1 MKPIKTTQRLL
12 AYTLIHLIAFQPLLP
27 AMAAGVQVATGN
39 TALDQAGNG
48 VPVINIA
55 TPNSAGISHNQYH
68 DFNVDKPGLILNNG
82 TEQLNPTQLGGLI
95 QNNPNLKG
103 KAADAIINE
112 VVSSNR
118 STLAGYLEVGGKQ
131 ASVIVANPNGI
142 TCDGCGFINTPQVT
156 LTTGK
161 PQLDAQGNLQH
172 IDVKRGDITLTGQGL
187 DASKSDYL
195 SLIARTAQIDAGLN
209 ANDARIVLGANQV
222 DATGKVTAQAT
233 DSGVKVALDTG
244 ALGGM
249 YTNRIKL
256 VSSDKGVGVN
266 VGNLS
271 ARSGD
276 ITLSANGKLSLGD
289 AVAKGSIQADADAL
303 ALRGKQQAGDALT
316 LNAKQDITLQDATL
330 RAGKDIALRSDGTL
344 NAQNSLISAG
354 VDAQGTVKSA
364 NHLSLKGDAVTLNA
378 TQLAAGKVTVGAG
391 QSLQQDA
398 QSGIK
403 AESVLDV
410 HGDAV
415 SLAGSAGAEDV
426 RLEAKTLNGAG
437 SAQLQAKNNATV
449 RVTQQGDWQGN
460 VTAGNTLSV
469 EGGQLLQRGTL
480 AGKTLTLTLE
490 ALDNQGDIAALQAL
504 TFSGG
509 NITNRGTLAAAE
521 RLTVNAQRLDNSGLL
536 SARHEVKLELQAVLN
551 NQGNILTDNQLFLLA
566 GNITNGGT
574 LQAATLTAQADSFT
588 SQGEVTANA
597 LDLTSQTT
605 ENHGTINAR
614 QMLAL
619 HGGSLVNRGM
629 LSAGEKLALTLG
641 DTLDNRSLMQA
652 GNTLQITADRLS
664 NDGTLTAPDLQLHTG
679 SFANQ
684 GSLQAD
690 NALQLDATRSL
701 TQSAHGTL
709 LAGTGLTI
717 NAGQAETDGAVQAQQ
732 FLLNAERWLNTGK
745 TSMTGD
751 GLITAGQL
759 DNRGSLLTAGNWTIH
774 SDAASNA
781 GVLQGNTLTIQ
792 ANTLTSSG
800 QAQAKGTVN
809 LTVADTFTNSGD
821 WLSGETLRLQAA
833 QTENRGS
840 LQALTLTTDGTSF
853 DNRGTVSGIN
863 NLSLFLTG
871 HLDNAGTLQ
880 GNELR
885 ADAAQL
891 DNQGTLR
898 GTDALTLA
906 ITGNLSN
913 QGELLSDGDSTT
925 TTQRFINQ
933 GTLQAKNVVLQ
944 VDELDNAGKIL
955 GVSSL
960 ALTAANGLT
969 NRQTGKLLSQGAA
982 MLTAAEG
989 VNTGEWQAKA
999 LTLTANNLTNDG
1011 QIQGDEALS
1020 LTLPA
1025 TDGKG
1030 TLINRG
1036 TLTTGGDATLFARLM
1051 ENQGT
1056 LSSLGRTELTAVSL
1070 MNDGRVVA
1078 ATGLSLRG
1086 DYQGRGL
1093 LNTAGTLTLHGDTL
1107 VNGGHWESRAL
1118 SLQGKHLTNQGTVL
1132 GNTVALSLDQLTNHG
1147 DITGVDALTLSLG
1160 DSLNNIGT
1168 LRSDS
1173 LSVAAADVNNRGD
1186 MQGINTLQLNTTGLL
1201 DNTGV
1206 ISGSQS
1212 VAVTAGDVKQRGTLE
1227 GKTVTLDAASLTN
1240 QGKMLG
1246 VDALTLAIVGTVTNS
1261 GNVLTQGTGS
1271 VTAQQVDNSGLMQAG
1286 SLTLQ
1291 ADDIVNAGQLL
1302 GIDALSITA
1311 QHGLTNQQNGTLLTQ
1326 GAAVLQAAQ
1335 VANHGEWRA
1344 DSLSLRAARFTNA
1357 GRVQTEG
1364 NMDIVV
1370 EPAGAPHQRSFL
1382 PMALSLAT
1390 DIQQLNAPSSRQSG
1404 GATDGVLDNRGTL
1417 VSGGDIQLRATQLAN
1432 QGSLASNGTA
1442 TLIGETVANDGDI
1455 VAVTGLSLAGHYQG
1469 RGSLQTDGLLDWSGA
1484 TLTNR
1489 GRWQA
1494 NAIQLQGLTLD
1505 NQGTLLG
1512 QRTDITVDSLFNSGE
1527 IAGVDALQLTVADS
1541 LTNQGQIYGA
1551 MLGLSATDLLNQ
1563 GELSGDRL
1571 HLTLQETVRNRGLMS
1586 GSQRV
1591 QLEANQVD
1599 QSGSLESRLLQVQA
1613 NALDNQGTM
1622 LGVDA
1627 LTLSI
1632 RDTAR
1637 NQGKLLSQGTST
1649 LTANRLENRGQW
1661 QAKTLTLTADDVG
1674 NAGQL
1679 LGLSALSLTAKN
1691 RLDNAKTGTL
1701 FTQGLAVLNAAE
1713 ASNDGEWQADSLTLD
1728 AQQLTNTGHIQGDQ
1742 SLTLT
1747 LANGDVDNKGTL
1759 WSKYATIAARTLT
1772 NAGEVTGVDGLQLTL
1787 DDALT
1792 NQGALSSYH
1801 LTAQAGRLDNRGK
1814 INGLDR
1820 LELTAGNSLDN
1831 TGSLY
1836 GAALALNASD
1846 LTNSGTLTGVDSL
1859 SLNLNGTLN
1868 NTRDISS
1875 TALTL
1880 KANDVVNHG
1889 TMTGVN
1895 GLTLALG
1902 NHLDNQG
1909 ALNSQAL
1916 AITANDLTNDGQ
1928 INGTRSLQLT
1938 LGDGLTNTGAL
1949 TSQRIDITAQDVL
1962 NHGQM
1967 LGSDDLQFDLRN
1979 KLDNRGLISG
1989 STTLGIV
1996 ANDIDQQGTLEA
2008 RALTVDAQTLDNH
2021 GKMLGVDALTL
2032 AIADTARNQGKWL
2045 SQGSSTLTADRV
2057 DNHGQWQAGDITL
2070 QANDLVNSGQIFGL
2084 NTLLL
2089 TTTNDLGNQQGGTL
2103 LSQGIAVLRAANV
2116 INDGD
2121 VQADRLTFDAQQL
2134 TNRGRIQGDH
2144 GLAVTLD
2151 RANPASLLTNQGTL
2165 LSGGD
2170 GWLSAS
2176 LLDNQGT
2183 VSGVGT
2189 LMLDGGAINNAGS
2202 VIADGALSLNG
2213 DYQGAGLLH
2222 TADTLTLRGNQLNN
2236 SGRWE
2241 SRALALN
2248 GGTFDNDGTVI
2259 GERGITLELRDG
2271 LTVGSTGQLLTNG
2284 ALQAQADTVMNDG
2297 RWQGNTLTLT
2307 ADDVENA
2314 GQLLGLS
2321 ALTLTAKNRL
2331 DNTQNG
2337 KLLTQGQAVLNAA
2350 EASNEGEWQADGL
2363 TLDAQQLTNTGH
2375 IQGEQSLTL
2384 ANGDVDNK
2392 GTLWSKYADIAART
2406 LTNAGNITGVDGL
2419 QLMLDDALTNQG
2431 ALSSYHLTAQADRL
2445 NNSGKINGLD
2455 RLELTVGNSL
2465 DNQGSLYGTALVLNA
2480 NDLTNSGTLT
2490 GVDSLTLDLTGTLNN
2505 TRDISSTALTL
2516 RANDVFNHGT
2526 LTGVN
2531 GLTLE
2536 LGNQLD
2542 NQGALNSQAL
2552 IIAARDVT
2560 NGGLLNGTRDLQL
2573 TLDGTLTN
2581 TGDLTSQRID
2591 ITAKDVLNHG
2601 QVLGSDDLQFDLR
2614 NTLDNRG
2621 LISGSTTLGIVAND
2635 IDQQGTLEARA
2646 LTVDAQTLDN
2656 HGKMLGV
2663 DALTLAITGT
2673 ARNQGNWLSQGTS
2686 TLTADRVDNNGGRW
2700 QAGDIT
2706 LQASELTNR
2715 GQIFGLNTLSL
2726 TTTNDLGN
2734 QQGGTLL
2741 SQGIAVLR
2749 AANVIN
2755 DGDVQADRLTFDA
2768 QQLTNRGRM
2777 QGDHGLAVTLDRANP
2792 ASRLTNQGTLLSGGD
2807 GWLSASLLDN
2817 QGTVSGVGT
2826 LTLDGGAI
2834 NNAGNVIADGAL
2846 TLNGDYQGAGL
2857 LHTADTLT
2865 LRGNQLNN
2873 SGRWESRALAL
2884 NGGAFSNT
2892 GTVIG
2897 ERGIT
2902 LALRDDLTVGSTGQ
2916 LLTNGGLQAQAG
2928 TVVNDGRWQG
2938 NTLTLTADEVGNA
2951 GQLLGLSA
2959 LSLSAKN
2966 RLDNAKTGQLLT
2978 QGLAVLNAAE
2988 ASNEGEWQADS
2999 LTLDAQQLTNT
3010 GHIQGDQSLKLT
3022 LANGD
3027 VANQGTLWST
3037 LATIA
3042 ARTLTNAGNITGV
3055 DGLQLTLDD
3064 ALTNQGALSSYHLT
3078 AQADRLDNRGK
3089 INGLDRL
3096 ELTVGNSLD
3105 NQGSLY
3111 GTALVL
3117 NANDL
3122 TNHGTLTGVDSLTLG
3137 LNGTLNNTRDISST
3151 ALTLRANDVVNRGTM
3166 TGVNGLTLELGNQ
3179 LDNQG
3184 ALNSQALAISAND
3197 LTNDGQINGTRDLQL
3212 TLDGTL
3218 TNTGDLSSQR
3228 IGITAKDVLNHG
3240 QVLGSDD
3247 LQFDLRNTLDNRGLI
3262 SGSTTLGIV
3271 ANDIDQQGT
3280 LEARALTV
3288 DAQTLDNHGKMLG
3301 VDALTL
3307 AITGTAR
3314 NQGKWLSQGTSTL
3327 TADRVD
3333 NHGQW
3338 QAGDITLQASELTNR
3353 GQIFGLNALSLT
3365 ATNGLTNQQNAKLL
3379 SQGIAVLR
3387 AASVTNDGDVQAD
3400 RLTFEAQQLTNRGRM
3415 QGDHGLA
3422 IALDR
3427 TNPVSRLTN
3436 QGTLLS
3442 GGDSWL
3448 SASQLDNQGTVSG
3461 VGTLTLDSGAINNA
3475 GSVIADGA
3483 LTLTGDYQGAGLLHT
3498 ADTLTLRGNQL
3509 RNNGRWE
3516 SRTLALNGGSFSNA
3530 GTVIG
3535 ERSITLE
3542 LRDGLTVGSTGQ
3554 LLTNGVLQAQA
3565 GTVMNDGFWQGKTL
3579 ELSANDLTNGGT
3591 LLGQDGLRLD
3601 LPGTYQGNAQ
3611 SRLLSDGEAVITAG
3625 RLNQSGEIAAG
3636 TLHLTTTTLDNSGRV
3651 LGSSGLTVTNRDELI
3666 NRAGAELL
3674 TNGAGRVDS
3683 GTLRNAG
3690 TLQANDLQLR
3700 AGEIDNQGRIQG
3712 TDALRLLDVLRYVGN
3727 KSSQLL
3733 SNGVATLN
3741 AKQADNGGLWQ
3752 AGTLT
3757 LDGDTFRN
3765 SGTVAGL
3772 NGLSLSGDALNN
3784 QGELFSQGAVTL
3796 TGKTLK
3802 NSGTLTGVG
3811 GFTLNLTDR
3820 VDNLTT
3826 GRLLSG
3832 GTGELTTGVLRNQGL
3847 WQSDALHLTARDLE
3861 QQGNLLGVQHGTLQ
3875 LTGSYQGG
3883 QGSQLVSGGD
3893 LSLTAHDILNRGQ
3906 VQGNTLTLGAEAL
3919 DNHGSL
3925 RGDRTLNATVTG
3937 QFTHAS
3943 QARLSS
3949 DGTLSVQA
3957 ATLANQGE
3965 IKAATTTLTGN
3976 TITNGGTVQGTA
3988 ALQLDATDRIVN
4000 QQGGQLLSD
4009 GTTTLNAAA
4018 VDNFGWLQ
4026 GRGLALN
4033 TTQLTQQGS
4042 LMAQDKL
4049 TLTLPR
4055 WVNNGLVQAGELEI
4069 IADELD
4075 NHGTLLG
4082 LTQLALQTQRL
4093 INRQG
4098 AKLYSAQDLR
4108 LKTQELQQDG
4118 QLVALGN
4125 LSADITGPLT
4135 FTQTMAAGKQLTL
4148 NVAGDLD
4155 QRGTLQ
4161 GQSVQLSSTGTLTHQ
4176 GNILA
4181 GGGESRLSAK
4191 DIVQAEAGSIQAGGN
4206 LTLVSDNTLNNKGLI
4221 GTTGDLLVQAG
4232 GVLHN
4237 SSMLYAGGNMR
4248 LLSDSLTNVFGT
4260 ILAGNNLWVQR
4271 DAQGNAST
4279 SLLNS
4284 SGTIETQSG
4293 DITINTGTLTN
4304 QREGL
4309 MVTESE
4315 STAESVPEW
4324 VGKTTVHIPIEW
4336 FKEGDYGILEDGIG
4350 LESGLPEY
4358 WWTYAAYE
4366 KSEFIKVA
4374 LETSSTKV
4382 IAGGKVGIINSGGS
4396 FYSYSDFLLNNAS
4409 QITAIK
4415 DIILKGR
4422 DFENRSY
4429 QEGYVKKYL
4438 TYKYLGGANFFANND
4453 KDAIYKFNDSRY
4465 GRRDER
4471 EKRFGND
4478 LQYSLYETSPTT
4490 EKTVG
4495 ESYNA
4500 LIQAGGTITADF
4512 KQDISN
4518 TTLQPGSGGFMPAS
4532 TKPVLDVITTL
4543 SPLQKQTTRQLVSQ
4557 DSSFNAGA
4565 VDVTKAGSGQAT
4577 LADNTA
4583 GVNATGKTVTL
4594 TQQASTALQ
4603 AGTQADKIT
4612 TAIAAPN
4619 TAGPLTLNTG
4629 DAVVLQP
4636 AASGHI
4642 SNPDAVTLT
4651 PQSGTALQ
4659 TGAQA
4664 ENITATITTPNA
4676 ARPLTLNTDGA
4687 VALQPS
4693 TSGHVNNPD
4702 AVALTPQSGTELQTG
4717 AQADNITATIT
4728 APNTTGPLT
4737 LNTGDAVALQPST
4750 SGHVSNPDAVVL
4762 SSTGQRPDA
4771 GKSLTPVNVDNTATG
4786 VTIAGTV
4793 GTPVVLATPGSVAV
4807 ETLKPTVNADSLP
4820 GGATP
4825 AVKPLLSAADLLSAI
4840 GNGLQNLSTNPLA
4853 EYPLP
4858 TGNNG
4863 LLVVD
4868 PDADSR
4874 YLIHTNPKLEQLG
4887 QVDNALFSDLQTLLG
4902 QQPSTV
4908 VPVETRSQWTQA
4920 DRVLGSSYLLDKLNL
4935 DADHDYRFLGDAE
4948 FDTRYISQA
4957 VLKQSGQRY
4966 LNGTGS
4972 DLQQMQ
4978 TLLDNAAAAQTGMN
4992 LQLGVSLTP
5001 DQVANLS
5008 QSLVWWE
5015 NIEVN
5020 GQTVLA
5026 PKLYLAQADKSN
5038 LQGSA
5043 IVANKVELNAGGS
5056 VTNSGTLRAV
5066 DVLAIASGDRIDNHE
5081 GGLIKSDGGLNL
5093 VALNNIT
5100 NSGSRIEGNTL
5111 QLASINGDIINRT
5124 ESRNFQTA
5132 QPTSSRSGTGSL
5144 VFTELGK
5151 TAEIVAGNS
5160 LTLSAGKDIRNVAA
5174 TLNAGQDMALNA
5186 KGNVAMEALTL
5197 TNNRVDIGWGSSN
5210 TALNTA
5216 VQGSTV
5222 TAGGTLKAVAGQD
5235 IQIDASALSG
5245 GTALTLAAGN
5255 DIRLTA
5261 QDTLKETLYQGGST
5275 AQRRTQDV
5283 ANSQLLT
5290 GGDLNLV
5297 AGRDVLSEAASLN
5310 AKGSATLAAGR
5321 DLNLLSQEEETY
5333 SGNWWNRH
5341 ADWQQNITQQSTELT
5356 AGKGLNLQAGRDIN
5370 LQAAQGV
5377 ASGAVTA
5384 QAGNNINLLSATETQ
5399 HTFFEETQVKKKR
5412 FSKTVTHTLQETL
5425 QTNEKGSLLSG
5436 DGVTMAANQ
5445 DINLQG
5451 SSVVGDKQVTL
5462 LANNDV
5468 NTAASVE
5475 NYQNYEEHSKKKSG
5489 LFSGGGIGFTIGS
5502 TSTSQKLRDQAA
5514 TQSQSISTLGSTTDS
5529 VTVKAGNDVTI
5540 SGTDM
5545 VAGKDIFLQGNNV
5558 TIDPGYDTRK
5568 QQQEFEQKT
5577 AGLTVALSGVV
5588 GSALN
5593 SAVQSIQAAKSESDG
5608 RLALLQGM
5616 KAGLAGYQAYQGSQ
5630 SELNNKGEA
5639 SFVGVSISLGA
5650 QNSRSSQTSEQ
5661 KQSFGSTLNAAGDIG
5676 IESRIGDITVAGS
5689 QLKAGG
5695 DVLMNAAQDI
5705 HLLSARNSED
5715 ISGKNSSSGGNIGIS
5730 LGLSN
5735 GSAGLSIFANVNAAK
5750 GRETGTGNS
5759 WSETTVDAGNHVTLK
5774 SERDTR
5780 LIGAQVNGERID
5792 VDAGRNLLLQ
5802 SQQDSERYDSKQTS
5816 VAAGGSFTWGS
5827 MSGSGYLSASKDK
5840 IHSNYD
5846 SVQQQTGFFAG
5857 KDGFGIKTGEHTQLD
5872 AAVIG
5877 STASAEKNR
5886 LETGTLGWSGLNN
5899 KAEFKVEHSGI
5910 GLSAS
5915 PSMSGSMLSTLAMT
5929 VPSALMSLGNS
5940 GSAASTTYAAV
5951 SDGTLLLRDT
5961 AKQVQDIA
5969 TLSRDVE
5976 HANNA
5981 LSPIFNKE
5989 KEQKRLKQAQ
5999 LIGEIGA
6006 QVMDIVRT
6014 EGELK
6019 AQKAAEAKGDSK
6031 VERPKDGDSAK
6042 EWEVY
6047 KKALTESP
6055 TYKAEMQKYGTG
6067 SDFQRAAQAAT
6078 AAIQAL
6084 AGGDIQK
6091 AIASGASPYL
6101 AQLVKDVTLPKDES
6115 KITASDIAA
6124 NAMAHAVVGAVVAQL
6139 SGQDAAAG
6147 AIGASSGELAARAI
6161 MADQY
6166 PGKTANDLTEEEKQ
6180 SVSALST
6187 LASGLVSGL
6196 ASNSTASA
6204 ASGAQSGRNAVENN
6218 LFGKVLVEG
6227 CAIAAPCRT
6236 KVAEQLLEI
6245 GVKAGITA
6253 VVAKEIAD
6261 KLSTE
6266 ELEHLITLKMMGN
6279 DEITVRYLSS
6289 LQDKYLPSH
6298 TGGDQIAES
6307 GPTNTGG
6314 NQLPEQGANHTGND
6328 NGQINTGPNH
6338 TGGDQIVGQ
6347 LPNNTGNT
6355 ESVPDLPSNMISDGL
6370 DNGAEK
6376 PSNIKV
6382 ADDKYL
6388 KKNGVDAHQ
6397 IKKDF
6402 LGSKAEI
6409 KLYDIYVDKDS
6420 GQLWIFRKGGK
6431 GEGVPTGEFIN
6442 N

>member
-1 MKPIKTTQRLL
+1 MKPVKTTQRLL

-55 TPNSAGISHNQYH
+55 TPNSAGISHNQYR

-103 KAADAIINE
+103 NAADAIINE
-112 VVSSNR
+112 VVSTNR

-161 PQLDAQGNLQH
+161 LQLDAQGNLQH

-209 ANDARIVLGANQV
+209 ANETRIVLGANQV
-222 DATGKVTAQAT
+222 DATGKVTAQAA
-233 DSGVKVALDTG
+233 DSGVAGSNVKVALDTG

-249 YTNRIKL
+249 YTNRITL
-256 VSSDKGVGVN
+256 VSSEKGVGVN

-289 AVAKGSIQADADAL
+289 AVAQGTIQADADTL
-303 ALRGKQQAGDALT
+303 ALRGKQQAGEALT
-316 LNAKQDITLQDATL
+316 LKARQDITLQDATL
-330 RAGKDIALRSDGTL
+330 RAGQNIELASGGGLK
-344 NAQNSLISAG
+344 AQNSVISAG
-354 VDAQGTVKSA
+354 VDAQGKVKSA
-364 NHLSLKGDAVTLNA
+364 NQLSIKSDGVTLAA
-378 TQLAAGKVTVGAG
+378 TQLAAGKMTIDAG

-398 QSGIK
+398 QSGLR
-403 AESVLDV
+403 AESVLEMR
-410 HGDAV
+410 GDTI

-449 RVTQQGDWQGN
+449 RVTQQGDWQGSL
-460 VTAGNTLSV
+460 TAGNALAV
-469 EGGQLLQRGTL
+469 DGGRLVQRGTM
-480 AGKTLTLTLE
+480 AGKSLTLTLDT
-490 ALDNQGDIAALQAL
+490 LDNRGDIAALQEL
-504 TFSGG
+504 TFSG
-509 NITNRGTLAAAE
+509 NALTNSGTLAAAE

-536 SARHEVKLELQAVLN
+536 SARNEVKLELQTVLN

-566 GNITNGGT
+566 DHLTNGGT
-574 LQAATLTAQADSFT
+574 LNAATLTAQATRFT
-588 SQGEVTANA
+588 NQGDVTASA

-605 ENHGTINAR
+605 ENHGSINAQ

-619 HGGSLVNRGM
+619 HGGSLVNRGT

-641 DTLDNRSLMQA
+641 DSLDNRGLMQSGHA
-652 GNTLQITADRLS
+652 LQVTADRLS
-664 NDGTLTAPDLQLHTG
+664 NDGTLTAPALQLHTG
-679 SFANQ
+679 TLANQ
-684 GSLQAD
+684 GTLQAN

-701 TQSAHGTL
+701 TQSARGML
-709 LAGTGLTI
+709 LAGTDLTI
-717 NAGQAETDGAVQAQQ
+717 NAGQVETDGAIQAQQ
-732 FLLNAERWLNTGK
+732 FLLNAERWLHAGK
-745 TSMTGD
+745 TSLTGD
-751 GLITAGQL
+751 GQITATQL
-759 DNRGSLLTAGNWTIH
+759 DNRGSLLATGNWTIH
-774 SDAASNA
+774 SEAASHA
-781 GVLQGNTLTIQ
+781 GTLQGNALAIQ
-792 ANTLTSSG
+792 ATTLSSSG
-800 QAQAKGTVN
+800 KVQALGAVN

-821 WLSGETLRLQAA
+821 WLSGEALRLQAA
-833 QTENRGS
+833 KAENRGS
-840 LQALTLTTDGTSF
+840 LQALTLTAGGGSLN
-853 DNRGTVSGIN
+853 NRGTMSGIN

-871 HLDNAGTLQ
+871 SLDNAGTLQ
-880 GNELR
+880 GNQLR
-885 ADAAQL
+885 AEAARL
-891 DNQGTLR
+891 TNQGTLH

-906 ITGNLSN
+906 ITSNLSN
-913 QGELLSDGDSTT
+913 QGELLSEGYSTT
-925 TTQRFINQ
+925 SAHWVDNQ
-933 GTLQAKNVVLQ
+933 GTLQAKNVALQ
-944 VDELDNAGKIL
+944 VNELDNAGKIF

-960 ALTAANGLT
+960 ALTATNGLT
-969 NRQTGKLLSQGAA
+969 NRQAGKLLSQGAA
-982 MLTAAEG
+982 TLTAKEV
-989 VNTGEWQAKA
+989 VNAGEWQAKT
-999 LTLTANNLTNDG
+999 LTLAAENLTNDG
-1011 QIQGDEALS
+1011 QIQGDESLS
-1020 LTLPA
+1020 LTLPT

-1030 TLINRG
+1030 TVVNRG
-1036 TLTTGGDATLFARLM
+1036 TVTTGGDATLFARLM
-1051 ENQGT
+1051 DNQGT
-1056 LSSLGRTELTAVSL
+1056 LSSLGRTELTGASL
-1070 MNDGRVVA
+1070 INDGRLVA

-1107 VNGGHWESRAL
+1107 VNHGHWESRAL
-1118 SLQGKHLTNQGTVL
+1118 SLQGLTLTNQGTVL
-1132 GNTVALSLDQLTNHG
+1132 GNTVAMSVEHLFNHG
-1147 DITGVDALTLSLG
+1147 DITGVDTLTLSLG
-1160 DSLNNIGT
+1160 DNLYNTGA
-1168 LRSDS
+1168 LRSRALGVTATD
-1173 LSVAAADVNNRGD
+1173 LDNRG
-1186 MQGINTLQLNTTGLL
+1186 GIVGTDALQLTLAGQLENAGGISASNTL
-1201 DNTGV
+1201 
-1206 ISGSQS
+1206 
-1212 VAVTAGDVKQRGTLE
+1212 AVTANDVKQHENGTLE
-1227 GKTVTLDAASLTN
+1227 GKNVTLDAASLVN

-1246 VDALTLAIVGTVTNS
+1246 VDALTLAIVGAVTNR
-1261 GNVLTQGTGS
+1261 GNVLTQGNGT
-1271 VTAQQVDNSGLMQAG
+1271 VTARQVDNSGLVQAG
-1286 SLTLQ
+1286 SLLVD
-1291 ADDIVNAGQLL
+1291 ADEITNAGQLL
-1302 GIDALSITA
+1302 GMAALSITA
-1311 QHGLTNQQNGTLLTQ
+1311 QNGLINQQNGTLFTQ

-1335 VANHGEWRA
+1335 AENHGEWRA
-1344 DSLSLRAARFTNA
+1344 DNLMLQAASFTNV
-1357 GRVQTEG
+1357 GRVQAEG
-1364 NMDIVV
+1364 DIDITV
-1370 EPAGAPHQRSFL
+1370 APMSATRQHALL
-1382 PMALSLAT
+1382 PMALSLAA
-1390 DIQQLNAPSSRQSG
+1390 DIQHINTSSSRQSG
-1404 GATDGVLDNRGTL
+1404 GETDGVLDNRGTL
-1417 VSGGDIQLRATQLAN
+1417 VSGGDTQLRATQITH
-1432 QGSLASNGTA
+1432 QGSLASNGAA
-1442 TLIGETVANDGDI
+1442 TLIGETMENAGTVL
-1455 VAVTGLSLAGHYQG
+1455 AVTSLSLAGNYQG
-1469 RGSLQTDGLLDWSGA
+1469 SGSLQTDGLLDWSGT

-1494 NAIQLQGLTLD
+1494 NAIQLQGDSLD

-1512 QRTDITVDSLFNSGE
+1512 QRTAITADTLFNGGE
-1527 IAGVDALQLTVADS
+1527 IAGIDALQLTVADR
-1541 LTNQGQIYGA
+1541 LTNQGQLYGA
-1551 MLGLSATDLLNQ
+1551 TLGLSATDLFNQ
-1563 GELSGDRL
+1563 GEVSGDVL
-1571 HLTLQETVRNRGLMS
+1571 HLTLRETVRNSGLMS

-1591 QLEANQVD
+1591 QLEASQVE
-1599 QSGSLESRLLQVQA
+1599 QLGSLESRQLHVQA

-1622 LGVDA
+1622 LGADA
-1627 LTLSI
+1627 LTLAI
-1632 RDTAR
+1632 HTTAR
-1637 NQGKLLSQGTST
+1637 NSGKWLSQGDST

-1661 QAKTLTLTADDVG
+1661 QAKTLTLTADDVE

-1691 RLDNAKTGTL
+1691 TLSNAQTGTL
-1701 FTQGLAVLNAAE
+1701 LTQGVAVLNASE
-1713 ASNDGEWQADSLTLD
+1713 ASNEGEWQADSLTLD
-1728 AQQLTNTGHIQGDQ
+1728 AQQLTNVGHIQGDK
-1742 SLTLT
+1742 SLKMT
-1747 LANGDVDNKGTL
+1747 LANGDVTNQGTL
-1759 WSKYATIAARTLT
+1759 WSKLATIAARTLT
-1772 NAGEVTGVDGLQLTL
+1772 NEGTLTGVDGLQLTL

-1792 NQGALSSYH
+1792 NQGTLNSYQ
-1801 LTAQAGRLDNRGK
+1801 LTAQADRLDNSGK

-1820 LELTAGNSLDN
+1820 LELTIGNSLTN
-1831 TGSLY
+1831 RGTLY
-1836 GAALALNASD
+1836 GAAVELNAND
-1846 LTNSGTLTGVDSL
+1846 LTNQGTLTGVDSL
-1859 SLNLNGTLN
+1859 FLNLNGALN
-1868 NTRDISS
+1868 NTRDIGSN
-1875 TALTL
+1875 ALTL
-1880 KANDVVNHG
+1880 KARDVVNHG
-1889 TMTGVN
+1889 TLTGVN
-1895 GLTLALG
+1895 GLTLDLG

-1909 ALNSQAL
+1909 ALNSQ
-1916 AITANDLTNDGQ
+1916 
-1928 INGTRSLQLT
+1928 
-1938 LGDGLTNTGAL
+1938 
-1949 TSQRIDITAQDVL
+1949 
-1962 NHGQM
+1962 
-1967 LGSDDLQFDLRN
+1967 
-1979 KLDNRGLISG
+1979 
-1989 STTLGIV
+1989 
-1996 ANDIDQQGTLEA
+1996 
-2008 RALTVDAQTLDNH
+2008 
-2021 GKMLGVDALTL
+2021 TL
-2032 AIADTARNQGKWL
+2032 A
-2045 SQGSSTLTADRV
+2045 
-2057 DNHGQWQAGDITL
+2057 
-2070 QANDLVNSGQIFGL
+2070 
-2084 NTLLL
+2084 
-2089 TTTNDLGNQQGGTL
+2089 
-2103 LSQGIAVLRAANV
+2103 
-2116 INDGD
+2116 
-2121 VQADRLTFDAQQL
+2121 
-2134 TNRGRIQGDH
+2134 
-2144 GLAVTLD
+2144 
-2151 RANPASLLTNQGTL
+2151 
-2165 LSGGD
+2165 
-2170 GWLSAS
+2170 
-2176 LLDNQGT
+2176 
-2183 VSGVGT
+2183 
-2189 LMLDGGAINNAGS
+2189 
-2202 VIADGALSLNG
+2202 
-2213 DYQGAGLLH
+2213 
-2222 TADTLTLRGNQLNN
+2222 
-2236 SGRWE
+2236 
-2241 SRALALN
+2241 
-2248 GGTFDNDGTVI
+2248 
-2259 GERGITLELRDG
+2259 
-2271 LTVGSTGQLLTNG
+2271 
-2284 ALQAQADTVMNDG
+2284 
-2297 RWQGNTLTLT
+2297 
-2307 ADDVENA
+2307 
-2314 GQLLGLS
+2314 
-2321 ALTLTAKNRL
+2321 
-2331 DNTQNG
+2331 
-2337 KLLTQGQAVLNAA
+2337 
-2350 EASNEGEWQADGL
+2350 
-2363 TLDAQQLTNTGH
+2363 
-2375 IQGEQSLTL
+2375 
-2384 ANGDVDNK
+2384 
-2392 GTLWSKYADIAART
+2392 
-2406 LTNAGNITGVDGL
+2406 
-2419 QLMLDDALTNQG
+2419 
-2431 ALSSYHLTAQADRL
+2431 
-2445 NNSGKINGLD
+2445 
-2455 RLELTVGNSL
+2455 
-2465 DNQGSLYGTALVLNA
+2465 
-2480 NDLTNSGTLT
+2480 
-2490 GVDSLTLDLTGTLNN
+2490 
-2505 TRDISSTALTL
+2505 
-2516 RANDVFNHGT
+2516 
-2526 LTGVN
+2526 
-2531 GLTLE
+2531 
-2536 LGNQLD
+2536 
-2542 NQGALNSQAL
+2542 
-2552 IIAARDVT
+2552 IAARDVT
-2560 NGGLLNGTRDLQL
+2560 NDGQLNGTRDLQL

-2581 TGDLTSQRID
+2581 TGDLTSQRTG
-2591 ITAKDVLNHG
+2591 ITAADVLNHG
-2601 QVLGSDDLQFDLR
+2601 QMLGSDDLQLNVR
-2614 NTLDNRG
+2614 NKLDNRG
-2621 LISGSTTLGIVAND
+2621 LISGSTTLDIVANH
-2635 IDQQGTLEARA
+2635 IDQQGTLEARK
-2646 LTVDAQTLDN
+2646 LKVDAQTLDN
-2656 HGKMLGV
+2656 QGKMLGV
-2663 DALTLAITGT
+2663 DALTLAIAGT
-2673 ARNQGNWLSQGTS
+2673 ARNQGQWLSQGTS
-2686 TLTADRVDNNGGRW
+2686 TLTADQVENHGQW

-2706 LQASELTNR
+2706 LQAADLTNR
-2715 GQIFGLNTLSL
+2715 GQIFGLNALSL
-2726 TTTNDLGN
+2726 TAANGLTN
-2734 QQGGTLL
+2734 QQNGTLL
-2741 SQGIAVLR
+2741 SQGMAVLR
-2749 AANVIN
+2749 AATVAN
-2755 DGDVQADRLTFDA
+2755 DGNAQADRLTFEA
-2768 QQLTNRGRM
+2768 QQLTNRGRI
-2777 QGDHGLAVTLDRANP
+2777 QGDNGLAIALDRANP
-2792 ASRLTNQGTLLSGGD
+2792 ASQLTNQGTLLSGGD
-2807 GWLSASLLDN
+2807 SWLSASLLDN
-2817 QGTVSGVGT
+2817 QGTISGVGK
-2826 LTLDGGAI
+2826 LTLDSGAI
-2834 NNAGNVIADGAL
+2834 NNAGSVIADGAL
-2846 TLNGDYQGAGL
+2846 TLDGDYQGTGL

-2865 LRGNQLNN
+2865 LRGNQLRN

-2884 NGGAFSNT
+2884 NGGAFDNT

-2902 LALRDDLTVGSTGQ
+2902 LALRDGLTVGSTGQ
-2916 LLTNGGLQAQAG
+2916 LLTNGELSARAG
-2928 TVVNDGRWQG
+2928 AVTNDGFWQG
-2938 NTLTLTADEVGNA
+2938 NTLALTADDVGNA
-2951 GQLLGLSA
+2951 GRLLGLSA
-2959 LSLSAKN
+2959 LSLTAKN
-2966 RLDNAKTGQLLT
+2966 TLSNAQTGTLLT
-2978 QGLAVLNAAE
+2978 QGMAVLNAAE

-2999 LTLDAQQLTNT
+2999 LTLDAQQLTNV
-3010 GHIQGDQSLKLT
+3010 GHIQGDKTLKAT
-3022 LANGD
+3022 LANGELH
-3027 VANQGTLWST
+3027 NKGTLWSKI
-3037 LATIA
+3037 ATVA
-3042 ARTLTNAGNITGV
+3042 AHTLTNEGTLTGV

-3064 ALTNQGALSSYHLT
+3064 ALTNQGTLNSHQLT
-3078 AQADRLDNRGK
+3078 AQADRLDNSGK

-3096 ELTVGNSLD
+3096 ELTTGNSLT
-3105 NQGSLY
+3105 NRGTLY
-3111 GTALVL
+3111 GAAVTL
-3117 NANDL
+3117 NASDL
-3122 TNHGTLTGVDSLTLG
+3122 TNHGTLTGVDSLFLN

-3151 ALTLRANDVVNRGTM
+3151 ALTLRARDVVNHGTL
-3166 TGVNGLTLELGNQ
+3166 TGVNGLTLDLGNH

-3184 ALNSQALAISAND
+3184 ALNSQALTIAARD
-3197 LTNDGQINGTRDLQL
+3197 VTNDGQLNGTRDLQL

-3218 TNTGDLSSQR
+3218 TNTGDLTSQR
-3228 IGITAKDVLNHG
+3228 TGITAADVLNLG
-3240 QVLGSDD
+3240 QILGSDD
-3247 LQFDLRNTLDNRGLI
+3247 LQLNVRNKLDNRGLI
-3262 SGSTTLGIV
+3262 SGSTTLGVV
-3271 ANDIDQQGT
+3271 ANHIDQQGT
-3280 LEARALTV
+3280 LEARALKV
-3288 DAQTLDNHGKMLG
+3288 DAQTLDNQGKMLG

-3307 AITGTAR
+3307 AIAGTAR

-3327 TADRVD
+3327 TADQVE

-3338 QAGDITLQASELTNR
+3338 QASDITLQAADLTNR
-3353 GQIFGLNALSLT
+3353 GQIFGINTLSLT
-3365 ATNGLTNQQNAKLL
+3365 AANGLTNQQNGTLL
-3379 SQGIAVLR
+3379 SQGLAVLR
-3387 AASVTNDGDVQAD
+3387 AASVTNDGDAQAD
-3400 RLTFEAQQLTNRGRM
+3400 RLTFDAQQLTNRGRI

-3427 TNPVSRLTN
+3427 TNPASQLTN

-3448 SASQLDNQGTVSG
+3448 SASLLDNQGTVSG
-3461 VGTLTLDSGAINNA
+3461 VGKLTLDSGAINNA
-3475 GSVIADGA
+3475 GNVIADGA
-3483 LTLTGDYQGAGLLHT
+3483 LTLDGDYQGTGLLHT

-3509 RNNGRWE
+3509 RNSGRWE
-3516 SRTLALNGGSFSNA
+3516 SRALALNGGAFDNT

-3554 LLTNGVLQAQA
+3554 LLTNGALQAQA
-3565 GTVMNDGFWQGKTL
+3565 GDVINDGFWQGNTL
-3579 ELSANDLTNGGT
+3579 TLTANNLTNGGS

-3601 LPGTYQGNAQ
+3601 LLDTYQGSAL
-3611 SRLLSDGEAVITAG
+3611 SRLLSDGDAVITAD
-3625 RLNQSGEIAAG
+3625 RLSQNGEIAAG
-3636 TLHLTTTTLDNSGRV
+3636 TLSLTTGTLDNGGRV
-3651 LGSSGLTVTNRDELI
+3651 LGSNGLTVTNRDELI

-3674 TNGAGRVDS
+3674 TNGAGRLDS
-3683 GTLRNAG
+3683 GTLNNAG

-3700 AGEIDNQGRIQG
+3700 AREMDNQGRIQG
-3712 TDALRLLDVLRYVGN
+3712 TDALRLLDVLRYVGD

-3733 SNGVATLN
+3733 SKGAATLQ
-3741 AKQADNGGLWQ
+3741 AKQANNAGLWQ

-3757 LDGDTFRN
+3757 LNGDTFSN

-3772 NGLSLSGDALNN
+3772 NSLSLNGDVLKN

-3796 TGKTLK
+3796 TGTTLE
-3802 NSGTLTGVG
+3802 NGGTLTGVG

-3820 VDNLTT
+3820 VDNLAT

-3832 GTGELTTGVLRNQGL
+3832 GVGELTTGALSNQGL
-3847 WQSDALHLTARDLE
+3847 WQSDELRLTARDLD
-3861 QQGNLLGVQHGTLQ
+3861 QQGHLLGVQRGTLQ
-3875 LTGSYQGG
+3875 LTGAYQGA
-3883 QGSQLVSGGD
+3883 QGSQLVSGGQ
-3893 LSLTAHDILNRGQ
+3893 LNLTAHDITNRGQ
-3906 VQGNTLTLGAEAL
+3906 MQGRTLTLGADEL
-3919 DNHGSL
+3919 TNHGTL
-3925 RGDRTLNATVTG
+3925 RGDSALNTTVAG
-3937 QFTHAS
+3937 QFSNAA

-3949 DGTLSVQA
+3949 DGSLSVQA
-3957 ATLANQGE
+3957 AALNNQGD
-3965 IKAATTTLTGN
+3965 INAATTTLTGSI
-3976 TITNGGTVQGTA
+3976 ITNGGTVQGTA
-3988 ALQLDATDRIVN
+3988 ALQLDGKEKIVN
-4000 QQGGQLLSD
+4000 QQAGQLLSD
-4009 GTTTLNAAA
+4009 GTTTLNAAT
-4018 VDNFGWLQ
+4018 VDNHGWLQ
-4026 GRGLALN
+4026 GRGLAVN
-4033 TTQLTQQGS
+4033 TAQLTQQGS

-4049 TLTLPR
+4049 TLNIPQ
-4055 WVNNGLVQAGELEI
+4055 WVNHGLVQAGELEI

-4093 INRQG
+4093 TNRQG

-4108 LKTQELQQDG
+4108 LKTNELQQDG

-4125 LSADITGPLT
+4125 LSAELTGPLT
-4135 FTQTMAAGKQLTL
+4135 FTQTMAAGQQLTL

-4161 GQSVQLSSTGTLTHQ
+4161 GQSVQLSSTGTLTNQ

-4181 GGGESRLSAK
+4181 GGGELRVSAK
-4191 DIVQAEAGSIQAGGN
+4191 DIVQLEAGSIQAGGN
-4206 LTLVSDNTLNNKGLI
+4206 LTLISDNTLNNKGLI

-4232 GVLHN
+4232 GLLHN

-4248 LLSDSLTNVFGT
+4248 LLSDALTNVFGT
-4260 ILAGNNLWVQR
+4260 ILAGNSLWVQR

-4293 DITINTGTLTN
+4293 DITINTGMLTN

-4309 MVTESE
+4309 VVTESE
-4315 STAESVPEW
+4315 SKPVDLPSGVGGTSILEYIDVYNIDETKFGYYYTHEYFPGDNDGSSWDEFTLHYAPYSTYSSKKFIVNQREVAFGGDVVNAQSIIYS
-4324 VGKTTVHIPIEW
+4324 GKTAYINSNYFNNISSSIISNDDLLLIGSALNNKSYQTGKVTEYLTYSYKGPAPVISI
-4336 FKEGDYGILEDGIG
+4336 KEGDEDR
-4350 LESGLPEY
+4350 E
-4358 WWTYAAYE
+4358 
-4366 KSEFIKVA
+4366 
-4374 LETSSTKV
+4374 
-4382 IAGGKVGIINSGGS
+4382 NSGNV
-4396 FYSYSDFLLNNAS
+4396 FYATNYHIAYTLDGTP
-4409 QITAIK
+4409 I
-4415 DIILKGR
+4415 
-4422 DFENRSY
+4422 
-4429 QEGYVKKYL
+4429 
-4438 TYKYLGGANFFANND
+4438 
-4453 KDAIYKFNDSRY
+4453 
-4465 GRRDER
+4465 
-4471 EKRFGND
+4471 
-4478 LQYSLYETSPTT
+4478 T

-4532 TKPVLDVITTL
+4532 TKPVLDAITTL
-4543 SPLQKQTTRQLVSQ
+4543 SPLQKQTTRQMVSQ
-4557 DSSFNAGA
+4557 DSSFNAGT
-4565 VDVTKAGSGQAT
+4565 VDVTKTNSGQAA
-4577 LADNTA
+4577 LAGNAA
-4583 GVNATGKTVTL
+4583 GVTATGKTVAL
-4594 TQQASTALQ
+4594 TQQAGTALQ
-4603 AGTQADKIT
+4603 AGAQADNIS
-4612 TAIAAPN
+4612 AVIAAPT

-4629 DAVVLQP
+4629 DAVVLSSST
-4636 AASGHI
+4636 SGHV

-4651 PQSGTALQ
+4651 PQVGTVLQ
-4659 TGAQA
+4659 AGAQA
-4664 ENITATITTPNA
+4664 ENIT
-4676 ARPLTLNTDGA
+4676 
-4687 VALQPS
+4687 
-4693 TSGHVNNPD
+4693 
-4702 AVALTPQSGTELQTG
+4702 
-4717 AQADNITATIT
+4717 TAIA
-4728 APNTTGPLT
+4728 APNVAEPLA
-4737 LNTGDAVALQPST
+4737 LNTGDAVVLAPST
-4750 SGHVSNPDAVVL
+4750 SGHVSNPDAIAL
-4762 SSTGQRPDA
+4762 TSTGQRPDA
-4771 GKSLTPVNVDNTATG
+4771 GNSLTPVNVDNAAAG

-4793 GTPVVLATPGSVAV
+4793 DAPAALATPGMAAIDAP
-4807 ETLKPTVNADSLP
+4807 KPTVSADTPP
-4820 GGATP
+4820 GGTAP
-4825 AVKPLLSAADLLSAI
+4825 AVKPPLSAADLLSAI

-4853 EYPLP
+4853 DYPLP

-4868 PDADSR
+4868 PNADSR

-4957 VLKQSGQRY
+4957 VLKQSGQRH

-4972 DLQQMQ
+4972 DLEQMQ
-4978 TLLDNAAAAQTGMN
+4978 KLLDNAAAAQKGMN

-5056 VTNSGTLRAV
+5056 VTNSGTLKAV
-5066 DVLAIASGDRIDNHE
+5066 ELLAIASGDKIDNHE

-5132 QPTSSRSGTGSL
+5132 DPTSSRSGTGSL

-5186 KGNVAMEALTL
+5186 KGNVAIEALTL

-5210 TALNTA
+5210 TALNTSVA
-5216 VQGSTV
+5216 GSTV
-5222 TAGGTLKAVAGQD
+5222 NAGGTLSAVAGQD
-5235 IQIDASALSG
+5235 IQIDASSLSG

-5283 ANSQLLT
+5283 ANSQLLS

-5310 AKGSATLAAGR
+5310 AKGNATLAAGR

-5384 QAGNNINLLSATETQ
+5384 QAGNDINLLSATETQ
-5399 HTFFEETQVKKKR
+5399 HTFFEETKVKKKA
-5412 FSKTVTHTLQETL
+5412 FSKTVTHTLRETL
-5425 QTNEKGSLLSG
+5425 QTDEKGSLLSG
-5436 DGVTMAANQ
+5436 DSVTMAANQ

-5558 TIDPGYDTRK
+5558 TLDPGYDTRK
-5568 QQQEFEQKT
+5568 QQQEFEQKS

-5616 KAGLAGYQAYQGSQ
+5616 KAGLSGYQAYQGSQ

-5676 IESRIGDITVAGS
+5676 IESRTGDITVAGS

-5695 DVLMNAAQDI
+5695 DVMMNAAQDI
-5705 HLLSARNSED
+5705 HLLSARNSEEL
-5715 ISGKNSSSGGNIGIS
+5715 SGKNSSSGGNIGIS

-5792 VDAGRNLLLQ
+5792 VDTGRNLLLQ
-5802 SQQDSERYDSKQTS
+5802 SQQDSDRYDSKQVS
-5816 VAAGGSFTWGS
+5816 GSAGGSFTWGGGG
-5827 MSGSGYLSASKDK
+5827 GSGYISLSKDK
-5840 IHSNYD
+5840 MHSNYD
-5846 SVQQQTGFFAG
+5846 SVQQQTGLFAG

-5940 GSAASTTYAAV
+5940 GNASSTTYAAV

-5961 AKQVQDIA
+5961 AKQVQDIT

-6031 VERPKDGDSAK
+6031 VKRPQDGDSVAM
-6042 EWEVY
+6042 WEDY

-6101 AQLVKDVTLPKDES
+6101 AQLVKDVTIPKDES

-6161 MADQY
+6161 MDKVY

-6218 LFGKVLVEG
+6218 LFGPNGMPKGMTDVGMSMTSLYTNTNLLDENGNVLNPITEEERQYAMHRLVTGVMPEG
-6227 CAIAAPCRT
+6227 QDISKAIVNGYTNGVLIAGAWYLGPAASIG
-6236 KVAEQLLEI
+6236 KVAV
-6245 GVKAGITA
+6245 GSV
-6253 VVAKEIAD
+6253 
-6261 KLSTE
+6261 LS
-6266 ELEHLITLKMMGN
+6266 G
-6279 DEITVRYLSS
+6279 
-6289 LQDKYLPSH
+6289 
-6298 TGGDQIAES
+6298 
-6307 GPTNTGG
+6307 
-6314 NQLPEQGANHTGND
+6314 GANAAY
-6328 NGQINTGPNH
+6328 QWY
-6338 TGGDQIVGQ
+6338 
-6347 LPNNTGNT
+6347 
-6355 ESVPDLPSNMISDGL
+6355 DLS
-6370 DNGAEK
+6370 K
-6376 PSNIKV
+6376 PSNENKSYDYWGTTAALVTGGLAPGRDILPNVGIAMGSAVFTDGPDKGAVIGAGVGAWGGGLVGKYAPGLLRPVFGPSAGFIGDATGSVSGEIIGNKLKDKV
-6382 ADDKYL
+6382 
-6388 KKNGVDAHQ
+6388 N
-6397 IKKDF
+6397 
-6402 LGSKAEI
+6402 E
-6409 KLYDIYVDKDS
+6409 
-6420 GQLWIFRKGGK
+6420 RK
-6431 GEGVPTGEFIN
+6431 
-6442 N
+6442 

>member
-55 TPNSAGISHNQYH
+55 TPNSAGISHNQYR

-112 VVSSNR
+112 VVSTNR

-161 PQLDAQGNLQH
+161 PQLDAQGNLLH

-209 ANDARIVLGANQV
+209 ANDTRVVLGANQV
-222 DATGKVTAQAT
+222 DATGKVTAQAA
-233 DSGVKVALDTG
+233 DSDVAGSNVKVALDTG

-316 LNAKQDITLQDATL
+316 LSAKQDITLQDATL

-364 NHLSLKGDAVTLNA
+364 NQLILKGDNVTLNA

-398 QSGIK
+398 KSGIK
-403 AESVLDV
+403 AESALEMR
-410 HGDAV
+410 GGTM
-415 SLAGSAGAEDV
+415 SLAGSAGAENV
-426 RLEAKTLNGAG
+426 RLEAKTFNGAG

-460 VTAGNTLSV
+460 LTVGNVLSV

-480 AGKTLTLTLE
+480 AGKTLALTLDT
-490 ALDNQGDIAALQAL
+490 LDNRGDIAALQAL

-509 NITNRGTLAAAE
+509 DITNRGTLAAAE

-536 SARHEVKLELQAVLN
+536 SARHEVKLELQTVLN
-551 NQGNILTDNQLFLLA
+551 NQGNILTDNSLFLLA
-566 GNITNGGT
+566 DNITNGGT

-619 HGGSLVNRGM
+619 HGGSLVNRGT

-641 DTLDNRSLMQA
+641 DSLDNRSLMQA
-652 GNTLQITADRLS
+652 GNTLQIAADRLS

-679 SFANQ
+679 TLANQ
-684 GSLQAD
+684 GTIQAD

-701 TQSAHGTL
+701 TQSARGTL
-709 LAGTGLTI
+709 LAGTDLTI
-717 NAGQAETDGAVQAQQ
+717 NTGQAETDGAIQAQQ
-732 FLLNAERWLNTGK
+732 FLLNAERWLNAGK
-745 TSMTGD
+745 TSLTGD
-751 GLITAGQL
+751 GQITAAQL

-774 SDAASNA
+774 SDVASND
-781 GVLQGNTLTIQ
+781 GTLQGNVLTIQ

-800 QAQAKGTVN
+800 QAQAKGAVN
-809 LTVADTFTNSGD
+809 LTVADTFTNRGD

-833 QTENRGS
+833 KTENRGS
-840 LQALTLTTDGTSF
+840 LQALTLTVDGDAL

-863 NLSLFLTG
+863 TLSLFLTG
-871 HLDNAGTLQ
+871 YLDNAGTLQ
-880 GNELR
+880 GNALHV
-885 ADAAQL
+885 DAAQL

-913 QGELLSDGDSTT
+913 QGELLSDGDSSTT
-925 TTQRFINQ
+925 AQRFINR
-933 GTLQAKNVVLQ
+933 GTLQAKNVTLQ
-944 VDELDNAGKIL
+944 VDELDNAGNIL

-969 NRQTGKLLSQGAA
+969 NRQTGKLLSQGTAT
-982 MLTAAEG
+982 LTAAEV
-989 VNTGEWQAKA
+989 VNAGDWQAKT

-1011 QIQGDEALS
+1011 QIQGDDALS

-1051 ENQGT
+1051 ENQGS
-1056 LSSLGRTELTAVSL
+1056 LSSLGHTELTAVSL

-1132 GNTVALSLDQLTNHG
+1132 GNTVVLSLDQLTNHG
-1147 DITGVDALTLSLG
+1147 DITGVDTLTLSLG
-1160 DSLNNIGT
+1160 GSLNNIGT

-1173 LSVAAADVNNRGD
+1173 LSVAAAGVNNRGD

-1201 DNTGV
+1201 DNAGV
-1206 ISGSQS
+1206 ISGNQS

-1240 QGKMLG
+1240 QGKILG
-1246 VDALTLAIVGTVTNS
+1246 VDALTLSIA
-1261 GNVLTQGTGS
+1261 GNLSNDGSLLTQKAGV
-1271 VTAQQVDNSGLMQAG
+1271 VTAQQMNNSGLMQAG

-1311 QHGLTNQQNGTLLTQ
+1311 QHGLTNQQTGTLLTQ

-1335 VANHGEWRA
+1335 AANHGEWRA
-1344 DSLSLRAARFTNA
+1344 DNLTLKTTHFSNT

-1364 NMDIVV
+1364 NLDIAV
-1370 EPAGAPHQRSFL
+1370 EPVGAPHQRSFL
-1382 PMALSLAT
+1382 PMALSLAA
-1390 DIQQLNAPSSRQSG
+1390 DIQQLNAQPSPQN
-1404 GATDGVLDNRGTL
+1404 AFPVDGKLDNRGTL
-1417 VSGGDIQLRATQLAN
+1417 VSGGDTQLRATQLAN

-1442 TLIGETVANDGDI
+1442 TLIGETVENDGDI

-1494 NAIQLQGLTLD
+1494 NAVQLRGLTLD

-1527 IAGVDALQLTVADS
+1527 IAGADALQLTVADS

-1571 HLTLQETVRNRGLMS
+1571 NLTLQETVRNRGLIS

-1591 QLEANQVD
+1591 QLEAGQVD
-1599 QSGSLESRLLQVQA
+1599 QLGSLESRDLQVQA

-1661 QAKTLTLTADDVG
+1661 QAKTLTLTADEVE

-1679 LGLSALSLTAKN
+1679 LGLSALTLTAKN

-1701 FTQGLAVLNAAE
+1701 LTQGLAMLNVAE
-1713 ASNDGEWQADSLTLD
+1713 ASNDGEWQADSMTLD

-1759 WSKYATIAARTLT
+1759 WSKYATIAAQTLTNAGEMTGVNGLQLTLDEALTNQGALGSYHLTAQAGRLNNSGKINGLDRLELTVGNSLDNQGSLYGTVLALNANNLTNSGAITGVDSLSLNLNGTLNNTRDISSNALTLRANDVFNRGTLTGVNGLTLELGNQLDNQGALNSQALAIAARDVTNGGLLNGTHSLQLTLGNGLTNTGDLTSQRIDIIAQDVLNHGQVLGSDDLQLNLRNKLDNRGLISGSSTLGIVANDIDQQGTLEARTLTVDAQTLDNHGKMLGVDALTLAITGTARNQGKWLSQGRSTLTADRVDNHGQWQAGDLTLQANELTNSGQIFGIDALSLSADNGLTNQQNAKLLSQGIAVLRAASVTNDGDAQADRLTFEAQQLTNRGRMQGDNGLAVTLDRANPASVLTNQGTLLSGGDGWLSASQLDNQGSISGVGTLTLDSGAISNAGTVIADRALSLNGDYQGAGLLHTADTLTLRSNQLNNSGRWESRALALNGGSFSNTGTVIGERGITLELRDGLTVGSTGQLLTNGVLQAQAGTVVNDGRWQGNTLTLTADDVGNAGQLLGLSALSLTAKNRLDNAKTGQLLSQGQAVLNAAEASNEGEWQADGLTLDAQQLTNTGHIQGDQSLKLTLANGDVTNQGTLWSKNADIAARTLT
-1772 NAGEVTGVDGLQLTL
+1772 NAGNITGVDGLQLTL

-1820 LELTAGNSLDN
+1820 LELTVGNSLDN
-1831 TGSLY
+1831 QGSLY
-1836 GAALALNASD
+1836 GAALALNATD
-1846 LTNSGTLTGVDSL
+1846 LTNRGTMTGVDSL

-1880 KANDVVNHG
+1880 RANDVFNHG
-1889 TMTGVN
+1889 TLAGVN
-1895 GLTLALG
+1895 GLTLELG
-1902 NHLDNQG
+1902 NQLDNQG

-1916 AITANDLTNDGQ
+1916 SITANDLTNDGQ

-1938 LGDGLTNTGAL
+1938 LDGTLTNTGDL

-1962 NHGQM
+1962 NHGQV
-1967 LGSDDLQFDLRN
+1967 LGSDDLQVDLRN
-1979 KLDNRGLISG
+1979 TLDNRGLISG
-1989 STTLGIV
+1989 SNTLGIV
-1996 ANDIDQQGTLEA
+1996 ANHIDQQGTLEA

-2032 AIADTARNQGKWL
+2032 AIAGTARNQGKWL
-2045 SQGSSTLTADRV
+2045 SQGRSTLTADRV
-2057 DNHGQWQAGDITL
+2057 DNHGQWQAGDL
-2070 QANDLVNSGQIFGL
+2070 
-2084 NTLLL
+2084 
-2089 TTTNDLGNQQGGTL
+2089 
-2103 LSQGIAVLRAANV
+2103 
-2116 INDGD
+2116 
-2121 VQADRLTFDAQQL
+2121 
-2134 TNRGRIQGDH
+2134 
-2144 GLAVTLD
+2144 
-2151 RANPASLLTNQGTL
+2151 
-2165 LSGGD
+2165 
-2170 GWLSAS
+2170 
-2176 LLDNQGT
+2176 
-2183 VSGVGT
+2183 
-2189 LMLDGGAINNAGS
+2189 
-2202 VIADGALSLNG
+2202 
-2213 DYQGAGLLH
+2213 
-2222 TADTLTLRGNQLNN
+2222 
-2236 SGRWE
+2236 
-2241 SRALALN
+2241 
-2248 GGTFDNDGTVI
+2248 
-2259 GERGITLELRDG
+2259 
-2271 LTVGSTGQLLTNG
+2271 
-2284 ALQAQADTVMNDG
+2284 
-2297 RWQGNTLTLT
+2297 
-2307 ADDVENA
+2307 
-2314 GQLLGLS
+2314 
-2321 ALTLTAKNRL
+2321 
-2331 DNTQNG
+2331 
-2337 KLLTQGQAVLNAA
+2337 
-2350 EASNEGEWQADGL
+2350 
-2363 TLDAQQLTNTGH
+2363 
-2375 IQGEQSLTL
+2375 
-2384 ANGDVDNK
+2384 
-2392 GTLWSKYADIAART
+2392 
-2406 LTNAGNITGVDGL
+2406 
-2419 QLMLDDALTNQG
+2419 
-2431 ALSSYHLTAQADRL
+2431 
-2445 NNSGKINGLD
+2445 
-2455 RLELTVGNSL
+2455 
-2465 DNQGSLYGTALVLNA
+2465 
-2480 NDLTNSGTLT
+2480 
-2490 GVDSLTLDLTGTLNN
+2490 
-2505 TRDISSTALTL
+2505 
-2516 RANDVFNHGT
+2516 
-2526 LTGVN
+2526 
-2531 GLTLE
+2531 
-2536 LGNQLD
+2536 
-2542 NQGALNSQAL
+2542 
-2552 IIAARDVT
+2552 
-2560 NGGLLNGTRDLQL
+2560 
-2573 TLDGTLTN
+2573 
-2581 TGDLTSQRID
+2581 
-2591 ITAKDVLNHG
+2591 
-2601 QVLGSDDLQFDLR
+2601 
-2614 NTLDNRG
+2614 
-2621 LISGSTTLGIVAND
+2621 
-2635 IDQQGTLEARA
+2635 
-2646 LTVDAQTLDN
+2646 
-2656 HGKMLGV
+2656 
-2663 DALTLAITGT
+2663 
-2673 ARNQGNWLSQGTS
+2673 
-2686 TLTADRVDNNGGRW
+2686 
-2700 QAGDIT
+2700 T
-2706 LQASELTNR
+2706 LQASELTNS
-2715 GQIFGLNTLSL
+2715 GQIFG
-2726 TTTNDLGN
+2726 
-2734 QQGGTLL
+2734 
-2741 SQGIAVLR
+2741 I
-2749 AANVIN
+2749 
-2755 DGDVQADRLTFDA
+2755 DG
-2768 QQLTNRGRM
+2768 
-2777 QGDHGLAVTLDRANP
+2777 
-2792 ASRLTNQGTLLSGGD
+2792 
-2807 GWLSASLLDN
+2807 
-2817 QGTVSGVGT
+2817 
-2826 LTLDGGAI
+2826 
-2834 NNAGNVIADGAL
+2834 
-2846 TLNGDYQGAGL
+2846 
-2857 LHTADTLT
+2857 
-2865 LRGNQLNN
+2865 
-2873 SGRWESRALAL
+2873 
-2884 NGGAFSNT
+2884 
-2892 GTVIG
+2892 
-2897 ERGIT
+2897 
-2902 LALRDDLTVGSTGQ
+2902 
-2916 LLTNGGLQAQAG
+2916 
-2928 TVVNDGRWQG
+2928 
-2938 NTLTLTADEVGNA
+2938 
-2951 GQLLGLSA
+2951 
-2959 LSLSAKN
+2959 LSLSA
-2966 RLDNAKTGQLLT
+2966 A
-2978 QGLAVLNAAE
+2978 
-2988 ASNEGEWQADS
+2988 
-2999 LTLDAQQLTNT
+2999 
-3010 GHIQGDQSLKLT
+3010 
-3022 LANGD
+3022 
-3027 VANQGTLWST
+3027 
-3037 LATIA
+3037 
-3042 ARTLTNAGNITGV
+3042 
-3055 DGLQLTLDD
+3055 
-3064 ALTNQGALSSYHLT
+3064 
-3078 AQADRLDNRGK
+3078 
-3089 INGLDRL
+3089 
-3096 ELTVGNSLD
+3096 
-3105 NQGSLY
+3105 
-3111 GTALVL
+3111 
-3117 NANDL
+3117 
-3122 TNHGTLTGVDSLTLG
+3122 
-3137 LNGTLNNTRDISST
+3137 
-3151 ALTLRANDVVNRGTM
+3151 
-3166 TGVNGLTLELGNQ
+3166 
-3179 LDNQG
+3179 
-3184 ALNSQALAISAND
+3184 
-3197 LTNDGQINGTRDLQL
+3197 
-3212 TLDGTL
+3212 
-3218 TNTGDLSSQR
+3218 
-3228 IGITAKDVLNHG
+3228 
-3240 QVLGSDD
+3240 
-3247 LQFDLRNTLDNRGLI
+3247 
-3262 SGSTTLGIV
+3262 
-3271 ANDIDQQGT
+3271 
-3280 LEARALTV
+3280 
-3288 DAQTLDNHGKMLG
+3288 
-3301 VDALTL
+3301 
-3307 AITGTAR
+3307 
-3314 NQGKWLSQGTSTL
+3314 
-3327 TADRVD
+3327 
-3333 NHGQW
+3333 
-3338 QAGDITLQASELTNR
+3338 
-3353 GQIFGLNALSLT
+3353 
-3365 ATNGLTNQQNAKLL
+3365 NGLTNQQNAKLL

-3387 AASVTNDGDVQAD
+3387 AATVENDGDVQAD
-3400 RLTFEAQQLTNRGRM
+3400 RLTFEAQQLTNRGRI
-3415 QGDHGLA
+3415 QGDNGLA
-3422 IALDR
+3422 VTLDR
-3427 TNPVSRLTN
+3427 TNPASRLTN

-3475 GSVIADGA
+3475 GTVIADGA
-3483 LTLTGDYQGAGLLHT
+3483 LTLDGDYQGAGLLHT

-3509 RNNGRWE
+3509 NNSGRWE
-3516 SRTLALNGGSFSNA
+3516 SRALTLNGGTFSNT

-3535 ERSITLE
+3535 ERGITLE
-3542 LRDGLTVGSTGQ
+3542 LRDGLTVNGAGQ
-3554 LLTNGVLQAQA
+3554 LLTNGALLAQA
-3565 GTVMNDGFWQGKTL
+3565 GAVINDGFWQGKTL

-3625 RLNQSGEIAAG
+3625 RLTQSGEIAAG

-3674 TNGAGRVDS
+3674 TNGAGRLDS
-3683 GTLRNAG
+3683 GTLSNAG

-3700 AGEIDNQGRIQG
+3700 ANGIDNQGRIQG

-3733 SNGVATLN
+3733 SKGAATLQ
-3741 AKQADNGGLWQ
+3741 AKQADNAGLWQ

-3757 LDGDTFRN
+3757 LNGDTFRN

-3772 NGLSLSGDALNN
+3772 NRLSLNGDALNN

-3796 TGKTLK
+3796 TGTTLE
-3802 NSGTLTGVG
+3802 NGGTLTGVG
-3811 GFTLNLTDR
+3811 GFTLQLTDR
-3820 VDNLTT
+3820 VDNLAT

-3861 QQGNLLGVQHGTLQ
+3861 QQGNLLGVQRGTLQ
-3875 LTGSYQGG
+3875 LSGSYQGA

-3893 LSLTAHDILNRGQ
+3893 LSLTAHDITNRGQ
-3906 VQGNTLTLGAEAL
+3906 IQGNTLTLGAEAL

-3925 RGDRTLNATVTG
+3925 RVDRALNATVTG
-3937 QFTHAS
+3937 QFANAPQS
-3943 QARLSS
+3943 RLSS
-3949 DGTLSVQA
+3949 DGTLNVQA
-3957 ATLANQGE
+3957 AVLNNQGD

-4018 VDNFGWLQ
+4018 VDNLGWLQ

-4033 TTQLTQQGS
+4033 TAQLTQQGS
-4042 LMAQDKL
+4042 LMVQDKL
-4049 TLTLPR
+4049 TLKIPR

-4125 LSADITGPLT
+4125 LSAEITGSLT
-4135 FTQTMAAGKQLTL
+4135 FTQSMAAGKQLTL

-4161 GQSVQLSSTGTLTHQ
+4161 GQSVQMSSTGTLTHQ
-4176 GNILA
+4176 GRILA

-4191 DIVQAEAGSIQAGGN
+4191 DIVQLEAGSVQAGGN
-4206 LTLVSDNTLNNKGLI
+4206 LTLISDNTLNNKGLI

-4232 GVLHN
+4232 GLLHN

-4309 MVTESE
+4309 VVTESE
-4315 STAESVPEW
+4315 SKSVDLPNGIGGYSISEYIDIYNIDETKIGYHVVSEYFPGDNDGSSW
-4324 VGKTTVHIPIEW
+4324 YEYDYFYAPYSKYSLKKFAVNQKEVTFSGSVLNAQSVISSGKTIYINSDYFNNVSSSITSNDNILLKGNLLNNKSYQSGKVTEYLTYSYKGSAPDVSI
-4336 FKEGDYGILEDGIG
+4336 KEGDEYSEQYGNVRRIANHYITYTLDG
-4350 LESGLPEY
+4350 SP
-4358 WWTYAAYE
+4358 TYE
-4366 KSEFIKVA
+4366 K
-4374 LETSSTKV
+4374 
-4382 IAGGKVGIINSGGS
+4382 
-4396 FYSYSDFLLNNAS
+4396 
-4409 QITAIK
+4409 
-4415 DIILKGR
+4415 
-4422 DFENRSY
+4422 
-4429 QEGYVKKYL
+4429 
-4438 TYKYLGGANFFANND
+4438 
-4453 KDAIYKFNDSRY
+4453 
-4465 GRRDER
+4465 
-4471 EKRFGND
+4471 
-4478 LQYSLYETSPTT
+4478 T
-4490 EKTVG
+4490 EG

-4500 LIQAGGTITADF
+4500 LIQAGGTITADV

-4565 VDVTKAGSGQAT
+4565 VDVTQAGSGQAE
-4577 LADNTA
+4577 LSGNAA

-4603 AGTQADKIT
+4603 AGTQADNIT
-4612 TAIAAPN
+4612 AAIAAPN

-4651 PQSGTALQ
+4651 PQSGTVLQ

-4664 ENITATITTPNA
+4664 DNITATITVPNTTG
-4676 ARPLTLNTDGA
+4676 PLTLNTDGA

-4693 TSGHVNNPD
+4693 TSGHVSNPD
-4702 AVALTPQSGTELQTG
+4702 AVA
-4717 AQADNITATIT
+4717 
-4728 APNTTGPLT
+4728 
-4737 LNTGDAVALQPST
+4737 
-4750 SGHVSNPDAVVL
+4750 L

-4771 GKSLTPVNVDNTATG
+4771 GKSLTPVSVDNTAAG

-4793 GTPVVLATPGSVAV
+4793 GTPATLTAPGMAAIDAP
-4807 ETLKPTVNADSLP
+4807 KPTVSADTLP

-4825 AVKPLLSAADLLSAI
+4825 SAPPLLSAADLLSAI

-4868 PDADSR
+4868 PNADSR

-4920 DRVLGSSYLLDKLNL
+4920 DKVLGSSYLLDKLNL

-4978 TLLDNAAAAQTGMN
+4978 TLLDNAAAAQKGMN

-5100 NSGSRIEGNTL
+5100 NSGSRIEGSTL

-5132 QPTSSRSGTGSL
+5132 QPTASHSGTGSL
-5144 VFTELGK
+5144 TFTELGK

-5197 TNNRVDIGWGSSN
+5197 TNNRIDIGWGSSN

-5222 TAGGTLKAVAGQD
+5222 TAGGALKAVAGQD

-5275 AQRRTQDV
+5275 AQRRTQEV

-5310 AKGSATLAAGR
+5310 AKGTATLAAGR

-5356 AGKGLNLQAGRDIN
+5356 TGKGLNLQAGRDIN

-5436 DGVTMAANQ
+5436 DSVTMAANQ

-5462 LANNDV
+5462 LANHDV
-5468 NTAASVE
+5468 NTAASIE

-5568 QQQEFEQKT
+5568 QQQEFQQKT

-5593 SAVQSIQAAKSESDG
+5593 SAVQSLQAAKSESDG

-5616 KAGLAGYQAYQGSQ
+5616 KAGLSGYQAYQGSQ

-5676 IESRIGDITVAGS
+5676 IESRTGDITVAGS

-5705 HLLSARNSED
+5705 RLLSARNSED

-5780 LIGAQVNGERID
+5780 LTGAQVNGERID
-5792 VDAGRNLLLQ
+5792 VDAGRHLLLQ

-5929 VPSALMSLGNS
+5929 VPSALMSLGNN

-6019 AQKAAEAKGDSK
+6019 AQKAAEAKGDAK

-6101 AQLVKDVTLPKDES
+6101 AQLVKDVTIPKDES

-6161 MADQY
+6161 MAAQY

-6218 LFGKVLVEG
+6218 YLNKGRPVEFAEKLKACNGDPSCEQGMRKDMAKESAENIQKLKSCWDAGDSACVTAMRSQIETDGKAYAQLGVQDALAGRSYENSANWYADIIDQCGGKCGWLESALAKTAADGLTNAVYGALGTGSVPKPGKTGINNVEISDVGKGNSPTNNTNSSPKLGETKIVNEVSVTRVGRWMSPDELAKMESQGKVVQG
-6227 CAIAAPCRT
+6227 SGGQTFISTNGVNDFKGAAP
-6236 KVAEQLLEI
+6236 K
-6245 GVKAGITA
+6245 G
-6253 VVAKEIAD
+6253 
-6261 KLSTE
+6261 
-6266 ELEHLITLKMMGN
+6266 
-6279 DEITVRYLSS
+6279 
-6289 LQDKYLPSH
+6289 
-6298 TGGDQIAES
+6298 
-6307 GPTNTGG
+6307 
-6314 NQLPEQGANHTGND
+6314 
-6328 NGQINTGPNH
+6328 
-6338 TGGDQIVGQ
+6338 
-6347 LPNNTGNT
+6347 
-6355 ESVPDLPSNMISDGL
+6355 SVYVEFDVPSNSLIQGGKDGWYKMLGSD
-6370 DNGAEK
+6370 AK
-6376 PSNIKV
+6376 PSQKYQLNKQGGVLTPSVSNINV
-6382 ADDKYL
+6382 
-6388 KKNGVDAHQ
+6388 VD
-6397 IKKDF
+6397 
-6402 LGSKAEI
+6402 
-6409 KLYDIYVDKDS
+6409 
-6420 GQLWIFRKGGK
+6420 GK
-6431 GEGVPTGEFIN
+6431 
-6442 N
+6442 

>member
-1 MKPIKTTQRLL
+1 MKPVKTTQRLL

-55 TPNSAGISHNQYH
+55 TPNSAGISHNQYQ
-68 DFNVDKPGLILNNG
+68 DFNVDKSGLILNNG
-82 TEQLNPTQLGGLI
+82 TAQLNPTQLGGLI

-112 VVSSNR
+112 VVSTNR

-195 SLIARTAQIDAGLN
+195 SLIARTAQINAGLN
-209 ANDARIVLGANQV
+209 ANDTQIVLGANQV
-222 DATGKVTAQAT
+222 DATGKVTAQAA

-289 AVAKGSIQADADAL
+289 TVAQGNIQADADTL

-330 RAGKDIALRSDGTL
+330 RAGQDIALSSGGGL
-344 NAQNSLISAG
+344 KAQNSVISAG

-364 NHLSLKGDAVTLNA
+364 NQLSLIGDAVTLNA
-378 TQLAAGKVTVGAG
+378 AQLAAGKVTVNAG

-398 QSGIK
+398 TSGIK
-403 AESVLDV
+403 AESVLDIR
-410 HGDAV
+410 GDAV
-415 SLAGSAGAEDV
+415 SLSGSAGAEDV
-426 RLEAKTLNGAG
+426 RLAAKTLNGAG

-460 VTAGNTLSV
+460 LTAGNVLTV
-469 EGGQLLQRGTL
+469 DGGRLVQRGTL
-480 AGKTLTLTLE
+480 AGKTLTLTLD
-490 ALDNQGDIAALQAL
+490 ALDNQGDIAALQGL

-509 NITNRGTLAAAE
+509 DMTNRSTLAAAE
-521 RLTVNAQRLDNSGLL
+521 RLTVNAQRLDNRGLL
-536 SARHEVKLELQAVLN
+536 SARHDVTLELQTVLN
-551 NQGNILTDNQLFLLA
+551 NQGNILTDNSLFLLA
-566 GNITNGGT
+566 DTITNGGT
-574 LQAATLTAQADSFT
+574 LQAATLTAQANQFT

-597 LDLTSQTT
+597 LDLTSQTA

-619 HGGSLVNRGM
+619 HGGSLVNRGT

-641 DTLDNRSLMQA
+641 DTLDNRGLMQA
-652 GNTLQITADRLS
+652 GNTLQVTADRLS

-679 SFANQ
+679 TLANQ
-684 GSLQAD
+684 GTLQAD
-690 NALQLDATRSL
+690 NALQLEATRAL
-701 TQSAHGTL
+701 TQSATGSL
-709 LAGTGLTI
+709 LAGTDLTV
-717 NAGQAETDGAVQAQQ
+717 NAGQAETDGAIQAQQ

-745 TSMTGD
+745 ASLTGD
-751 GLITAGQL
+751 GQITAAHL

-774 SDAASNA
+774 SDVVSQA
-781 GVLQGNTLTIQ
+781 GALQGHALTLQ

-800 QAQAKGTVN
+800 QAQAQGTVN
-809 LTVADTFTNSGD
+809 LTVADAFTNSGD

-833 QTENRGS
+833 KTENRGT
-840 LQALTLTTDGTSF
+840 LQALTLTAEGASL
-853 DNRGTVSGIN
+853 DNRGTVSGIT
-863 NLSLFLTG
+863 NLSLFLNGNLT
-871 HLDNAGTLQ
+871 NTGTLQ
-880 GNELR
+880 GNQLHAEAAQLTNQGTLHGTDALTLSITDGLDNTGTLQGNQLR
-885 ADAAQL
+885 VDAAQL

-906 ITGNLSN
+906 ITGNLSS
-913 QGELLSDGDSTT
+913 QGTLLSDGDSTT
-925 TTQRFINQ
+925 TAKRFDNQ
-933 GTLQAKNVVLQ
+933 GTLQAKNVALQ
-944 VDELDNAGKIL
+944 VDELDNAGNIF

-960 ALTAANGLT
+960 ALTAASGLT
-969 NRQTGKLLSQGAA
+969 NRQAGKLLSQGAA
-982 MLTAAEG
+982 VLTAAEV
-989 VNTGEWQAKA
+989 VNAGDWQAKT

-1011 QIQGDEALS
+1011 QIQGDDALS
-1020 LTLPA
+1020 LTLPM
-1025 TDGKG
+1025 TGGTG

-1051 ENQGT
+1051 ENPGT
-1056 LSSLGRTELTAVSL
+1056 LSSRGHATLTGLSL
-1070 MNDGRVVA
+1070 MNDGRLVA
-1078 ATGLSLRG
+1078 ATGLSLYG

-1093 LNTAGTLTLHGDTL
+1093 LNTAGTLTLEGDTL

-1118 SLQGKHLTNQGTVL
+1118 SLQGKHFTNQGTVL
-1132 GNTVALSLDQLTNHG
+1132 GNAVALSAERLVNHG
-1147 DITGVDALTLSLG
+1147 DITGVDTLTLSLG
-1160 DSLNNIGT
+1160 DSLNNLGT
-1168 LRSDS
+1168 LRSDN
-1173 LSVAAADVNNRGD
+1173 LSVAAVEVNNRGD

-1206 ISGSQS
+1206 ISGNQS
-1212 VAVTAGDVKQRGTLE
+1212 VVVKADAVKQSGTLE
-1227 GKTVTLDAASLTN
+1227 GKSVTLDAASLTN

-1246 VDALTLAIVGTVTNS
+1246 VDALTLSIA
-1261 GNVLTQGTGS
+1261 GNFSNDGNLLTQKAGV
-1271 VTAQQVDNSGLMQAG
+1271 VTAQQMNNSGLMQAEN
-1286 SLTLQ
+1286 LTLE
-1291 ADDIVNAGQLL
+1291 ADEVTNAGQLL
-1302 GIDALSITA
+1302 GIQALSVTA
-1311 QHGLTNQQNGTLLTQ
+1311 QGGLTNQQRGKLFTQ
-1326 GAAVLQAAQ
+1326 GAAVLQATRAE
-1335 VANHGEWRA
+1335 NHGEWLA
-1344 DSLSLRAARFTNA
+1344 DNLTLQVARFANT
-1357 GRVQTEG
+1357 GRIQADRDL
-1364 NMDIVV
+1364 DITVT
-1370 EPAGAPHQRSFL
+1370 PAGAARQRSFL
-1382 PMALSLAT
+1382 PMALSLAA
-1390 DIQQLNAPSSRQSG
+1390 DIQQLNASSSPQGR
-1404 GATDGVLDNRGTL
+1404 GAGDGVLDNRGTL
-1417 VSGGDIQLRATQLAN
+1417 VSGGDLQLQATQITN
-1432 QGSLASNGTA
+1432 QGSLSGNGTA
-1442 TLIGETVANDGDI
+1442 TLTGNTIQNDGAV
-1455 VAVTGLSLAGHYQG
+1455 VALTSLSLTGNYQG
-1469 RGSLQTDGLLDWSGA
+1469 SGALQTDGRLDWSGT

-1494 NAIQLQGLTLD
+1494 NAIQLQGLTLE
-1505 NQGTLLG
+1505 NQGSLLG
-1512 QRTDITVDSLFNSGE
+1512 QRTDITADTLFNGGE
-1527 IAGVDALQLTVADS
+1527 IAGVNALQLTLAER
-1541 LTNQGQIYGA
+1541 LTNQGELYGA
-1551 MLGLSATDLLNQ
+1551 TLGLSATGLFNQ
-1563 GELSGDRL
+1563 GELSGDDL
-1571 HLTLQETVRNRGLMS
+1571 HLTLQETVHNSGLIS
-1586 GSQRV
+1586 GSQQV
-1591 QLEANQVD
+1591 QLEADQVE
-1599 QSGSLESRLLQVQA
+1599 QSGSLESRRLQVQA
-1613 NALDNQGTM
+1613 NTLDNQGTM

-1627 LTLSI
+1627 LTLAI
-1632 RDTAR
+1632 NTTAR
-1637 NQGKLLSQGTST
+1637 NSGKWLSQGDST
-1649 LTANRLENRGQW
+1649 LTARQLENTGQW

-1679 LGLSALSLTAKN
+1679 LGLSSLSLTAKN

-1701 FTQGLAVLNAAE
+1701 LTQGLAVLNAAE
-1713 ASNDGEWQADSLTLD
+1713 ASNEGEWQADSLTLE
-1728 AQQLTNTGHIQGDQ
+1728 AQQLTNAGHIQGDT
-1742 SLTLT
+1742 SLKAT
-1747 LANGDVDNKGTL
+1747 LANGDVANQGTL
-1759 WSKYATIAARTLT
+1759 WSTRADIAARTLT
-1772 NAGEVTGVDGLQLTL
+1772 NAGEMTGVDGLQLTL
-1787 DDALT
+1787 EDALV
-1792 NQGALSSYH
+1792 NQGMLSSYQ
-1801 LTAQAGRLDNRGK
+1801 LTAQAGSLDNSGK
-1814 INGLDR
+1814 INGLEQ
-1820 LELTAGNSLDN
+1820 LGITVNQNLNN
-1831 TGSLY
+1831 TGTLY
-1836 GAALALNASD
+1836 GAAVTLNARD
-1846 LTNSGTLTGVDSL
+1846 LTNDGTLTGVDSL
-1859 SLNLNGTLN
+1859 SLGLNGTLN

-1875 TALTL
+1875 NALTL

-1895 GLTLALG
+1895 GLTFLLG

-1909 ALNSQAL
+1909 TLNSQAF
-1916 AITANDLTNDGQ
+1916 AITARDVTNGGRL
-1928 INGTRSLQLT
+1928 NGTRSLQLT
-1938 LGDGLTNTGAL
+1938 LDGTLSNTGDL
-1949 TSQRIDITAQDVL
+1949 TSQRIGISAQDML
-1962 NHGQM
+1962 NHGQI
-1967 LGSDDLQFDLRN
+1967 LGADDLQLDLRN
-1979 KLDNRGLISG
+1979 KLENRGLISG

-1996 ANDIDQQGTLEA
+1996 ANHIDQQGTLEA

-2032 AIADTARNQGKWL
+2032 AIAGTARNQGKWL
-2045 SQGSSTLTADRV
+2045 SQGSSTLTAGQV
-2057 DNHGQWQAGDITL
+2057 DNQGQWQAGDL
-2070 QANDLVNSGQIFGL
+2070 
-2084 NTLLL
+2084 
-2089 TTTNDLGNQQGGTL
+2089 
-2103 LSQGIAVLRAANV
+2103 
-2116 INDGD
+2116 
-2121 VQADRLTFDAQQL
+2121 
-2134 TNRGRIQGDH
+2134 
-2144 GLAVTLD
+2144 
-2151 RANPASLLTNQGTL
+2151 
-2165 LSGGD
+2165 
-2170 GWLSAS
+2170 
-2176 LLDNQGT
+2176 
-2183 VSGVGT
+2183 
-2189 LMLDGGAINNAGS
+2189 
-2202 VIADGALSLNG
+2202 
-2213 DYQGAGLLH
+2213 
-2222 TADTLTLRGNQLNN
+2222 
-2236 SGRWE
+2236 
-2241 SRALALN
+2241 
-2248 GGTFDNDGTVI
+2248 
-2259 GERGITLELRDG
+2259 
-2271 LTVGSTGQLLTNG
+2271 
-2284 ALQAQADTVMNDG
+2284 
-2297 RWQGNTLTLT
+2297 
-2307 ADDVENA
+2307 
-2314 GQLLGLS
+2314 
-2321 ALTLTAKNRL
+2321 
-2331 DNTQNG
+2331 
-2337 KLLTQGQAVLNAA
+2337 
-2350 EASNEGEWQADGL
+2350 
-2363 TLDAQQLTNTGH
+2363 
-2375 IQGEQSLTL
+2375 
-2384 ANGDVDNK
+2384 
-2392 GTLWSKYADIAART
+2392 
-2406 LTNAGNITGVDGL
+2406 
-2419 QLMLDDALTNQG
+2419 
-2431 ALSSYHLTAQADRL
+2431 
-2445 NNSGKINGLD
+2445 
-2455 RLELTVGNSL
+2455 
-2465 DNQGSLYGTALVLNA
+2465 
-2480 NDLTNSGTLT
+2480 
-2490 GVDSLTLDLTGTLNN
+2490 
-2505 TRDISSTALTL
+2505 
-2516 RANDVFNHGT
+2516 
-2526 LTGVN
+2526 
-2531 GLTLE
+2531 
-2536 LGNQLD
+2536 
-2542 NQGALNSQAL
+2542 
-2552 IIAARDVT
+2552 
-2560 NGGLLNGTRDLQL
+2560 
-2573 TLDGTLTN
+2573 
-2581 TGDLTSQRID
+2581 
-2591 ITAKDVLNHG
+2591 
-2601 QVLGSDDLQFDLR
+2601 
-2614 NTLDNRG
+2614 
-2621 LISGSTTLGIVAND
+2621 
-2635 IDQQGTLEARA
+2635 
-2646 LTVDAQTLDN
+2646 
-2656 HGKMLGV
+2656 
-2663 DALTLAITGT
+2663 
-2673 ARNQGNWLSQGTS
+2673 
-2686 TLTADRVDNNGGRW
+2686 
-2700 QAGDIT
+2700 T

-2715 GQIFGLNTLSL
+2715 GQIFGLNALSL

-2749 AANVIN
+2749 AASVAN
-2755 DGDVQADRLTFDA
+2755 DGDWQADRLTVDA
-2768 QQLTNRGRM
+2768 QQLTNRGR
-2777 QGDHGLAVTLDRANP
+2777 
-2792 ASRLTNQGTLLSGGD
+2792 
-2807 GWLSASLLDN
+2807 
-2817 QGTVSGVGT
+2817 
-2826 LTLDGGAI
+2826 
-2834 NNAGNVIADGAL
+2834 
-2846 TLNGDYQGAGL
+2846 
-2857 LHTADTLT
+2857 
-2865 LRGNQLNN
+2865 
-2873 SGRWESRALAL
+2873 
-2884 NGGAFSNT
+2884 
-2892 GTVIG
+2892 
-2897 ERGIT
+2897 
-2902 LALRDDLTVGSTGQ
+2902 
-2916 LLTNGGLQAQAG
+2916 
-2928 TVVNDGRWQG
+2928 
-2938 NTLTLTADEVGNA
+2938 
-2951 GQLLGLSA
+2951 
-2959 LSLSAKN
+2959 
-2966 RLDNAKTGQLLT
+2966 
-2978 QGLAVLNAAE
+2978 
-2988 ASNEGEWQADS
+2988 
-2999 LTLDAQQLTNT
+2999 
-3010 GHIQGDQSLKLT
+3010 IQGDQ
-3022 LANGD
+3022 G
-3027 VANQGTLWST
+3027 
-3037 LATIA
+3037 
-3042 ARTLTNAGNITGV
+3042 
-3055 DGLQLTLDD
+3055 
-3064 ALTNQGALSSYHLT
+3064 
-3078 AQADRLDNRGK
+3078 
-3089 INGLDRL
+3089 
-3096 ELTVGNSLD
+3096 
-3105 NQGSLY
+3105 
-3111 GTALVL
+3111 
-3117 NANDL
+3117 
-3122 TNHGTLTGVDSLTLG
+3122 
-3137 LNGTLNNTRDISST
+3137 
-3151 ALTLRANDVVNRGTM
+3151 
-3166 TGVNGLTLELGNQ
+3166 
-3179 LDNQG
+3179 
-3184 ALNSQALAISAND
+3184 
-3197 LTNDGQINGTRDLQL
+3197 
-3212 TLDGTL
+3212 
-3218 TNTGDLSSQR
+3218 
-3228 IGITAKDVLNHG
+3228 
-3240 QVLGSDD
+3240 
-3247 LQFDLRNTLDNRGLI
+3247 
-3262 SGSTTLGIV
+3262 
-3271 ANDIDQQGT
+3271 
-3280 LEARALTV
+3280 
-3288 DAQTLDNHGKMLG
+3288 
-3301 VDALTL
+3301 L
-3307 AITGTAR
+3307 AIT
-3314 NQGKWLSQGTSTL
+3314 L
-3327 TADRVD
+3327 
-3333 NHGQW
+3333 
-3338 QAGDITLQASELTNR
+3338 E
-3353 GQIFGLNALSLT
+3353 
-3365 ATNGLTNQQNAKLL
+3365 
-3379 SQGIAVLR
+3379 
-3387 AASVTNDGDVQAD
+3387 
-3400 RLTFEAQQLTNRGRM
+3400 
-3415 QGDHGLA
+3415 
-3422 IALDR
+3422 R
-3427 TNPVSRLTN
+3427 TNPASLLTN

-3448 SASQLDNQGTVSG
+3448 SASQFDNQGSVSG
-3461 VGTLTLDSGAINNA
+3461 VGKIDVQSAAIRNA
-3475 GSVIADGA
+3475 GTVIADGA
-3483 LTLTGDYQGAGLLHT
+3483 LSLDGDYQGAGLLHT

-3509 RNNGRWE
+3509 RNSGRWE
-3516 SRTLALNGGSFSNA
+3516 SRALALNGGTFSNT

-3535 ERSITLE
+3535 EHGITLE
-3542 LRDGLTVGSTGQ
+3542 LRDGLTVGRDGQ
-3554 LLTNGVLQAQA
+3554 LLTNGALQAQA
-3565 GTVMNDGFWQGKTL
+3565 GTVTNDGFWQGKTL
-3579 ELSANDLTNGGT
+3579 GLSANDLTNGGS

-3601 LPGTYQGNAQ
+3601 LLDSYQGNEQ
-3611 SRLLSDGEAVITAG
+3611 SRLLSDGETVITADH
-3625 RLNQSGEIAAG
+3625 LTQSGEIAAD
-3636 TLHLTTTTLDNSGRV
+3636 TLSLTTTTLDNSGRV
-3651 LGSSGLTVTNRDELI
+3651 LGSNGLTVTNRDELL
-3666 NRAGAELL
+3666 NRAGGELL

-3683 GTLRNAG
+3683 GSFTNAG

-3700 AGEIDNQGRIQG
+3700 ANGIDNQGRLQG
-3712 TDALRLLDVLRYVGN
+3712 TDALRLLDVLRYVGD

-3733 SNGVATLN
+3733 SNGVATLH
-3741 AKQADNGGLWQ
+3741 ATRADNAGLWQ

-3757 LDGDTFRN
+3757 LNGESFSN

-3772 NGLSLSGDALNN
+3772 NRLSLNSDALNN
-3784 QGELFSQGAVTL
+3784 QGELFSQGTVTL
-3796 TGKTLK
+3796 TGKTLE
-3802 NSGTLTGVG
+3802 NGGTLTGVG
-3811 GFTLNLTDR
+3811 GFTLQLTDR

-3847 WQSDALHLTARDLE
+3847 WQSDALQLTARDLE
-3861 QQGNLLGVQHGTLQ
+3861 QQGNLLGLQRGTLQ
-3875 LTGSYQGG
+3875 LSGTYQGA

-3893 LSLTAHDILNRGQ
+3893 LRLTAHDITNRGQ
-3906 VQGNTLTLGAEAL
+3906 VQGHTLTLGADAL
-3919 DNHGSL
+3919 TNHGTL
-3925 RGDRTLNATVTG
+3925 RGDSTLDATVSR
-3937 QFTHAS
+3937 QFTNAS

-3949 DGTLSVQA
+3949 DGALNVKA
-3957 ATLANQGE
+3957 AALANQGD
-3965 IKAATTTLTGN
+3965 IKAANTTLTGN

-4000 QQGGQLLSD
+4000 QQAGQLLSD
-4009 GTTTLNAAA
+4009 GTTTLKSAA
-4018 VDNFGWLQ
+4018 VENHGWLQ
-4026 GRGLALN
+4026 GRGLEVQSAGF
-4033 TTQLTQQGS
+4033 TQQGS

-4049 TLTLPR
+4049 TLSIPR

-4135 FTQTMAAGKQLTL
+4135 FTQSMAAGKQLTL

-4161 GQSVQLSSTGTLTHQ
+4161 GQSVQLTSTGTLTNQ

-4191 DIVQAEAGSIQAGGN
+4191 DIVQAEAGCVQAGGN
-4206 LTLVSDNTLNNKGLI
+4206 LTLVSENTLNNKGLI

-4232 GVLHN
+4232 GLLHN

-4304 QREGL
+4304 QREGFV
-4309 MVTESE
+4309 VTETE
-4315 STAESVPEW
+4315 L
-4324 VGKTTVHIPIEW
+4324 TVDKKPQWLGETRVNIPTSW
-4336 FKEGDYGILEDGIG
+4336 FKNSDYGIYTTIKTISMGSGGGGADGEGGRERTSYSYEYAPYESATIQKILINSKDIVINAIG
-4350 LESGLPEY
+4350 YAGKISSGNNVLINVDQLKNSVSQLFSKNNILLRGNGINNQSYQSGVFNEY
-4358 WWTYAAYE
+4358 LTYRY
-4366 KSEFIKVA
+4366 
-4374 LETSSTKV
+4374 
-4382 IAGGKVGIINSGGS
+4382 AGGKKLTPTSG
-4396 FYSYSDFLLNNAS
+4396 
-4409 QITAIK
+4409 K
-4415 DIILKGR
+4415 P
-4422 DFENRSY
+4422 RSPDVY
-4429 QEGYVKKYL
+4429 ATPYMLYVL
-4438 TYKYLGGANFFANND
+4438 
-4453 KDAIYKFNDSRY
+4453 DA
-4465 GRRDER
+4465 
-4471 EKRFGND
+4471 
-4478 LQYSLYETSPTT
+4478 SPTY

-4532 TKPVLDVITTL
+4532 TKPVLDAITTL

-4565 VDVTKAGSGQAT
+4565 VDVTNAGGGQAT
-4577 LADNTA
+4577 LAGNAA
-4583 GVNATGKTVTL
+4583 GVTATGKAVTL
-4594 TQQASTALQ
+4594 TPQSGTALQ
-4603 AGTQADKIT
+4603 AGAQAENIT
-4612 TAIAAPN
+4612 AVIATP
-4619 TAGPLTLNTG
+4619 TTTGPLTLNTG
-4629 DAVVLQP
+4629 DAVVLTP
-4636 AASGHI
+4636 STSGHA

-4651 PQSGTALQ
+4651 S
-4659 TGAQA
+4659 
-4664 ENITATITTPNA
+4664 
-4676 ARPLTLNTDGA
+4676 
-4687 VALQPS
+4687 
-4693 TSGHVNNPD
+4693 
-4702 AVALTPQSGTELQTG
+4702 
-4717 AQADNITATIT
+4717 
-4728 APNTTGPLT
+4728 TGP
-4737 LNTGDAVALQPST
+4737 
-4750 SGHVSNPDAVVL
+4750 
-4762 SSTGQRPDA
+4762 RPDA
-4771 GKSLTPVNVDNTATG
+4771 GSSLTPVSVDNTATG
-4786 VTIAGTV
+4786 ITVAGTV
-4793 GTPVVLATPGSVAV
+4793 GTPATLAPPGPVAV
-4807 ETLKPTVNADSLP
+4807 ETLKPTVSADSLP
-4820 GGATP
+4820 GGTAP
-4825 AVKPLLSAADLLSAI
+4825 AVKPPLSAADLLSAI

-4868 PDADSR
+4868 PNADSR

-4957 VLKQSGQRY
+4957 VLKQSGQRH

-4972 DLQQMQ
+4972 DLAQMQ
-4978 TLLDNAAAAQTGMN
+4978 MLLDNAAAAQKGMN

-5001 DQVANLS
+5001 EQVANLS

-5043 IVANKVELNAGGS
+5043 IVANRVELNAGGS

-5066 DVLAIASGDRIDNHE
+5066 EVLAIASGDKIDNHE

-5100 NSGSRIEGNTL
+5100 NSGSRMEGNTL

-5222 TAGGTLKAVAGQD
+5222 TAGGALKAVAGQD
-5235 IQIDASALSG
+5235 IQIAASALSG

-5275 AQRRTQDV
+5275 AQRRTQEV

-5310 AKGSATLAAGR
+5310 AKGTATLAAGR
-5321 DLNLLSQEEETY
+5321 DLNLLSETEETY

-5356 AGKGLNLQAGRDIN
+5356 TGQGLNLQAGRDIN

-5412 FSKTVTHTLQETL
+5412 LSKTVTHTLQETV

-5436 DGVTMAANQ
+5436 DSVTLSANQ
-5445 DINLQG
+5445 DINLLG

-5475 NYQNYEEHSKKKSG
+5475 NYQHYEEYSKKKSG

-5529 VTVKAGNDVTI
+5529 VTVKAGNDVSI

-5545 VAGKDIFLQGNNV
+5545 VAGKNILLQGNNV
-5558 TIDPGYDTRK
+5558 TLDPGYDTRK
-5568 QQQEFEQKT
+5568 QQQEFEQKS

-5650 QNSRSSQTSEQ
+5650 QNSRSSQTSEH

-5676 IESRIGDITVAGS
+5676 IESRTGDITVAGS

-5705 HLLSARNSED
+5705 HLLSARNSEAL
-5715 ISGKNSSSGGNIGIS
+5715 SGKNSSSGGNIGVS

-5750 GRETGTGNS
+5750 GRETGTGNT

-5780 LIGAQVNGERID
+5780 LTGAQVNGGRID

-5802 SQQDSERYDSKQTS
+5802 SQQDSDRYDSKQVS
-5816 VAAGGSFTWGS
+5816 GSAGGSFTWGGGG
-5827 MSGSGYLSASKDK
+5827 GSGYISLSKDK
-5840 IHSNYD
+5840 MHSNYD
-5846 SVQQQTGFFAG
+5846 SVQQQTGLFAG

-5886 LETGTLGWSGLNN
+5886 LETGALGWSGLNN
-5899 KAEFKVEHSGI
+5899 KAEFKVEHSGA
-5910 GLSAS
+5910 GFSAS
-5915 PSMSGSMLSTLAMT
+5915 PSLNGSMLSTLAMN
-5929 VPSALMSLGNS
+5929 VPSALMALGSS
-5940 GSAASTTYAAV
+5940 GNASSTTYAAV

-6019 AQKAAEAKGDSK
+6019 AQKAAEAKGDAT
-6031 VERPKDGDSAK
+6031 VERPKEGDPTQK
-6042 EWEVY
+6042 WEEY

-6101 AQLVKDVTLPKDES
+6101 AQLVKDATLPKDES
-6115 KITASDIAA
+6115 KITASDIAT

-6161 MADQY
+6161 MATQY
-6166 PGKTANDLTEEEKQ
+6166 PGKTANDLTEAEKQ

-6187 LASGLVSGL
+6187 LAAGLVSGL

-6218 LFGKVLVEG
+6218 YLSAKEADRKKQLETKRDYLKQELTDAEKQELADIHKLDKERDQAIRDICTQGNKSGGACSALVAQAQQALNSYG
-6227 CAIAAPCRT
+6227 DNVSYSLIYKDLYPQDAANASTILNGLDTGSITRDAAITAIAKET
-6236 KVAEQLLEI
+6236 GKSWDEVASQYDTAMQLQAVTATLAGFYGI
-6245 GVKAGITA
+6245 GSTNKSPQVDAAISSSTKAGTVTLGTKIDNSLI
-6253 VVAKEIAD
+6253 IAD
-6261 KLSTE
+6261 KE
-6266 ELEHLITLKMMGN
+6266 
-6279 DEITVRYLSS
+6279 
-6289 LQDKYLPSH
+6289 YLPESIIS
-6298 TGGDQIAES
+6298 TFKSGKYETVVTREPVTLFRKFGGSEEQAKLDGGYATTVSNAGRNETAVYKKWSTTQFEAQIEVPKNTKLNIGTVGEQPPLDANPKYSGGADQILLPRNYS
-6307 GPTNTGG
+6307 TDWVKSVRDGKTGKVYTYDEFKAKF
-6314 NQLPEQGANHTGND
+6314 P
-6328 NGQINTGPNH
+6328 
-6338 TGGDQIVGQ
+6338 DQV
-6347 LPNNTGNT
+6347 T
-6355 ESVPDLPSNMISDGL
+6355 
-6370 DNGAEK
+6370 
-6376 PSNIKV
+6376 
-6382 ADDKYL
+6382 
-6388 KKNGVDAHQ
+6388 
-6397 IKKDF
+6397 
-6402 LGSKAEI
+6402 
-6409 KLYDIYVDKDS
+6409 
-6420 GQLWIFRKGGK
+6420 RGK
-6431 GEGVPTGEFIN
+6431 
-6442 N
+6442 

>member
-55 TPNSAGISHNQYH
+55 TPNSAGISHNQYQ

-82 TEQLNPTQLGGLI
+82 TAQLNPTQLGGLI

-112 VVSSNR
+112 VVSTNR

-209 ANDARIVLGANQV
+209 ANDTRIVLGANQV
-222 DATGKVTAQAT
+222 DATGKVTAQAA
-233 DSGVKVALDTG
+233 DGGVKVALDTG

-289 AVAKGSIQADADAL
+289 AVAQGNIQADAEAL

-316 LNAKQDITLQDATL
+316 LKAQQDITLQDATL
-330 RAGKDIALRSDGTL
+330 RAGQHIELASGGEL
-344 NAQNSLISAG
+344 NAQNSVISAG
-354 VDAQGTVKSA
+354 VDAQGTVNSAHQLAIKS
-364 NHLSLKGDAVTLNA
+364 DVVTLNSA
-378 TQLAAGKVTVGAG
+378 QLAAGKVTVEAG

-403 AESVLDV
+403 AASVLEMR
-410 HGDAV
+410 GDTV
-415 SLAGSAGAEDV
+415 SLAGNAGAEDV
-426 RLEAKTLNGAG
+426 RLEAKTLNGTS
-437 SAQLQAKNNATV
+437 SAQLQAKNSATV
-449 RVTQQGDWQGN
+449 RVAQQGDWQGN
-460 VTAGNTLSV
+460 LTAGHALSV
-469 EGGQLLQRGTL
+469 DGGRLVQHGTL
-480 AGKTLTLTLE
+480 AGKTLALTLE
-490 ALDNQGDIAALQAL
+490 TLDNRGDIAALQAL
-504 TFSGG
+504 TFSG
-509 NITNRGTLAAAE
+509 NTLTNRSTLAAAE

-536 SARHEVKLELQAVLN
+536 SARNEVKLELQTVLN

-574 LQAATLTAQADSFT
+574 LQAATLTAQANQLSN
-588 SQGEVTANA
+588 QGEVTANA

-605 ENHGTINAR
+605 ENHGTLNAQ

-619 HGGSLVNRGM
+619 HGGSLVNHGT

-641 DTLDNRSLMQA
+641 DSLDNRGLMQA
-652 GNTLQITADRLS
+652 GKTLEVTADRLS
-664 NDGTLTAPDLQLHTG
+664 NDGTLTAPALQLHTG
-679 SFANQ
+679 TLANQ
-684 GSLQAD
+684 GTLQAD
-690 NALQLDATRSL
+690 KALQLDATRSL
-701 TQSAHGTL
+701 TQSARGTL
-709 LAGTGLTI
+709 LAGTDLTI
-717 NAGQAETDGAVQAQQ
+717 NAGQAETGGAIQAQQ
-732 FLLNAERWLNTGK
+732 FLLNAERWLNAGK
-745 TSMTGD
+745 TSITGD
-751 GLITAGQL
+751 GQVIAGQL
-759 DNRGSLLTAGNWTIH
+759 DNRGSLLASGNWTMN
-774 SDAASNA
+774 SDVASQA
-781 GVLQGNTLTIQ
+781 GVLQGNALNIQ

-800 QAQAKGTVN
+800 QAQARGAVN
-809 LTVADTFTNSGD
+809 LTVADTFINSGD
-821 WLSGETLRLQAA
+821 WLSAEALHLQAV
-833 QTENRGS
+833 QTENRGT
-840 LQALTLTTDGTSF
+840 LQALTLTADGTSL
-853 DNRGTVSGIN
+853 DNRGTISGIN

-871 HLDNAGTLQ
+871 NLDNAGTLQ
-880 GNELR
+880 GNLLR
-885 ADAAQL
+885 VDAAQFANRGSL
-891 DNQGTLR
+891 H

-906 ITGNLSN
+906 IAGNLSS
-913 QGELLSDGDSTT
+913 QGELLSDGDITT
-925 TTQRFINQ
+925 SAQRFINQ
-933 GTLQAKNVVLQ
+933 GTLQAKNVALQ
-944 VDELDNAGKIL
+944 VDELDNAGKIF

-960 ALTAANGLT
+960 ALTATHALT
-969 NRQTGKLLSQGAA
+969 NQQAGKLLSQGTAT
-982 MLTAAEG
+982 LTAAEA
-989 VNTGEWQAKA
+989 VNAGEWQAKA
-999 LTLTANNLTNDG
+999 LTLAAEDLTNDG

-1030 TLINRG
+1030 TFVNRG
-1036 TLTTGGDATLFARLM
+1036 TVTTGGDSTLFARLLD
-1051 ENQGT
+1051 NQGS
-1056 LSSLGRTELTAVSL
+1056 LSSLGRTELTGLSL
-1070 MNDGRVVA
+1070 INDGRVVA

-1107 VNGGHWESRAL
+1107 ANSGHWESRAL
-1118 SLQGKHLTNQGTVL
+1118 SLQGKDVTNQGSVL
-1132 GNTVALSLDQLTNHG
+1132 GNSVTMSTDRLVNHG
-1147 DITGVDALTLSLG
+1147 DLTAVDTLTLSLG
-1160 DSLNNIGT
+1160 DRLHNTGA
-1168 LRSDS
+1168 LRSRALGVTATD
-1173 LSVAAADVNNRGD
+1173 LDNRGD
-1186 MQGINTLQLNTTGLL
+1186 IIGTDALQLTLAGQL
-1201 DNTGV
+1201 DNAGI
-1206 ISGSQS
+1206 ISGSNTL
-1212 VAVTAGDVKQRGTLE
+1212 AVTADAVTQRENGMLE
-1227 GKTVTLDAASLTN
+1227 GKTVTLDAASLVN

-1246 VDALTLAIVGTVTNS
+1246 VDALTLAIVGTVTNR
-1261 GNVLTQGTGS
+1261 GNVLSQGNAS
-1271 VTAQQVDNSGLMQAG
+1271 VTAQQVDNRGLMQAG
-1286 SLTLQ
+1286 NLTLD
-1291 ADDIVNAGQLL
+1291 ADEVTNAGQLL

-1311 QHGLTNQQNGTLLTQ
+1311 QHGLFNQQTGKLLTQ

-1335 VANHGEWRA
+1335 AENHGEWRA
-1344 DSLSLRAARFTNA
+1344 ERLTLQATSFINT
-1357 GRVQTEG
+1357 GRVQTAG
-1364 NMDIVV
+1364 DMDIAVV
-1370 EPAGAPHQRSFL
+1370 PASAARQRSFL
-1382 PMALSLAT
+1382 PMALSLAA
-1390 DIQQLNAPSSRQSG
+1390 DIQQLNAQPSPQMELPV
-1404 GATDGVLDNRGTL
+1404 DGKLDNRGTL
-1417 VSGGDIQLRATQLAN
+1417 VSGGDTQLHATQLVN

-1442 TLIGETVANDGDI
+1442 TLIGETVENAGDI
-1455 VAVTGLSLAGHYQG
+1455 VAVTGLSLAGNYQG
-1469 RGSLQTDGLLDWSGA
+1469 RGALQTDGLLDWSGT

-1489 GRWQA
+1489 GHWQA
-1494 NAIQLQGLTLD
+1494 NVIQLQGHALD

-1512 QRTDITVDSLFNSGE
+1512 QRTDITAASLFNGGE
-1527 IAGVDALQLTVADS
+1527 IAGVNALQLTLADR
-1541 LTNQGQIYGA
+1541 LTNQGLLYGA
-1551 MLGLSATDLLNQ
+1551 TLGLSATDLFNQ
-1563 GELSGDRL
+1563 GELAGDVL
-1571 HLTLQETVRNRGLMS
+1571 HLTLQATARNSGLIS
-1586 GSQRV
+1586 GSQQV
-1591 QLEANQVD
+1591 QLEANQID
-1599 QSGSLESRLLQVQA
+1599 QAGSLESRQLQVQA
-1613 NALDNQGTM
+1613 NSLDNQGTM

-1627 LTLSI
+1627 LTLAI
-1632 RDTAR
+1632 NTTAR
-1637 NQGKLLSQGTST
+1637 NSGKWLSQGDST
-1649 LTANRLENRGQW
+1649 LTARQLDNRGQW
-1661 QAKTLTLTADDVG
+1661 QAKTLTLTADEVE

-1679 LGLSALSLTAKN
+1679 LGISALTLTAKN
-1691 RLDNAKTGTL
+1691 TLTNAQTGQL
-1701 FTQGLAVLNAAE
+1701 LTQGLAVLNAATAE
-1713 ASNDGEWQADSLTLD
+1713 ND
-1728 AQQLTNTGHIQGDQ
+1728 
-1742 SLTLT
+1742 
-1747 LANGDVDNKGTL
+1747 
-1759 WSKYATIAARTLT
+1759 
-1772 NAGEVTGVDGLQLTL
+1772 
-1787 DDALT
+1787 
-1792 NQGALSSYH
+1792 
-1801 LTAQAGRLDNRGK
+1801 
-1814 INGLDR
+1814 
-1820 LELTAGNSLDN
+1820 
-1831 TGSLY
+1831 
-1836 GAALALNASD
+1836 
-1846 LTNSGTLTGVDSL
+1846 
-1859 SLNLNGTLN
+1859 
-1868 NTRDISS
+1868 
-1875 TALTL
+1875 
-1880 KANDVVNHG
+1880 
-1889 TMTGVN
+1889 
-1895 GLTLALG
+1895 
-1902 NHLDNQG
+1902 
-1909 ALNSQAL
+1909 
-1916 AITANDLTNDGQ
+1916 
-1928 INGTRSLQLT
+1928 
-1938 LGDGLTNTGAL
+1938 
-1949 TSQRIDITAQDVL
+1949 
-1962 NHGQM
+1962 
-1967 LGSDDLQFDLRN
+1967 
-1979 KLDNRGLISG
+1979 
-1989 STTLGIV
+1989 
-1996 ANDIDQQGTLEA
+1996 
-2008 RALTVDAQTLDNH
+2008 
-2021 GKMLGVDALTL
+2021 
-2032 AIADTARNQGKWL
+2032 
-2045 SQGSSTLTADRV
+2045 
-2057 DNHGQWQAGDITL
+2057 
-2070 QANDLVNSGQIFGL
+2070 
-2084 NTLLL
+2084 
-2089 TTTNDLGNQQGGTL
+2089 
-2103 LSQGIAVLRAANV
+2103 
-2116 INDGD
+2116 
-2121 VQADRLTFDAQQL
+2121 
-2134 TNRGRIQGDH
+2134 
-2144 GLAVTLD
+2144 
-2151 RANPASLLTNQGTL
+2151 
-2165 LSGGD
+2165 
-2170 GWLSAS
+2170 
-2176 LLDNQGT
+2176 
-2183 VSGVGT
+2183 
-2189 LMLDGGAINNAGS
+2189 
-2202 VIADGALSLNG
+2202 
-2213 DYQGAGLLH
+2213 
-2222 TADTLTLRGNQLNN
+2222 
-2236 SGRWE
+2236 
-2241 SRALALN
+2241 
-2248 GGTFDNDGTVI
+2248 
-2259 GERGITLELRDG
+2259 
-2271 LTVGSTGQLLTNG
+2271 
-2284 ALQAQADTVMNDG
+2284 
-2297 RWQGNTLTLT
+2297 
-2307 ADDVENA
+2307 
-2314 GQLLGLS
+2314 
-2321 ALTLTAKNRL
+2321 
-2331 DNTQNG
+2331 
-2337 KLLTQGQAVLNAA
+2337 
-2350 EASNEGEWQADGL
+2350 GEWQADGL

-2375 IQGEQSLTL
+2375 IQGDKSLTVTL
-2384 ANGDVDNK
+2384 ANGDVTHQ
-2392 GTLWSKYADIAART
+2392 GTLWSKLATISART
-2406 LTNAGNITGVDGL
+2406 LTNAGEITGVDGL
-2419 QLMLDDALTNQG
+2419 QLTLDDALTNQG
-2431 ALSSYHLTAQADRL
+2431 TLNSYQLTAQADRL
-2445 NNSGKINGLD
+2445 DNRGKINGLD
-2455 RLELTVGNSL
+2455 QLDMTVNESL
-2465 DNQGSLYGTALVLNA
+2465 DNTGTLYGAAVTLNA
-2480 NDLTNSGTLT
+2480 NDLTNSGAIT
-2490 GVDSLTLDLTGTLNN
+2490 GVDSLNLHLNGALNN
-2505 TRDISSTALTL
+2505 TRDISSNALTL
-2516 RANDVFNHGT
+2516 RANDVVNHGT

-2531 GLTLE
+2531 GLTLQ
-2536 LGNQLD
+2536 LGNHLD

-2552 IIAARDVT
+2552 AIAARDVT
-2560 NGGLLNGTRDLQL
+2560 NGGQLNGTRDLQL

-2581 TGDLTSQRID
+2581 SGDLTGQRMG
-2591 ITAKDVLNHG
+2591 ITAADVLNHG
-2601 QVLGSDDLQFDLR
+2601 QMLGSDDLQLNVR
-2614 NTLDNRG
+2614 NTLENRG
-2621 LISGSTTLGIVAND
+2621 LISGSSTLGVVANH

-2646 LTVDAQTLDN
+2646 LTVDAQTLN
-2656 HGKMLGV
+2656 NQGKMLGV
-2663 DALTLAITGT
+2663 DALTLAIANT
-2673 ARNQGNWLSQGTS
+2673 ARNQGHWLSQGSS
-2686 TLTADRVDNNGGRW
+2686 TLTA
-2700 QAGDIT
+2700 
-2706 LQASELTNR
+2706 
-2715 GQIFGLNTLSL
+2715 GQI
-2726 TTTNDLGN
+2726 
-2734 QQGGTLL
+2734 
-2741 SQGIAVLR
+2741 
-2749 AANVIN
+2749 
-2755 DGDVQADRLTFDA
+2755 
-2768 QQLTNRGRM
+2768 
-2777 QGDHGLAVTLDRANP
+2777 
-2792 ASRLTNQGTLLSGGD
+2792 
-2807 GWLSASLLDN
+2807 DN
-2817 QGTVSGVGT
+2817 Q
-2826 LTLDGGAI
+2826 
-2834 NNAGNVIADGAL
+2834 
-2846 TLNGDYQGAGL
+2846 
-2857 LHTADTLT
+2857 
-2865 LRGNQLNN
+2865 
-2873 SGRWESRALAL
+2873 
-2884 NGGAFSNT
+2884 
-2892 GTVIG
+2892 
-2897 ERGIT
+2897 
-2902 LALRDDLTVGSTGQ
+2902 
-2916 LLTNGGLQAQAG
+2916 
-2928 TVVNDGRWQG
+2928 
-2938 NTLTLTADEVGNA
+2938 
-2951 GQLLGLSA
+2951 
-2959 LSLSAKN
+2959 
-2966 RLDNAKTGQLLT
+2966 
-2978 QGLAVLNAAE
+2978 
-2988 ASNEGEWQADS
+2988 
-2999 LTLDAQQLTNT
+2999 
-3010 GHIQGDQSLKLT
+3010 
-3022 LANGD
+3022 
-3027 VANQGTLWST
+3027 
-3037 LATIA
+3037 
-3042 ARTLTNAGNITGV
+3042 
-3055 DGLQLTLDD
+3055 
-3064 ALTNQGALSSYHLT
+3064 
-3078 AQADRLDNRGK
+3078 
-3089 INGLDRL
+3089 
-3096 ELTVGNSLD
+3096 
-3105 NQGSLY
+3105 
-3111 GTALVL
+3111 
-3117 NANDL
+3117 
-3122 TNHGTLTGVDSLTLG
+3122 
-3137 LNGTLNNTRDISST
+3137 
-3151 ALTLRANDVVNRGTM
+3151 
-3166 TGVNGLTLELGNQ
+3166 
-3179 LDNQG
+3179 
-3184 ALNSQALAISAND
+3184 
-3197 LTNDGQINGTRDLQL
+3197 
-3212 TLDGTL
+3212 
-3218 TNTGDLSSQR
+3218 
-3228 IGITAKDVLNHG
+3228 
-3240 QVLGSDD
+3240 
-3247 LQFDLRNTLDNRGLI
+3247 
-3262 SGSTTLGIV
+3262 
-3271 ANDIDQQGT
+3271 
-3280 LEARALTV
+3280 
-3288 DAQTLDNHGKMLG
+3288 
-3301 VDALTL
+3301 
-3307 AITGTAR
+3307 
-3314 NQGKWLSQGTSTL
+3314 
-3327 TADRVD
+3327 
-3333 NHGQW
+3333 GQW
-3338 QAGDITLQASELTNR
+3338 QAGDITLQAAELTNR
-3353 GQIFGLNALSLT
+3353 GQIFGINALSLS
-3365 ATNGLTNQQNAKLL
+3365 AANGLTNQQNGKLL

-3415 QGDHGLA
+3415 QGDNGLA
-3422 IALDR
+3422 ITLDR
-3427 TNPVSRLTN
+3427 TNPASQLTN

-3448 SASQLDNQGTVSG
+3448 SASVFDNQGTVSG
-3461 VGTLTLDSGAINNA
+3461 VGKLTLDSGAINNA
-3475 GSVIADGA
+3475 GNVIADGA
-3483 LTLTGDYQGAGLLHT
+3483 LTLDGDYQGTGLLHT

-3516 SRTLALNGGSFSNA
+3516 SRALALNGGALNNQ
-3530 GTVIG
+3530 GTIVG
-3535 ERSITLE
+3535 ERGITLE
-3542 LRDGLTVGSTGQ
+3542 LRDGLTVGATGQ
-3554 LLTNGVLQAQA
+3554 LLTNGALQAQA
-3565 GTVMNDGFWQGKTL
+3565 GTVANDGLWQGNTLTLTADEVGNAGQLLGLSALTLTAKNTLTNAQTGQLLTQGLAVLNAAEASNEGEWQADRLTLDAQNLNNRGHIQGDKSLTVTLANGELNNQGTLWSKLATIAARSLTNAGEITGVDGLQLTLDDALTNQGALSSYQLTAQADRLDNRGKINGLDQLDITVNESLTNTGTLYGAALTLNANDLTNHGTFTGVDSLNLHLNGTLNNTRDLSSNTLTLKANDVFNHGTLMGVNGLTLELGNHLDNQGALNSQALAIAARDVTNGGQLNGTRDLQLTLDGTLTNTGDLTGQRTGITAADVLNHGQMRGSDDLQLNVRNTLDNRRLISGSSTLGVVANHIDQQGTLEARALTVDAQTLDNQGKMLGVDALTLAITNTARNQGNWLSQGSSTLTAGLVDNRGQWQAGDITLQANDLTNRGQIFGLNALSLTAANGLTNQQNGKLLSQGMAVLRAAIVINDGDAQADRLTFEAQQLTNRGRMQGDHGLAITLDRTNPASRLTNQGSLLSGGDSWLSASQLDNQGTVSGVGKLMLDSGAINNTGTVIADGALTLDGDYQGSGLLHTADTLTLRGNQLRNNGRWESRALSLNGGSFDNTGTVIGERGITLELRDGLTVGGTGQLLTNGALQAQARTVMNDGLWQGNTL
-3579 ELSANDLTNGGT
+3579 TLTANDLTNGGS

-3601 LPGTYQGNAQ
+3601 LRGTYQGNAQ
-3611 SRLLSDGEAVITAG
+3611 SRLLSDGEAIITAD
-3625 RLNQSGEIAAG
+3625 RLSQSGEIAAG
-3636 TLHLTTTTLDNSGRV
+3636 SLNLTTNTLDNGGRI
-3651 LGSSGLTVTNRDELI
+3651 LGSHGLTVVNRDELI
-3666 NRAGAELL
+3666 NRTGAELL
-3674 TNGAGRVDS
+3674 TNGAGRLDS

-3700 AGEIDNQGRIQG
+3700 AEDIDNQGRIQG

-3733 SNGVATLN
+3733 SKGAATLQ
-3741 AKQADNGGLWQ
+3741 ATQADNAGLWQ

-3757 LDGDTFRN
+3757 LHGDTFSN

-3772 NGLSLSGDALNN
+3772 NRLSLNGDQLRN
-3784 QGELFSQGAVTL
+3784 QGELFSQGSVTL
-3796 TGKTLK
+3796 TGATLE
-3802 NSGTLTGVG
+3802 NGGTLTGVG
-3811 GFTLNLTDR
+3811 GFTLQFTDR

-3832 GTGELTTGVLRNQGL
+3832 GTGELTTGVLSNQGL
-3847 WQSDALHLTARDLE
+3847 WQSDALRLTARDLE
-3861 QQGNLLGVQHGTLQ
+3861 QQGNLLGVQRGTLQ
-3875 LTGSYQGG
+3875 LSGTYQGA

-3893 LSLTAHDILNRGQ
+3893 LSLTAHNIINRGQ
-3906 VQGNTLTLGAEAL
+3906 LQGSTLTLGAESL
-3919 DNHGSL
+3919 TNHGTL
-3925 RGDRTLNATVTG
+3925 RGDRALNATAVG
-3937 QFTHAS
+3937 QFSNTS

-3949 DGTLSVQA
+3949 DDTLNVQA
-3957 ATLANQGE
+3957 TTLDNQGD
-3965 IKAATTTLTGN
+3965 IKATTTTLTGN
-3976 TITNGGTVQGTA
+3976 TLTNGGTLQGTT

-4018 VDNFGWLQ
+4018 VDNHGWLQ
-4026 GRGLALN
+4026 GRGLVLN
-4033 TTQLTQQGS
+4033 TAQLTQQGS

-4049 TLTLPR
+4049 TLKIPR
-4055 WVNNGLVQAGELEI
+4055 WVNHGLVQAGELEI

-4108 LKTQELQQDG
+4108 LKTHELQQDG
-4118 QLVALGN
+4118 QLVAMGN
-4125 LSADITGPLT
+4125 LSAELTGPLT
-4135 FTQTMAAGKQLTL
+4135 FTQTMAAGQQLTL

-4161 GQSVQLSSTGTLTHQ
+4161 GKSVQLTSTGTLTNQ

-4181 GGGESRLSAK
+4181 GGGESRVSAK
-4191 DIVQAEAGSIQAGGN
+4191 DIMQLEAGSIQAGGN
-4206 LTLVSDNTLNNKGLI
+4206 LTLVSDNTLNNQGLI

-4232 GVLHN
+4232 GLLHN

-4260 ILAGNNLWVQR
+4260 ILAGNSLWVQR
-4271 DAQGNAST
+4271 DVQGNAST

-4309 MVTESE
+4309 VVTE
-4315 STAESVPEW
+4315 TALTGDSVPEW
-4324 VGKTTVHIPIEW
+4324 MGKTKVNIPIEW
-4336 FKEGDYGILEDGIG
+4336 FKPEDYGIATFHDADEVGTRNGHIKHSYSARYVPFEHADIQKVVIT
-4350 LESGLPEY
+4350 SG
-4358 WWTYAAYE
+4358 
-4366 KSEFIKVA
+4366 SVDVVA
-4374 LETSSTKV
+4374 S
-4382 IAGGKVGIINSGGS
+4382 GKEGSIHSGNNFFINSDYVNNQASLISSVKNLSLIGGV
-4396 FYSYSDFLLNNAS
+4396 
-4409 QITAIK
+4409 
-4415 DIILKGR
+4415 LK
-4422 DFENRSY
+4422 NQSY
-4429 QEGYVKKYL
+4429 QAGFLTEHL
-4438 TYKYLGGANFFANND
+4438 TYKYEQNVSTGYSTVDSGKIIARPNEYFTNGRLLNYKYSPSDRDYKNANRW
-4453 KDAIYKFNDSRY
+4453 RY
-4465 GRRDER
+4465 ISYVLSG
-4471 EKRFGND
+4471 
-4478 LQYSLYETSPTT
+4478 TPTY
-4490 EKTVG
+4490 EKTEG

-4518 TTLQPGSGGFMPAS
+4518 TTLQPGSGGFMPAA
-4532 TKPVLDVITTL
+4532 TKPVLDAITTL
-4543 SPLQKQTTRQLVSQ
+4543 SPLQKQTTRQLASQ

-4565 VDVTKAGSGQAT
+4565 VDVTQSGSGQAA
-4577 LADNTA
+4577 LAGNAA
-4583 GVNATGKTVTL
+4583 GVNATGKAVTL
-4594 TQQASTALQ
+4594 TQQAGTALQ
-4603 AGTQADKIT
+4603 A
-4612 TAIAAPN
+4612 
-4619 TAGPLTLNTG
+4619 
-4629 DAVVLQP
+4629 
-4636 AASGHI
+4636 
-4642 SNPDAVTLT
+4642 
-4651 PQSGTALQ
+4651 
-4659 TGAQA
+4659 
-4664 ENITATITTPNA
+4664 
-4676 ARPLTLNTDGA
+4676 
-4687 VALQPS
+4687 
-4693 TSGHVNNPD
+4693 
-4702 AVALTPQSGTELQTG
+4702 G
-4717 AQADNITATIT
+4717 AQADNITAVIA

-4737 LNTGDAVALQPST
+4737 LNTGDAVVLAPSASGHISNPDAVTLTQQAGTALQAGAQAENITAVIAAPNTTGPLTLNTDDAVVLQPSN
-4750 SGHVSNPDAVVL
+4750 SGHVSNPNAIAL
-4762 SSTGQRPDA
+4762 TSTGQRPDG

-4793 GTPVVLATPGSVAV
+4793 GTPATLTTPGMAAIDAPKQAV
-4807 ETLKPTVNADSLP
+4807 SADTPP
-4820 GGATP
+4820 GGTAP
-4825 AVKPLLSAADLLSAI
+4825 SAPPPLSAAALLSAI

-4853 EYPLP
+4853 DYPLP

-4868 PDADSR
+4868 PNADSR

-4957 VLKQSGQRY
+4957 VLKQSGQRH

-4972 DLQQMQ
+4972 DLAQMQ
-4978 TLLDNAAAAQTGMN
+4978 MLLDNAAAAQKGMN

-5043 IVANKVELNAGGS
+5043 IVANKIELNAGGS
-5056 VTNSGTLRAV
+5056 VTNSGTLKAV
-5066 DVLAIASGDRIDNHE
+5066 EVLAIASGDRIDNHE

-5132 QPTSSRSGTGSL
+5132 QSTASHSGTGSL
-5144 VFTELGK
+5144 TFTELGK

-5186 KGNVAMEALTL
+5186 KGTVAIEALTL
-5197 TNNRVDIGWGSSN
+5197 TNNRVDIGWRSSN
-5210 TALNTA
+5210 TALSTA

-5222 TAGGTLKAVAGQD
+5222 NAGGALSAVAGQD
-5235 IQIDASALSG
+5235 IQIDASSLSG
-5245 GTALTLAAGN
+5245 GTGLTLAAGN

-5275 AQRRTQDV
+5275 VQRRTQDV
-5283 ANSQLLT
+5283 ANSQLLS

-5310 AKGSATLAAGR
+5310 AKGNATLAAGR

-5377 ASGAVTA
+5377 ASGAVTT

-5399 HTFFEETQVKKKR
+5399 HTFFEETKVKKKA
-5412 FSKTVTHTLQETL
+5412 FSKTVTHTLRETL
-5425 QTNEKGSLLSG
+5425 QTDEKGSLLSG
-5436 DGVTMAANQ
+5436 DSVTMAANQ

-5462 LANNDV
+5462 LANHDV

-5558 TIDPGYDTRK
+5558 TLDPGYDTRK
-5568 QQQEFEQKT
+5568 QQQEFQQKT
-5577 AGLTVALSGVV
+5577 GGLTVALSGVV

-5616 KAGLAGYQAYQGSQ
+5616 KAGLSGYQAYQGSQ

-5676 IESRIGDITVAGS
+5676 IESRTGDITVAGS

-5695 DVLMNAAQDI
+5695 DVMMNAAQDI

-5929 VPSALMSLGNS
+5929 VPSALMSLGSS

-5951 SDGTLLLRDT
+5951 SDGSLLLRDT

-6031 VERPKDGDSAK
+6031 VKRPQDGDSVAM
-6042 EWEVY
+6042 WEDY

-6055 TYKAEMQKYGTG
+6055 TYKAEMKKYGTG

-6091 AIASGASPYL
+6091 AIASGAAPYL
-6101 AQLVKDVTLPKDES
+6101 AQLVKDVTIPKDES

-6147 AIGASSGELAARAI
+6147 AIGASSGELIARAI

-6187 LASGLVSGL
+6187 LASGLLSGL

-6218 LFGKVLVEG
+6218 FLSKGSPQEYTERYKG
-6227 CAIAAPCRT
+6227 CGGEAKC
-6236 KVAEQLLEI
+6236 EQDIRKEM
-6245 GVKAGITA
+6245 
-6253 VVAKEIAD
+6253 AKESAENVQKLKSCWEAGDSACVEAIGKEIELSEKAYTELRQQDNMAGRAYESLAQHYADIIANCAD
-6261 KLSTE
+6261 CGWLEAALAKTVAGGLTDIAYGALGVGSLPKPGQAGGSARNAKLSQS
-6266 ELEHLITLKMMGN
+6266 
-6279 DEITVRYLSS
+6279 EINEIVNIPKGQRP
-6289 LQDKYLPSH
+6289 DPS
-6298 TGGDQIAES
+6298 TY
-6307 GPTNTGG
+6307 
-6314 NQLPEQGANHTGND
+6314 
-6328 NGQINTGPNH
+6328 
-6338 TGGDQIVGQ
+6338 
-6347 LPNNTGNT
+6347 
-6355 ESVPDLPSNMISDGL
+6355 M
-6370 DNGAEK
+6370 
-6376 PSNIKV
+6376 
-6382 ADDKYL
+6382 
-6388 KKNGVDAHQ
+6388 
-6397 IKKDF
+6397 
-6402 LGSKAEI
+6402 SKAEMDAHLAKFEDGAVRFTSMSDVKKYGTLGPDNGFVMPKSEFDKLI
-6409 KLYDIYVDKDS
+6409 KESS
-6420 GQLWIFRKGGK
+6420 GNLRIIEKRLGLESGYLGNSNTGAFYIKRQDLKNLKIPSGNESGANQFWLPGGK
-6431 GEGVPTGEFIN
+6431 TSGGISEAVMDFSHKPNALLIDLSKYNGGK
-6442 N
+6442 

>member
-1 MKPIKTTQRLL
+1 MKPVKTTQRLL

-55 TPNSAGISHNQYH
+55 TPNSAGISHNQYR

-82 TEQLNPTQLGGLI
+82 TEQLNSTQLGGLI

-112 VVSSNR
+112 VVSTNR

-209 ANDARIVLGANQV
+209 ANDTRIVLGANQV
-222 DATGKVTAQAT
+222 DATGKVTAQAA
-233 DSGVKVALDTG
+233 DSGVAGSNVKVALDTG

-256 VSSDKGVGVN
+256 VSSEKGVGVN

-289 AVAKGSIQADADAL
+289 AVAQGTIQADADTL
-303 ALRGKQQAGDALT
+303 ALRGKQQAGEALT
-316 LNAKQDITLQDATL
+316 LKARQDITLQDATL
-330 RAGKDIALRSDGTL
+330 RAGQNIELASGGGLK
-344 NAQNSLISAG
+344 AQNSVISAG
-354 VDAQGTVKSA
+354 VDAQGKVKSA
-364 NHLSLKGDAVTLNA
+364 NQLSINSDSVTLNA
-378 TQLAAGKVTVGAG
+378 TQLAAGKMTVDAG

-398 QSGIK
+398 QSGLK
-403 AESVLDV
+403 ADSVLEMR
-410 HGDAV
+410 GDTV

-426 RLEAKTLNGAG
+426 RLEAKTLSGAG
-437 SAQLQAKNNATV
+437 SAQFQAKNNATV
-449 RVTQQGDWQGN
+449 RVAQQGDWQGSL
-460 VTAGNTLSV
+460 TAGNALAID
-469 EGGQLLQRGTL
+469 GGRLVQRGTL
-480 AGKTLTLTLE
+480 AGKSLTLTLD
-490 ALDNQGDIAALQAL
+490 ALDNRGEIAALQEL
-504 TFSGG
+504 TFSG
-509 NITNRGTLAAAE
+509 NALTNSGTLAAAE
-521 RLTVNAQRLDNSGLL
+521 QLTVNAQRLDNSGLL
-536 SARHEVKLELQAVLN
+536 SARNEVKLELQTVLN

-566 GNITNGGT
+566 DHLTNGGT
-574 LQAATLTAQADSFT
+574 LKAATLTAQATRFT
-588 SQGEVTANA
+588 SQGDVTANA

-605 ENHGTINAR
+605 ENHGVINAQ

-619 HGGSLVNRGM
+619 HGGSLVNRGT

-641 DTLDNRSLMQA
+641 GTLDNRGLMQSGHA
-652 GNTLQITADRLS
+652 LQVTADRLS
-664 NDGTLTAPDLQLHTG
+664 NDGTLTAPALQLHTG
-679 SFANQ
+679 TLANQ
-684 GSLQAD
+684 GTLQAD
-690 NALQLDATRSL
+690 HALQLDATRSL
-701 TQSAHGTL
+701 TQSARGML
-709 LAGTGLTI
+709 LAGTDLTI
-717 NAGQAETDGAVQAQQ
+717 NAGQVETDGAIQAQQ
-732 FLLNAERWLNTGK
+732 FLLNAERWLHAGK
-745 TSMTGD
+745 TSLTGD
-751 GLITAGQL
+751 GQITATQL
-759 DNRGSLLTAGNWTIH
+759 DNRGSLLATGNWTIN
-774 SDAASNA
+774 SNTASQA
-781 GVLQGNTLTIQ
+781 GVLQGHALAIQ
-792 ANTLTSSG
+792 ATTLTSSG
-800 QAQAKGTVN
+800 QAQALGAVN

-821 WLSGETLRLQAA
+821 WLSGEALRLQAA
-833 QTENRGS
+833 KAENRGS
-840 LQALTLTTDGTSF
+840 LQALTLTADGESL
-853 DNRGTVSGIN
+853 NNSGTMSGIH
-863 NLSLFLTG
+863 NLSLFLAG
-871 HLDNAGTLQ
+871 SLDNAGTLQ
-880 GNELR
+880 GNQLR
-885 ADAAQL
+885 AEAAQL
-891 DNQGTLR
+891 DNQGTIH

-913 QGELLSDGDSTT
+913 QGELLSEGDSTT
-925 TTQRFINQ
+925 SAHRFDNQ
-933 GTLQAKNVVLQ
+933 GTLQAKNVALQ
-944 VDELDNAGKIL
+944 VNELDNAGKIL

-960 ALTAANGLT
+960 ALTATNGLT
-969 NRQTGKLLSQGAA
+969 NRQAGKLLSQGAA
-982 MLTAAEG
+982 TLAAADA
-989 VNTGEWQAKA
+989 VNAGDWQAKA
-999 LTLTANNLTNDG
+999 LTLAAESLTNDG
-1011 QIQGDEALS
+1011 QIQGDASLS
-1020 LTLPA
+1020 LTLPT

-1030 TLINRG
+1030 TVVNRG
-1036 TLTTGGDATLFARLM
+1036 TVTTGGDATLFARLM
-1051 ENQGT
+1051 DNQGT
-1056 LSSLGRTELTAVSL
+1056 LSSLGRTELTGASL
-1070 MNDGRVVA
+1070 INDGRLVA

-1107 VNGGHWESRAL
+1107 VNHGHWESRAL
-1118 SLQGKHLTNQGTVL
+1118 SLQGLTLTNQGTVL
-1132 GNTVALSLDQLTNHG
+1132 GNTVAMSVEHLFNHG
-1147 DITGVDALTLSLG
+1147 DITGVDTLTLSLG
-1160 DSLNNIGT
+1160 DNLYNTGA
-1168 LRSDS
+1168 LRSRALGVTATD
-1173 LSVAAADVNNRGD
+1173 LDNRG
-1186 MQGINTLQLNTTGLL
+1186 GIVGTDALQLTLAGQLENAGGISASNTL
-1201 DNTGV
+1201 
-1206 ISGSQS
+1206 
-1212 VAVTAGDVKQRGTLE
+1212 AVTANDVNQREKGTLE
-1227 GKTVTLDAASLTN
+1227 GKTVTLDATSLVN

-1246 VDALTLAIVGTVTNS
+1246 VDALTLAIVGTVTNR
-1261 GNVLTQGTGS
+1261 GNVLTQGNGT
-1271 VTAQQVDNSGLMQAG
+1271 VTARQVDNSGLVQAG
-1286 SLTLQ
+1286 SLLLD
-1291 ADDIVNAGQLL
+1291 ADEVTNAGQLL
-1302 GIDALSITA
+1302 GMAALSITA
-1311 QHGLTNQQNGTLLTQ
+1311 QHGFNNQQNGTLFTQ
-1326 GAAVLQAAQ
+1326 GAAVLQAAR
-1335 VANHGEWRA
+1335 AENHGEWRA
-1344 DSLSLRAARFTNA
+1344 DNLMLQAASFTNV
-1357 GRVQTEG
+1357 GRVQAEG
-1364 NMDIVV
+1364 DIDITVA
-1370 EPAGAPHQRSFL
+1370 PASAARQHALL
-1382 PMALSLAT
+1382 PMALSLAA
-1390 DIQQLNAPSSRQSG
+1390 DIQQLNASSSRQSG

-1417 VSGGDIQLRATQLAN
+1417 VSGGDTQLRATQITH
-1432 QGSLASNGTA
+1432 QGSLASNGAA
-1442 TLIGETVANDGDI
+1442 TLIGETVENAGT
-1455 VAVTGLSLAGHYQG
+1455 VLAVTSLSLAGNYQG
-1469 RGSLQTDGLLDWSGA
+1469 SGTLQTDGALDWSGT

-1494 NAIQLQGLTLD
+1494 NAIQLQGHALE

-1512 QRTDITVDSLFNSGE
+1512 QRTAITADTLFNGGE
-1527 IAGVDALQLTVADS
+1527 IAGIDALQLTLADR
-1541 LTNQGQIYGA
+1541 LTNQGQLYGA
-1551 MLGLSATDLLNQ
+1551 TLGLSATDLSNQ
-1563 GELSGDRL
+1563 GEISGDVL
-1571 HLTLQETVRNRGLMS
+1571 HLTLQETVRNSGLMS

-1591 QLEANQVD
+1591 QLEADQVD
-1599 QSGSLESRLLQVQA
+1599 QLGSLESRDLQVQA

-1622 LGVDA
+1622 LGADA
-1627 LTLSI
+1627 LTLAI
-1632 RDTAR
+1632 NTTAR
-1637 NQGKLLSQGTST
+1637 NSGKWLSQGDST

-1661 QAKTLTLTADDVG
+1661 QAK
-1674 NAGQL
+1674 
-1679 LGLSALSLTAKN
+1679 
-1691 RLDNAKTGTL
+1691 
-1701 FTQGLAVLNAAE
+1701 
-1713 ASNDGEWQADSLTLD
+1713 
-1728 AQQLTNTGHIQGDQ
+1728 
-1742 SLTLT
+1742 
-1747 LANGDVDNKGTL
+1747 
-1759 WSKYATIAARTLT
+1759 
-1772 NAGEVTGVDGLQLTL
+1772 
-1787 DDALT
+1787 
-1792 NQGALSSYH
+1792 
-1801 LTAQAGRLDNRGK
+1801 
-1814 INGLDR
+1814 
-1820 LELTAGNSLDN
+1820 
-1831 TGSLY
+1831 
-1836 GAALALNASD
+1836 
-1846 LTNSGTLTGVDSL
+1846 
-1859 SLNLNGTLN
+1859 
-1868 NTRDISS
+1868 
-1875 TALTL
+1875 
-1880 KANDVVNHG
+1880 
-1889 TMTGVN
+1889 
-1895 GLTLALG
+1895 
-1902 NHLDNQG
+1902 
-1909 ALNSQAL
+1909 
-1916 AITANDLTNDGQ
+1916 
-1928 INGTRSLQLT
+1928 
-1938 LGDGLTNTGAL
+1938 
-1949 TSQRIDITAQDVL
+1949 
-1962 NHGQM
+1962 
-1967 LGSDDLQFDLRN
+1967 
-1979 KLDNRGLISG
+1979 
-1989 STTLGIV
+1989 
-1996 ANDIDQQGTLEA
+1996 
-2008 RALTVDAQTLDNH
+2008 
-2021 GKMLGVDALTL
+2021 
-2032 AIADTARNQGKWL
+2032 
-2045 SQGSSTLTADRV
+2045 
-2057 DNHGQWQAGDITL
+2057 
-2070 QANDLVNSGQIFGL
+2070 
-2084 NTLLL
+2084 
-2089 TTTNDLGNQQGGTL
+2089 
-2103 LSQGIAVLRAANV
+2103 
-2116 INDGD
+2116 
-2121 VQADRLTFDAQQL
+2121 
-2134 TNRGRIQGDH
+2134 
-2144 GLAVTLD
+2144 
-2151 RANPASLLTNQGTL
+2151 
-2165 LSGGD
+2165 
-2170 GWLSAS
+2170 
-2176 LLDNQGT
+2176 
-2183 VSGVGT
+2183 
-2189 LMLDGGAINNAGS
+2189 
-2202 VIADGALSLNG
+2202 
-2213 DYQGAGLLH
+2213 
-2222 TADTLTLRGNQLNN
+2222 
-2236 SGRWE
+2236 
-2241 SRALALN
+2241 
-2248 GGTFDNDGTVI
+2248 
-2259 GERGITLELRDG
+2259 
-2271 LTVGSTGQLLTNG
+2271 
-2284 ALQAQADTVMNDG
+2284 
-2297 RWQGNTLTLT
+2297 TLTLT

-2321 ALTLTAKNRL
+2321 ALTLTAKNTL
-2331 DNTQNG
+2331 TNVQTG
-2337 KLLTQGQAVLNAA
+2337 TLLTQGLAVLHAGTA
-2350 EASNEGEWQADGL
+2350 ENDGEWQADSL
-2363 TLDAQQLTNTGH
+2363 TLDAQNLNNRGH
-2375 IQGEQSLTL
+2375 IQGDKSLTVTL
-2384 ANGDVDNK
+2384 ANGELNNQ
-2392 GTLWSKYADIAART
+2392 GTLWSDNADITART
-2406 LTNAGNITGVDGL
+2406 LTNAGDITGVDGL
-2419 QLMLDDALTNQG
+2419 QLTLDDALTNQG
-2431 ALSSYHLTAQADRL
+2431 TLNSHQLTAQADRL
-2445 NNSGKINGLD
+2445 DNSRKINGLD
-2455 RLELTVGNSL
+2455 RLELTTGNSL
-2465 DNQGSLYGTALVLNA
+2465 INRGTLYGAALTLNA
-2480 NDLTNSGTLT
+2480 NDLTNHGTLT
-2490 GVDSLTLDLTGTLNN
+2490 GVDSLNLHLNGTLNN
-2505 TRDISSTALTL
+2505 THDIGSNALML
-2516 RANDVFNHGT
+2516 KARDVFNQGT
-2526 LTGVN
+2526 LTGVE
-2531 GLTLE
+2531 GLTLD
-2536 LGNQLD
+2536 LGNHLD

-2552 IIAARDVT
+2552 TIAARDVT
-2560 NGGLLNGTRDLQL
+2560 NDGQLNGTRDLQL

-2581 TGDLTSQRID
+2581 TGDLTSQRAG
-2591 ITAKDVLNHG
+2591 ITAADVLNHG
-2601 QVLGSDDLQFDLR
+2601 QMLGSDDLQLNVR
-2614 NTLDNRG
+2614 NKLDNRG
-2621 LISGSTTLGIVAND
+2621 LISGSTTLGVVANH
-2635 IDQQGTLEARA
+2635 IDQQGTLEARK
-2646 LTVDAQTLDN
+2646 LKVDAGTLDN
-2656 HGKMLGV
+2656 QGKMLGV
-2663 DALTLAITGT
+2663 DALTLAIVGT
-2673 ARNQGNWLSQGTS
+2673 ARNQGHWLSQGSS
-2686 TLTADRVDNNGGRW
+2686 TLTAVQVDNQGQW

-2706 LQASELTNR
+2706 LQANDLTNS
-2715 GQIFGLNTLSL
+2715 GQIFGLNALSL
-2726 TTTNDLGN
+2726 TAANGLTN
-2734 QQGGTLL
+2734 QQNGKLL

-2749 AANVIN
+2749 AATVAN
-2755 DGDVQADRLTFDA
+2755 DGNAQADRLTFDA

-2777 QGDHGLAVTLDRANP
+2777 QGDHGLAIALDRANP
-2792 ASRLTNQGTLLSGGD
+2792 ASRLINQGTLLSGGD
-2807 GWLSASLLDN
+2807 SWLSASLLDN
-2817 QGTVSGVGT
+2817 QGTVSGVGK
-2826 LTLDGGAI
+2826 LTLDSGAI
-2834 NNAGNVIADGAL
+2834 NNAGSVIADGAL
-2846 TLNGDYQGAGL
+2846 TLDGDYQGTGL

-2865 LRGNQLNN
+2865 LRGNQLRN

-2884 NGGAFSNT
+2884 DGGAFDNT

-2902 LALRDDLTVGSTGQ
+2902 LELRDGLTVGGTGQ
-2916 LLTNGGLQAQAG
+2916 LLTNGELSARAG
-2928 TVVNDGRWQG
+2928 AVTNDGFWQG
-2938 NTLTLTADEVGNA
+2938 NTLALTADDVGNA
-2951 GQLLGLSA
+2951 GRLLGLSA
-2959 LSLSAKN
+2959 LTLTAKN
-2966 RLDNAKTGQLLT
+2966 TLSNAQTGTLLT

-2999 LTLDAQQLTNT
+2999 LTLDAQNLNNR
-3010 GHIQGDQSLKLT
+3010 GHIQGDKSLTMT

-3027 VANQGTLWST
+3027 VTNQGTLWSK
-3037 LATIA
+3037 LATVA
-3042 ARTLTNAGNITGV
+3042 ARTLTNEGTLTGV

-3064 ALTNQGALSSYHLT
+3064 ALTNQGTLSSYQLT
-3078 AQADRLDNRGK
+3078 AQADRLDNSGK

-3096 ELTVGNSLD
+3096 KLTANDRLTNRGM
-3105 NQGSLY
+3105 LY
-3111 GTALVL
+3111 GAAVTLHAS
-3117 NANDL
+3117 DL
-3122 TNHGTLTGVDSLTLG
+3122 TNHGTLTGVDSLNLH
-3137 LNGTLNNTRDISST
+3137 LNGALNNTRDIGSN
-3151 ALTLRANDVVNRGTM
+3151 ALTLKARDVFNQGTL
-3166 TGVNGLTLELGNQ
+3166 TGVNGLTLDLGNQ

-3184 ALNSQALAISAND
+3184 ALNSQALTLAARD
-3197 LTNDGQINGTRDLQL
+3197 VTNGGQLNGTRDLQL

-3218 TNTGDLSSQR
+3218 TNTGDLTSQR
-3228 IGITAKDVLNHG
+3228 THITAADVLNHG
-3240 QVLGSDD
+3240 QMLGSDD
-3247 LQFDLRNTLDNRGLI
+3247 LQLNVRNKLDNRGLI
-3262 SGSTTLGIV
+3262 SGSTTLGVV
-3271 ANDIDQQGT
+3271 ANHIDQQGT
-3280 LEARALTV
+3280 LEARALKV
-3288 DAQTLDNHGKMLG
+3288 DAQTLDNQGKMLG

-3307 AITGTAR
+3307 AIAGTAR

-3327 TADRVD
+3327 TADQVD

-3338 QAGDITLQASELTNR
+3338 QAGDITLQANDLTNS
-3353 GQIFGLNALSLT
+3353 GQIFGLTALSLT
-3365 ATNGLTNQQNAKLL
+3365 TTNGLNNQQGGTLL
-3379 SQGIAVLR
+3379 SQGVAVLR
-3387 AASVTNDGDVQAD
+3387 AATAANDGDVQAD

-3427 TNPVSRLTN
+3427 ANPASRLTN

-3448 SASQLDNQGTVSG
+3448 SASLLDNQGTVSG
-3461 VGTLTLDSGAINNA
+3461 VGKLTLDSGVINNA

-3483 LTLTGDYQGAGLLHT
+3483 LTLDGDYQGAGLLHT

-3509 RNNGRWE
+3509 RNSGRWE
-3516 SRTLALNGGSFSNA
+3516 SRALVLNGGAFDNT

-3535 ERSITLE
+3535 ERGITLE
-3542 LRDGLTVGSTGQ
+3542 LRDGLTVGGIGQ
-3554 LLTNGVLQAQA
+3554 LLTNGALQAQA
-3565 GTVMNDGFWQGKTL
+3565 GDVINDGFWQGNTL
-3579 ELSANDLTNGGT
+3579 ALTANNLTNGGS

-3601 LPGTYQGNAQ
+3601 LLNTYQGNAL
-3611 SRLLSDGEAVITAG
+3611 SRLLSDGDAVITADH
-3625 RLNQSGEIAAG
+3625 LSQSGEIVAG
-3636 TLHLTTTTLDNSGRV
+3636 TLNLTTGTLDNGGRV
-3651 LGSSGLTVTNRDELI
+3651 LGSNGLTVTNRDELI

-3674 TNGAGRVDS
+3674 TNGAGRLDS
-3683 GTLRNAG
+3683 GTLSNAG
-3690 TLQANDLQLR
+3690 ALQAGDLQLR
-3700 AGEIDNQGRIQG
+3700 AREMENQGRIQG
-3712 TDALRLLDVLRYVGN
+3712 TDALRLLDVLRYVGD

-3733 SNGVATLN
+3733 SKGAATLQ
-3741 AKQADNGGLWQ
+3741 AKQADNAGLWQ
-3752 AGTLT
+3752 AGALT
-3757 LDGDTFRN
+3757 LNGDTFSN

-3772 NGLSLSGDALNN
+3772 NRLSLNGYALKN

-3796 TGKTLK
+3796 TGTTLE
-3802 NSGTLTGVG
+3802 NGGTLTGVG

-3820 VDNLTT
+3820 VDNLAT

-3832 GTGELTTGVLRNQGL
+3832 GVGELTTGALSNQGL
-3847 WQSDALHLTARDLE
+3847 WQSDELRLTARDLD
-3861 QQGNLLGVQHGTLQ
+3861 QQGHLLGVQRGTLQ
-3875 LTGSYQGG
+3875 LTGAYQGA
-3883 QGSQLVSGGD
+3883 QGSQLVSGGQ
-3893 LSLTAHDILNRGQ
+3893 LNLTAHDITNRGQ
-3906 VQGNTLTLGAEAL
+3906 MQGRTLTLGADEL
-3919 DNHGSL
+3919 TNHGTL
-3925 RGDRTLNATVTG
+3925 RGDSALNTTVAG
-3937 QFTHAS
+3937 QFSNAA

-3949 DGTLSVQA
+3949 DGSLSVQA
-3957 ATLANQGE
+3957 AALNNQGD
-3965 IKAATTTLTGN
+3965 INAATTTLTGSI
-3976 TITNGGTVQGTA
+3976 ITNGGTVQGTA
-3988 ALQLDATDRIVN
+3988 ALQLDGKEKIVN
-4000 QQGGQLLSD
+4000 QQAGQLLSD
-4009 GTTTLNAAA
+4009 GTTTLNAAT
-4018 VDNFGWLQ
+4018 VDNHGWLQ
-4026 GRGLALN
+4026 GRGLAVN
-4033 TTQLTQQGS
+4033 TAQLTQQGS

-4049 TLTLPR
+4049 TLNIPQ
-4055 WVNNGLVQAGELEI
+4055 WVNHGLVQAGELEI

-4093 INRQG
+4093 TNRQG

-4108 LKTQELQQDG
+4108 LKTNELQQDG

-4125 LSADITGPLT
+4125 LSAELTGPLT
-4135 FTQTMAAGKQLTL
+4135 FTQTMAAGQQLTL

-4161 GQSVQLSSTGTLTHQ
+4161 GQSVQLSSTGTLTNQ

-4181 GGGESRLSAK
+4181 GGGELRVSAK
-4191 DIVQAEAGSIQAGGN
+4191 DIVQLEAGSIQAGGN
-4206 LTLVSDNTLNNKGLI
+4206 LTLISDNTLNNKGLI

-4232 GVLHN
+4232 GLLHN

-4260 ILAGNNLWVQR
+4260 ILAGNSLWVQR

-4309 MVTESE
+4309 VVTETE
-4315 STAESVPEW
+4315 LTGDSVPDW
-4324 VGKTTVHIPIEW
+4324 VGKTTANIPIEW
-4336 FKEGDYGILEDGIG
+4336 LNEDDYGVYSSEYNCHKGGGGDGD
-4350 LESGLPEY
+4350 EHCSTEY
-4358 WWTYAAYE
+4358 LYAPYKNAD
-4366 KSEFIKVA
+4366 IQKVA
-4374 LETSSTKV
+4374 SDYKEINV
-4382 IAGGKVGIINSGGS
+4382 VVDGDVGKINSAS
-4396 FYSYSDFLLNNAS
+4396 NLLIQSRELNNQAS
-4409 QITAIK
+4409 LLYSTYNTVLIGNV
-4415 DIILKGR
+4415 L
-4422 DFENRSY
+4422 NNSSY
-4429 QEGYVKKYL
+4429 QSGAKVEYL
-4438 TYKYLGGANFFANND
+4438 TYSYKNWNRPEKNQDQYKQKNRKYLIDGIKKKYITYTLVGTPT
-4453 KDAIYKFNDSRY
+4453 Y
-4465 GRRDER
+4465 ER
-4471 EKRFGND
+4471 
-4478 LQYSLYETSPTT
+4478 T
-4490 EKTVG
+4490 EG

-4532 TKPVLDVITTL
+4532 TKPVLDAITTL
-4543 SPLQKQTTRQLVSQ
+4543 SPLQKQTTRQLASQ
-4557 DSSFNAGA
+4557 DSSFNAGT
-4565 VDVTKAGSGQAT
+4565 VDVTKTNSGQAA
-4577 LADNTA
+4577 LAGNAA
-4583 GVNATGKTVTL
+4583 GVNASGKTVAL
-4594 TQQASTALQ
+4594 TQQAGTALQ
-4603 AGTQADKIT
+4603 A
-4612 TAIAAPN
+4612 
-4619 TAGPLTLNTG
+4619 
-4629 DAVVLQP
+4629 
-4636 AASGHI
+4636 
-4642 SNPDAVTLT
+4642 
-4651 PQSGTALQ
+4651 
-4659 TGAQA
+4659 
-4664 ENITATITTPNA
+4664 
-4676 ARPLTLNTDGA
+4676 
-4687 VALQPS
+4687 
-4693 TSGHVNNPD
+4693 
-4702 AVALTPQSGTELQTG
+4702 G
-4717 AQADNITATIT
+4717 AQADNITAAIA

-4737 LNTGDAVALQPST
+4737 LNTGDAVVLQPST

-4762 SSTGQRPDA
+4762 TQQAGTALQAGAQADNITATIATPNTAGPLTLTTGDAVVLAPSASGHVSNPDAVALTSTGQRPD
-4771 GKSLTPVNVDNTATG
+4771 GGNSLTPVNVDNTVTG
-4786 VTIAGTV
+4786 VTIAGTL
-4793 GTPVVLATPGSVAV
+4793 GSPATLATPGTIAV
-4807 ETLKPTVNADSLP
+4807 DPLKQTVKADTLP

-4825 AVKPLLSAADLLSAI
+4825 SAPQPLSAAALLSAI
-4840 GNGLQNLSTNPLA
+4840 GDGLQNLSTNPLA

-4868 PDADSR
+4868 PNADSR

-4908 VPVETRSQWTQA
+4908 VPVETRSQWTQV

-4972 DLQQMQ
+4972 DLAQMQ
-4978 TLLDNAAAAQTGMN
+4978 KLLDNAAAAQKGMN

-5026 PKLYLAQADKSN
+5026 PKLYLAQADKNN

-5043 IVANKVELNAGGS
+5043 IVANKIELNAGGS
-5056 VTNSGTLRAV
+5056 VTNSGTLKAV
-5066 DVLAIASGDRIDNHE
+5066 ELLAIASGDKIDNHE

-5132 QPTSSRSGTGSL
+5132 QPTASHSGTGSL

-5186 KGNVAMEALTL
+5186 KGNVAIEALTL
-5197 TNNRVDIGWGSSN
+5197 TNNRVDIGWRSSN
-5210 TALNTA
+5210 TALNTSVA
-5216 VQGSTV
+5216 GSTV
-5222 TAGGTLKAVAGQD
+5222 NAGGALSAVAGQD
-5235 IQIDASALSG
+5235 IQIDASSLSG

-5283 ANSQLLT
+5283 ANSQLLS

-5310 AKGSATLAAGR
+5310 AKGNATLAAGR

-5356 AGKGLNLQAGRDIN
+5356 TGKGLNLQAGRDIN

-5384 QAGNNINLLSATETQ
+5384 QAGNDINLLSATETQ
-5399 HTFFEETQVKKKR
+5399 HTFFEETKVKKKA
-5412 FSKTVTHTLQETL
+5412 FSKTVTHTLRETL
-5425 QTNEKGSLLSG
+5425 QTDEKGSLLSG
-5436 DGVTMAANQ
+5436 DSVTVAANQ

-5462 LANNDV
+5462 LANHDV

-5616 KAGLAGYQAYQGSQ
+5616 KAGLSGYQAYQGSQ
-5630 SELNNKGEA
+5630 SELNNKGQS

-5676 IESRIGDITVAGS
+5676 IESRTGDITVAGS

-5695 DVLMNAAQDI
+5695 DVMMNAAQDI
-5705 HLLSARNSED
+5705 HLLSARNSEE
-5715 ISGKNSSSGGNIGIS
+5715 ISGKNSSSGGNIGVS
-5730 LGLSN
+5730 VGLSN

-5792 VDAGRNLLLQ
+5792 VDTGRNLLLQ
-5802 SQQDSERYDSKQTS
+5802 SQQDSDRYDSKQVS
-5816 VAAGGSFTWGS
+5816 GSAGGSFTWGGGG
-5827 MSGSGYLSASKDK
+5827 GSGYISLSKDK

-5846 SVQQQTGFFAG
+5846 SVQQQTGLFAG

-5940 GSAASTTYAAV
+5940 GNASSTTYAAV

-5961 AKQVQDIA
+5961 AKQVQDIT

-6031 VERPKDGDSAK
+6031 VKRPQDGDSVAM
-6042 EWEVY
+6042 WEDY

-6101 AQLVKDVTLPKDES
+6101 AQLVKDVTIPKDES

-6161 MADQY
+6161 MDKVY

-6218 LFGKVLVEG
+6218 LFGPNGMPKGMTDVGMSMTSLYTNTNLLDENGNVLNPITEEERQYAMHRLVTGVMPEG
-6227 CAIAAPCRT
+6227 QDISKAIVNGYTNGVLIAGAWYLGPAASIG
-6236 KVAEQLLEI
+6236 KVAV
-6245 GVKAGITA
+6245 GSV
-6253 VVAKEIAD
+6253 
-6261 KLSTE
+6261 LS
-6266 ELEHLITLKMMGN
+6266 G
-6279 DEITVRYLSS
+6279 
-6289 LQDKYLPSH
+6289 
-6298 TGGDQIAES
+6298 
-6307 GPTNTGG
+6307 
-6314 NQLPEQGANHTGND
+6314 GANAAY
-6328 NGQINTGPNH
+6328 QWY
-6338 TGGDQIVGQ
+6338 
-6347 LPNNTGNT
+6347 
-6355 ESVPDLPSNMISDGL
+6355 DLS
-6370 DNGAEK
+6370 K
-6376 PSNIKV
+6376 PSNENKSYDYWGTTAALVTGGLAPGRDILPNVGIAMGSAVFTDGPDKGAVIGAGVGAWGGGLVGKYAPGLLRPVFGPSAGFIGDATGSVSGEIIGNKLKDKV
-6382 ADDKYL
+6382 
-6388 KKNGVDAHQ
+6388 N
-6397 IKKDF
+6397 
-6402 LGSKAEI
+6402 E
-6409 KLYDIYVDKDS
+6409 
-6420 GQLWIFRKGGK
+6420 RK
-6431 GEGVPTGEFIN
+6431 
-6442 N
+6442 

>member
-39 TALDQAGNG
+39 TSLDQAGNG

-55 TPNSAGISHNQYH
+55 TPNSAGISHNQYR

-142 TCDGCGFINTPQVT
+142 TCDGCGFINAPQVT

-195 SLIARTAQIDAGLN
+195 SLIARTVQIDAGLN
-209 ANDARIVLGANQV
+209 ANDTRIVLGANQV
-222 DATGKVTAQAT
+222 DTTGKVTAQAV
-233 DSGVKVALDTG
+233 DSDVGGSNVKVALDTG

-316 LNAKQDITLQDATL
+316 LTAKQDITLQDATL
-330 RAGKDIALRSDGTL
+330 RAGKDIALRSDGAL

-354 VDAQGTVKSA
+354 VDAQGTVNAA
-364 NHLSLKGDAVTLNA
+364 NQLSLKGDSVTLSN
-378 TQLAAGKVTVGAG
+378 TRLAAGKVTVGAG

-403 AESVLDV
+403 AESALEMR
-410 HGDAV
+410 GDAV
-415 SLAGSAGAEDV
+415 SLAGSAGAENV
-426 RLEAKTLNGAG
+426 RLEAKILNGAG
-437 SAQLQAKNNATV
+437 SAQLQAKNNAMV

-460 VTAGNTLSV
+460 LTAGNVLTV
-469 EGGQLLQRGTL
+469 DGGRLMQHGTL
-480 AGKTLTLTLE
+480 AGKTLALTLE
-490 ALDNQGDIAALQAL
+490 TLDNQGDIAALQAL
-504 TFSGG
+504 TFSG
-509 NITNRGTLAAAE
+509 NALTNRSTLAAAE
-521 RLTVNAQRLDNSGLL
+521 RLAVNAQRLDNRGLL

-566 GNITNGGT
+566 DNITNGGT

-619 HGGSLVNRGM
+619 HGGSLVNRGT

-679 SFANQ
+679 TLANQ
-684 GSLQAD
+684 GMLQAD

-701 TQSAHGTL
+701 TQSARGTL
-709 LAGTGLTI
+709 LAGTDLTI
-717 NAGQAETDGAVQAQQ
+717 NAGQAETDGAIQAQQ
-732 FLLNAERWLNTGK
+732 FLLNAERWLNAGK
-745 TSMTGD
+745 TSLTRD
-751 GLITAGQL
+751 GQITVGQL

-774 SDAASNA
+774 SDAASND
-781 GVLQGNTLTIQ
+781 GTLQGHVLTIQ

-800 QAQAKGTVN
+800 QAQAKGAVN
-809 LTVADTFTNSGD
+809 LTVADTFTNRGD
-821 WLSGETLRLQAA
+821 WLSGEALRLQAA
-833 QTENRGS
+833 KTENRGS
-840 LQALTLTTDGTSF
+840 LQALTLTTDGASF

-863 NLSLFLTG
+863 SLSLFLTG
-871 HLDNAGTLQ
+871 NLNNAGTLQ
-880 GNELR
+880 GNALHV
-885 ADAAQL
+885 DAAQL

-913 QGELLSDGDSTT
+913 QGELLSDGDSSTT
-925 TTQRFINQ
+925 AQRFINR
-933 GTLQAKNVVLQ
+933 GTLQAKNVTLQ
-944 VDELDNAGKIL
+944 VDELDNAGNIL

-960 ALTAANGLT
+960 ALTAVNGLT

-982 MLTAAEG
+982 VLTAAEG

-1036 TLTTGGDATLFARLM
+1036 TLTTGGNATLFARLM

-1056 LSSLGRTELTAVSL
+1056 LSSLGRTELTAASL
-1070 MNDGRVVA
+1070 MNDGRLVA

-1107 VNGGHWESRAL
+1107 ANNGHWESRAL

-1132 GNTVALSLDQLTNHG
+1132 GNTVVLSLDQLTNHG

-1168 LRSDS
+1168 LRGDS

-1201 DNTGV
+1201 DNAGV
-1206 ISGSQS
+1206 ISGSNTL
-1212 VAVTAGDVKQRGTLE
+1212 AVTAGDVKQGGTLE

-1261 GNVLTQGTGS
+1261 GNVLTQGNGS
-1271 VTAQQVDNSGLMQAG
+1271 VAAQQVDNSGLMQAG

-1302 GIDALSITA
+1302 GIDALFITA
-1311 QHGLTNQQNGTLLTQ
+1311 QHGLTNQQTGTLLTQ

-1335 VANHGEWRA
+1335 AANHGEWRA
-1344 DSLSLRAARFTNA
+1344 DNLTLQTAHFSNT

-1364 NMDIVV
+1364 NLDIAV

-1382 PMALSLAT
+1382 PMALSLAA
-1390 DIQQLNAPSSRQSG
+1390 DIQQLNTLSPRQG
-1404 GATDGVLDNRGTL
+1404 DGAANGLLDNRGTL
-1417 VSGGDIQLRATQLAN
+1417 VSGGDIQMRATQLAN

-1442 TLIGETVANDGDI
+1442 TLIGETVENDGDI

-1512 QRTDITVDSLFNSGE
+1512 QRTDITADSLFNGGE
-1527 IAGVDALQLTVADS
+1527 IAGVDALQLTVADR
-1541 LTNQGQIYGA
+1541 LTNQGQLYGA
-1551 MLGLSATDLLNQ
+1551 TLRLSATDLFNH

-1571 HLTLQETVRNRGLMS
+1571 HLTLQETVRNRGLIS

-1591 QLEANQVD
+1591 QLEAGQVE
-1599 QSGSLESRLLQVQA
+1599 QLGSLESRQLQVQA

-1627 LTLSI
+1627 LTLAI
-1632 RDTAR
+1632 NTTAR
-1637 NQGKLLSQGTST
+1637 NSGKWLSQGDST
-1649 LTANRLENRGQW
+1649 LTASRLENRGQW

-1674 NAGQL
+1674 NTGQL

-1691 RLDNAKTGTL
+1691 TLSNAQTGTL
-1701 FTQGLAVLNAAE
+1701 LTQGLAVLRAAE

-1742 SLTLT
+1742 SLTLANGDVTNQGTLWSKLATIAARTLTNAGEMTGVNGLQLTLDEALTNQGTLSSYHLTTQAGRLDNRGKINGLDRLELTVGNSLDNQGSLYGAALALNANNLTNSGAITGVDSLSLNLNGTLNNTRDISSTALTLRANDVFNHGTLTGVNGLTLELGNQLDNQGALNSQALAIAARDVTNGGLLNGTRSLQLTLGNGLTNTGDLTSQRIDITAQDVLNHGQVLGSADLQLDLRNKLDNRGLISGSTTLGIVANHIDQQGTLEARALTVDAQMLDNHGKMLGVDVLTLAIAGTARNQGNWLSQGRSTLTADRVDNHGQWQAGDLTLQVSELTNSGQIFGIDGLSLSAANGLTNQQNGKLLSQGIAVLRAASVTNDGDVQADRLTFDAQQLTNRGRIQGDHGLAIALDRNNPASRLTNQGTLLSGGDSWLSASQLDNQGSVSGVGKLTLDSGAISNAGTVIADGALSLNGDYQGAGLLHTADTLTLLGNQLRNSGRWESRALTLNGGSFNNDGTVIGERGVTLALRDGLTVGSTGQLLTNGVLQAQAGTVMNDGRWQGNTLTLTADEVGNTGQLLGLSALTLTAKNRLDNAKTGKLLTQGQAVLNAAEASNEGEWQADSLTLDAQQLTNTGHIQGDQSLT
-1747 LANGDVDNKGTL
+1747 LANGDVTNQGTL
-1759 WSKYATIAARTLT
+1759 WSKLATIAARTLT

-1820 LELTAGNSLDN
+1820 LELTVGDSLTN
-1831 TGSLY
+1831 TGTLY
-1836 GAALALNASD
+1836 GAALALNAND
-1846 LTNSGTLTGVDSL
+1846 LTNGGTMTGVDSL
-1859 SLNLNGTLN
+1859 SLNLN
-1868 NTRDISS
+1868 
-1875 TALTL
+1875 
-1880 KANDVVNHG
+1880 
-1889 TMTGVN
+1889 
-1895 GLTLALG
+1895 
-1902 NHLDNQG
+1902 
-1909 ALNSQAL
+1909 
-1916 AITANDLTNDGQ
+1916 
-1928 INGTRSLQLT
+1928 
-1938 LGDGLTNTGAL
+1938 
-1949 TSQRIDITAQDVL
+1949 
-1962 NHGQM
+1962 
-1967 LGSDDLQFDLRN
+1967 
-1979 KLDNRGLISG
+1979 
-1989 STTLGIV
+1989 
-1996 ANDIDQQGTLEA
+1996 
-2008 RALTVDAQTLDNH
+2008 
-2021 GKMLGVDALTL
+2021 
-2032 AIADTARNQGKWL
+2032 
-2045 SQGSSTLTADRV
+2045 
-2057 DNHGQWQAGDITL
+2057 
-2070 QANDLVNSGQIFGL
+2070 
-2084 NTLLL
+2084 
-2089 TTTNDLGNQQGGTL
+2089 
-2103 LSQGIAVLRAANV
+2103 
-2116 INDGD
+2116 
-2121 VQADRLTFDAQQL
+2121 
-2134 TNRGRIQGDH
+2134 
-2144 GLAVTLD
+2144 
-2151 RANPASLLTNQGTL
+2151 
-2165 LSGGD
+2165 
-2170 GWLSAS
+2170 
-2176 LLDNQGT
+2176 
-2183 VSGVGT
+2183 
-2189 LMLDGGAINNAGS
+2189 
-2202 VIADGALSLNG
+2202 
-2213 DYQGAGLLH
+2213 
-2222 TADTLTLRGNQLNN
+2222 
-2236 SGRWE
+2236 
-2241 SRALALN
+2241 
-2248 GGTFDNDGTVI
+2248 
-2259 GERGITLELRDG
+2259 
-2271 LTVGSTGQLLTNG
+2271 
-2284 ALQAQADTVMNDG
+2284 
-2297 RWQGNTLTLT
+2297 
-2307 ADDVENA
+2307 
-2314 GQLLGLS
+2314 
-2321 ALTLTAKNRL
+2321 
-2331 DNTQNG
+2331 
-2337 KLLTQGQAVLNAA
+2337 
-2350 EASNEGEWQADGL
+2350 
-2363 TLDAQQLTNTGH
+2363 
-2375 IQGEQSLTL
+2375 
-2384 ANGDVDNK
+2384 
-2392 GTLWSKYADIAART
+2392 
-2406 LTNAGNITGVDGL
+2406 
-2419 QLMLDDALTNQG
+2419 
-2431 ALSSYHLTAQADRL
+2431 
-2445 NNSGKINGLD
+2445 
-2455 RLELTVGNSL
+2455 
-2465 DNQGSLYGTALVLNA
+2465 
-2480 NDLTNSGTLT
+2480 
-2490 GVDSLTLDLTGTLNN
+2490 GTLNN

-2536 LGNQLD
+2536 LGNHLD

-2552 IIAARDVT
+2552 AIAARDVT
-2560 NGGLLNGTRDLQL
+2560 NGGQLNGTRSLQL
-2573 TLDGTLTN
+2573 TLGDGLIN

-2591 ITAKDVLNHG
+2591 ITAQDVLNHG
-2601 QVLGSDDLQFDLR
+2601 QVLGSDNLQLDLC

-2621 LISGSTTLGIVAND
+2621 LISGSTTLGIVANH

-2663 DALTLAITGT
+2663 DALTLAIAGT
-2673 ARNQGNWLSQGTS
+2673 ARNQGNWLSQGSS
-2686 TLTADRVDNNGGRW
+2686 TLTADRVDNHGQW

-2706 LQASELTNR
+2706 LQASELTNS
-2715 GQIFGLNTLSL
+2715 GQIFGIDALSL
-2726 TTTNDLGN
+2726 SAASGLTN
-2734 QQGGTLL
+2734 QQNGKLL

-2749 AANVIN
+2749 AASVIN
-2755 DGDVQADRLTFDA
+2755 DGDAQADRLTFDA

-2777 QGDHGLAVTLDRANP
+2777 QGDNGLAVTLDRTNP

-2807 GWLSASLLDN
+2807 SWLSASQLDN

-2826 LTLDGGAI
+2826 LTLDSGAI
-2834 NNAGNVIADGAL
+2834 NNTGNVMADGAL

-2884 NGGAFSNT
+2884 NGGT
-2892 GTVIG
+2892 
-2897 ERGIT
+2897 
-2902 LALRDDLTVGSTGQ
+2902 
-2916 LLTNGGLQAQAG
+2916 
-2928 TVVNDGRWQG
+2928 
-2938 NTLTLTADEVGNA
+2938 
-2951 GQLLGLSA
+2951 
-2959 LSLSAKN
+2959 
-2966 RLDNAKTGQLLT
+2966 
-2978 QGLAVLNAAE
+2978 
-2988 ASNEGEWQADS
+2988 
-2999 LTLDAQQLTNT
+2999 
-3010 GHIQGDQSLKLT
+3010 
-3022 LANGD
+3022 
-3027 VANQGTLWST
+3027 
-3037 LATIA
+3037 
-3042 ARTLTNAGNITGV
+3042 
-3055 DGLQLTLDD
+3055 
-3064 ALTNQGALSSYHLT
+3064 
-3078 AQADRLDNRGK
+3078 
-3089 INGLDRL
+3089 
-3096 ELTVGNSLD
+3096 
-3105 NQGSLY
+3105 
-3111 GTALVL
+3111 
-3117 NANDL
+3117 
-3122 TNHGTLTGVDSLTLG
+3122 
-3137 LNGTLNNTRDISST
+3137 
-3151 ALTLRANDVVNRGTM
+3151 
-3166 TGVNGLTLELGNQ
+3166 
-3179 LDNQG
+3179 
-3184 ALNSQALAISAND
+3184 
-3197 LTNDGQINGTRDLQL
+3197 
-3212 TLDGTL
+3212 
-3218 TNTGDLSSQR
+3218 
-3228 IGITAKDVLNHG
+3228 
-3240 QVLGSDD
+3240 
-3247 LQFDLRNTLDNRGLI
+3247 
-3262 SGSTTLGIV
+3262 
-3271 ANDIDQQGT
+3271 
-3280 LEARALTV
+3280 
-3288 DAQTLDNHGKMLG
+3288 
-3301 VDALTL
+3301 
-3307 AITGTAR
+3307 
-3314 NQGKWLSQGTSTL
+3314 
-3327 TADRVD
+3327 
-3333 NHGQW
+3333 
-3338 QAGDITLQASELTNR
+3338 
-3353 GQIFGLNALSLT
+3353 
-3365 ATNGLTNQQNAKLL
+3365 
-3379 SQGIAVLR
+3379 
-3387 AASVTNDGDVQAD
+3387 
-3400 RLTFEAQQLTNRGRM
+3400 
-3415 QGDHGLA
+3415 
-3422 IALDR
+3422 
-3427 TNPVSRLTN
+3427 
-3436 QGTLLS
+3436 
-3442 GGDSWL
+3442 
-3448 SASQLDNQGTVSG
+3448 
-3461 VGTLTLDSGAINNA
+3461 
-3475 GSVIADGA
+3475 
-3483 LTLTGDYQGAGLLHT
+3483 
-3498 ADTLTLRGNQL
+3498 
-3509 RNNGRWE
+3509 
-3516 SRTLALNGGSFSNA
+3516 FSNA

-3535 ERSITLE
+3535 ERGITLE

-3554 LLTNGVLQAQA
+3554 LLTNRALQAQA
-3565 GTVMNDGFWQGKTL
+3565 GAVINDGFWQGKTL

-3601 LPGTYQGNAQ
+3601 LPGTYQGNAP

-3636 TLHLTTTTLDNSGRV
+3636 TLNLTTTTLDNGGRM
-3651 LGSSGLTVTNRDELI
+3651 LGSNGLTVTNRDELI

-3674 TNGAGRVDS
+3674 TNGAGRLDS
-3683 GTLRNAG
+3683 GTLSNAG

-3700 AGEIDNQGRIQG
+3700 ANGIDNQGRIQG
-3712 TDALRLLDVLRYVGN
+3712 TDALRLLDVLRYVGD

-3733 SNGVATLN
+3733 SKGVATLN
-3741 AKQADNGGLWQ
+3741 AKQTDNAGLWQ

-3757 LDGDTFRN
+3757 LNGESFSS

-3796 TGKTLK
+3796 NGKTLE
-3802 NSGTLTGVG
+3802 NGGTLTGVG
-3811 GFTLNLTDR
+3811 GFTLQLTDR
-3820 VDNLTT
+3820 VDNLAA

-3832 GTGELTTGVLRNQGL
+3832 GTGELTTDVLNNQGL
-3847 WQSDALHLTARDLE
+3847 WQSDELHLTARDLE
-3861 QQGNLLGVQHGTLQ
+3861 QQGNLLGVQRGTLQ
-3875 LTGSYQGG
+3875 LSGSYQGV

-3893 LSLTAHDILNRGQ
+3893 LSLTAHDITNRGQ

-3919 DNHGSL
+3919 YNYGTL

-3949 DGTLSVQA
+3949 DGTLNVQA
-3957 ATLANQGE
+3957 AVLNNQGD

-3976 TITNGGTVQGTA
+3976 TFTNGGTVQGTA

-4000 QQGGQLLSD
+4000 QQAGQLLSD
-4009 GTTTLNAAA
+4009 GTTTLSAAA
-4018 VDNFGWLQ
+4018 VENLGWLQ
-4026 GRGLALN
+4026 GRGLVVN

-4049 TLTLPR
+4049 TLTLPQ

-4108 LKTQELQQDG
+4108 LKTQELQQNG

-4135 FTQTMAAGKQLTL
+4135 FTQSMVAGKQLTL

-4161 GQSVQLSSTGTLTHQ
+4161 GQSVQLTSTGTLTNQ

-4181 GGGESRLSAK
+4181 GGGESRLSAR
-4191 DIVQAEAGSIQAGGN
+4191 DIVQLEAGSIQAGGN

-4260 ILAGNNLWVQR
+4260 ILAGNNLWAQR
-4271 DAQGNAST
+4271 DAGGNAST

-4304 QREGL
+4304 QREGFV
-4309 MVTESE
+4309 VTESE
-4315 STAESVPEW
+4315 SKSVDLPNGIGGYSISEYIDIYNIDETKIGYHVVSEYFPGDNDGSSW
-4324 VGKTTVHIPIEW
+4324 YEYDYFYAPYSKYSLKKFAVNQKEVTFSGSVLNAQSVISSGKTIYINSDYFNNVSSSITSNDNILLKGNLLNNKSYQSGKVTEYLTYSYKGSAPDVSI
-4336 FKEGDYGILEDGIG
+4336 KEGDEYSEQYGNVRRIANHYITYTLDG
-4350 LESGLPEY
+4350 SP
-4358 WWTYAAYE
+4358 TYE
-4366 KSEFIKVA
+4366 K
-4374 LETSSTKV
+4374 T
-4382 IAGGKVGIINSGGS
+4382 
-4396 FYSYSDFLLNNAS
+4396 
-4409 QITAIK
+4409 
-4415 DIILKGR
+4415 
-4422 DFENRSY
+4422 
-4429 QEGYVKKYL
+4429 EGV
-4438 TYKYLGGANFFANND
+4438 
-4453 KDAIYKFNDSRY
+4453 
-4465 GRRDER
+4465 
-4471 EKRFGND
+4471 
-4478 LQYSLYETSPTT
+4478 
-4490 EKTVG
+4490 
-4495 ESYNA
+4495 SYNA

-4532 TKPVLDVITTL
+4532 TKPVLDAITTL

-4565 VDVTKAGSGQAT
+4565 VDVTKAGSGQAA
-4577 LADNTA
+4577 LSGNAA

-4603 AGTQADKIT
+4603 AGTQADNIT

-4636 AASGHI
+4636 SASGHI

-4664 ENITATITTPNA
+4664 DNITATITTPNA
-4676 ARPLTLNTDGA
+4676 A
-4687 VALQPS
+4687 
-4693 TSGHVNNPD
+4693 
-4702 AVALTPQSGTELQTG
+4702 
-4717 AQADNITATIT
+4717 
-4728 APNTTGPLT
+4728 GPLT
-4737 LNTGDAVALQPST
+4737 LNTGDAVVLQPST
-4750 SGHVSNPDAVVL
+4750 SGHVSNPDAVAL

-4771 GKSLTPVNVDNTATG
+4771 GKSLTPVNVDNTAAG

-4793 GTPVVLATPGSVAV
+4793 GTPATLTTPGMAAIDAP
-4807 ETLKPTVNADSLP
+4807 KPTVSADTPP

-4825 AVKPLLSAADLLSAI
+4825 SAPQPLSAADLLSAI

-4868 PDADSR
+4868 PNADSR
-4874 YLIHTNPKLEQLG
+4874 YLIHINPKLEQLG

-5100 NSGSRIEGNTL
+5100 NSGSRIEGSTL

-5132 QPTSSRSGTGSL
+5132 QPTASHSGTGSL
-5144 VFTELGK
+5144 TFTELGK

-5222 TAGGTLKAVAGQD
+5222 TAGGALKAVAGQD
-5235 IQIDASALSG
+5235 IQIDASVLSG

-5275 AQRRTQDV
+5275 AQRRTQEV

-5310 AKGSATLAAGR
+5310 AKGNATLAAGR

-5341 ADWQQNITQQSTELT
+5341 ADWQQDITQQSTELT
-5356 AGKGLNLQAGRDIN
+5356 TGKGLNLQAGRDIN

-5412 FSKTVTHTLQETL
+5412 FSKTVTHTLRETL
-5425 QTNEKGSLLSG
+5425 QTDEKGSLLSG
-5436 DGVTMAANQ
+5436 DSVTMAANQ

-5462 LANNDV
+5462 LANHDV

-5568 QQQEFEQKT
+5568 QQQEFQQKT

-5616 KAGLAGYQAYQGSQ
+5616 KAGLSGYQAYQGSQ

-5661 KQSFGSTLNAAGDIG
+5661 KQSFDSTLNAAGDIG
-5676 IESRIGDITVAGS
+5676 IESRTGDITVAGS

-5780 LIGAQVNGERID
+5780 LTGAQVNGERID
-5792 VDAGRNLLLQ
+5792 VDAGRHLLLQ

-6031 VERPKDGDSAK
+6031 VKRPQDGDSAK

-6101 AQLVKDVTLPKDES
+6101 AQLVKDVTIPKDES

-6161 MADQY
+6161 MAAQY

-6218 LFGKVLVEG
+6218 ALSDIIENKVSGISQEEKYQSAQKQLVAMVEEFKAKNCAGLSAEACSTKISEHRNELLKGAAGFGLDFVPVVGDIKGFAEAQS
-6227 CAIAAPCRT
+6227 AIDYLAAMVGLIPIAGDAAG
-6236 KVAEQLLEI
+6236 KAIKAAEVALKKGDVAEASKLLN
-6245 GVKAGITA
+6245 KA
-6253 VVAKEIAD
+6253 
-6261 KLSTE
+6261 S
-6266 ELEHLITLKMMGN
+6266 
-6279 DEITVRYLSS
+6279 DEISG
-6289 LQDKYLPSH
+6289 YLPSP
-6298 TGGDQIAES
+6298 GQISLPSS
-6307 GPTNTGG
+6307 GVGSNAAFSVTNAQLGKKLGKHVEDFGG
-6314 NQLPEQGANHTGND
+6314 NASNAADRQRVLDIINDIGSNPDKVVAGKFAGQGIE
-6328 NGQINTGPNH
+6328 NGASR
-6338 TGGDQIVGQ
+6338 GDVFFRIKGDDVVVTKPDGSFVTI
-6347 LPNNTGNT
+6347 LKDGINNT
-6355 ESVPDLPSNMISDGL
+6355 SVKN
-6370 DNGAEK
+6370 A
-6376 PSNIKV
+6376 
-6382 ADDKYL
+6382 L
-6388 KKNGVDAHQ
+6388 KGDPK
-6397 IKKDF
+6397 
-6402 LGSKAEI
+6402 
-6409 KLYDIYVDKDS
+6409 
-6420 GQLWIFRKGGK
+6420 
-6431 GEGVPTGEFIN
+6431 
-6442 N
+6442 

>member
-1 MKPIKTTQRLL
+1 
-12 AYTLIHLIAFQPLLP
+12 LP
-27 AMAAGVQVATGN
+27 V
-39 TALDQAGNG
+39 
-48 VPVINIA
+48 
-55 TPNSAGISHNQYH
+55 
-68 DFNVDKPGLILNNG
+68 
-82 TEQLNPTQLGGLI
+82 
-95 QNNPNLKG
+95 
-103 KAADAIINE
+103 
-112 VVSSNR
+112 
-118 STLAGYLEVGGKQ
+118 
-131 ASVIVANPNGI
+131 
-142 TCDGCGFINTPQVT
+142 
-156 LTTGK
+156 
-161 PQLDAQGNLQH
+161 
-172 IDVKRGDITLTGQGL
+172 
-187 DASKSDYL
+187 
-195 SLIARTAQIDAGLN
+195 
-209 ANDARIVLGANQV
+209 
-222 DATGKVTAQAT
+222 
-233 DSGVKVALDTG
+233 
-244 ALGGM
+244 
-249 YTNRIKL
+249 
-256 VSSDKGVGVN
+256 
-266 VGNLS
+266 
-271 ARSGD
+271 
-276 ITLSANGKLSLGD
+276 
-289 AVAKGSIQADADAL
+289 
-303 ALRGKQQAGDALT
+303 
-316 LNAKQDITLQDATL
+316 
-330 RAGKDIALRSDGTL
+330 
-344 NAQNSLISAG
+344 
-354 VDAQGTVKSA
+354 
-364 NHLSLKGDAVTLNA
+364 
-378 TQLAAGKVTVGAG
+378 
-391 QSLQQDA
+391 
-398 QSGIK
+398 
-403 AESVLDV
+403 
-410 HGDAV
+410 
-415 SLAGSAGAEDV
+415 
-426 RLEAKTLNGAG
+426 
-437 SAQLQAKNNATV
+437 
-449 RVTQQGDWQGN
+449 
-460 VTAGNTLSV
+460 
-469 EGGQLLQRGTL
+469 
-480 AGKTLTLTLE
+480 
-490 ALDNQGDIAALQAL
+490 
-504 TFSGG
+504 
-509 NITNRGTLAAAE
+509 
-521 RLTVNAQRLDNSGLL
+521 
-536 SARHEVKLELQAVLN
+536 
-551 NQGNILTDNQLFLLA
+551 
-566 GNITNGGT
+566 
-574 LQAATLTAQADSFT
+574 
-588 SQGEVTANA
+588 
-597 LDLTSQTT
+597 
-605 ENHGTINAR
+605 
-614 QMLAL
+614 
-619 HGGSLVNRGM
+619 
-629 LSAGEKLALTLG
+629 
-641 DTLDNRSLMQA
+641 
-652 GNTLQITADRLS
+652 
-664 NDGTLTAPDLQLHTG
+664 
-679 SFANQ
+679 
-684 GSLQAD
+684 
-690 NALQLDATRSL
+690 
-701 TQSAHGTL
+701 
-709 LAGTGLTI
+709 
-717 NAGQAETDGAVQAQQ
+717 
-732 FLLNAERWLNTGK
+732 
-745 TSMTGD
+745 
-751 GLITAGQL
+751 
-759 DNRGSLLTAGNWTIH
+759 
-774 SDAASNA
+774 
-781 GVLQGNTLTIQ
+781 
-792 ANTLTSSG
+792 
-800 QAQAKGTVN
+800 
-809 LTVADTFTNSGD
+809 
-821 WLSGETLRLQAA
+821 
-833 QTENRGS
+833 
-840 LQALTLTTDGTSF
+840 
-853 DNRGTVSGIN
+853 
-863 NLSLFLTG
+863 
-871 HLDNAGTLQ
+871 
-880 GNELR
+880 
-885 ADAAQL
+885 
-891 DNQGTLR
+891 
-898 GTDALTLA
+898 
-906 ITGNLSN
+906 
-913 QGELLSDGDSTT
+913 
-925 TTQRFINQ
+925 
-933 GTLQAKNVVLQ
+933 
-944 VDELDNAGKIL
+944 
-955 GVSSL
+955 
-960 ALTAANGLT
+960 
-969 NRQTGKLLSQGAA
+969 
-982 MLTAAEG
+982 
-989 VNTGEWQAKA
+989 
-999 LTLTANNLTNDG
+999 
-1011 QIQGDEALS
+1011 
-1020 LTLPA
+1020 
-1025 TDGKG
+1025 DGK
-1030 TLINRG
+1030 
-1036 TLTTGGDATLFARLM
+1036 
-1051 ENQGT
+1051 
-1056 LSSLGRTELTAVSL
+1056 
-1070 MNDGRVVA
+1070 
-1078 ATGLSLRG
+1078 
-1086 DYQGRGL
+1086 
-1093 LNTAGTLTLHGDTL
+1093 
-1107 VNGGHWESRAL
+1107 
-1118 SLQGKHLTNQGTVL
+1118 
-1132 GNTVALSLDQLTNHG
+1132 
-1147 DITGVDALTLSLG
+1147 
-1160 DSLNNIGT
+1160 
-1168 LRSDS
+1168 
-1173 LSVAAADVNNRGD
+1173 
-1186 MQGINTLQLNTTGLL
+1186 
-1201 DNTGV
+1201 
-1206 ISGSQS
+1206 
-1212 VAVTAGDVKQRGTLE
+1212 
-1227 GKTVTLDAASLTN
+1227 
-1240 QGKMLG
+1240 
-1246 VDALTLAIVGTVTNS
+1246 
-1261 GNVLTQGTGS
+1261 
-1271 VTAQQVDNSGLMQAG
+1271 
-1286 SLTLQ
+1286 
-1291 ADDIVNAGQLL
+1291 
-1302 GIDALSITA
+1302 
-1311 QHGLTNQQNGTLLTQ
+1311 
-1326 GAAVLQAAQ
+1326 
-1335 VANHGEWRA
+1335 
-1344 DSLSLRAARFTNA
+1344 
-1357 GRVQTEG
+1357 
-1364 NMDIVV
+1364 
-1370 EPAGAPHQRSFL
+1370 
-1382 PMALSLAT
+1382 
-1390 DIQQLNAPSSRQSG
+1390 
-1404 GATDGVLDNRGTL
+1404 LDNRGTL
-1417 VSGGDIQLRATQLAN
+1417 VSGGDTQLRATQLAN

-1442 TLIGETVANDGDI
+1442 TLIGETVENDGDI

-1469 RGSLQTDGLLDWSGA
+1469 RGTLQTDGLLDWSGA

-1512 QRTDITVDSLFNSGE
+1512 QRTDITVATLFNGGE
-1527 IAGVDALQLTVADS
+1527 IAGVDALQLTVADG
-1541 LTNQGQIYGA
+1541 LTNQGQLYGA
-1551 MLGLSATDLLNQ
+1551 TLGLSATGLFNQ

-1571 HLTLQETVRNRGLMS
+1571 HLTLQETVRNRGLIS

-1591 QLEANQVD
+1591 QLEAGQVD
-1599 QSGSLESRLLQVQA
+1599 QLGSLESRQLQVQA

-1627 LTLSI
+1627 LTLAI
-1632 RDTAR
+1632 NTTAR
-1637 NQGKLLSQGTST
+1637 NSGKWLSQGDST
-1649 LTANRLENRGQW
+1649 LTASRLENRGQW
-1661 QAKTLTLTADDVG
+1661 QAKTLTLTADEVG

-1679 LGLSALSLTAKN
+1679 LGLSALTLTAKN
-1691 RLDNAKTGTL
+1691 RLDNAKTGQL
-1701 FTQGLAVLNAAE
+1701 LTQGLAVLNAAE

-1728 AQQLTNTGHIQGDQ
+1728 AQNLINRGHLQGDQ
-1742 SLTLT
+1742 SLKLT

-1759 WSKYATIAARTLT
+1759 WSKNTDIAARTLT
-1772 NAGEVTGVDGLQLTL
+1772 NAGEMTGVNGLQLTL
-1787 DDALT
+1787 DEALT
-1792 NQGALSSYH
+1792 NQGTLSSYH

-1814 INGLDR
+1814 INGLDQ
-1820 LELTAGNSLDN
+1820 LDMTVNQSLDN
-1831 TGSLY
+1831 TGTLY
-1836 GAALALNASD
+1836 GAALALNAND

-1859 SLNLNGTLN
+1859 NLNLNGILN

-1875 TALTL
+1875 NVLTL
-1880 KANDVVNHG
+1880 NANDVFNHG
-1889 TMTGVN
+1889 TLTGVN
-1895 GLTLALG
+1895 GLTLELG
-1902 NHLDNQG
+1902 NQLDNQG
-1909 ALNSQAL
+1909 TLNSQAL
-1916 AITANDLTNDGQ
+1916 AIAARDVTNGGLL
-1928 INGTRSLQLT
+1928 NGTRSLQLMLDGT
-1938 LGDGLTNTGAL
+1938 LSNTGDL
-1949 TSQRIDITAQDVL
+1949 TSQRIDITAADVL
-1962 NHGQM
+1962 NHGQV
-1967 LGSDDLQFDLRN
+1967 LGSDDLQVDLRN

-2032 AIADTARNQGKWL
+2032 AIAGTARNQGKWL

-2070 QANDLVNSGQIFGL
+2070 QASELTNNGQIFGIDAL
-2084 NTLLL
+2084 SLSAANGL
-2089 TTTNDLGNQQGGTL
+2089 TNQQNAKL
-2103 LSQGIAVLRAANV
+2103 LSQGVAVLRAATAA
-2116 INDGD
+2116 NDGD
-2121 VQADRLTFDAQQL
+2121 VQADRLTFEAQQL
-2134 TNRGRIQGDH
+2134 TNRGRIQGDN
-2144 GLAVTLD
+2144 GLAIALD
-2151 RANPASLLTNQGTL
+2151 RANPAGRLTNQGTL

-2170 GWLSAS
+2170 SWLSAS
-2176 LLDNQGT
+2176 LLDNQGS

-2189 LMLDGGAINNAGS
+2189 LTLDSGAINNAGN

-2222 TADTLTLRGNQLNN
+2222 TADTLTLRGNQFNN

-2241 SRALALN
+2241 SRALTLN
-2248 GGTFDNDGTVI
+2248 GGAFGNTGTVI

-2284 ALQAQADTVMNDG
+2284 ALQAQAGTVVNDG

-2307 ADDVENA
+2307 ADDVGNA

-2331 DNTQNG
+2331 DNTQTG

-2375 IQGEQSLTL
+2375 IQGDQSLTLTL

-2392 GTLWSKYADIAART
+2392 
-2406 LTNAGNITGVDGL
+2406 
-2419 QLMLDDALTNQG
+2419 
-2431 ALSSYHLTAQADRL
+2431 
-2445 NNSGKINGLD
+2445 
-2455 RLELTVGNSL
+2455 
-2465 DNQGSLYGTALVLNA
+2465 
-2480 NDLTNSGTLT
+2480 
-2490 GVDSLTLDLTGTLNN
+2490 
-2505 TRDISSTALTL
+2505 
-2516 RANDVFNHGT
+2516 
-2526 LTGVN
+2526 
-2531 GLTLE
+2531 
-2536 LGNQLD
+2536 
-2542 NQGALNSQAL
+2542 
-2552 IIAARDVT
+2552 
-2560 NGGLLNGTRDLQL
+2560 
-2573 TLDGTLTN
+2573 
-2581 TGDLTSQRID
+2581 
-2591 ITAKDVLNHG
+2591 
-2601 QVLGSDDLQFDLR
+2601 
-2614 NTLDNRG
+2614 
-2621 LISGSTTLGIVAND
+2621 
-2635 IDQQGTLEARA
+2635 
-2646 LTVDAQTLDN
+2646 
-2656 HGKMLGV
+2656 
-2663 DALTLAITGT
+2663 
-2673 ARNQGNWLSQGTS
+2673 
-2686 TLTADRVDNNGGRW
+2686 
-2700 QAGDIT
+2700 
-2706 LQASELTNR
+2706 
-2715 GQIFGLNTLSL
+2715 
-2726 TTTNDLGN
+2726 
-2734 QQGGTLL
+2734 
-2741 SQGIAVLR
+2741 
-2749 AANVIN
+2749 
-2755 DGDVQADRLTFDA
+2755 
-2768 QQLTNRGRM
+2768 
-2777 QGDHGLAVTLDRANP
+2777 
-2792 ASRLTNQGTLLSGGD
+2792 
-2807 GWLSASLLDN
+2807 
-2817 QGTVSGVGT
+2817 
-2826 LTLDGGAI
+2826 
-2834 NNAGNVIADGAL
+2834 
-2846 TLNGDYQGAGL
+2846 
-2857 LHTADTLT
+2857 
-2865 LRGNQLNN
+2865 
-2873 SGRWESRALAL
+2873 
-2884 NGGAFSNT
+2884 
-2892 GTVIG
+2892 
-2897 ERGIT
+2897 
-2902 LALRDDLTVGSTGQ
+2902 
-2916 LLTNGGLQAQAG
+2916 
-2928 TVVNDGRWQG
+2928 
-2938 NTLTLTADEVGNA
+2938 
-2951 GQLLGLSA
+2951 
-2959 LSLSAKN
+2959 
-2966 RLDNAKTGQLLT
+2966 
-2978 QGLAVLNAAE
+2978 
-2988 ASNEGEWQADS
+2988 
-2999 LTLDAQQLTNT
+2999 
-3010 GHIQGDQSLKLT
+3010 
-3022 LANGD
+3022 
-3027 VANQGTLWST
+3027 GTLWST

-3055 DGLQLTLDD
+3055 NGLQLTLDD
-3064 ALTNQGALSSYHLT
+3064 ALTNQGTLSSYHLT

-3111 GTALVL
+3111 GAALAL
-3117 NANDL
+3117 NATDL
-3122 TNHGTLTGVDSLTLG
+3122 TNRGTITGVDSLSLN
-3137 LNGTLNNTRDISST
+3137 LNGTLNNARDISSN
-3151 ALTLRANDVVNRGTM
+3151 ALTLRANDVFNHGTL

-3184 ALNSQALAISAND
+3184 ALNSQVLAIAARD
-3197 LTNDGQINGTRDLQL
+3197 VTNGGLLNGARSLQL
-3212 TLDGTL
+3212 TLDDGL
-3218 TNTGDLSSQR
+3218 TNTGDLTSQR
-3228 IGITAKDVLNHG
+3228 IDITAQDVLNHG

-3247 LQFDLRNTLDNRGLI
+3247 LQLELRNTLDNRGLI

-3271 ANDIDQQGT
+3271 ANHIDQQGT
-3280 LEARALTV
+3280 LEARALKV

-3307 AITGTAR
+3307 AIAGTAR
-3314 NQGKWLSQGTSTL
+3314 NQGNWLSQGSSTL

-3338 QAGDITLQASELTNR
+3338 QAGDIALQAGELTNS
-3353 GQIFGLNALSLT
+3353 GQIFGIAALSLS
-3365 ATNGLTNQQNAKLL
+3365 AVNGLTNQQNAKLL
-3379 SQGIAVLR
+3379 SQGVAVLR
-3387 AASVTNDGDVQAD
+3387 AATVENDGDVQAD
-3400 RLTFEAQQLTNRGRM
+3400 RLTFEAQQLTNRGRI
-3415 QGDHGLA
+3415 QGDNGLA
-3422 IALDR
+3422 VMLDR
-3427 TNPVSRLTN
+3427 TNPASRLTN

-3461 VGTLTLDSGAINNA
+3461 VGTLTLDSGAINNT
-3475 GSVIADGA
+3475 GNVMADGA
-3483 LTLTGDYQGAGLLHT
+3483 LTLNGDYQGAGLLHT

-3509 RNNGRWE
+3509 RNSGRWE
-3516 SRTLALNGGSFSNA
+3516 SRALALNGGTFSNA

-3535 ERSITLE
+3535 ERGITLE

-3554 LLTNGVLQAQA
+3554 LLTNGALQAQA
-3565 GTVMNDGFWQGKTL
+3565 GSVSNDGFWQGTTL
-3579 ELSANDLTNGGT
+3579 ELSANDLTNGGS
-3591 LLGQDGLRLD
+3591 LLGQDGLRLE

-3611 SRLLSDGEAVITAG
+3611 SRLLSDGEAVITAD
-3625 RLNQSGEIAAG
+3625 RLSQSGEIAAG
-3636 TLHLTTTTLDNSGRV
+3636 TLHLTTTALDNSGRV
-3651 LGSSGLTVTNRDELI
+3651 LGSNGLTVTNRDELI

-3674 TNGAGRVDS
+3674 TNGAGRLDS
-3683 GTLRNAG
+3683 GSLRNAG

-3712 TDALRLLDVLRYVGN
+3712 TDALRLLDVLRYVGD

-3733 SNGVATLN
+3733 SKGAATLQ
-3741 AKQADNGGLWQ
+3741 AKQADNAGLWQ

-3772 NGLSLSGDALNN
+3772 NRLSLNGDALNN

-3796 TGKTLK
+3796 TGKTLE
-3802 NSGTLTGVG
+3802 NGGTLTGVG
-3811 GFTLNLTDR
+3811 GFTLQLTDR

-3832 GTGELTTGVLRNQGL
+3832 GTAELTTGVLRNQGL

-3861 QQGNLLGVQHGTLQ
+3861 QQGNLLGVQRGTLQ
-3875 LTGSYQGG
+3875 LSGTYQGA

-3893 LSLTAHDILNRGQ
+3893 LSLTAHDITNRGQ
-3906 VQGNTLTLGAEAL
+3906 VQGNTLTLGAETL

-3925 RGDRTLNATVTG
+3925 RGDRALNATVTG

-3949 DGTLSVQA
+3949 DGTLNVQA
-3957 ATLANQGE
+3957 TALANQGE

-3976 TITNGGTVQGTA
+3976 TIINGGTVQGTA

-4000 QQGGQLLSD
+4000 QQAGQLLSD

-4018 VDNFGWLQ
+4018 VDNLGWLQ
-4026 GRGLALN
+4026 GRGLAVN

-4042 LMAQDKL
+4042 LMVQDKL
-4049 TLTLPR
+4049 TLSIPR

-4135 FTQTMAAGKQLTL
+4135 FTQSMAAGKQLTL

-4161 GQSVQLSSTGTLTHQ
+4161 GQSVQLTSTGTLTNQ

-4191 DIVQAEAGSIQAGGN
+4191 DIVQAEAGSIQAGGK
-4206 LTLVSDNTLNNKGLI
+4206 LMLVSDNTLNNKGLI

-4232 GVLHN
+4232 GLLHN

-4260 ILAGNNLWVQR
+4260 ILAGNNLLIQR
-4271 DAQGNAST
+4271 DDQGAAST

-4309 MVTESE
+4309 VVTESE
-4315 STAESVPEW
+4315 STAGSIPEW
-4324 VGKTTVHIPIEW
+4324 AGKTTANIPIEW
-4336 FKEGDYGILEDGIG
+4336 FKEGDYGIAQWTGNCVTNPNAMNPTCSTIYAYSPYKHADIQRIAVEYKGIDVV
-4350 LESGLPEY
+4350 
-4358 WWTYAAYE
+4358 T
-4366 KSEFIKVA
+4366 
-4374 LETSSTKV
+4374 
-4382 IAGGKVGIINSGGS
+4382 GGDIGKINSANDLS
-4396 FYSYSDFLLNNAS
+4396 IRSRELNNQAS
-4409 QITAIK
+4409 LLYSTNNTVLIGGVFNN
-4415 DIILKGR
+4415 L
-4422 DFENRSY
+4422 SY
-4429 QEGYVKKYL
+4429 QSGVKTEYL
-4438 TYKYLGGANFFANND
+4438 TYSYTGWNRPLSTLKGQEYLIDRIKEKYITYTLSGTP
-4453 KDAIYKFNDSRY
+4453 I
-4465 GRRDER
+4465 
-4471 EKRFGND
+4471 
-4478 LQYSLYETSPTT
+4478 T

-4495 ESYNA
+4495 KSYNA

-4518 TTLQPGSGGFMPAS
+4518 TTLQPGSGGFMTAS
-4532 TKPVLDVITTL
+4532 TKPVLDAITTL

-4565 VDVTKAGSGQAT
+4565 VDVTKAGNGPAT
-4577 LADNTA
+4577 LAGNAA

-4594 TQQASTALQ
+4594 TQQASTALH
-4603 AGTQADKIT
+4603 AGAQADNIT
-4612 TAIAAPN
+4612 AVTAAP
-4619 TAGPLTLNTG
+4619 TATGPLTLNTG

-4636 AASGHI
+4636 SASGHI
-4642 SNPDAVTLT
+4642 SNPDAVALT

-4664 ENITATITTPNA
+4664 ENISSVIATQNTAG
-4676 ARPLTLNTDGA
+4676 PLTLNTDGA

-4693 TSGHVNNPD
+4693 TSGHVSNPD
-4702 AVALTPQSGTELQTG
+4702 AVA
-4717 AQADNITATIT
+4717 
-4728 APNTTGPLT
+4728 
-4737 LNTGDAVALQPST
+4737 
-4750 SGHVSNPDAVVL
+4750 L

-4771 GKSLTPVNVDNTATG
+4771 GKSLTPVSVDNTATG

-4793 GTPVVLATPGSVAV
+4793 GTPATLTTPGMAAIDAP
-4807 ETLKPTVNADSLP
+4807 KPTVSADTLP
-4820 GGATP
+4820 GATP
-4825 AVKPLLSAADLLSAI
+4825 SAPPLLSAADLLSAI
-4840 GNGLQNLSTNPLA
+4840 GNGLQDLSTNPLA

-4868 PDADSR
+4868 PNADSR

-4908 VPVETRSQWTQA
+4908 VPVETRSQWTQT

-4978 TLLDNAAAAQTGMN
+4978 TLLDNAAAAQKGMN

-5066 DVLAIASGDRIDNHE
+5066 DVLAIASGDKIDNHE

-5100 NSGSRIEGNTL
+5100 NSGSRIEGSTL

-5132 QPTSSRSGTGSL
+5132 QPTASHSGTGSL
-5144 VFTELGK
+5144 TFTELGK

-5197 TNNRVDIGWGSSN
+5197 TNNRIDIGWGSSN

-5222 TAGGTLKAVAGQD
+5222 TAGGALKAVAGQD

-5261 QDTLKETLYQGGST
+5261 QDMLKETLYQGGST
-5275 AQRRTQDV
+5275 AQRRTQEV

-5310 AKGSATLAAGR
+5310 AKGTATLAAGR

-5377 ASGAVTA
+5377 ASGAVTV

-5436 DGVTMAANQ
+5436 DSVTMAANQ

-5462 LANNDV
+5462 LANHDV
-5468 NTAASVE
+5468 NTAASIE

-5529 VTVKAGNDVTI
+5529 MTVKAGNDVTI

-5568 QQQEFEQKT
+5568 QQQEFQQKT

-5593 SAVQSIQAAKSESDG
+5593 SAVQSLQAAKSESDG

-5616 KAGLAGYQAYQGSQ
+5616 KAGLSGYQAYQGSQ

-5676 IESRIGDITVAGS
+5676 IESRTGDITVAGS

-5705 HLLSARNSED
+5705 RLLSARNSEAL
-5715 ISGKNSSSGGNIGIS
+5715 SGKNSSSGGNIGVS

-5951 SDGTLLLRDT
+5951 SDGSLLLRDT

-6031 VERPKDGDSAK
+6031 VERPKEGDPTQK
-6042 EWEVY
+6042 WEEY

-6101 AQLVKDVTLPKDES
+6101 AQLVKDVTIPKDES

-6161 MADQY
+6161 MAAQY

-6196 ASNSTASA
+6196 AGNSTASA

-6218 LFGKVLVEG
+6218 SLTGDKSRELLKESKEWWKKQVRDKLGEG
-6227 CAIAAPCRT
+6227 TTSAIANSIINA
-6236 KVAEQLLEI
+6236 VADTGDAALGGTDYVADGAMALASCAVGDGYCNKALSDLAGKNQAAADA
-6245 GVKAGITA
+6245 VKALMKSETWSA
-6253 VVAKEIAD
+6253 VAD
-6261 KLSTE
+6261 
-6266 ELEHLITLKMMGN
+6266 TLKQA
-6279 DEITVRYLSS
+6279 S
-6289 LQDKYLPSH
+6289 
-6298 TGGDQIAES
+6298 
-6307 GPTNTGG
+6307 GG
-6314 NQLPEQGANHTGND
+6314 NQAALEATGGILASIFLPGKKVPEFGAVLGKTEKLVKNADGIYEIKVNVTPLEGHDRLNTPDLGGNGKLKPAEAASAAQLEPTLGTMERYTPSPGTKSGTSPD
-6328 NGQINTGPNH
+6328 FVITSGPNKGK
-6338 TGGDQIVGQ
+6338 TVDAMYTTDRLSQKEI
-6347 LPNNTGNT
+6347 
-6355 ESVPDLPSNMISDGL
+6355 DGL
-6370 DNGAEK
+6370 NKFYEK
-6376 PSNIKV
+6376 NMSAGSGRDVIQDHLQKADFVPVDFRVLTSANQKVFMDYIKTLPK
-6382 ADDKYL
+6382 AQQDK
-6388 KKNGVDAHQ
+6388 V
-6397 IKKDF
+6397 I
-6402 LGSKAEI
+6402 I
-6409 KLYDIYVDKDS
+6409 M
-6420 GQLWIFRKGGK
+6420 R
-6431 GEGVPTGEFIN
+6431 
-6442 N
+6442 

>member
-112 VVSSNR
+112 VVSTNR

-161 PQLDAQGNLQH
+161 PQLDAQGNLQR

-209 ANDARIVLGANQV
+209 ANDTRIVLGANQV
-222 DATGKVTAQAT
+222 DATGKVTAQAA

-289 AVAKGSIQADADAL
+289 AVAKGTIQADADAL

-330 RAGKDIALRSDGTL
+330 RAGKDIALRSDGAL

-364 NHLSLKGDAVTLNA
+364 NQLSLKGDAVTLNA
-378 TQLAAGKVTVGAG
+378 TQLAAGKVTVEAG

-398 QSGIK
+398 ASGIK

-410 HGDAV
+410 RGDAV

-437 SAQLQAKNNATV
+437 STQLQAKNNATV

-460 VTAGNTLSV
+460 LTAGNVLSV

-480 AGKTLTLTLE
+480 AGKTLALTLE
-490 ALDNQGDIAALQAL
+490 ALDNQGDIAALQTL
-504 TFSGG
+504 TFSG
-509 NITNRGTLAAAE
+509 NALTNRSTLAAAE
-521 RLTVNAQRLDNSGLL
+521 RLAVNAQRLDNSGLL
-536 SARHEVKLELQAVLN
+536 SARHEVKLELQTALN

-605 ENHGTINAR
+605 ENHGVINAR

-619 HGGSLVNRGM
+619 HGGSLVNRGT

-679 SFANQ
+679 TLANQ
-684 GSLQAD
+684 GTLQAD
-690 NALQLDATRSL
+690 KALQLDATRSL
-701 TQSAHGTL
+701 TQSARGTL
-709 LAGTGLTI
+709 LAGTDLTI
-717 NAGQAETDGAVQAQQ
+717 NAGQAETDGAIQAQQ
-732 FLLNAERWLNTGK
+732 FLLNAERWLNAGK
-745 TSMTGD
+745 TSLTRD
-751 GLITAGQL
+751 GQITVGQL

-774 SDAASNA
+774 SDAASND
-781 GVLQGNTLTIQ
+781 GTLQGNALTIQ
-792 ANTLTSSG
+792 ANTLTSNG
-800 QAQAKGTVN
+800 QAQARGAVN
-809 LTVADTFTNSGD
+809 LTVADTFTNRGD
-821 WLSGETLRLQAA
+821 WLSGETLRLQATK
-833 QTENRGS
+833 TESRGS
-840 LQALTLTTDGTSF
+840 LQALTLTTDGASF

-880 GNELR
+880 GNQLR
-885 ADAAQL
+885 AEAAQL
-891 DNQGTLR
+891 TNQGTFHS
-898 GTDALTLA
+898 TDVLTLA

-913 QGELLSDGDSTT
+913 QGELLSDGDSSTT
-925 TTQRFINQ
+925 AQRFDNQ
-933 GTLQAKNVVLQ
+933 GTLQAKNVALQ
-944 VDELDNAGKIL
+944 VDELDNAGNIL

-960 ALTAANGLT
+960 TLTAANGLT
-969 NRQTGKLLSQGAA
+969 NRQTGKLLSQGTAT
-982 MLTAAEG
+982 LTAAEV
-989 VNTGEWQAKA
+989 VNTGDWQAKA

-1036 TLTTGGDATLFARLM
+1036 TVTTGGNATLFARLM

-1056 LSSLGRTELTAVSL
+1056 LSSLGRTELTAASL

-1107 VNGGHWESRAL
+1107 ANNGHWESRAL

-1132 GNTVALSLDQLTNHG
+1132 GNTVVLSLDQLTNHG

-1168 LRSDS
+1168 LRGDS

-1201 DNTGV
+1201 DNAGV
-1206 ISGSQS
+1206 ISGSNTL
-1212 VAVTAGDVKQRGTLE
+1212 AVTAGDVKQGGTLE

-1261 GNVLTQGTGS
+1261 GNVLTQGNGS
-1271 VTAQQVDNSGLMQAG
+1271 VAAQQVDNSGLMQAG

-1302 GIDALSITA
+1302 GIDTLSITA
-1311 QHGLTNQQNGTLLTQ
+1311 QHGLTNQQNGKLLTQ

-1335 VANHGEWRA
+1335 AANHGEWRA
-1344 DSLSLRAARFTNA
+1344 DNLTLRAARFTNA

-1364 NMDIVV
+1364 NMDIAVE

-1382 PMALSLAT
+1382 PMALSLAA

-1417 VSGGDIQLRATQLAN
+1417 VSGGDTQLRATQITN

-1442 TLIGETVANDGDI
+1442 TLIGETVENDGDI
-1455 VAVTGLSLAGHYQG
+1455 VAVTGLSLGGHYQG

-1494 NAIQLQGLTLD
+1494 NALRLQGHALD

-1512 QRTDITVDSLFNSGE
+1512 QRTDITAATLFNSGE
-1527 IAGVDALQLTVADS
+1527 IAGVDALQLTVADG
-1541 LTNQGQIYGA
+1541 LTNQGQLYGA
-1551 MLGLSATDLLNQ
+1551 TLGLSATDLFNQ
-1563 GELSGDRL
+1563 GEVSGDAL
-1571 HLTLQETVRNRGLMS
+1571 HLTLQDTIRNRGLIS
-1586 GSQRV
+1586 GSQRL
-1591 QLEANQVD
+1591 QLEAGQVD
-1599 QSGSLESRLLQVQA
+1599 QSGSLESRQLQVQA

-1622 LGVDA
+1622 LGVGA
-1627 LTLSI
+1627 LTLAI
-1632 RDTAR
+1632 NTTAR
-1637 NQGKLLSQGTST
+1637 NSGKLLSQVDST
-1649 LTANRLENRGQW
+1649 LTVSRLENRGQW
-1661 QAKTLTLTADDVG
+1661 QAKTLTLTADDVE

-1679 LGLSALSLTAKN
+1679 LGLSALALTAKN
-1691 RLDNAKTGTL
+1691 RLDNTQTGTL
-1701 FTQGLAVLNAAE
+1701 FTQGLAVLRAAE
-1713 ASNDGEWQADSLTLD
+1713 ASNDGEWQADSLTID
-1728 AQQLTNTGHIQGDQ
+1728 AQNLTNTGHIQGDQ
-1742 SLTLT
+1742 SLTL
-1747 LANGDVDNKGTL
+1747 ASGDVDNKGTL

-1772 NAGEVTGVDGLQLTL
+1772 NTGEMTGVNGLQLTL
-1787 DDALT
+1787 DEALT

-1801 LTAQAGRLDNRGK
+1801 LTAQADRLDNRGK

-1820 LELTAGNSLDN
+1820 LELTVGNSLDN
-1831 TGSLY
+1831 QGTLY
-1836 GAALALNASD
+1836 GAAVTLNARD
-1846 LTNSGTLTGVDSL
+1846 LTNRGTLTGVDSL

-1875 TALTL
+1875 NALTL
-1880 KANDVVNHG
+1880 NANDVFNHG
-1889 TMTGVN
+1889 TLTGVN
-1895 GLTLALG
+1895 GLTLGLG

-1916 AITANDLTNDGQ
+1916 AIAARDVTNGGQ
-1928 INGTRSLQLT
+1928 MNGTRDLQLT
-1938 LGDGLTNTGAL
+1938 LDGALTNTGDF
-1949 TSQRIDITAQDVL
+1949 TSQRIGITAKDVL
-1962 NHGQM
+1962 NHGQV
-1967 LGSDDLQFDLRN
+1967 LGSDNLQVDLRN

-1996 ANDIDQQGTLEA
+1996 ANHIDQQGTLEA
-2008 RALTVDAQTLDNH
+2008 RALKVDAQTLDNR

-2032 AIADTARNQGKWL
+2032 AIADTARNQSKWL
-2045 SQGSSTLTADRV
+2045 SQGTSMLTADRV
-2057 DNHGQWQAGDITL
+2057 DNNGQWQAGDITL
-2070 QANDLVNSGQIFGL
+2070 LANDLVNSGQIFGINAL
-2084 NTLLL
+2084 SLSAANGL
-2089 TTTNDLGNQQGGTL
+2089 TNQQNAKL

-2121 VQADRLTFDAQQL
+2121 AQADRLTFEAQQL
-2134 TNRGRIQGDH
+2134 TNRGRMQGDN

-2151 RANPASLLTNQGTL
+2151 RTNPASRLTNQGTL

-2170 GWLSAS
+2170 SWLSAS

-2183 VSGVGT
+2183 VSGVGKLT
-2189 LMLDGGAINNAGS
+2189 LDSGAINNAG
-2202 VIADGALSLNG
+2202 
-2213 DYQGAGLLH
+2213 
-2222 TADTLTLRGNQLNN
+2222 T
-2236 SGRWE
+2236 
-2241 SRALALN
+2241 
-2248 GGTFDNDGTVI
+2248 
-2259 GERGITLELRDG
+2259 
-2271 LTVGSTGQLLTNG
+2271 
-2284 ALQAQADTVMNDG
+2284 
-2297 RWQGNTLTLT
+2297 
-2307 ADDVENA
+2307 
-2314 GQLLGLS
+2314 
-2321 ALTLTAKNRL
+2321 
-2331 DNTQNG
+2331 
-2337 KLLTQGQAVLNAA
+2337 
-2350 EASNEGEWQADGL
+2350 
-2363 TLDAQQLTNTGH
+2363 
-2375 IQGEQSLTL
+2375 
-2384 ANGDVDNK
+2384 
-2392 GTLWSKYADIAART
+2392 
-2406 LTNAGNITGVDGL
+2406 
-2419 QLMLDDALTNQG
+2419 
-2431 ALSSYHLTAQADRL
+2431 
-2445 NNSGKINGLD
+2445 
-2455 RLELTVGNSL
+2455 
-2465 DNQGSLYGTALVLNA
+2465 
-2480 NDLTNSGTLT
+2480 
-2490 GVDSLTLDLTGTLNN
+2490 
-2505 TRDISSTALTL
+2505 
-2516 RANDVFNHGT
+2516 
-2526 LTGVN
+2526 
-2531 GLTLE
+2531 
-2536 LGNQLD
+2536 
-2542 NQGALNSQAL
+2542 
-2552 IIAARDVT
+2552 
-2560 NGGLLNGTRDLQL
+2560 
-2573 TLDGTLTN
+2573 
-2581 TGDLTSQRID
+2581 
-2591 ITAKDVLNHG
+2591 
-2601 QVLGSDDLQFDLR
+2601 
-2614 NTLDNRG
+2614 
-2621 LISGSTTLGIVAND
+2621 
-2635 IDQQGTLEARA
+2635 
-2646 LTVDAQTLDN
+2646 
-2656 HGKMLGV
+2656 
-2663 DALTLAITGT
+2663 
-2673 ARNQGNWLSQGTS
+2673 
-2686 TLTADRVDNNGGRW
+2686 
-2700 QAGDIT
+2700 
-2706 LQASELTNR
+2706 
-2715 GQIFGLNTLSL
+2715 
-2726 TTTNDLGN
+2726 
-2734 QQGGTLL
+2734 
-2741 SQGIAVLR
+2741 
-2749 AANVIN
+2749 
-2755 DGDVQADRLTFDA
+2755 
-2768 QQLTNRGRM
+2768 
-2777 QGDHGLAVTLDRANP
+2777 
-2792 ASRLTNQGTLLSGGD
+2792 
-2807 GWLSASLLDN
+2807 
-2817 QGTVSGVGT
+2817 
-2826 LTLDGGAI
+2826 
-2834 NNAGNVIADGAL
+2834 VIADGAL

-2884 NGGAFSNT
+2884 NGGTFSNA

-2902 LALRDDLTVGSTGQ
+2902 LALRDGLTVGSTGQ
-2916 LLTNGGLQAQAG
+2916 LLSNGGLQAQAG
-2928 TVVNDGRWQG
+2928 TVMNDGRWQG

-2951 GQLLGLSA
+2951 GQLLGLSL
-2959 LSLSAKN
+2959 LSLTAKN

-2988 ASNEGEWQADS
+2988 ASNDGEWQADS
-2999 LTLDAQQLTNT
+2999 LTLDAQTLNNR
-3010 GHIQGDQSLKLT
+3010 GHIQGDQSLTLT

-3027 VANQGTLWST
+3027 VDNKGTLWSK

-3042 ARTLTNAGNITGV
+3042 ARTLTNTGEMTGV
-3055 DGLQLTLDD
+3055 DGLQLTLDG

-3078 AQADRLDNRGK
+3078 AQTNRLDNRGK
-3089 INGLDRL
+3089 INGLDQL

-3105 NQGSLY
+3105 NQGTLY
-3111 GTALVL
+3111 GAVLAL

-3122 TNHGTLTGVDSLTLG
+3122 TNSGSITGVDSLTLG
-3137 LNGTLNNTRDISST
+3137 LNGTLNNTRDISSN
-3151 ALTLRANDVVNRGTM
+3151 ALTLKANDVFNHGTL

-3184 ALNSQALAISAND
+3184 ALNSQTLAIAARD
-3197 LTNDGQINGTRDLQL
+3197 VTNGGLLNGTSSLQL

-3218 TNTGDLSSQR
+3218 SNTGDLTSQR
-3228 IGITAKDVLNHG
+3228 IDITAADVLNHG

-3247 LQFDLRNTLDNRGLI
+3247 LQLDLRNTLDNRGLI

-3271 ANDIDQQGT
+3271 ANHIDQQGT
-3280 LEARALTV
+3280 LEARALKV

-3307 AITGTAR
+3307 AIVGTAR

-3338 QAGDITLQASELTNR
+3338 QAGDLTLQAGELINR
-3353 GQIFGLNALSLT
+3353 GQIFGIDALSLS
-3365 ATNGLTNQQNAKLL
+3365 ADNGLTNQQNAKLL

-3387 AASVTNDGDVQAD
+3387 AASVINDGDVQAD
-3400 RLTFEAQQLTNRGRM
+3400 RLTFDAQQLTNRGRM
-3415 QGDHGLA
+3415 QGDNGLA
-3422 IALDR
+3422 VTLDR
-3427 TNPVSRLTN
+3427 ANPASVLTN

-3448 SASQLDNQGTVSG
+3448 SASLLDNQGTVSG
-3461 VGTLTLDSGAINNA
+3461 VGKLTLDSGAINNT
-3475 GSVIADGA
+3475 GNVIADEA
-3483 LTLTGDYQGAGLLHT
+3483 LTLNGDYQGAGLLHT

-3509 RNNGRWE
+3509 RNSGRWE
-3516 SRTLALNGGSFSNA
+3516 SRALALNGGAFSNT

-3535 ERSITLE
+3535 ERGITLE

-3565 GTVMNDGFWQGKTL
+3565 GTVMNDGFWQGRTL

-3591 LLGQDGLRLD
+3591 LLGQDGLRLE
-3601 LPGTYQGNAQ
+3601 LLGTYQGNAP

-3625 RLNQSGEIAAG
+3625 RLTQSGEIAAD
-3636 TLHLTTTTLDNSGRV
+3636 TLHLTTTTLDNGGRV

-3666 NRAGAELL
+3666 NHAGAELL
-3674 TNGAGRVDS
+3674 TNGAGRLDS
-3683 GTLRNAG
+3683 GSLSNAG

-3700 AGEIDNQGRIQG
+3700 VGEIDNQGRIQG
-3712 TDALRLLDVLRYVGN
+3712 TDALRLLDVLRYVGD

-3733 SNGVATLN
+3733 SKGAATLQ
-3741 AKQADNGGLWQ
+3741 AKQTDNAGLWQ

-3757 LDGDTFRN
+3757 LNGDTFRN

-3772 NGLSLSGDALNN
+3772 NRLSLSGDALNN

-3796 TGKTLK
+3796 TGTTLE
-3802 NSGTLTGVG
+3802 NGGTLTGVG
-3811 GFTLNLTDR
+3811 GFTLQLTDR
-3820 VDNLTT
+3820 VDNLAT

-3832 GTGELTTGVLRNQGL
+3832 GTGELTTDVLNNQGL
-3847 WQSDALHLTARDLE
+3847 WQSDELQLTARDLE
-3861 QQGNLLGVQHGTLQ
+3861 QQGNLLGVQRGTLQ
-3875 LTGSYQGG
+3875 LSGSYQGA

-3893 LSLTAHDILNRGQ
+3893 LSLTAHDITNRGQ
-3906 VQGNTLTLGAEAL
+3906 VQGNTLTLGAETL

-3925 RGDRTLNATVTG
+3925 RGDRALNATVTG

-3949 DGTLSVQA
+3949 DGTLNVQA

-3976 TITNGGTVQGTA
+3976 TLTNGGTVQGTA

-4000 QQGGQLLSD
+4000 QQAGQLLSD
-4009 GTTTLNAAA
+4009 GTTTLNA
-4018 VDNFGWLQ
+4018 VTVENYGWLQ
-4026 GRGLALN
+4026 GRGLDVN
-4033 TTQLTQQGS
+4033 TAQFTQQGS
-4042 LMAQDKL
+4042 LMAQNKL
-4049 TLTLPR
+4049 TLKIPQ

-4135 FTQTMAAGKQLTL
+4135 FTQSMAAGKQLTL

-4161 GQSVQLSSTGTLTHQ
+4161 GQSVQLTSTGTLTNQ

-4181 GGGESRLSAK
+4181 GGGESRLSAR
-4191 DIVQAEAGSIQAGGN
+4191 DIVQLEAGSVQAGGN
-4206 LTLVSDNTLNNKGLI
+4206 LTLVSENTLNNKGLI

-4232 GVLHN
+4232 GLLHN

-4260 ILAGNNLWVQR
+4260 ILAGNNLLIQR
-4271 DAQGNAST
+4271 DDQGAAST

-4304 QREGL
+4304 QREGFV
-4309 MVTESE
+4309 VTETE
-4315 STAESVPEW
+4315 LAGDSVPDW
-4324 VGKTTVHIPIEW
+4324 AGKTIANIPIEW
-4336 FKEGDYGILEDGIG
+4336 FNEEDYGVYRR
-4350 LESGLPEY
+4350 EY
-4358 WWTYAAYE
+4358 NCR
-4366 KSEFIKVA
+4366 K
-4374 LETSSTKV
+4374 
-4382 IAGGKVGIINSGGS
+4382 GGGS
-4396 FYSYSDFLLNNAS
+4396 DGDEHCSNEYLYAPYKNADIQKIALDYKEISVVVDGNAGEISSASNLLIQSRELNNQAS
-4409 QITAIK
+4409 LLHSTHNTVLIGNV
-4415 DIILKGR
+4415 L
-4422 DFENRSY
+4422 NNSSY
-4429 QEGYVKKYL
+4429 QSGIKIEYL
-4438 TYKYLGGANFFANND
+4438 TYSYKDWSRPEKDQTQYKQKNREYLIDGIKKKYITYTLDG
-4453 KDAIYKFNDSRY
+4453 
-4465 GRRDER
+4465 
-4471 EKRFGND
+4471 
-4478 LQYSLYETSPTT
+4478 TPTY
-4490 EKTVG
+4490 EKTID

-4500 LIQAGGTITADF
+4500 LIQAGGTITADV

-4532 TKPVLDVITTL
+4532 TKPVLDAITTL

-4565 VDVTKAGSGQAT
+4565 VDVTKAGNGPAT
-4577 LADNTA
+4577 LAGNAA

-4594 TQQASTALQ
+4594 TQQAGTALQ
-4603 AGTQADKIT
+4603 AGAQADNIT
-4612 TAIAAPN
+4612 AAIAAP
-4619 TAGPLTLNTG
+4619 TAAGPLTLNTG

-4664 ENITATITTPNA
+4664 DNITATITTPNA
-4676 ARPLTLNTDGA
+4676 A
-4687 VALQPS
+4687 
-4693 TSGHVNNPD
+4693 
-4702 AVALTPQSGTELQTG
+4702 
-4717 AQADNITATIT
+4717 
-4728 APNTTGPLT
+4728 GPLT
-4737 LNTGDAVALQPST
+4737 LNTGDAVVLQPST
-4750 SGHVSNPDAVVL
+4750 SGHVSNPDAVAL
-4762 SSTGQRPDA
+4762 SSTGQQPDV
-4771 GKSLTPVNVDNTATG
+4771 GKSLTPVNVDNTAAG

-4793 GTPVVLATPGSVAV
+4793 GTPAALATPGMAAIDAP
-4807 ETLKPTVNADSLP
+4807 KPTVSAGTFP
-4820 GGATP
+4820 GGTAP
-4825 AVKPLLSAADLLSAI
+4825 SAPQPLSAAALLSAI

-4868 PDADSR
+4868 PNADSR

-4887 QVDNALFSDLQTLLG
+4887 QVDNELFSDLQTLLG

-4920 DRVLGSSYLLDKLNL
+4920 DRVLGSSYLLNKLNL

-4978 TLLDNAAAAQTGMN
+4978 KLLDNAAAAQTGMN

-5026 PKLYLAQADKSN
+5026 PKLYLAHADKSN

-5066 DVLAIASGDRIDNHE
+5066 EVLAIASGDRIDNHE

-5144 VFTELGK
+5144 VFTELSK

-5197 TNNRVDIGWGSSN
+5197 TNNRIDIGWGSSN

-5222 TAGGTLKAVAGQD
+5222 TAGGALKAVAGQD

-5245 GTALTLAAGN
+5245 GTALMLAAGN

-5275 AQRRTQDV
+5275 AQRRTQEV

-5310 AKGSATLAAGR
+5310 AKGTATLAAGR
-5321 DLNLLSQEEETY
+5321 DLNLLSETEETY

-5384 QAGNNINLLSATETQ
+5384 QAGNDINLLSATETQ
-5399 HTFFEETQVKKKR
+5399 HTFFEETKVKKKA

-5436 DGVTMAANQ
+5436 DSVTMAANQ

-5462 LANNDV
+5462 LANHDV
-5468 NTAASVE
+5468 NTAASIE

-5676 IESRIGDITVAGS
+5676 IESRTGDITVAGS

-5792 VDAGRNLLLQ
+5792 VDAGRDLLLQ

-5872 AAVIG
+5872 AAVIA

-5899 KAEFKVEHSGI
+5899 KAEFKVEHSGA
-5910 GLSAS
+5910 GFSAS
-5915 PSMSGSMLSTLAMT
+5915 PSLNGSMLSTLAMN

-6019 AQKAAEAKGDSK
+6019 AQKAAEAKGDAT
-6031 VERPKDGDSAK
+6031 VERPKEGDPTQK
-6042 EWEVY
+6042 WEEY

-6147 AIGASSGELAARAI
+6147 AIGASSGELAARTI
-6161 MADQY
+6161 MALQY
-6166 PGKTANDLTEEEKQ
+6166 PGKAANDLTEAEKQ

-6187 LASGLVSGL
+6187 LAAGLVSGL
-6196 ASNSTASA
+6196 AGSSTASA

-6218 LFGKVLVEG
+6218 YLSVSEKSELEIAKQKLRDSKDPAEREQAEKEIARLMELDISRDGAVLVACG
-6227 CAIAAPCRT
+6227 NGAAGSAACAAARLDAYQAKAEYENT
-6236 KVAEQLLEI
+6236 GNYNSRASQQYADAYGKIVNLLNITSVDAQNQQQVKDAMVSYAMQQLGVDKATAEQYVSTYDGMKIVAASIAPVI
-6245 GVKAGITA
+6245 GSAAASKIEALAGKQQLSNNFEVSSLPDANGKNHITA
-6253 VVAKEIAD
+6253 VKGDAKIPVDKIELYMRGKASGDLEVLQKEYNTLKDSQVANQSLFAKDPSNAVRLKQLSDQIHNIERSRDMDRVLNNAGISNTPTNNSMIMD
-6261 KLSTE
+6261 KLLDSATSV
-6266 ELEHLITLKMMGN
+6266 TPANRQTSVVVSG
-6279 DEITVRYLSS
+6279 DSGSVRVYATWTI
-6289 LQDKYLPSH
+6289 LP
-6298 TGGDQIAES
+6298 D
-6307 GPTNTGG
+6307 
-6314 NQLPEQGANHTGND
+6314 
-6328 NGQINTGPNH
+6328 
-6338 TGGDQIVGQ
+6338 
-6347 LPNNTGNT
+6347 
-6355 ESVPDLPSNMISDGL
+6355 
-6370 DNGAEK
+6370 
-6376 PSNIKV
+6376 
-6382 ADDKYL
+6382 
-6388 KKNGVDAHQ
+6388 
-6397 IKKDF
+6397 
-6402 LGSKAEI
+6402 GSKRLSTVQAGAF
-6409 KLYDIYVDKDS
+6409 K
-6420 GQLWIFRKGGK
+6420 
-6431 GEGVPTGEFIN
+6431 
-6442 N
+6442 

>member
-1 MKPIKTTQRLL
+1 MKPVKTTQRLL
-12 AYTLIHLIAFQPLLP
+12 AYTLINLIAFQPLLP

-39 TALDQAGNG
+39 TTLDQAGNG

-55 TPNSAGISHNQYH
+55 TPNSAGISHNQYQ

-82 TEQLNPTQLGGLI
+82 TAQLNPTQLGGLI

-112 VVSSNR
+112 VVSTNR

-209 ANDARIVLGANQV
+209 ANDTRIVLGANQV
-222 DATGKVTAQAT
+222 DATGKVTAQAA
-233 DSGVKVALDTG
+233 DGGVAGSNVKVALDTG

-266 VGNLS
+266 IGNLS

-289 AVAKGSIQADADAL
+289 TVAQGNIQADAEAL

-316 LNAKQDITLQDATL
+316 LNARQDITLQDATL
-330 RAGKDIALRSDGTL
+330 RAGQHIELTSGGGL
-344 NAQNSLISAG
+344 QAQNSVISAG
-354 VDAQGTVKSA
+354 VDAQGKVNSA
-364 NHLSLKGDAVTLNA
+364 HQLSLKGDNVTLNA
-378 TQLAAGKVTVGAG
+378 TQLAAGKVTVDAR

-403 AESVLDV
+403 ADSVLEMR
-410 HGDAV
+410 GDAV
-415 SLAGSAGAEDV
+415 SLAGNAGAEDV
-426 RLEAKTLNGAG
+426 RLEAKTLNGAD

-460 VTAGNTLSV
+460 LTAGHALSV
-469 EGGQLLQRGTL
+469 DGGRLVQHGTL
-480 AGKTLTLTLE
+480 AGKTLSLTLDV
-490 ALDNQGDIAALQAL
+490 LDNQGDIAALQAL

-509 NITNRGTLAAAE
+509 DITNRSTLAAAE
-521 RLTVNAQRLDNSGLL
+521 RLAVNAQRLDNTGLL
-536 SARHEVKLELQAVLN
+536 SARNDVKLELQAVLN
-551 NQGNILTDNQLFLLA
+551 NQGNILTDNQLFLLSDS
-566 GNITNGGT
+566 ITNGGT
-574 LQAATLTAQADSFT
+574 LQAATLTAQADQLSN
-588 SQGEVTANA
+588 QGEVTANA

-605 ENHGTINAR
+605 ENHGTLNAQ

-619 HGGSLVNRGM
+619 HGGSLVNHGT

-641 DTLDNRSLMQA
+641 DSLDNRGLMQA
-652 GNTLQITADRLS
+652 GKTLEVTADRLS
-664 NDGTLTAPDLQLHTG
+664 NDGTLTAPALQLHTG
-679 SFANQ
+679 TLANQ
-684 GSLQAD
+684 GTLQAD
-690 NALQLDATRSL
+690 KALQLDATRSL
-701 TQSAHGTL
+701 TQSARGTL
-709 LAGTGLTI
+709 LAGTDLTI
-717 NAGQAETDGAVQAQQ
+717 NAGQTETDGAIQAQQ

-745 TSMTGD
+745 TSITGD
-751 GLITAGQL
+751 GQIIAGQL
-759 DNRGSLLTAGNWTIH
+759 DNRGSLLASGNWTMN
-774 SDAASNA
+774 SDVVSQA
-781 GVLQGNTLTIQ
+781 GVLQGTALNIE

-800 QAQAKGTVN
+800 QAQARGAVN

-821 WLSGETLRLQAA
+821 WLSAESLHLQAA
-833 QTENRGS
+833 QTENLGT
-840 LQALTLTTDGTSF
+840 LQALTLTADGRSLN
-853 DNRGTVSGIN
+853 NRGTMSGIN

-871 HLDNAGTLQ
+871 NLDNTGTLQ
-880 GNELR
+880 SNRLR
-885 ADAAQL
+885 VEAAQL

-906 ITGNLSN
+906 IAGNLSS
-913 QGELLSDGDSTT
+913 QGELLSDGDITT
-925 TTQRFINQ
+925 SAQRFINQ
-933 GTLQAKNVVLQ
+933 GTLQAKNVTLQ
-944 VDELDNAGKIL
+944 VEELDNAGKIL

-960 ALTAANGLT
+960 ALAATRALT
-969 NRQTGKLLSQGAA
+969 NQQAGKLLSQGTAT
-982 MLTAAEG
+982 LTAAEA
-989 VNTGEWQAKA
+989 VNAGEWQAKA
-999 LTLTANNLTNDG
+999 LTLAAANLTNDG

-1030 TLINRG
+1030 TFVNRG
-1036 TLTTGGDATLFARLM
+1036 TVTTGGDATLFARLL

-1056 LSSLGRTELTAVSL
+1056 LSSLGRTELTGVSL
-1070 MNDGRVVA
+1070 INDGRVVA

-1107 VNGGHWESRAL
+1107 ANQGHWESRAL
-1118 SLQGKHLTNQGTVL
+1118 SLQGKHFTNQGTVL
-1132 GNTVALSLDQLTNHG
+1132 GNEVTMSADRLFNHG
-1147 DITGVDALTLSLG
+1147 DLTAVDTLTLSLG
-1160 DSLNNIGT
+1160 DRLHNTGA
-1168 LRSDS
+1168 LRSRALGVTATD
-1173 LSVAAADVNNRGD
+1173 LNNRGD
-1186 MQGINTLQLNTTGLL
+1186 IVGTDALQLTLAGQLDNAGIISASNTL
-1201 DNTGV
+1201 
-1206 ISGSQS
+1206 
-1212 VAVTAGDVKQRGTLE
+1212 AVTADAVKQRGTLE
-1227 GKTVTLDAASLTN
+1227 GKTVTLDAASLVN
-1240 QGKMLG
+1240 QGNILG
-1246 VDALTLAIVGTVTNS
+1246 VDALTLSIA
-1261 GNVLTQGTGS
+1261 GNLSNDGSLLTQKAGV
-1271 VTAQQVDNSGLMQAG
+1271 VTAQQVDNSGLMQAA
-1286 SLTLQ
+1286 SLLLD
-1291 ADDIVNAGQLL
+1291 ADEVTNAGQLL
-1302 GIDALSITA
+1302 GIDVLSITA
-1311 QHGLTNQQNGTLLTQ
+1311 QNGLTNQQTGKLLTQ

-1335 VANHGEWRA
+1335 AKNHGEWRA
-1344 DSLSLRAARFTNA
+1344 ERLTLQTAQFINT
-1357 GRVQTEG
+1357 GRVQTAG
-1364 NMDIVV
+1364 DMDIAVV
-1370 EPAGAPHQRSFL
+1370 PASAARQRSFL
-1382 PMALSLAT
+1382 PMALSLAA
-1390 DIQQLNAPSSRQSG
+1390 DIQQLNALSSRQGS

-1417 VSGGDIQLRATQLAN
+1417 VSGGDTQLHATQIAN
-1432 QGSLASNGTA
+1432 QGSLASNGAA
-1442 TLIGETVANDGDI
+1442 TLIGETVENAGDI
-1455 VAVTGLSLAGHYQG
+1455 VAVTGLSLAGNYQG
-1469 RGSLQTDGLLDWSGA
+1469 RGSLQTDGLLDWSGT
-1484 TLTNR
+1484 TLANR

-1494 NAIQLQGLTLD
+1494 NAIQLQGHALD

-1512 QRTDITVDSLFNSGE
+1512 QRTDITATTLFNGGE
-1527 IAGVDALQLTVADS
+1527 IAGVNALQLTVADS
-1541 LTNQGQIYGA
+1541 LTNQGQLYGA
-1551 MLGLSATDLLNQ
+1551 TLTLSATDLFNQ
-1563 GELSGDRL
+1563 GEVSGDAL
-1571 HLTLQETVRNRGLMS
+1571 HLTLQETARNRGLIS
-1586 GSQRV
+1586 GSQQV

-1599 QSGSLESRLLQVQA
+1599 QVGALESRQLQVQA
-1613 NALDNQGTM
+1613 EALDNQGTM

-1627 LTLSI
+1627 LTLAI
-1632 RDTAR
+1632 NTTAR
-1637 NQGKLLSQGTST
+1637 NSGKWLSQGDST
-1649 LTANRLENRGQW
+1649 LTARRLDNRGQW
-1661 QAKTLTLTADDVG
+1661 QAKTLTLTADDVE

-1679 LGLSALSLTAKN
+1679 LGLSALTLTAKN
-1691 RLDNAKTGTL
+1691 KLTNAQTGTL
-1701 FTQGLAVLNAAE
+1701 LTQGLAVLNAAE
-1713 ASNDGEWQADSLTLD
+1713 ASNEGEWQADSLTLG
-1728 AQQLTNTGHIQGDQ
+1728 AQNLNNRGHIEGDK
-1742 SLTLT
+1742 SLKMT
-1747 LANGDVDNKGTL
+1747 LANGDLNNQGTL
-1759 WSKYATIAARTLT
+1759 WSKLATVAARSLT
-1772 NAGEVTGVDGLQLTL
+1772 NAGEMTGVDGLQLTL
-1787 DDALT
+1787 DDALI
-1792 NQGALSSYH
+1792 NQGALSSYQ
-1801 LTAQAGRLDNRGK
+1801 LTAQADRLDNRGK
-1814 INGLDR
+1814 INGLD
-1820 LELTAGNSLDN
+1820 LLDITVNESLDN
-1831 TGSLY
+1831 AGTLY
-1836 GAALALNASD
+1836 GAAVTLNAND
-1846 LTNSGTLTGVDSL
+1846 LTNSGAITGVDSL
-1859 SLNLNGTLN
+1859 TLHLNGTLN
-1868 NTRDISS
+1868 NTRDLSSNALTLRATDVVNDGTLMGVNGLTLVLGNHLDNQGALNSQALTIAARDVTNGGQLNGTRDLQLTLDGTLTNTGDLTGQRTDITAADVLNHGQMLGSADLQLDLRNTLDNRGLIGGSTTLGVVANHIDQQGTLEARALTVDAGTLDNQGKMLGVDALTLAIAGTARNQGNWLSQGSSTLTAGQVDNQGQWQAGDITLQAAELTNRGQIFGINALSLSAANGLTNQQNGKLLSQGMAVLRAASVTNDGDTQADRLTFEAQQLTNRGRMQGDNGLAIVLDRANPASRLTNQGTLLSGGDSWLSANLLDNQGTVSGVGKLTLDSGAINNAGTVMADGALSLDGDYQGTGLLHTADTLTLRGNQLRNNGRWESRALALNGGAFNNTGTVIGERGITLALRDGLTVGGTSQLLTNGTLQAQAGTVMNDGLWQGNTLVLTADEVWNAGQLLGLSALTLTAKNKLTNAQTGSLLTQGQAVLNAAEVSNEGEWQADRLTLDAEQLNNRGHIQGDTSLTMTLANGDATNQGTLWSKLATVAARSLTNAGEITGVDGLQLTLDDALINQGALSSYQLTAQADRLDNGGKINGLDRLELTIGNNLTNRGTLYGAALTLNANDLTNSGAITGVDSLSLGLTGTLNNTRDLSS

-1880 KANDVVNHG
+1880 RAHDVVNHG
-1889 TMTGVN
+1889 TLTGVN

-1916 AITANDLTNDGQ
+1916 AIAARDVTNGGQ
-1928 INGTRSLQLT
+1928 LNGTRDLQLT
-1938 LGDGLTNTGAL
+1938 LDGSLTNTGDL
-1949 TSQRIDITAQDVL
+1949 TSQRMGITAADVL
-1962 NHGQM
+1962 NHGQI
-1967 LGSDDLQFDLRN
+1967 LGSDDLQLDLRN
-1979 KLDNRGLISG
+1979 TLDNRGLISG
-1989 STTLGIV
+1989 SSTLGVV
-1996 ANDIDQQGTLEA
+1996 ANHIDQQGTLEA
-2008 RALTVDAQTLDNH
+2008 RALKVDAQTLDNQ

-2032 AIADTARNQGKWL
+2032 AIAGTARNQGNWL
-2045 SQGSSTLTADRV
+2045 SQGSSTLTAGLV
-2057 DNHGQWQAGDITL
+2057 DNQGQWQAGDITL
-2070 QANDLVNSGQIFGL
+2070 QAAELTNRGQIFGL
-2084 NTLLL
+2084 NALSLSAANGL
-2089 TTTNDLGNQQGGTL
+2089 TNQQNGKL
-2103 LSQGIAVLRAANV
+2103 LSQGMAVLRAASV
-2116 INDGD
+2116 TNDGD
-2121 VQADRLTFDAQQL
+2121 AQADRLTFEAQQL

-2144 GLAVTLD
+2144 GLAITLD

-2170 GWLSAS
+2170 SWLSAS
-2176 LLDNQGT
+2176 QFTNQGT
-2183 VSGVGT
+2183 VSGVG
-2189 LMLDGGAINNAGS
+2189 
-2202 VIADGALSLNG
+2202 
-2213 DYQGAGLLH
+2213 
-2222 TADTLTLRGNQLNN
+2222 
-2236 SGRWE
+2236 
-2241 SRALALN
+2241 
-2248 GGTFDNDGTVI
+2248 
-2259 GERGITLELRDG
+2259 
-2271 LTVGSTGQLLTNG
+2271 
-2284 ALQAQADTVMNDG
+2284 
-2297 RWQGNTLTLT
+2297 
-2307 ADDVENA
+2307 
-2314 GQLLGLS
+2314 
-2321 ALTLTAKNRL
+2321 K
-2331 DNTQNG
+2331 
-2337 KLLTQGQAVLNAA
+2337 
-2350 EASNEGEWQADGL
+2350 
-2363 TLDAQQLTNTGH
+2363 
-2375 IQGEQSLTL
+2375 
-2384 ANGDVDNK
+2384 
-2392 GTLWSKYADIAART
+2392 
-2406 LTNAGNITGVDGL
+2406 
-2419 QLMLDDALTNQG
+2419 
-2431 ALSSYHLTAQADRL
+2431 
-2445 NNSGKINGLD
+2445 
-2455 RLELTVGNSL
+2455 
-2465 DNQGSLYGTALVLNA
+2465 
-2480 NDLTNSGTLT
+2480 
-2490 GVDSLTLDLTGTLNN
+2490 
-2505 TRDISSTALTL
+2505 
-2516 RANDVFNHGT
+2516 
-2526 LTGVN
+2526 
-2531 GLTLE
+2531 
-2536 LGNQLD
+2536 
-2542 NQGALNSQAL
+2542 
-2552 IIAARDVT
+2552 
-2560 NGGLLNGTRDLQL
+2560 
-2573 TLDGTLTN
+2573 
-2581 TGDLTSQRID
+2581 
-2591 ITAKDVLNHG
+2591 
-2601 QVLGSDDLQFDLR
+2601 
-2614 NTLDNRG
+2614 
-2621 LISGSTTLGIVAND
+2621 
-2635 IDQQGTLEARA
+2635 
-2646 LTVDAQTLDN
+2646 
-2656 HGKMLGV
+2656 
-2663 DALTLAITGT
+2663 
-2673 ARNQGNWLSQGTS
+2673 
-2686 TLTADRVDNNGGRW
+2686 
-2700 QAGDIT
+2700 
-2706 LQASELTNR
+2706 
-2715 GQIFGLNTLSL
+2715 
-2726 TTTNDLGN
+2726 
-2734 QQGGTLL
+2734 
-2741 SQGIAVLR
+2741 
-2749 AANVIN
+2749 
-2755 DGDVQADRLTFDA
+2755 
-2768 QQLTNRGRM
+2768 
-2777 QGDHGLAVTLDRANP
+2777 
-2792 ASRLTNQGTLLSGGD
+2792 
-2807 GWLSASLLDN
+2807 
-2817 QGTVSGVGT
+2817 
-2826 LTLDGGAI
+2826 
-2834 NNAGNVIADGAL
+2834 
-2846 TLNGDYQGAGL
+2846 
-2857 LHTADTLT
+2857 
-2865 LRGNQLNN
+2865 
-2873 SGRWESRALAL
+2873 
-2884 NGGAFSNT
+2884 
-2892 GTVIG
+2892 
-2897 ERGIT
+2897 
-2902 LALRDDLTVGSTGQ
+2902 
-2916 LLTNGGLQAQAG
+2916 
-2928 TVVNDGRWQG
+2928 
-2938 NTLTLTADEVGNA
+2938 
-2951 GQLLGLSA
+2951 
-2959 LSLSAKN
+2959 
-2966 RLDNAKTGQLLT
+2966 
-2978 QGLAVLNAAE
+2978 
-2988 ASNEGEWQADS
+2988 
-2999 LTLDAQQLTNT
+2999 
-3010 GHIQGDQSLKLT
+3010 
-3022 LANGD
+3022 
-3027 VANQGTLWST
+3027 
-3037 LATIA
+3037 
-3042 ARTLTNAGNITGV
+3042 
-3055 DGLQLTLDD
+3055 
-3064 ALTNQGALSSYHLT
+3064 
-3078 AQADRLDNRGK
+3078 
-3089 INGLDRL
+3089 
-3096 ELTVGNSLD
+3096 
-3105 NQGSLY
+3105 
-3111 GTALVL
+3111 
-3117 NANDL
+3117 
-3122 TNHGTLTGVDSLTLG
+3122 
-3137 LNGTLNNTRDISST
+3137 
-3151 ALTLRANDVVNRGTM
+3151 
-3166 TGVNGLTLELGNQ
+3166 
-3179 LDNQG
+3179 
-3184 ALNSQALAISAND
+3184 
-3197 LTNDGQINGTRDLQL
+3197 
-3212 TLDGTL
+3212 
-3218 TNTGDLSSQR
+3218 
-3228 IGITAKDVLNHG
+3228 
-3240 QVLGSDD
+3240 
-3247 LQFDLRNTLDNRGLI
+3247 
-3262 SGSTTLGIV
+3262 
-3271 ANDIDQQGT
+3271 
-3280 LEARALTV
+3280 
-3288 DAQTLDNHGKMLG
+3288 
-3301 VDALTL
+3301 
-3307 AITGTAR
+3307 
-3314 NQGKWLSQGTSTL
+3314 
-3327 TADRVD
+3327 
-3333 NHGQW
+3333 
-3338 QAGDITLQASELTNR
+3338 
-3353 GQIFGLNALSLT
+3353 
-3365 ATNGLTNQQNAKLL
+3365 
-3379 SQGIAVLR
+3379 
-3387 AASVTNDGDVQAD
+3387 
-3400 RLTFEAQQLTNRGRM
+3400 
-3415 QGDHGLA
+3415 
-3422 IALDR
+3422 
-3427 TNPVSRLTN
+3427 
-3436 QGTLLS
+3436 
-3442 GGDSWL
+3442 
-3448 SASQLDNQGTVSG
+3448 
-3461 VGTLTLDSGAINNA
+3461 LTLDSGAINNT
-3475 GSVIADGA
+3475 GSVMADGA
-3483 LTLTGDYQGAGLLHT
+3483 LTLDGDYQGTGLLHT

-3516 SRTLALNGGSFSNA
+3516 SRALALNGGAFNNT

-3535 ERSITLE
+3535 ERGITLE
-3542 LRDGLTVGSTGQ
+3542 LRDGLTVGATGQ
-3554 LLTNGVLQAQA
+3554 LLTNGALQAQA
-3565 GTVMNDGFWQGKTL
+3565 GTVMNDGLWQGNTL
-3579 ELSANDLTNGGT
+3579 ALTANGLTNGGT

-3601 LPGTYQGNAQ
+3601 LVGIYQGNEQ
-3611 SRLLSDGEAVITAG
+3611 SRLLSDAEAIITAD
-3625 RLNQSGEIAAG
+3625 RLSQSGEIAAG
-3636 TLHLTTTTLDNSGRV
+3636 TLNLTTHALDNGGRI
-3651 LGSSGLTVTNRDELI
+3651 LGSHGLTVANRDELI

-3674 TNGAGRVDS
+3674 TNGEGRLDS

-3700 AGEIDNQGRIQG
+3700 TSEMENQGRIQG

-3733 SNGVATLN
+3733 SKGAASLQ
-3741 AKQADNGGLWQ
+3741 AKQADNAGLWQ

-3757 LDGDTFRN
+3757 LHGDTFSN

-3772 NGLSLSGDALNN
+3772 NSLLLNGDQLRN
-3784 QGELFSQGAVTL
+3784 QGELFSQGTVTL
-3796 TGKTLK
+3796 LGKALE
-3802 NSGTLTGVG
+3802 NGGTLTGVG
-3811 GFTLNLTDR
+3811 GFTLQLTDR
-3820 VDNLTT
+3820 VDNLAT

-3832 GTGELTTGVLRNQGL
+3832 GTGELTTGVLSNQGL
-3847 WQSDALHLTARDLE
+3847 WQSDALRLTARDLE
-3861 QQGNLLGVQHGTLQ
+3861 QQGNLLGVQRGTLQ
-3875 LTGSYQGG
+3875 LSGTYQGA

-3893 LSLTAHDILNRGQ
+3893 LSLTAHNIINRGQ
-3906 VQGNTLTLGAEAL
+3906 LQGSTLTLGAEAL
-3919 DNHGSL
+3919 TNHGTL
-3925 RGDRTLNATVTG
+3925 RGDRALNATVVG
-3937 QFTHAS
+3937 QFSNAP

-3949 DGTLSVQA
+3949 GGTLNVQA
-3957 ATLANQGE
+3957 AALDNQGD

-3988 ALQLDATDRIVN
+3988 ALQLDATDRIIN

-4009 GTTTLNAAA
+4009 GTTTLNAPA
-4018 VDNFGWLQ
+4018 VDNHGWLQ
-4026 GRGLALN
+4026 GRGLVLN
-4033 TTQLTQQGS
+4033 TAQLTQQGS

-4049 TLTLPR
+4049 TLKIPQ

-4125 LSADITGPLT
+4125 LSAELTGPLT
-4135 FTQTMAAGKQLTL
+4135 FTQTMAAGQQLTL

-4161 GQSVQLSSTGTLTHQ
+4161 GKSVQLTSTGTLTNQ
-4176 GNILA
+4176 GRILA

-4191 DIVQAEAGSIQAGGN
+4191 DIVQLEAGSIQAGGN
-4206 LTLVSDNTLNNKGLI
+4206 LMLVSDNTLNNKGLI

-4232 GVLHN
+4232 GLLHN

-4248 LLSDSLTNVFGT
+4248 LLSGSLTNVFGT
-4260 ILAGNNLWVQR
+4260 ILAGNNLLIQR

-4293 DITINTGTLTN
+4293 DITINTDTLTN

-4309 MVTESE
+4309 VVTESE
-4315 STAESVPEW
+4315 STAESVPDWAKGQNVNIPLSYFDAQGYEYGVYYEFDATSIYGYYDVW
-4324 VGKTTVHIPIEW
+4324 YVPLDEYKVQKIVVSSQDVNVRANGDIATIYSGKDLFSTVGLLINDASSISTNGNMFLSGNSLKNSSYQA
-4336 FKEGDYGILEDGIG
+4336 G
-4350 LESGLPEY
+4350 ESTETL
-4358 WWTYAAYE
+4358 TY
-4366 KSEFIKVA
+4366 KF
-4374 LETSSTKV
+4374 SSY
-4382 IAGGKVGIINSGGS
+4382 INVME
-4396 FYSYSDFLLNNAS
+4396 SYSDW
-4409 QITAIK
+4409 
-4415 DIILKGR
+4415 R
-4422 DFENRSY
+4422 
-4429 QEGYVKKYL
+4429 KKYP
-4438 TYKYLGGANFFANND
+4438 ND
-4453 KDAIYKFNDSRY
+4453 RDSRLY
-4465 GRRDER
+4465 
-4471 EKRFGND
+4471 FHND
-4478 LQYSLYETSPTT
+4478 RGIGYSLVGSPTY
-4490 EKTVG
+4490 EKTEG

-4532 TKPVLDVITTL
+4532 TKPVLDAITTL
-4543 SPLQKQTTRQLVSQ
+4543 SPLQKQTTRQLASQ

-4565 VDVTKAGSGQAT
+4565 VDVTNAGSGQAV
-4577 LADNTA
+4577 LAGNAAD
-4583 GVNATGKTVTL
+4583 VNATGKTVTL
-4594 TQQASTALQ
+4594 TQQAGTALQ
-4603 AGTQADKIT
+4603 A
-4612 TAIAAPN
+4612 
-4619 TAGPLTLNTG
+4619 
-4629 DAVVLQP
+4629 
-4636 AASGHI
+4636 
-4642 SNPDAVTLT
+4642 
-4651 PQSGTALQ
+4651 
-4659 TGAQA
+4659 
-4664 ENITATITTPNA
+4664 
-4676 ARPLTLNTDGA
+4676 
-4687 VALQPS
+4687 
-4693 TSGHVNNPD
+4693 
-4702 AVALTPQSGTELQTG
+4702 G
-4717 AQADNITATIT
+4717 AQADNITAVIA

-4737 LNTGDAVALQPST
+4737 LNTGDAVVLAPSASGHVSNPDAVALTQQAGTALQAGAQAENISSVIAAPNTTGPLTLNTGDTVVLQPST
-4750 SGHVSNPDAVVL
+4750 SGHVSNPDAIAL
-4762 SSTGQRPDA
+4762 TSTGQRPDG

-4786 VTIAGTV
+4786 VTTAGTV
-4793 GTPVVLATPGSVAV
+4793 GSPATLTTPGMVAIDAPKQAV
-4807 ETLKPTVNADSLP
+4807 SADTLP
-4820 GGATP
+4820 GGSTP
-4825 AVKPLLSAADLLSAI
+4825 SVPPPLSAAALLSAI
-4840 GNGLQNLSTNPLA
+4840 GNGLQNLSTSPLA
-4853 EYPLP
+4853 DYPLP

-4868 PDADSR
+4868 PNADSR

-4948 FDTRYISQA
+4948 FDSRYISQA
-4957 VLKQSGQRY
+4957 VLKQSGQRH

-4972 DLQQMQ
+4972 DLEQMQ
-4978 TLLDNAAAAQTGMN
+4978 MLLDNAAAAQKGMN

-5008 QSLVWWE
+5008 QSMVWWE

-5043 IVANKVELNAGGS
+5043 IVANKIELNAGGS
-5056 VTNSGTLRAV
+5056 VTNSGTLKAV
-5066 DVLAIASGDRIDNHE
+5066 EVLAIASGDRIDNHE

-5100 NSGSRIEGNTL
+5100 NSGSRMEGNTL

-5132 QPTSSRSGTGSL
+5132 QPTASHSGSGSL

-5186 KGNVAMEALTL
+5186 KGNVAIEALTL

-5222 TAGGTLKAVAGQD
+5222 NAGGALSAVAGKD
-5235 IQIDASALSG
+5235 IQIDASSLSG
-5245 GTALTLAAGN
+5245 GTGLTLAAGN

-5283 ANSQLLT
+5283 ANSQLLS

-5310 AKGSATLAAGR
+5310 AKGNATLAAGR
-5321 DLNLLSQEEETY
+5321 DLNLLSQEEEAY

-5399 HTFFEETQVKKKR
+5399 HTFFEETKVKKKA
-5412 FSKTVTHTLQETL
+5412 FSKTVTHTLRETL
-5425 QTNEKGSLLSG
+5425 QTDEKGSLLSG
-5436 DGVTMAANQ
+5436 DSVTMAANQ

-5462 LANNDV
+5462 LANHDV

-5558 TIDPGYDTRK
+5558 TLDPGYDTRK

-5577 AGLTVALSGVV
+5577 GGLTVALSGVV

-5593 SAVQSIQAAKSESDG
+5593 SAVQSIQAAKNESDG

-5616 KAGLAGYQAYQGSQ
+5616 KAGLSGYQAYQGSQ

-5676 IESRIGDITVAGS
+5676 IESRTGDITVAGS

-5695 DVLMNAAQDI
+5695 DVMMNAAQDI
-5705 HLLSARNSED
+5705 HLLSARNSEE

-5872 AAVIG
+5872 AAVVG

-5929 VPSALMSLGNS
+5929 VPSALMSLGSS

-5951 SDGTLLLRDT
+5951 SDGSLLLRDT

-6031 VERPKDGDSAK
+6031 VKRPQDGDSVAM
-6042 EWEVY
+6042 WEDY

-6055 TYKAEMQKYGTG
+6055 TYKAEMKKYGTG

-6101 AQLVKDVTLPKDES
+6101 AQLVKDVTIPKDES

-6147 AIGASSGELAARAI
+6147 AIGASSGELIARAI

-6218 LFGKVLVEG
+6218 ALSDIVENKVSGISQEEKYQSAQKQLVAMVEEFKTQNCAGLSAEACSTKISEHRNELLKGAAGFGVDFVPVVGDIKGFAEAQS
-6227 CAIAAPCRT
+6227 AIDYLAAMVGLIPIAGDAAG
-6236 KVAEQLLEI
+6236 KAIKAAEVALKKGDVAEASKLLNKASDEI
-6245 GVKAGITA
+6245 AGSVAHTGAAVNLDEVNRLKFDPHAGKNKLAEGSAATELQNTMGGKLERVDPDASGADFVFSSGPNKGKTVDFMFTTA
-6253 VVAKEIAD
+6253 KGSEKEIEGMNKFFNNNWDRNIEQLRTHLDKADIVPLDFRNLNVDNQHRLLNHINSLSQAD
-6261 KLSTE
+6261 KA
-6266 ELEHLITLKMMGN
+6266 K
-6279 DEITVRYLSS
+6279 
-6289 LQDKYLPSH
+6289 
-6298 TGGDQIAES
+6298 
-6307 GPTNTGG
+6307 
-6314 NQLPEQGANHTGND
+6314 
-6328 NGQINTGPNH
+6328 
-6338 TGGDQIVGQ
+6338 IVI
-6347 LPNNTGNT
+6347 
-6355 ESVPDLPSNMISDGL
+6355 M
-6370 DNGAEK
+6370 
-6376 PSNIKV
+6376 
-6382 ADDKYL
+6382 
-6388 KKNGVDAHQ
+6388 
-6397 IKKDF
+6397 
-6402 LGSKAEI
+6402 
-6409 KLYDIYVDKDS
+6409 
-6420 GQLWIFRKGGK
+6420 R
-6431 GEGVPTGEFIN
+6431 
-6442 N
+6442 

>member
-55 TPNSAGISHNQYH
+55 TPNSAGISHNQYR

-112 VVSSNR
+112 VVSTNR

-142 TCDGCGFINTPQVT
+142 TCDGCGFINAPQVT

-187 DASKSDYL
+187 DAGKSDYL

-222 DATGKVTAQAT
+222 DATGKVTAQAA
-233 DSGVKVALDTG
+233 DSDVAGSNVKVALDTG

-289 AVAKGSIQADADAL
+289 AVAKGTIQADADAL
-303 ALRGKQQAGDALT
+303 ALRGKQQGGDALT
-316 LNAKQDITLQDATL
+316 LTAKQDITLQDATL
-330 RAGKDIALRSDGTL
+330 RAGKDIALRSDGAL

-354 VDAQGTVKSA
+354 VDAQGTVNAA
-364 NHLSLKGDAVTLNA
+364 NQLSLKGDNVTLNA

-398 QSGIK
+398 KSGIK
-403 AESVLDV
+403 AESALEMR
-410 HGDAV
+410 GDAV
-415 SLAGSAGAEDV
+415 LLAGSAGAENV

-460 VTAGNTLSV
+460 LTAGNVLTV
-469 EGGQLLQRGTL
+469 EGGPLLQHGTL
-480 AGKTLTLTLE
+480 AGKTLTLTLD

-509 NITNRGTLAAAE
+509 DITNRSSLAAAE
-521 RLTVNAQRLDNSGLL
+521 RLTVNAQRLDNRGLL
-536 SARHEVKLELQAVLN
+536 SARLEVKLELQTALN
-551 NQGNILTDNQLFLLA
+551 NQGNILTDNSLFLLA
-566 GNITNGGT
+566 DNISNGGT
-574 LQAATLTAQADSFT
+574 LQAATLTAQANQFAN
-588 SQGEVTANA
+588 QGEVTANA

-619 HGGSLVNRGM
+619 HGGSLVNRGT

-679 SFANQ
+679 TLANQ
-684 GSLQAD
+684 GTLQAD

-701 TQSAHGTL
+701 TQSAQGML
-709 LAGTGLTI
+709 LAGTDLTI
-717 NAGQAETDGAVQAQQ
+717 NAGQAETDGAIQAQQ
-732 FLLNAERWLNTGK
+732 FLLNAERWLNAGK
-745 TSMTGD
+745 TSLTGD
-751 GLITAGQL
+751 GQITAGQL

-781 GVLQGNTLTIQ
+781 GALQGHVLTIQ

-800 QAQAKGTVN
+800 QAQAKGAVN
-809 LTVADTFTNSGD
+809 LTVSDTFTNRGD
-821 WLSGETLRLQAA
+821 WLSGEALRLQAA
-833 QTENRGS
+833 KTENRGS
-840 LQALTLTTDGTSF
+840 LQALTLTTDGASF

-863 NLSLFLTG
+863 TLSLFLTG

-880 GNELR
+880 GNQLR
-885 ADAAQL
+885 VDAAQL
-891 DNQGTLR
+891 TNQSTLR

-925 TTQRFINQ
+925 TAKRFDNQ
-933 GTLQAKNVVLQ
+933 GTLQAKNVALQ

-960 ALTAANGLT
+960 ALTATQGLT

-982 MLTAAEG
+982 VLTAAEG

-1051 ENQGT
+1051 ENQGM
-1056 LSSLGRTELTAVSL
+1056 LSSLGNIALTGTSL
-1070 MNDGRVVA
+1070 INDGRVVA

-1107 VNGGHWESRAL
+1107 ANNGHWESRAL
-1118 SLQGKHLTNQGTVL
+1118 SLQGKHVTNQGTVL
-1132 GNTVALSLDQLTNHG
+1132 GNTVVLSLDQLTNHG

-1173 LSVAAADVNNRGD
+1173 LSVAAAEVNNRGD

-1201 DNTGV
+1201 DNAGV
-1206 ISGSQS
+1206 ISGNQS

-1227 GKTVTLDAASLTN
+1227 GKNVTLDAASLTN

-1261 GNVLTQGTGS
+1261 GNVLTQGNGS
-1271 VTAQQVDNSGLMQAG
+1271 VTAQQVNNSGLMQAG

-1291 ADDIVNAGQLL
+1291 TDDIVNAGQLL

-1311 QHGLTNQQNGTLLTQ
+1311 QHGLTNQQTGTLLTQ

-1335 VANHGEWRA
+1335 VENHGEWRA
-1344 DSLSLRAARFTNA
+1344 DSLTLRAARFTNA

-1364 NMDIVV
+1364 NLDIAV
-1370 EPAGAPHQRSFL
+1370 EPADALHQRSFL
-1382 PMALSLAT
+1382 PMALSLAA
-1390 DIQQLNAPSSRQSG
+1390 DIQQLNAQPSPQN
-1404 GATDGVLDNRGTL
+1404 ALPVDGKLDNRGTL
-1417 VSGGDIQLRATQLAN
+1417 VSGGDTQLRATQLAN

-1469 RGSLQTDGLLDWSGA
+1469 RGSLQTDGLLDWSGT

-1494 NAIQLQGLTLD
+1494 NAIRLQGHALD

-1512 QRTDITVDSLFNSGE
+1512 QRTDITAATLFNGGE
-1527 IAGVDALQLTVADS
+1527 IAGVEALKLTLADS
-1541 LTNQGQIYGA
+1541 LTNQGQLYGA
-1551 MLGLSATDLLNQ
+1551 TLGLSATDLFNQ
-1563 GELSGDRL
+1563 GELSGDTL
-1571 HLTLQETVRNRGLMS
+1571 HLTLQDAARNRGLIS

-1599 QSGSLESRLLQVQA
+1599 QSGSLESRQLQVQA

-1627 LTLSI
+1627 LTLAI
-1632 RDTAR
+1632 NTTAR
-1637 NQGKLLSQGTST
+1637 NSGKWLSQGDST
-1649 LTANRLENRGQW
+1649 LTASRLENRGQW
-1661 QAKTLTLTADDVG
+1661 QAKTLTTTADEVG
-1674 NAGQL
+1674 NSGQL

-1691 RLDNAKTGTL
+1691 TLSNAQTGTL
-1701 FTQGLAVLNAAE
+1701 LTQGLAVVRAAE

-1759 WSKYATIAARTLT
+1759 WSKNTDIAARTLT
-1772 NAGEVTGVDGLQLTL
+1772 NTGEMTGVDGLQLTL
-1787 DDALT
+1787 DEALT
-1792 NQGALSSYH
+1792 NQGTLSSYH

-1820 LELTAGNSLDN
+1820 LELTVGDSLTN
-1831 TGSLY
+1831 IGTLY
-1836 GAALALNASD
+1836 GAALTLNAND

-1859 SLNLNGTLN
+1859 TLGLNGTLN
-1868 NTRDISS
+1868 NARDISS
-1875 TALTL
+1875 NALTL
-1880 KANDVVNHG
+1880 RANDVVNHG

-1895 GLTLALG
+1895 ELTLQLG
-1902 NHLDNQG
+1902 NQLDNQG

-1916 AITANDLTNDGQ
+1916 AIAARDVTNGGLL
-1928 INGTRSLQLT
+1928 NGTRDLQLT
-1938 LGDGLTNTGAL
+1938 LDGTLTNTGDL

-1962 NHGQM
+1962 NHGQV
-1967 LGSDDLQFDLRN
+1967 LGSDDLQLDLRN
-1979 KLDNRGLISG
+1979 TLDNRSLISG

-1996 ANDIDQQGTLEA
+1996 ANHIDQQGTVEA

-2032 AIADTARNQGKWL
+2032 AIAGTARNQGKWL
-2045 SQGSSTLTADRV
+2045 SQGTSTLTADRV

-2070 QANDLVNSGQIFGL
+2070 QASELTNRGQIFGL
-2084 NTLLL
+2084 NALSL

-2103 LSQGIAVLRAANV
+2103 LSQGVAVLRAASV
-2116 INDGD
+2116 TNDGD
-2121 VQADRLTFDAQQL
+2121 AQADRLTFEAQQL
-2134 TNRGRIQGDH
+2134 TNRGRIQGDR
-2144 GLAVTLD
+2144 GLAIALD
-2151 RANPASLLTNQGTL
+2151 RTNPASRLTNQGTL

-2170 GWLSAS
+2170 SWLSAG
-2176 LLDNQGT
+2176 LLDNQGS

-2189 LMLDGGAINNAGS
+2189 LTLDSGAINNAGT
-2202 VIADGALSLNG
+2202 VMADGALSLNG

-2236 SGRWE
+2236 RGRWE

-2248 GGTFDNDGTVI
+2248 GDAFNNDGTVI
-2259 GERGITLELRDG
+2259 GERGITLVLRDG
-2271 LTVGSTGQLLTNG
+2271 LTVGSTGQILTNG
-2284 ALQAQADTVMNDG
+2284 ALQAQAGTVMNDG

-2307 ADDVENA
+2307 ADDVGNA

-2321 ALTLTAKNRL
+2321 ALSLTAKNRL
-2331 DNTQNG
+2331 DNAKTGQ
-2337 KLLTQGQAVLNAA
+2337 LLTQGLAVLNAT
-2350 EASNEGEWQADGL
+2350 EASNDGEWQADSL

-2375 IQGEQSLTL
+2375 IQGDQSLTL
-2384 ANGDVDNK
+2384 TNGDVDNK

-2406 LTNAGNITGVDGL
+2406 LTNAGEMTGVNGL
-2419 QLMLDDALTNQG
+2419 QLTLDDALTNQG
-2431 ALSSYHLTAQADRL
+2431 ALSSYHLAAQAGRL
-2445 NNSGKINGLD
+2445 NNRGKINGLD

-2465 DNQGSLYGTALVLNA
+2465 DNQGSLYGAALALNA
-2480 NDLTNSGTLT
+2480 NDLTNSGAIT
-2490 GVDSLTLDLTGTLNN
+2490 GVDSLSLNLNGTLNN
-2505 TRDISSTALTL
+2505 TRDISSNVLTL
-2516 RANDVFNHGT
+2516 KANDVFNHGT

-2601 QVLGSDDLQFDLR
+2601 QVLGSDDLQLDLR

-2621 LISGSTTLGIVAND
+2621 LISGSTTLDIVAN
-2635 IDQQGTLEARA
+2635 
-2646 LTVDAQTLDN
+2646 
-2656 HGKMLGV
+2656 H
-2663 DALTLAITGT
+2663 
-2673 ARNQGNWLSQGTS
+2673 
-2686 TLTADRVDNNGGRW
+2686 
-2700 QAGDIT
+2700 
-2706 LQASELTNR
+2706 
-2715 GQIFGLNTLSL
+2715 
-2726 TTTNDLGN
+2726 
-2734 QQGGTLL
+2734 
-2741 SQGIAVLR
+2741 
-2749 AANVIN
+2749 
-2755 DGDVQADRLTFDA
+2755 
-2768 QQLTNRGRM
+2768 
-2777 QGDHGLAVTLDRANP
+2777 
-2792 ASRLTNQGTLLSGGD
+2792 
-2807 GWLSASLLDN
+2807 
-2817 QGTVSGVGT
+2817 
-2826 LTLDGGAI
+2826 
-2834 NNAGNVIADGAL
+2834 
-2846 TLNGDYQGAGL
+2846 
-2857 LHTADTLT
+2857 
-2865 LRGNQLNN
+2865 
-2873 SGRWESRALAL
+2873 
-2884 NGGAFSNT
+2884 
-2892 GTVIG
+2892 
-2897 ERGIT
+2897 
-2902 LALRDDLTVGSTGQ
+2902 
-2916 LLTNGGLQAQAG
+2916 
-2928 TVVNDGRWQG
+2928 
-2938 NTLTLTADEVGNA
+2938 
-2951 GQLLGLSA
+2951 
-2959 LSLSAKN
+2959 
-2966 RLDNAKTGQLLT
+2966 
-2978 QGLAVLNAAE
+2978 
-2988 ASNEGEWQADS
+2988 
-2999 LTLDAQQLTNT
+2999 
-3010 GHIQGDQSLKLT
+3010 
-3022 LANGD
+3022 
-3027 VANQGTLWST
+3027 
-3037 LATIA
+3037 
-3042 ARTLTNAGNITGV
+3042 
-3055 DGLQLTLDD
+3055 
-3064 ALTNQGALSSYHLT
+3064 
-3078 AQADRLDNRGK
+3078 
-3089 INGLDRL
+3089 
-3096 ELTVGNSLD
+3096 
-3105 NQGSLY
+3105 
-3111 GTALVL
+3111 
-3117 NANDL
+3117 
-3122 TNHGTLTGVDSLTLG
+3122 
-3137 LNGTLNNTRDISST
+3137 
-3151 ALTLRANDVVNRGTM
+3151 
-3166 TGVNGLTLELGNQ
+3166 
-3179 LDNQG
+3179 
-3184 ALNSQALAISAND
+3184 
-3197 LTNDGQINGTRDLQL
+3197 
-3212 TLDGTL
+3212 
-3218 TNTGDLSSQR
+3218 
-3228 IGITAKDVLNHG
+3228 
-3240 QVLGSDD
+3240 
-3247 LQFDLRNTLDNRGLI
+3247 
-3262 SGSTTLGIV
+3262 
-3271 ANDIDQQGT
+3271 IDQQGT

-3314 NQGKWLSQGTSTL
+3314 NQGKWLSQGSSTL

-3333 NHGQW
+3333 NNGGQW
-3338 QAGDITLQASELTNR
+3338 QAGDITLQASDLTNS

-3365 ATNGLTNQQNAKLL
+3365 TTNDLGNQQGGTLL

-3387 AASVTNDGDVQAD
+3387 AASVINDGDVQAD

-3422 IALDR
+3422 ITLDR
-3427 TNPVSRLTN
+3427 TNPASRLTN

-3475 GSVIADGA
+3475 GSVIADG
-3483 LTLTGDYQGAGLLHT
+3483 TLSLNGDYQGAGLLHT
-3498 ADTLTLRGNQL
+3498 ADTLTLRGNQM
-3509 RNNGRWE
+3509 NNSGRWE
-3516 SRTLALNGGSFSNA
+3516 SRALALNGGSFSNA

-3535 ERSITLE
+3535 ERGITLE

-3554 LLTNGVLQAQA
+3554 LLTNGALQAQA
-3565 GTVMNDGFWQGKTL
+3565 GAVMNDGFWQGKTL

-3625 RLNQSGEIAAG
+3625 RLSQSGEIAAG

-3666 NRAGAELL
+3666 NHAGAELL
-3674 TNGAGRVDS
+3674 TNGAGRLDS
-3683 GTLRNAG
+3683 GSLRNAG

-3712 TDALRLLDVLRYVGN
+3712 TDALRLLDVLRYVGD

-3733 SNGVATLN
+3733 SKGAATLQ
-3741 AKQADNGGLWQ
+3741 AKQTDNAGLWQ

-3757 LDGDTFRN
+3757 LNGDTFRN

-3772 NGLSLSGDALNN
+3772 NRLSLSGDALNN
-3784 QGELFSQGAVTL
+3784 QGELFSQGTVTL
-3796 TGKTLK
+3796 TGTTLE
-3802 NSGTLTGVG
+3802 NGGTLTGVG
-3811 GFTLNLTDR
+3811 GFTLQLTDR
-3820 VDNLTT
+3820 VDNLAA

-3832 GTGELTTGVLRNQGL
+3832 GTGELTTGVLNNQGL
-3847 WQSDALHLTARDLE
+3847 WQSDELRLTARDLE
-3861 QQGNLLGVQHGTLQ
+3861 QQGNLLGVQRATLQ
-3875 LTGSYQGG
+3875 LSGNYQGA

-3893 LSLTAHDILNRGQ
+3893 LSLTAHDITNRGQ
-3906 VQGNTLTLGAEAL
+3906 IQGNTLTLGAEAL

-3925 RGDRTLNATVTG
+3925 RGDRALNATVTG

-3949 DGTLSVQA
+3949 DGTLNVQA
-3957 ATLANQGE
+3957 TALNNQGD
-3965 IKAATTTLTGN
+3965 IKAATTTLTV
-3976 TITNGGTVQGTA
+3976 TTVTNGGTVQGTA
-3988 ALQLDATDRIVN
+3988 ALQLDATDRIIN

-4018 VDNFGWLQ
+4018 VDNLGWLQ
-4026 GRGLALN
+4026 GRGLVVN
-4033 TTQLTQQGS
+4033 TAQLTQQGS

-4108 LKTQELQQDG
+4108 LKAQEMQQDG

-4135 FTQTMAAGKQLTL
+4135 FTQSMAAGKQLTL

-4161 GQSVQLSSTGTLTHQ
+4161 GQSVQLTSTGTLTNQ

-4181 GGGESRLSAK
+4181 GGGESRLSAR

-4206 LTLVSDNTLNNKGLI
+4206 LTLISDNTLNNKGLI

-4232 GVLHN
+4232 GLLHN

-4271 DAQGNAST
+4271 DAKGNAST

-4284 SGTIETQSG
+4284 SGTIETQFG
-4293 DITINTGTLTN
+4293 DITINTSTLTN
-4304 QREGL
+4304 QREGFV
-4309 MVTESE
+4309 VTE
-4315 STAESVPEW
+4315 TALAGESVPEW
-4324 VGKTTVHIPIEW
+4324 AGKTTVNIPIKW
-4336 FKEGDYGILEDGIG
+4336 FDIDEIVVGVFCIEAYGCYTPQRKYFYMPKESAYIKNVLIKRNEINV
-4350 LESGLPEY
+4350 LESGGEARILSGNDAFLYSDKLKNE
-4358 WWTYAAYE
+4358 
-4366 KSEFIKVA
+4366 
-4374 LETSSTKV
+4374 SSQ
-4382 IAGGKVGIINSGGS
+4382 IISKNNLLLKM
-4396 FYSYSDFLLNNAS
+4396 DFLLNNSFQSGSEAS
-4409 QITAIK
+4409 YYSYEFTNPFNSMGLILTDIKEIDNADFNINQIIPYK
-4415 DIILKGR
+4415 LINSPISES
-4422 DFENRSY
+4422 DFS
-4429 QEGYVKKYL
+4429 
-4438 TYKYLGGANFFANND
+4438 
-4453 KDAIYKFNDSRY
+4453 
-4465 GRRDER
+4465 
-4471 EKRFGND
+4471 
-4478 LQYSLYETSPTT
+4478 
-4490 EKTVG
+4490 

-4500 LIQAGGTITADF
+4500 LIQAGGTITADI
-4512 KQDISN
+4512 KQDLSN
-4518 TTLQPGSGGFMPAS
+4518 TTLQPGSGGFMPAT
-4532 TKPVLDVITTL
+4532 TKPVLDAITTL

-4565 VDVTKAGSGQAT
+4565 VDVTKAGNGPAT
-4577 LADNTA
+4577 LSGNAA

-4603 AGTQADKIT
+4603 AGAQADNIT

-4664 ENITATITTPNA
+4664 DNISSVIATQNTAG
-4676 ARPLTLNTDGA
+4676 PLTLNTDGA

-4693 TSGHVNNPD
+4693 TSGHVSNPD
-4702 AVALTPQSGTELQTG
+4702 AVA
-4717 AQADNITATIT
+4717 
-4728 APNTTGPLT
+4728 
-4737 LNTGDAVALQPST
+4737 
-4750 SGHVSNPDAVVL
+4750 L

-4771 GKSLTPVNVDNTATG
+4771 GKSLTPVSVDNTAAG

-4793 GTPVVLATPGSVAV
+4793 GTPAALATPGMAV
-4807 ETLKPTVNADSLP
+4807 IDAPKPTVSADTPP

-4825 AVKPLLSAADLLSAI
+4825 AVPQPLSAADLLSAI

-4868 PDADSR
+4868 PNADSR

-4902 QQPSTV
+4902 KQPSTV

-5015 NIEVN
+5015 NIEIN

-5043 IVANKVELNAGGS
+5043 IVANRVELNAGGS

-5144 VFTELGK
+5144 TFTELGK
-5151 TAEIVAGNS
+5151 TAEIVAGNG

-5216 VQGSTV
+5216 AQGSTV
-5222 TAGGTLKAVAGQD
+5222 TAGGALKAVAGQD

-5275 AQRRTQDV
+5275 AQRRTQEV

-5310 AKGSATLAAGR
+5310 AKGNATLAAGR

-5333 SGNWWNRH
+5333 NGNWWNRH

-5356 AGKGLNLQAGRDIN
+5356 TGKGLNLQAGRDIN

-5412 FSKTVTHTLQETL
+5412 FSKTVTHTLRETL
-5425 QTNEKGSLLSG
+5425 QTDEKGSLLSG
-5436 DGVTMAANQ
+5436 DSVTMAANQ

-5462 LANNDV
+5462 LANHDV

-5568 QQQEFEQKT
+5568 QQQEFQQKT

-5616 KAGLAGYQAYQGSQ
+5616 KAGLSGYQAYQGSQ

-5639 SFVGVSISLGA
+5639 AFVGVSISLGA
-5650 QNSRSSQTSEQ
+5650 QNSRSSQTSEK

-5676 IESRIGDITVAGS
+5676 IESRTGDITVAGS

-5695 DVLMNAAQDI
+5695 DVTMNAAQDI
-5705 HLLSARNSED
+5705 HLLSARNSEE

-5846 SVQQQTGFFAG
+5846 SVQQQTGLFAG

-6031 VERPKDGDSAK
+6031 VKRPQEGDSAQ

-6101 AQLVKDVTLPKDES
+6101 AQLVKDVTIPKDES

-6166 PGKTANDLTEEEKQ
+6166 SGKTANDLTEEEKQ

-6187 LASGLVSGL
+6187 LASGLISGL
-6196 ASNSTASA
+6196 AGNSTASA

-6218 LFGKVLVEG
+6218 ALSSKDEKQ
-6227 CAIAAPCRT
+6227 R
-6236 KVAEQLLEI
+6236 QD
-6245 GVKAGITA
+6245 
-6253 VVAKEIAD
+6253 AKWSLPYIKDEKQKQQAD
-6261 KLSTE
+6261 KLIS
-6266 ELEHLITLKMMGN
+6266 ELNEK
-6279 DEITVRYLSS
+6279 DELFNAAIDAACQNLSS
-6289 LQDKYLPSH
+6289 AACQGMRQELSAMAKSYDEQMDGQYIGTMRSVYGDGAKQVDGLMWQYATADMKAQREADIVRLMDKGISREVAEGLSFGMRTVHGLAAIGGAVYGIKGPNAVTVYRVEGIPNTRIVIGDNGQVRITGSTTLYLNFGDKARALEFFEKRGIQNMDGATIKTFEVPHSVLDDLRKTAVKESVARLPENKGKPVIADPTKAKDQYGIRPEKLKELQDKIIQG
-6298 TGGDQIAES
+6298 TG
-6307 GPTNTGG
+6307 
-6314 NQLPEQGANHTGND
+6314 
-6328 NGQINTGPNH
+6328 
-6338 TGGDQIVGQ
+6338 
-6347 LPNNTGNT
+6347 
-6355 ESVPDLPSNMISDGL
+6355 
-6370 DNGAEK
+6370 K
-6376 PSNIKV
+6376 
-6382 ADDKYL
+6382 
-6388 KKNGVDAHQ
+6388 DA
-6397 IKKDF
+6397 
-6402 LGSKAEI
+6402 SK
-6409 KLYDIYVDKDS
+6409 
-6420 GQLWIFRKGGK
+6420 
-6431 GEGVPTGEFIN
+6431 
-6442 N
+6442 

>member
-1 MKPIKTTQRLL
+1 M
-12 AYTLIHLIAFQPLLP
+12 
-27 AMAAGVQVATGN
+27 
-39 TALDQAGNG
+39 
-48 VPVINIA
+48 
-55 TPNSAGISHNQYH
+55 
-68 DFNVDKPGLILNNG
+68 
-82 TEQLNPTQLGGLI
+82 
-95 QNNPNLKG
+95 
-103 KAADAIINE
+103 
-112 VVSSNR
+112 
-118 STLAGYLEVGGKQ
+118 
-131 ASVIVANPNGI
+131 
-142 TCDGCGFINTPQVT
+142 
-156 LTTGK
+156 
-161 PQLDAQGNLQH
+161 
-172 IDVKRGDITLTGQGL
+172 
-187 DASKSDYL
+187 
-195 SLIARTAQIDAGLN
+195 
-209 ANDARIVLGANQV
+209 LGANQV
-222 DATGKVTAQAT
+222 DATGKVTAQAA
-233 DSGVKVALDTG
+233 DSDVAGSNVKVALDTG

-289 AVAKGSIQADADAL
+289 AVAKGNIQADADAL

-316 LNAKQDITLQDATL
+316 LSAKQDITLQDATL
-330 RAGKDIALRSDGTL
+330 RAGQNIELTSGDGL

-364 NHLSLKGDAVTLNA
+364 NQLTLKGDAVTLNA
-378 TQLAAGKVTVGAG
+378 TQLAAGKVTVEAG

-398 QSGIK
+398 KSGIK
-403 AESVLDV
+403 AESALEMR
-410 HGDAV
+410 GDAV
-415 SLAGSAGAEDV
+415 SLAGSAGAENV

-460 VTAGNTLSV
+460 LTAGNVLTV
-469 EGGQLLQRGTL
+469 DGGRLMQHGTL
-480 AGKTLTLTLE
+480 AGKTLALTLDT
-490 ALDNQGDIAALQAL
+490 LDNQGDIAALQAL

-509 NITNRGTLAAAE
+509 DITNRGTLAAAE
-521 RLTVNAQRLDNSGLL
+521 RLTVNAQRLDNRGLL

-551 NQGNILTDNQLFLLA
+551 NQGNILTDNSLFLLA
-566 GNITNGGT
+566 DNITNGGT

-597 LDLTSQTT
+597 LDLTSQMT

-619 HGGSLVNRGM
+619 HGGSLVNRGT

-641 DTLDNRSLMQA
+641 DSLDNRSLMQA

-679 SFANQ
+679 TLANQ
-684 GSLQAD
+684 GTIQAD

-701 TQSAHGTL
+701 TQSARGTL
-709 LAGTGLTI
+709 LAGTDLTI
-717 NAGQAETDGAVQAQQ
+717 NAGQAETDGDIQAQQ

-745 TSMTGD
+745 TSLTGD
-751 GLITAGQL
+751 GQITAGQL

-781 GVLQGNTLTIQ
+781 GALQGNVLTIQ

-800 QAQAKGTVN
+800 QAQAKGAVN
-809 LTVADTFTNSGD
+809 LTVADTFTNRGD

-833 QTENRGS
+833 KTENRGS
-840 LQALTLTTDGTSF
+840 LQALMLTTDGASF

-871 HLDNAGTLQ
+871 NLDNAGTLQ
-880 GNELR
+880 GNALR
-885 ADAAQL
+885 VDAAQL

-906 ITGNLSN
+906 ITGNLSS
-913 QGELLSDGDSTT
+913 QGELLSDGDSSTT
-925 TTQRFINQ
+925 AQRFINQ

-944 VDELDNAGKIL
+944 VDELDNAGNIL

-960 ALTAANGLT
+960 ALTATQGLT

-982 MLTAAEG
+982 VLTAAEG

-1020 LTLPA
+1020 LTLPV

-1036 TLTTGGDATLFARLM
+1036 TLTTGGDATLFVRLM

-1056 LSSLGRTELTAVSL
+1056 LSSLGNTALTGTSL
-1070 MNDGRVVA
+1070 INDGRVVA

-1132 GNTVALSLDQLTNHG
+1132 GNTVVLSLDQLTNHG

-1168 LRSDS
+1168 LRGDS

-1201 DNTGV
+1201 DNAGV
-1206 ISGSQS
+1206 ISGYQS
-1212 VAVTAGDVKQRGTLE
+1212 VAVTAGDVKQGGTLE

-1261 GNVLTQGTGS
+1261 GNVLTQGNGS
-1271 VTAQQVDNSGLMQAG
+1271 VAAQQVDNSGLMQAG

-1302 GIDALSITA
+1302 GIDALFITA

-1326 GAAVLQAAQ
+1326 GASVLQAAQ
-1335 VANHGEWRA
+1335 AANHGEWRA
-1344 DSLSLRAARFTNA
+1344 DNLSLRAARFTNA

-1364 NMDIVV
+1364 NMDIAI
-1370 EPAGAPHQRSFL
+1370 ESAGAPHQRSFL
-1382 PMALSLAT
+1382 PMALSLAA
-1390 DIQQLNAPSSRQSG
+1390 DIQQLNASSTRQGG

-1417 VSGGDIQLRATQLAN
+1417 VSGGDTQLRATQLAN

-1484 TLTNR
+1484 TLANR

-1512 QRTDITVDSLFNSGE
+1512 QRTDITADSLFNGGE

-1541 LTNQGQIYGA
+1541 LTNQGQLYGA
-1551 MLGLSATDLLNQ
+1551 TLGLSATDLFNQ

-1571 HLTLQETVRNRGLMS
+1571 HLTLQETVRNRGLIS
-1586 GSQRV
+1586 GSQRL
-1591 QLEANQVD
+1591 QLDARQVD
-1599 QSGSLESRLLQVQA
+1599 QSGSLESRQLQMQA

-1627 LTLSI
+1627 LTLAI
-1632 RDTAR
+1632 NTTAR
-1637 NQGKLLSQGTST
+1637 NSGKWLSQGDST

-1679 LGLSALSLTAKN
+1679 LGLSALTLTAKN
-1691 RLDNAKTGTL
+1691 TLSNAQTGTL
-1701 FTQGLAVLNAAE
+1701 LTQGLAVVRAAE

-1728 AQQLTNTGHIQGDQ
+1728 AQSLINRGHLQGDQ

-1759 WSKYATIAARTLT
+1759 WSKLATIAARTLT
-1772 NAGEVTGVDGLQLTL
+1772 NAGEMTGVNGLQLTL

-1792 NQGALSSYH
+1792 NQGALGSYH
-1801 LTAQAGRLDNRGK
+1801 LTAQAGRLNNSGK

-1820 LELTAGNSLDN
+1820 LELTVGNSLDN
-1831 TGSLY
+1831 QGSLY
-1836 GAALALNASD
+1836 GTVLALNANN
-1846 LTNSGTLTGVDSL
+1846 LTNSGAITGVDSL

-1875 TALTL
+1875 NALTL
-1880 KANDVVNHG
+1880 RANDVFNRG
-1889 TMTGVN
+1889 TLTGVN
-1895 GLTLALG
+1895 GLTLELG
-1902 NHLDNQG
+1902 NQLDNQG

-1916 AITANDLTNDGQ
+1916 SITANDLTNDGQ
-1928 INGTRSLQLT
+1928 INGTRDLKLSL
-1938 LGDGLTNTGAL
+1938 DGTLTNTGDL
-1949 TSQRIDITAQDVL
+1949 TSQRIDITAKDVL
-1962 NHGQM
+1962 NHGQV
-1967 LGSDDLQFDLRN
+1967 LGSDDLQLNLRN
-1979 KLDNRGLISG
+1979 TLDNRGLISG
-1989 STTLGIV
+1989 SSTLGIV

-2008 RALTVDAQTLDNH
+2008 RTLTVDAQTLDNH

-2032 AIADTARNQGKWL
+2032 AITGTARNQGKWL
-2045 SQGSSTLTADRV
+2045 SQGRSTLTADRV
-2057 DNHGQWQAGDITL
+2057 DNHGQWQAGDLTL
-2070 QANDLVNSGQIFGL
+2070 QANELTNSGQIFGIDAL
-2084 NTLLL
+2084 SLSADNGL
-2089 TTTNDLGNQQGGTL
+2089 TNQQNAKL
-2103 LSQGIAVLRAANV
+2103 LSQGIAVLRAASV
-2116 INDGD
+2116 TNDGD
-2121 VQADRLTFDAQQL
+2121 AQADRLTFEAQQL
-2134 TNRGRIQGDH
+2134 TNRGRMQGDN

-2151 RANPASLLTNQGTL
+2151 RANPASVLTNQGTL

-2176 LLDNQGT
+2176 QLDNQGSI
-2183 VSGVGT
+2183 SGVGT
-2189 LMLDGGAINNAGS
+2189 LTLDSGAISNAGT

-2222 TADTLTLRGNQLNN
+2222 TADTLTLRSNQLNN

-2248 GGTFDNDGTVI
+2248 GGSFSNTGTVI

-2284 ALQAQADTVMNDG
+2284 TLLAQAGTVSNDG

-2307 ADDVENA
+2307 ADEVGNA

-2321 ALTLTAKNRL
+2321 ALSLTAKNRL
-2331 DNTQNG
+2331 DNAKTGQ
-2337 KLLTQGQAVLNAA
+2337 LLSQGQAVLNAA

-2375 IQGEQSLTL
+2375 IQGDQSLTL
-2384 ANGDVDNK
+2384 TLTNGDVDNK
-2392 GTLWSKYADIAART
+2392 GTLWSKYAD
-2406 LTNAGNITGVDGL
+2406 
-2419 QLMLDDALTNQG
+2419 
-2431 ALSSYHLTAQADRL
+2431 
-2445 NNSGKINGLD
+2445 
-2455 RLELTVGNSL
+2455 
-2465 DNQGSLYGTALVLNA
+2465 
-2480 NDLTNSGTLT
+2480 
-2490 GVDSLTLDLTGTLNN
+2490 
-2505 TRDISSTALTL
+2505 
-2516 RANDVFNHGT
+2516 
-2526 LTGVN
+2526 
-2531 GLTLE
+2531 
-2536 LGNQLD
+2536 
-2542 NQGALNSQAL
+2542 
-2552 IIAARDVT
+2552 
-2560 NGGLLNGTRDLQL
+2560 
-2573 TLDGTLTN
+2573 
-2581 TGDLTSQRID
+2581 
-2591 ITAKDVLNHG
+2591 
-2601 QVLGSDDLQFDLR
+2601 
-2614 NTLDNRG
+2614 
-2621 LISGSTTLGIVAND
+2621 
-2635 IDQQGTLEARA
+2635 
-2646 LTVDAQTLDN
+2646 
-2656 HGKMLGV
+2656 
-2663 DALTLAITGT
+2663 
-2673 ARNQGNWLSQGTS
+2673 
-2686 TLTADRVDNNGGRW
+2686 
-2700 QAGDIT
+2700 
-2706 LQASELTNR
+2706 
-2715 GQIFGLNTLSL
+2715 
-2726 TTTNDLGN
+2726 
-2734 QQGGTLL
+2734 
-2741 SQGIAVLR
+2741 
-2749 AANVIN
+2749 
-2755 DGDVQADRLTFDA
+2755 
-2768 QQLTNRGRM
+2768 
-2777 QGDHGLAVTLDRANP
+2777 
-2792 ASRLTNQGTLLSGGD
+2792 
-2807 GWLSASLLDN
+2807 
-2817 QGTVSGVGT
+2817 
-2826 LTLDGGAI
+2826 
-2834 NNAGNVIADGAL
+2834 
-2846 TLNGDYQGAGL
+2846 
-2857 LHTADTLT
+2857 
-2865 LRGNQLNN
+2865 
-2873 SGRWESRALAL
+2873 
-2884 NGGAFSNT
+2884 
-2892 GTVIG
+2892 
-2897 ERGIT
+2897 
-2902 LALRDDLTVGSTGQ
+2902 
-2916 LLTNGGLQAQAG
+2916 
-2928 TVVNDGRWQG
+2928 
-2938 NTLTLTADEVGNA
+2938 
-2951 GQLLGLSA
+2951 
-2959 LSLSAKN
+2959 
-2966 RLDNAKTGQLLT
+2966 
-2978 QGLAVLNAAE
+2978 
-2988 ASNEGEWQADS
+2988 
-2999 LTLDAQQLTNT
+2999 
-3010 GHIQGDQSLKLT
+3010 
-3022 LANGD
+3022 
-3027 VANQGTLWST
+3027 
-3037 LATIA
+3037 IA

-3096 ELTVGNSLD
+3096 ELTVSNSLD

-3111 GTALVL
+3111 GAALVL

-3122 TNHGTLTGVDSLTLG
+3122 TNSGAITGVDSLSLN
-3137 LNGTLNNTRDISST
+3137 LNGTLNNTRDISSN
-3151 ALTLRANDVVNRGTM
+3151 ALTLRANDVFNHGTL

-3184 ALNSQALAISAND
+3184 ALNSQALSITAND
-3197 LTNDGQINGTRDLQL
+3197 LTNDGQINGTRSLQL

-3218 TNTGDLSSQR
+3218 TNTGDLTSQR
-3228 IGITAKDVLNHG
+3228 MGITAKDVLNHG
-3240 QVLGSDD
+3240 QVLGSAD
-3247 LQFDLRNTLDNRGLI
+3247 LQLDLSNKLDNRGLI

-3271 ANDIDQQGT
+3271 ANHIDQQGT

-3307 AITGTAR
+3307 AIAGTAR
-3314 NQGKWLSQGTSTL
+3314 NQGKWLSQGSSTL

-3338 QAGDITLQASELTNR
+3338 QAGDITLQASELTNS
-3353 GQIFGLNALSLT
+3353 GQIFGIDALSLS

-3422 IALDR
+3422 ITLDR
-3427 TNPVSRLTN
+3427 TNPASVLTN

-3442 GGDSWL
+3442 GGDGWL

-3461 VGTLTLDSGAINNA
+3461 VGTLMLDSGTINNT
-3475 GSVIADGA
+3475 GNVIADEA
-3483 LTLTGDYQGAGLLHT
+3483 LTLNGDYQGAGLLHT

-3509 RNNGRWE
+3509 NNSGRWE
-3516 SRTLALNGGSFSNA
+3516 SRALTLNGGTFSNT

-3535 ERSITLE
+3535 ERGITLE
-3542 LRDGLTVGSTGQ
+3542 LRDGLTVNGAGQ
-3554 LLTNGVLQAQA
+3554 LLTNGALQAQA

-3591 LLGQDGLRLD
+3591 LLGQDGLRLE

-3625 RLNQSGEIAAG
+3625 RLSQSGEIAAG
-3636 TLHLTTTTLDNSGRV
+3636 TLSLTTTTLDNGGRV

-3674 TNGAGRVDS
+3674 TNGASRLDS
-3683 GTLRNAG
+3683 GSLRNAG

-3733 SNGVATLN
+3733 SKGTATLQ
-3741 AKQADNGGLWQ
+3741 AKQADNAGLWQ

-3757 LDGDTFRN
+3757 LNGDTFRN

-3772 NGLSLSGDALNN
+3772 NGLSLNGDALNN
-3784 QGELFSQGAVTL
+3784 QGELFSQGAVSL
-3796 TGKTLK
+3796 TGTTLE
-3802 NSGTLTGVG
+3802 NGGTLTGVG

-3820 VDNLTT
+3820 VDNLAT

-3847 WQSDALHLTARDLE
+3847 WQSDELHLTARDLE
-3861 QQGNLLGVQHGTLQ
+3861 QQGNLLGVQRATLQ
-3875 LTGSYQGG
+3875 LSGNYQGA

-3893 LSLTAHDILNRGQ
+3893 LSLTAHDITNRGQ
-3906 VQGNTLTLGAEAL
+3906 IQGNTLTLGAEAL

-3925 RGDRTLNATVTG
+3925 RGDSALNATVSS

-3949 DGTLSVQA
+3949 DGTLNVQA
-3957 ATLANQGE
+3957 AALANQGE

-3976 TITNGGTVQGTA
+3976 TITNDGTVQGTA

-4000 QQGGQLLSD
+4000 QQAGQLLSD
-4009 GTTTLNAAA
+4009 GITTLNAAA
-4018 VDNFGWLQ
+4018 VDNHGWLQ
-4026 GRGLALN
+4026 GRGLAVN
-4033 TTQLTQQGS
+4033 TAQLTQQGS

-4049 TLTLPR
+4049 TLKIPQ

-4135 FTQTMAAGKQLTL
+4135 FTQSMAAGKQLTL

-4161 GQSVQLSSTGTLTHQ
+4161 GQSVQLTSTGTLTNQ

-4181 GGGESRLSAK
+4181 GGGESRLSAR

-4232 GVLHN
+4232 GLLHN

-4260 ILAGNNLWVQR
+4260 LLAGNNLWVQR
-4271 DAQGNAST
+4271 DAEGNAST

-4309 MVTESE
+4309 VVTESE
-4315 STAESVPEW
+4315 SQNLSQIHGTTMYLDFKDFNRNEIGYYIDDQEIGFDYEVGSVYSHTWTLGLYSQYSIRKFLISERGISIHSDGGRAE
-4324 VGKTTVHIPIEW
+4324 
-4336 FKEGDYGILEDGIG
+4336 
-4350 LESGLPEY
+4350 
-4358 WWTYAAYE
+4358 
-4366 KSEFIKVA
+4366 
-4374 LETSSTKV
+4374 
-4382 IAGGKVGIINSGGS
+4382 INSAMNLYITSGGV
-4396 FYSYSDFLLNNAS
+4396 NNHS
-4409 QITAIK
+4409 SNILSK
-4415 DIILKGR
+4415 KNIILKGG
-4422 DFENRSY
+4422 ELNNKSY
-4429 QEGYVKKYL
+4429 YSGTEKEYAV
-4438 TYKYLGGANFFANND
+4438 YKYLGPTPRYSIDEWEFGMSIPD
-4453 KDAIYKFNDSRY
+4453 GPDDSGWFEYVSNGDDRVKLTLD
-4465 GRRDER
+4465 G
-4471 EKRFGND
+4471 
-4478 LQYSLYETSPTT
+4478 TPTT

-4532 TKPVLDVITTL
+4532 TKPVLDAITTL

-4565 VDVTKAGSGQAT
+4565 VDVTQAGSGPAT
-4577 LADNTA
+4577 LAGNAA

-4603 AGTQADKIT
+4603 AGTQADNIT
-4612 TAIAAPN
+4612 AAIAAP
-4619 TAGPLTLNTG
+4619 TAAGPLTLNTG

-4636 AASGHI
+4636 ATSGHI

-4664 ENITATITTPNA
+4664 
-4676 ARPLTLNTDGA
+4676 
-4687 VALQPS
+4687 
-4693 TSGHVNNPD
+4693 
-4702 AVALTPQSGTELQTG
+4702 
-4717 AQADNITATIT
+4717 DNITATIT
-4728 APNTTGPLT
+4728 APTAAGPLT
-4737 LNTGDAVALQPST
+4737 LNAGDAVVLQPST

-4762 SSTGQRPDA
+4762 TSTGQRPDA
-4771 GKSLTPVNVDNTATG
+4771 GKSLTPVNVDNTAAG
-4786 VTIAGTV
+4786 ITIAGTV
-4793 GTPVVLATPGSVAV
+4793 GTPATLATPGMAAIDAP
-4807 ETLKPTVNADSLP
+4807 KPTVSADTLP

-4825 AVKPLLSAADLLSAI
+4825 SAPPLLSAADLLSAI

-4868 PDADSR
+4868 PNADSR

-4978 TLLDNAAAAQTGMN
+4978 TLLDNAAAAQKGMN

-5056 VTNSGTLRAV
+5056 VINSGTLRAV
-5066 DVLAIASGDRIDNHE
+5066 DVLAIASGDKIDNHE

-5197 TNNRVDIGWGSSN
+5197 TNNRIDIGWGSSN

-5222 TAGGTLKAVAGQD
+5222 TAGGALKAVAGQD

-5275 AQRRTQDV
+5275 AQRRTQEV

-5290 GGDLNLV
+5290 GGDLSLV
-5297 AGRDVLSEAASLN
+5297 AGRDVLSDAASLN

-5321 DLNLLSQEEETY
+5321 DLNLLSETEETY

-5412 FSKTVTHTLQETL
+5412 FSKTVTHTVRD
-5425 QTNEKGSLLSG
+5425 NFRSDEKESVLSG
-5436 DGVTMAANQ
+5436 DKVVLQADH
-5445 DINLQG
+5445 DINMTG
-5451 SSVVGDKQVTL
+5451 SVLSGEQLVALSAG
-5462 LANNDV
+5462 NDIDM
-5468 NTAASVE
+5468 AASVE
-5475 NYQNYEEHSKKKSG
+5475 TQRVYEKQTKKKSG
-5489 LFSGGGIGFTIGS
+5489 LMSGGGLGFTIGKQS
-5502 TSTSQKLRDQAA
+5502 SSAEYNGAETRQSESRSVVGAVNGDVMMQSGQRIAISGSDIIAGGGEGQRGNITIRAQEIDITPGQDTRDITIRSETKSSGIGIALKGTPYDSYQNLRDIGKTEGVTQKARLYLSEAA
-5514 TQSQSISTLGSTTDS
+5514 
-5529 VTVKAGNDVTI
+5529 A
-5540 SGTDM
+5540 M
-5545 VAGKDIFLQGNNV
+5545 VFDAPQI
-5558 TIDPGYDTRK
+5558 
-5568 QQQEFEQKT
+5568 
-5577 AGLTVALSGVV
+5577 ALSIGRNSSKTEQHTQGVYQT
-5588 GSALN
+5588 GS
-5593 SAVQSIQAAKSESDG
+5593 
-5608 RLALLQGM
+5608 
-5616 KAGLAGYQAYQGSQ
+5616 
-5630 SELNNKGEA
+5630 
-5639 SFVGVSISLGA
+5639 SL
-5650 QNSRSSQTSEQ
+5650 T
-5661 KQSFGSTLNAAGDIG
+5661 AAGDIQLQTTLAEGTTNVSRPNAGNILVSGSSLQAGGNLLVDAVRDINLQSASDWEKTAENRTQSGWSFSNAIPG
-5676 IESRIGDITVAGS
+5676 IGSSIRHLSGGPNHGVSLIPFASESAREKQQGDTLAQTASTLSGKNVTLNSQQRDVLITGSAVTGINAVSISANNGNVIVNPGQNHARHETAGSRSTIGDLGGDGYSGTVGWQSSRYRSVDDVSQQSAIRSVIQSGDGDIGIAAKEKVVIAGTDVQAGKSLLVSGRDITVDPAVDTEHRLREQQSS
-5689 QLKAGG
+5689 QYGVTTALSGYAVSALQAVERLSQSVEDKRDPRLSAIYAAQSALSLATQT
-5695 DVLMNAAQDI
+5695 VASNMNAAAIKVTVSVGGGSSQSKQQQDAVTREGST
-5705 HLLSARNSED
+5705 LSANSD
-5715 ISGKNSSSGGNIGIS
+5715 IRLDAEKDITLAGANVRGRHIDLNAGHSLTLMSAQSESQLTGSSSSQHAGVGVGFGLGGQQNGFTVELSASGQKGKENGNNQTHQLTHVTATESVNLRSGSDTVLDGAIVSGKRVEAEVGGDLLISSPQ
-5730 LGLSN
+5730 
-5735 GSAGLSIFANVNAAK
+5735 
-5750 GRETGTGNS
+5750 
-5759 WSETTVDAGNHVTLK
+5759 
-5774 SERDTR
+5774 DT
-5780 LIGAQVNGERID
+5780 
-5792 VDAGRNLLLQ
+5792 
-5802 SQQDSERYDSKQTS
+5802 SRYDSKTTS
-5816 VAAGGSFTWGS
+5816 AGLNVSICVPPICGGQVVAGNAS
-5827 MSGSGYLSASKDK
+5827 LSQQILNNRYA
-5840 IHSNYD
+5840 
-5846 SVQQQTGFFAG
+5846 SVQEQSGIQAGENGFTIRTRG
-5857 KDGFGIKTGEHTQLD
+5857 HTQLD
-5872 AAVIG
+5872 GAII
-5877 STASAEKNR
+5877 ASEATAEKNR
-5886 LETGTLGWSGLNN
+5886 LSTGTLGWQDIVNVSRYNGSGFSLSVSTDSMPT
-5899 KAEFKVEHSGI
+5899 A
-5910 GLSAS
+5910 GL
-5915 PSMSGSMLSTLAMT
+5915 GL
-5929 VPSALMSLGNS
+5929 VK
-5940 GSAASTTYAAV
+5940 GSATGVTYSAV
-5951 SDGTLLLRDT
+5951 SPATIEIRNSD
-5961 AKQVQDIA
+5961 AQQQDVG
-5969 TLSRDVE
+5969 TLSRDTSG
-5976 HANNA
+5976 ANGSVKDGFDRSKIEDKLTIQREATA
-5981 LSPIFNKE
+5981 LGVQALDAYKTSKKGE
-5989 KEQKRLKQAQ
+5989 AEEQARTRLIA
-5999 LIGEIGA
+5999 
-6006 QVMDIVRT
+6006 
-6014 EGELK
+6014 EGVP
-6019 AQKAAEAKGDSK
+6019 AAELNERIQTSHEVKQ
-6031 VERPKDGDSAK
+6031 VEKDYGVGSAF
-6042 EWEVY
+6042 WMAGS
-6047 KKALTESP
+6047 ALTS
-6055 TYKAEMQKYGTG
+6055 
-6067 SDFQRAAQAAT
+6067 
-6078 AAIQAL
+6078 L
-6084 AGGDIQK
+6084 
-6091 AIASGASPYL
+6091 ASGGLGGNLNGAISGAAAPYL
-6101 AQLVKDVTLPKDES
+6101 AALVKDVSAGSEPARIALH
-6115 KITASDIAA
+6115 TAL
-6124 NAMAHAVVGAVVAQL
+6124 GAVLAHTQGG
-6139 SGQDAAAG
+6139 SAAG
-6147 AIGASSGELAARAI
+6147 GAAG
-6161 MADQY
+6161 
-6166 PGKTANDLTEEEKQ
+6166 
-6180 SVSALST
+6180 
-6187 LASGLVSGL
+6187 GLVS
-6196 ASNSTASA
+6196 SA
-6204 ASGAQSGRNAVENN
+6204 GADVLTSLLYPEVKRGELSAEQKQLITNLVTIAGAGAGGIASGNLTGAGSGANTAKNEVENN
-6218 LFGKVLVEG
+6218 FFGKALVEG

-6245 GVKAGITA
+6245 GVKAGITGI
-6253 VVAKEIAD
+6253 VAKEIAD
-6261 KLSTE
+6261 NLSSE
-6266 ELEHLITLKMMGN
+6266 ELEHLVRLQMMGN
-6279 DEITVRYLSS
+6279 DEITVKYLNS
-6289 LQDKYLPSH
+6289 LQDKYGSESASNPNLGKDLTNEQKAELGG
-6298 TGGDQIAES
+6298 TGS
-6307 GPTNTGG
+6307 G
-6314 NQLPEQGANHTGND
+6314 TGNPPPPEND
-6328 NGQINTGPNH
+6328 PKQQNDKPVQKLN
-6338 TGGDQIVGQ
+6338 QKQ
-6347 LPNNTGNT
+6347 
-6355 ESVPDLPSNMISDGL
+6355 ES
-6370 DNGAEK
+6370 A
-6376 PSNIKV
+6376 
-6382 ADDKYL
+6382 
-6388 KKNGVDAHQ
+6388 
-6397 IKKDF
+6397 IKKIDNT
-6402 LGSKAEI
+6402 I
-6409 KLYDIYVDKDS
+6409 KNALKDHDITGTLKDMDSNPVPKNS
-6420 GQLWIFRKGGK
+6420 GGHWDHMQEMQNTLRGLRNHADTLKNVNNPDAQAAYGRATDAINKIESALKGYG
-6431 GEGVPTGEFIN
+6431 I
-6442 N
+6442 

>member
-39 TALDQAGNG
+39 TSLDQAGNG

-55 TPNSAGISHNQYH
+55 TPNSAGISHNQYR

-222 DATGKVTAQAT
+222 DATGKVTAQAA

-289 AVAKGSIQADADAL
+289 AVAKGTIQADADAL

-316 LNAKQDITLQDATL
+316 LSAKQDIMLQDATL
-330 RAGKDIALRSDGTL
+330 RAGKDIALRSDGAL

-354 VDAQGTVKSA
+354 VDAQGTVNAA
-364 NHLSLKGDAVTLNA
+364 NQLSLKGDAVTLNA
-378 TQLAAGKVTVGAG
+378 TRLAAGKVTVGAG

-403 AESVLDV
+403 AESALEMR
-410 HGDAV
+410 GDTV

-460 VTAGNTLSV
+460 LTAGNVLSV

-480 AGKTLTLTLE
+480 AGKTLALTLD
-490 ALDNQGDIAALQAL
+490 ALDNQGDIAALQVL

-574 LQAATLTAQADSFT
+574 LQAATLTTQADSFT

-619 HGGSLVNRGM
+619 HGGSLVNRGT

-679 SFANQ
+679 TLANQ
-684 GSLQAD
+684 GTLQAD
-690 NALQLDATRSL
+690 KALQLDATRSL
-701 TQSAHGTL
+701 TQSARGTL

-717 NAGQAETDGAVQAQQ
+717 NAGQAETDGAIQAQQ
-732 FLLNAERWLNTGK
+732 FLLNAERWLNAGK

-751 GLITAGQL
+751 GQITAGQL

-774 SDAASNA
+774 SDAAGNA
-781 GVLQGNTLTIQ
+781 GALQGNALTIQ

-800 QAQAKGTVN
+800 QAQAKGAVN

-821 WLSGETLRLQAA
+821 WLSGETLRLQAVK
-833 QTENRGS
+833 TENRGS
-840 LQALTLTTDGTSF
+840 LQALTLTTEGASF

-863 NLSLFLTG
+863 TLSLFLTG

-880 GNELR
+880 GNQLR
-885 ADAAQL
+885 AEAAQLTNQGTLYGTDALTLAITGNLANTGTLQGNRLHVDAAQL
-891 DNQGTLR
+891 DNQGALR
-898 GTDALTLA
+898 GTDVLTLA

-913 QGELLSDGDSTT
+913 QGELLSDGDNSTT
-925 TTQRFINQ
+925 AQRFINR
-933 GTLQAKNVVLQ
+933 GTLQAKNVALQ

-960 ALTAANGLT
+960 TLTATQGLT

-982 MLTAAEG
+982 VLTAAEG

-1011 QIQGDEALS
+1011 QIQGDDALS

-1036 TLTTGGDATLFARLM
+1036 TLTTGGDAALFARLM

-1078 ATGLSLRG
+1078 ATGLSLRS

-1118 SLQGKHLTNQGTVL
+1118 SLQGKHLTNQGSVL

-1173 LSVAAADVNNRGD
+1173 LSVAAAEVNNRGD
-1186 MQGINTLQLNTTGLL
+1186 MQGINTLQLDVAGLL
-1201 DNTGV
+1201 DSTGV

-1212 VAVTAGDVKQRGTLE
+1212 AVVTAGDVKQRGTLE

-1261 GNVLTQGTGS
+1261 GNVLTQGNGS
-1271 VTAQQVDNSGLMQAG
+1271 VTAQQVDNSGLMQSG

-1291 ADDIVNAGQLL
+1291 VDDIVNAGQLL

-1311 QHGLTNQQNGTLLTQ
+1311 QHGLTNQQTGTLLTQ

-1335 VANHGEWRA
+1335 AANHGEWRA
-1344 DSLSLRAARFTNA
+1344 DNLSLRATRFTNA

-1364 NMDIVV
+1364 NLDIAI
-1370 EPAGAPHQRSFL
+1370 ESAGAPHQRSFL
-1382 PMALSLAT
+1382 PMALSLAA
-1390 DIQQLNAPSSRQSG
+1390 DIQQLNAQPSPQIG
-1404 GATDGVLDNRGTL
+1404 LPVDGKLDNRGTL
-1417 VSGGDIQLRATQLAN
+1417 VSGGDTRLRATQLAN

-1442 TLIGETVANDGDI
+1442 TLIGETVENDGDI

-1469 RGSLQTDGLLDWSGA
+1469 RGTLQTDGLLDWSGA
-1484 TLTNR
+1484 MLTNR

-1494 NAIQLQGLTLD
+1494 NAIRLQGHALD

-1512 QRTDITVDSLFNSGE
+1512 QRTDIMVDSLFNGGE
-1527 IAGVDALQLTVADS
+1527 IAGVEALQLTVADR
-1541 LTNQGQIYGA
+1541 LTNQGQLYGA
-1551 MLGLSATDLLNQ
+1551 TLRLSATDLFNH

-1571 HLTLQETVRNRGLMS
+1571 HLTLQETVRNRGLIS

-1591 QLEANQVD
+1591 QLEAGQVD
-1599 QSGSLESRLLQVQA
+1599 QLGSLESRQLQVQA
-1613 NALDNQGTM
+1613 NTLDNQGTM

-1627 LTLSI
+1627 LTLAI
-1632 RDTAR
+1632 NTTAR
-1637 NQGKLLSQGTST
+1637 NSGKWLSQGDSM
-1649 LTANRLENRGQW
+1649 LTASRLENSGQW
-1661 QAKTLTLTADDVG
+1661 QAKTLTLTADEVG

-1679 LGLSALSLTAKN
+1679 LGLSALS
-1691 RLDNAKTGTL
+1691 
-1701 FTQGLAVLNAAE
+1701 
-1713 ASNDGEWQADSLTLD
+1713 
-1728 AQQLTNTGHIQGDQ
+1728 
-1742 SLTLT
+1742 
-1747 LANGDVDNKGTL
+1747 
-1759 WSKYATIAARTLT
+1759 
-1772 NAGEVTGVDGLQLTL
+1772 
-1787 DDALT
+1787 
-1792 NQGALSSYH
+1792 
-1801 LTAQAGRLDNRGK
+1801 
-1814 INGLDR
+1814 
-1820 LELTAGNSLDN
+1820 
-1831 TGSLY
+1831 
-1836 GAALALNASD
+1836 
-1846 LTNSGTLTGVDSL
+1846 
-1859 SLNLNGTLN
+1859 
-1868 NTRDISS
+1868 
-1875 TALTL
+1875 
-1880 KANDVVNHG
+1880 
-1889 TMTGVN
+1889 
-1895 GLTLALG
+1895 
-1902 NHLDNQG
+1902 
-1909 ALNSQAL
+1909 
-1916 AITANDLTNDGQ
+1916 
-1928 INGTRSLQLT
+1928 
-1938 LGDGLTNTGAL
+1938 
-1949 TSQRIDITAQDVL
+1949 
-1962 NHGQM
+1962 
-1967 LGSDDLQFDLRN
+1967 
-1979 KLDNRGLISG
+1979 
-1989 STTLGIV
+1989 
-1996 ANDIDQQGTLEA
+1996 
-2008 RALTVDAQTLDNH
+2008 
-2021 GKMLGVDALTL
+2021 
-2032 AIADTARNQGKWL
+2032 
-2045 SQGSSTLTADRV
+2045 
-2057 DNHGQWQAGDITL
+2057 
-2070 QANDLVNSGQIFGL
+2070 
-2084 NTLLL
+2084 
-2089 TTTNDLGNQQGGTL
+2089 
-2103 LSQGIAVLRAANV
+2103 
-2116 INDGD
+2116 
-2121 VQADRLTFDAQQL
+2121 
-2134 TNRGRIQGDH
+2134 
-2144 GLAVTLD
+2144 
-2151 RANPASLLTNQGTL
+2151 
-2165 LSGGD
+2165 
-2170 GWLSAS
+2170 
-2176 LLDNQGT
+2176 
-2183 VSGVGT
+2183 
-2189 LMLDGGAINNAGS
+2189 
-2202 VIADGALSLNG
+2202 
-2213 DYQGAGLLH
+2213 
-2222 TADTLTLRGNQLNN
+2222 
-2236 SGRWE
+2236 
-2241 SRALALN
+2241 
-2248 GGTFDNDGTVI
+2248 
-2259 GERGITLELRDG
+2259 
-2271 LTVGSTGQLLTNG
+2271 
-2284 ALQAQADTVMNDG
+2284 
-2297 RWQGNTLTLT
+2297 
-2307 ADDVENA
+2307 
-2314 GQLLGLS
+2314 
-2321 ALTLTAKNRL
+2321 LTAKNRL

-2350 EASNEGEWQADGL
+2350 EASNEGEWQADSL

-2375 IQGEQSLTL
+2375 IQGDQSLTLTL
-2384 ANGDVDNK
+2384 ANGDVANQ
-2392 GTLWSKYADIAART
+2392 GTLWSKLATIAART
-2406 LTNAGNITGVDGL
+2406 LTNAGEMTGVDGL
-2419 QLMLDDALTNQG
+2419 QLTLDDALTNQG
-2431 ALSSYHLTAQADRL
+2431 TLSSYHLTAQAGRL
-2445 NNSGKINGLD
+2445 DNRGKINGLD

-2465 DNQGSLYGTALVLNA
+2465 DNQGTLYGTALVLNA
-2480 NDLTNSGTLT
+2480 NDLTNHGSIT
-2490 GVDSLTLDLTGTLNN
+2490 GVDSLSLNLNGTLNN
-2505 TRDISSTALTL
+2505 TRDISSNALTL

-2552 IIAARDVT
+2552 AITARDVT
-2560 NGGLLNGTRDLQL
+2560 NGGQLNGTRDLQL

-2581 TGDLTSQRID
+2581 TGDLTSQHID

-2601 QVLGSDDLQFDLR
+2601 QVLGSDDLQLDLR

-2621 LISGSTTLGIVAND
+2621 LISGSSTLGIVANH

-2663 DALTLAITGT
+2663 DALTLAIAGT
-2673 ARNQGNWLSQGTS
+2673 ARNQGNWLSQGSS
-2686 TLTADRVDNNGGRW
+2686 TLTADRVDNHGQW

-2715 GQIFGLNTLSL
+2715 GQIFGLNALSL
-2726 TTTNDLGN
+2726 NATNGLTN
-2734 QQGGTLL
+2734 QQNGKLL

-2749 AANVIN
+2749 AASVTN
-2755 DGDVQADRLTFDA
+2755 DGDAQADSLTFEA

-2777 QGDHGLAVTLDRANP
+2777 QGDNGLAVTLDRANP
-2792 ASRLTNQGTLLSGGD
+2792 ASLLTNQGTLLSGGD
-2807 GWLSASLLDN
+2807 SWLSASQLDN
-2817 QGTVSGVGT
+2817 HGSISGVGT
-2826 LTLDGGAI
+2826 LTLDSGAI
-2834 NNAGNVIADGAL
+2834 SNTGTVMADGAL
-2846 TLNGDYQGAGL
+2846 SLNGDYQGAGL

-2865 LRGNQLNN
+2865 LRGNQLRN

-2884 NGGAFSNT
+2884 NGGAFDNT

-2902 LALRDDLTVGSTGQ
+2902 LELRDGLTVGSTGQ
-2916 LLTNGGLQAQAG
+2916 LLTNGVLQAQAG
-2928 TVVNDGRWQG
+2928 TVMNDGRWQG

-2959 LSLSAKN
+2959 LTLTAKN
-2966 RLDNAKTGQLLT
+2966 RLDNTKIGKLLT
-2978 QGLAVLNAAE
+2978 QGQAVLNAAE

-3010 GHIQGDQSLKLT
+3010 GHIQGDQSLT

-3027 VANQGTLWST
+3027 VTNQGTLWSK

-3042 ARTLTNAGNITGV
+3042 ARTLTNAGEVTGV
-3055 DGLQLTLDD
+3055 DGLQLTLDE

-3105 NQGSLY
+3105 NQGTLY
-3111 GTALVL
+3111 GTALAL
-3117 NANDL
+3117 NASDL
-3122 TNHGTLTGVDSLTLG
+3122 TNSGTMTGVDSLSLN
-3137 LNGTLNNTRDISST
+3137 LNGTLNNTRDISSNV
-3151 ALTLRANDVVNRGTM
+3151 LTLKANDVVNHGTL
-3166 TGVNGLTLELGNQ
+3166 TGVNGLTLQLGNQ

-3184 ALNSQALAISAND
+3184 ALNSQALAIAARD
-3197 LTNDGQINGTRDLQL
+3197 VTNVGQLNGTRDLQL

-3228 IGITAKDVLNHG
+3228 IDITAKDVLNQG
-3240 QVLGSDD
+3240 QVLGSAD
-3247 LQFDLRNTLDNRGLI
+3247 LQLDLRNTLDNRGLI
-3262 SGSTTLGIV
+3262 SGSTALGIV
-3271 ANDIDQQGT
+3271 ANHIDQQGT
-3280 LEARALTV
+3280 LEARALKV

-3307 AITGTAR
+3307 AIAGTAR
-3314 NQGKWLSQGTSTL
+3314 NQGKWLSQGRSTL
-3327 TADRVD
+3327 TAVRVD
-3333 NHGQW
+3333 HHGQW
-3338 QAGDITLQASELTNR
+3338 QAGDITLQASELTNS

-3365 ATNGLTNQQNAKLL
+3365 TTNDLGNQQDGTLL

-3400 RLTFEAQQLTNRGRM
+3400 RLTFDAQQLTNRGRM
-3415 QGDHGLA
+3415 QGDNGLA
-3422 IALDR
+3422 VTLDR
-3427 TNPVSRLTN
+3427 ANPASLLIN

-3448 SASQLDNQGTVSG
+3448 SASLLDNQGTVSG

-3475 GSVIADGA
+3475 GNVIADGA
-3483 LTLTGDYQGAGLLHT
+3483 LSLNGDYQGAGLLHT
-3498 ADTLTLRGNQL
+3498 ADILTLRGNQL
-3509 RNNGRWE
+3509 RNSGRWE
-3516 SRTLALNGGSFSNA
+3516 SRALALNGGAFSNT

-3535 ERSITLE
+3535 ERGITLA

-3554 LLTNGVLQAQA
+3554 LLTNGALQAQA

-3625 RLNQSGEIAAG
+3625 RLSQSGEIAAG
-3636 TLHLTTTTLDNSGRV
+3636 TLNLTTTTLDNGGRV

-3674 TNGAGRVDS
+3674 TNGAGRLDS
-3683 GTLRNAG
+3683 GTLSNAG

-3712 TDALRLLDVLRYVGN
+3712 TDALRLLDVLRYVGD

-3733 SNGVATLN
+3733 SKGAATLQ
-3741 AKQADNGGLWQ
+3741 AKQAGNAGLWQ

-3757 LDGDTFRN
+3757 LNGDTFRN

-3772 NGLSLSGDALNN
+3772 NGLSLSGDVLNN

-3796 TGKTLK
+3796 TGKTLE
-3802 NSGTLTGVG
+3802 NGGTLTGVG
-3811 GFTLNLTDR
+3811 GFTLQLTDR
-3820 VDNLTT
+3820 VDNLAT

-3861 QQGNLLGVQHGTLQ
+3861 QQGNLLGVQRGTLQ
-3875 LTGSYQGG
+3875 LSGSHQGT

-3893 LSLTAHDILNRGQ
+3893 LSLTAHDITNRGQ

-3919 DNHGSL
+3919 DNYGTL

-3949 DGTLSVQA
+3949 DGTLNVQA
-3957 ATLANQGE
+3957 AVLNNQGD

-3976 TITNGGTVQGTA
+3976 TFTNGGTVQGTA

-4000 QQGGQLLSD
+4000 QQAGQLLSD
-4009 GTTTLNAAA
+4009 GTTTLSAAA
-4018 VDNFGWLQ
+4018 VENLGWLQ
-4026 GRGLALN
+4026 GRGLVVN

-4049 TLTLPR
+4049 TLTLPQ

-4108 LKTQELQQDG
+4108 LKTQELQQNG

-4181 GGGESRLSAK
+4181 GGGESRLSAR
-4191 DIVQAEAGSIQAGGN
+4191 DIVQTEAGSMQAGGN
-4206 LTLVSDNTLNNKGLI
+4206 LTLISDNTLNNKGLI

-4309 MVTESE
+4309 VVTE
-4315 STAESVPEW
+4315 TALTGDSVPDW
-4324 VGKTTVHIPIEW
+4324 VGKTKVDIPIEW
-4336 FKEGDYGILEDGIG
+4336 FKPEDYGIATFHDADEVGTRNGHIKHSYSARYVPFEHADIQKVVIT
-4350 LESGLPEY
+4350 SG
-4358 WWTYAAYE
+4358 
-4366 KSEFIKVA
+4366 SVSVVA
-4374 LETSSTKV
+4374 S
-4382 IAGGKVGIINSGGS
+4382 GKEGSLHSGNNFFINSDYVNNQASLISSVKNLSLIGGV
-4396 FYSYSDFLLNNAS
+4396 
-4409 QITAIK
+4409 
-4415 DIILKGR
+4415 LK
-4422 DFENRSY
+4422 NQSY
-4429 QEGYVKKYL
+4429 QTGFLTEHL
-4438 TYKYLGGANFFANND
+4438 TYKYEQNVSTGYSTVDSGKIIARPNEYFTNGKLLNYKYSPADRDYKNANRW
-4453 KDAIYKFNDSRY
+4453 RY
-4465 GRRDER
+4465 ISYVLSG
-4471 EKRFGND
+4471 
-4478 LQYSLYETSPTT
+4478 TPTY

-4500 LIQAGGTITADF
+4500 LIQAGGTITADV

-4518 TTLQPGSGGFMPAS
+4518 TTLQPGSGGFMPAT
-4532 TKPVLDVITTL
+4532 TKPVLDAITTL

-4565 VDVTKAGSGQAT
+4565 VDVTKAGNGPAT
-4577 LADNTA
+4577 LAGNAA

-4594 TQQASTALQ
+4594 TPQASTALQ
-4603 AGTQADKIT
+4603 AGTQADNIT
-4612 TAIAAPN
+4612 AAIAAP
-4619 TAGPLTLNTG
+4619 TAAGPLTLNTG

-4664 ENITATITTPNA
+4664 ENISSVIATHNTA
-4676 ARPLTLNTDGA
+4676 
-4687 VALQPS
+4687 
-4693 TSGHVNNPD
+4693 
-4702 AVALTPQSGTELQTG
+4702 
-4717 AQADNITATIT
+4717 
-4728 APNTTGPLT
+4728 GPLT
-4737 LNTGDAVALQPST
+4737 LNTGDSVVLQPSA
-4750 SGHVSNPDAVVL
+4750 SGHVSNPDAVAL

-4771 GKSLTPVNVDNTATG
+4771 GKSLTPVTVDNTATG

-4793 GTPVVLATPGSVAV
+4793 GTPAALATPGMAAIDAP
-4807 ETLKPTVNADSLP
+4807 KPTVSADTLP
-4820 GGATP
+4820 GGTAP
-4825 AVKPLLSAADLLSAI
+4825 AVPQPLSAADLLSAI

-4868 PDADSR
+4868 PNADSR

-4908 VPVETRSQWTQA
+4908 VPVETRSQWTQT

-5100 NSGSRIEGNTL
+5100 NSGSRFEGSTL

-5132 QPTSSRSGTGSL
+5132 QPTASHSGTGSL
-5144 VFTELGK
+5144 TFTELGK

-5275 AQRRTQDV
+5275 AQRRTQEV
-5283 ANSQLLT
+5283 ANSQLLS

-5310 AKGSATLAAGR
+5310 AKGTATLAAGR

-5412 FSKTVTHTLQETL
+5412 FSKTVTHTLRETL
-5425 QTNEKGSLLSG
+5425 QTDEKGSLLSG
-5436 DGVTMAANQ
+5436 DSVTMAANQ

-5468 NTAASVE
+5468 NTAASIE

-5568 QQQEFEQKT
+5568 QQQEFQQKT

-5616 KAGLAGYQAYQGSQ
+5616 KAGLSGYQAYQGSQ

-5676 IESRIGDITVAGS
+5676 IESRTGDITVAGS

-5780 LIGAQVNGERID
+5780 LTGAQVNGERID
-5792 VDAGRNLLLQ
+5792 VDAGRHLLLQ

-5961 AKQVQDIA
+5961 AKQVQDIT

-6031 VERPKDGDSAK
+6031 VERPKDGDSVK

-6147 AIGASSGELAARAI
+6147 AIGASSGELIARAI

-6196 ASNSTASA
+6196 AGDSTASA

-6218 LFGKVLVEG
+6218 FLGATSSDKLDKAVEKIKNGDKTLATANELIKLENADKRSDALVDKFTRD
-6227 CAIAAPCRT
+6227 PSQMSS
-6236 KVAEQLLEI
+6236 AEQAELAGYLRVYASEMEKEYGSAVSQELVKGLLSGQDYMKRNPDSEAMSKAQTIMNTWGYHKSNASIGDAPTILVGSVLGVTVKGMAANAAI
-6245 GVKAGITA
+6245 GVGVNTGVQLTGKDPFSYIDAIMAGVTA
-6253 VVAKEIAD
+6253 AATTGKGIIA
-6261 KLSTE
+6261 STP
-6266 ELEHLITLKMMGN
+6266 INMGGAA
-6279 DEITVRYLSS
+6279 IGSS
-6289 LQDKYLPSH
+6289 IKGED
-6298 TGGDQIAES
+6298 
-6307 GPTNTGG
+6307 PTNAVAGAGVGTVIGGVGGEVIKGATSKLGKDAISDLTGTIIG
-6314 NQLPEQGANHTGND
+6314 GYISEKTGNAVKD
-6328 NGQINTGPNH
+6328 T
-6338 TGGDQIVGQ
+6338 
-6347 LPNNTGNT
+6347 
-6355 ESVPDLPSNMISDGL
+6355 L
-6370 DNGAEK
+6370 D
-6376 PSNIKV
+6376 
-6382 ADDKYL
+6382 
-6388 KKNGVDAHQ
+6388 
-6397 IKKDF
+6397 KKDDANA
-6402 LGSKAEI
+6402 K
-6409 KLYDIYVDKDS
+6409 K
-6420 GQLWIFRKGGK
+6420 
-6431 GEGVPTGEFIN
+6431 
-6442 N
+6442 

>member
-1 MKPIKTTQRLL
+1 MKPVKTTQRLL
-12 AYTLIHLIAFQPLLP
+12 AYTLIYLIAFQPLLP

-55 TPNSAGISHNQYH
+55 TPNSAGISHNQYR

-112 VVSSNR
+112 VVSTNR

-209 ANDARIVLGANQV
+209 ANETRIVLGANQV
-222 DATGKVTAQAT
+222 DATGKVTAQAA
-233 DSGVKVALDTG
+233 DSGVAGSNVKVALDTG

-249 YTNRIKL
+249 YTNRITL
-256 VSSDKGVGVN
+256 VSSEKGVGVN

-289 AVAKGSIQADADAL
+289 AVAQGAIQADADTL
-303 ALRGKQQAGDALT
+303 ALQGKQQAGEALT
-316 LNAKQDITLQDATL
+316 LKARQDIMLQDATL
-330 RAGKDIALRSDGTL
+330 RAGQNIELASGGGLK
-344 NAQNSLISAG
+344 AQNSVISAG
-354 VDAQGTVKSA
+354 VDAHGKVRSA
-364 NHLSLKGDAVTLNA
+364 NQLSLKGDSVTLSN
-378 TQLAAGKVTVGAG
+378 TQLAAGKMTIDAG

-398 QSGIK
+398 QSGLK
-403 AESVLDV
+403 AESVLEMR
-410 HGDAV
+410 GDTV
-415 SLAGSAGAEDV
+415 SLAGSAGAEAV
-426 RLEAKTLNGAG
+426 RLEATTLNGTG
-437 SAQLQAKNNATV
+437 SAQFQAKNQATV
-449 RVTQQGDWQGN
+449 RVKQQGDWQGSL
-460 VTAGNTLSV
+460 TAGNALTV
-469 EGGQLLQRGTL
+469 DGGRLVQRGTL
-480 AGKTLTLTLE
+480 AGKSLTLTLD
-490 ALDNQGDIAALQAL
+490 ALDNRGDIAALQGL
-504 TFSGG
+504 TFSG
-509 NITNRGTLAAAE
+509 NVLTNSGTLAAAE
-521 RLTVNAQRLDNSGLL
+521 QLTVNAQRLDNSGLL
-536 SARHEVKLELQAVLN
+536 SARNEVKLELQTVLN
-551 NQGNILTDNQLFLLA
+551 NQGNILTDNRLFLLA
-566 GNITNGGT
+566 DHLTNGGT
-574 LQAATLTAQADSFT
+574 LNAATLTAQVEQFT
-588 SQGEVTANA
+588 SQGDVTANT

-605 ENHGTINAR
+605 ENHGVINAQ

-619 HGGSLVNRGM
+619 HGGSLVNRGT

-641 DTLDNRSLMQA
+641 GTLDNRSLMQS
-652 GNTLQITADRLS
+652 GHILQVTADRLS
-664 NDGTLTAPDLQLHTG
+664 NDGTITAPALQLHTG
-679 SFANQ
+679 TLANQ
-684 GSLQAD
+684 GTVQAD
-690 NALQLDATRSL
+690 HALQLDATRSL
-701 TQSAHGTL
+701 TQSARGTL
-709 LAGTGLTI
+709 LAGTDLTI
-717 NAGQAETDGAVQAQQ
+717 NAGQVETDGAIQAQQ
-732 FLLNAERWLNTGK
+732 FLLNAERWLNAGK
-745 TSMTGD
+745 TSITGD
-751 GLITAGQL
+751 GQITATQL
-759 DNRGSLLTAGNWTIH
+759 DNRGSLLATGNWTIH
-774 SDAASNA
+774 SEAASHA
-781 GVLQGNTLTIQ
+781 GTLQGHALAIQ
-792 ANTLTSSG
+792 ATTLTSSG
-800 QAQAKGTVN
+800 QAQALGAVN
-809 LTVADTFTNSGD
+809 LTVSDTFTNSGD
-821 WLSGETLRLQAA
+821 WLSGEALRLQATKA
-833 QTENRGS
+833 ENRGS
-840 LQALTLTTDGTSF
+840 LQALTLTADGGSL
-853 DNRGTVSGIN
+853 NNSGTMSGIN

-871 HLDNAGTLQ
+871 SLDNAGTLQ
-880 GNELR
+880 GNQLR
-885 ADAAQL
+885 AEAARL
-891 DNQGTLR
+891 TNQGTLH

-913 QGELLSDGDSTT
+913 QGELLSEGDSTT
-925 TTQRFINQ
+925 SAHRFDNQ
-933 GTLQAKNVVLQ
+933 GTLQAKNVALQ
-944 VDELDNAGKIL
+944 VNELDNAGKIL

-960 ALTAANGLT
+960 ALTATHGLT
-969 NRQTGKLLSQGAA
+969 NQQAGKLLSQGAA
-982 MLTAAEG
+982 TLAAKEV
-989 VNTGEWQAKA
+989 VNAGDWQAKT
-999 LTLTANNLTNDG
+999 LTLAAENLTNDG
-1011 QIQGDEALS
+1011 QIQGDASLS
-1020 LTLPA
+1020 LTLLT

-1030 TLINRG
+1030 TVVNRG
-1036 TLTTGGDATLFARLM
+1036 TVTTGGDATLFARLM
-1051 ENQGT
+1051 DNQGT
-1056 LSSLGRTELTAVSL
+1056 LSSLGRTELTGASL
-1070 MNDGRVVA
+1070 INDGRLVA

-1107 VNGGHWESRAL
+1107 VNTGHWESRAL
-1118 SLQGKHLTNQGTVL
+1118 SLQGLTLTNQGSVL
-1132 GNTVALSLDQLTNHG
+1132 GNTVAMSVEHLFNHG
-1147 DITGVDALTLSLG
+1147 DITGVDTLTLSLG
-1160 DSLNNIGT
+1160 DNLYNTGA
-1168 LRSDS
+1168 LDSDS
-1173 LSVAAADVNNRGD
+1173 LSVAAADVNNRGEL
-1186 MQGINTLQLNTTGLL
+1186 QGINNLQLDVAGLL
-1201 DNTGV
+1201 DNAGI
-1206 ISGSQS
+1206 ISASNTL
-1212 VAVTAGDVKQRGTLE
+1212 ALMAGDVNQREKGTLE
-1227 GKTVTLDAASLTN
+1227 GKNVTLDAASLVN

-1246 VDALTLAIVGTVTNS
+1246 VDALTLAIVGAVTNR
-1261 GNVLTQGTGS
+1261 GNVLTQGNGT
-1271 VTAQQVDNSGLMQAG
+1271 VTARQVDNSGLVQAG
-1286 SLTLQ
+1286 SLLLD
-1291 ADDIVNAGQLL
+1291 ADEVTNAGQLL
-1302 GIDALSITA
+1302 GIDALFITA
-1311 QHGLTNQQNGTLLTQ
+1311 QNGFNNQQNGTLFTQ
-1326 GAAVLQAAQ
+1326 GAAVLQAAR
-1335 VANHGEWRA
+1335 AENHGEWRA
-1344 DSLSLRAARFTNA
+1344 DNLTLQAASFTNV
-1357 GRVQTEG
+1357 GRVQAEG
-1364 NMDIVV
+1364 DIDITV
-1370 EPAGAPHQRSFL
+1370 APVSAARQHALL
-1382 PMALSLAT
+1382 PMALSLAA
-1390 DIQQLNAPSSRQSG
+1390 DIQQLNASSSRQSG

-1417 VSGGDIQLRATQLAN
+1417 VSGGDTQLRATQITH
-1432 QGSLASNGTA
+1432 QGSLASNGAA
-1442 TLIGETVANDGDI
+1442 TLIGETVENAGT
-1455 VAVTGLSLAGHYQG
+1455 VLAVTSLSLAGNYQG
-1469 RGSLQTDGLLDWSGA
+1469 SGTLQTDGALDWSGT

-1494 NAIQLQGLTLD
+1494 NAIQLQGHALE

-1512 QRTDITVDSLFNSGE
+1512 QRTAITADTLFNGGE
-1527 IAGVDALQLTVADS
+1527 IAGIDALQLTVADR
-1541 LTNQGQIYGA
+1541 LTNQGQLYGA
-1551 MLGLSATDLLNQ
+1551 TLGLSATDLFNQ
-1563 GELSGDRL
+1563 GEVSGDAL
-1571 HLTLQETVRNRGLMS
+1571 HLTLQKTVRNSGLMS

-1591 QLEANQVD
+1591 QLEASQVE
-1599 QSGSLESRLLQVQA
+1599 QLGSLESRQLHVQA

-1622 LGVDA
+1622 LGADV
-1627 LTLSI
+1627 LTLAI
-1632 RDTAR
+1632 HTTAR
-1637 NQGKLLSQGTST
+1637 NSGKWLSQGDST

-1661 QAKTLTLTADDVG
+1661 QAGTLTLTADDVE

-1679 LGLSALSLTAKN
+1679 LGLSALTLTAKN
-1691 RLDNAKTGTL
+1691 TLSNTQTGTL
-1701 FTQGLAVLNAAE
+1701 LTQGMAVLNAAE
-1713 ASNDGEWQADSLTLD
+1713 VSNEGEWQADSLTLD
-1728 AQQLTNTGHIQGDQ
+1728 AQQLTNVGHIQGDT
-1742 SLTLT
+1742 SLKAT
-1747 LANGDVDNKGTL
+1747 LANGELHNKGTL
-1759 WSKYATIAARTLT
+1759 WSKLATVAARTLT
-1772 NAGEVTGVDGLQLTL
+1772 NDGTLTGVDGLQLTL

-1792 NQGALSSYH
+1792 NQGTLNSYQ
-1801 LTAQAGRLDNRGK
+1801 LTAQVDRLDNSGK

-1820 LELTAGNSLDN
+1820 LELTIGNSLTN
-1831 TGSLY
+1831 RGTLY
-1836 GAALALNASD
+1836 GAAVELNAND
-1846 LTNSGTLTGVDSL
+1846 LTNHGTLTGVDSL
-1859 SLNLNGTLN
+1859 SLGLNGTLN
-1868 NTRDISS
+1868 NTRDIGSN
-1875 TALTL
+1875 ALTL
-1880 KANDVVNHG
+1880 KARDVVNHG
-1889 TMTGVN
+1889 TLTGVN
-1895 GLTLALG
+1895 GLTLDLG

-1909 ALNSQAL
+1909 ALNSQTL
-1916 AITANDLTNDGQ
+1916 AIAARDVTNGGQ
-1928 INGTRSLQLT
+1928 LNGTRDLQLT
-1938 LGDGLTNTGAL
+1938 LGGTLTNTGDL
-1949 TSQRIDITAQDVL
+1949 TSQRIDITAADVL
-1962 NHGQM
+1962 NHRQM
-1967 LGSDDLQFDLRN
+1967 LGSDDLQLNVRN

-1989 STTLGIV
+1989 STTLDIV
-1996 ANDIDQQGTLEA
+1996 ANHIDQQGTLEA
-2008 RALTVDAQTLDNH
+2008 RALKVDAQTLDNQ

-2032 AIADTARNQGKWL
+2032 AIAGTTRNQGKWL
-2045 SQGSSTLTADRV
+2045 SQGTSTLTADQV
-2057 DNHGQWQAGDITL
+2057 ENHGQWQAGDITL
-2070 QANDLVNSGQIFGL
+2070 QAADLTNRGQIFGL
-2084 NTLLL
+2084 TALSL
-2089 TTTNDLGNQQGGTL
+2089 TTTNGLNNQQGGTL
-2103 LSQGIAVLRAANV
+2103 LSQGVAVLSAATV
-2116 INDGD
+2116 ANDGNA
-2121 VQADRLTFDAQQL
+2121 QADRLTFDAQQL
-2134 TNRGRIQGDH
+2134 TNRGRMQGDH
-2144 GLAVTLD
+2144 GLAIALD
-2151 RANPASLLTNQGTL
+2151 RTNPASRLTNQGTL

-2170 GWLSAS
+2170 SWLSAS

-2183 VSGVGT
+2183 VSGVGKLT
-2189 LMLDGGAINNAGS
+2189 LDSGAINNAGS
-2202 VIADGALSLNG
+2202 VIADGTLTLDG
-2213 DYQGAGLLH
+2213 DYQGTGLLH
-2222 TADTLTLRGNQLNN
+2222 TADTLTLRGNQLRN

-2248 GGTFDNDGTVI
+2248 GGAFDNTGTVI

-2284 ALQAQADTVMNDG
+2284 TLQAQAGTVINDG
-2297 RWQGNTLTLT
+2297 LWQGNALVLT
-2307 ADDVENA
+2307 ADEVENA
-2314 GQLLGLS
+2314 GRLLGLS
-2321 ALTLTAKNRL
+2321 ALTLTAKN
-2331 DNTQNG
+2331 
-2337 KLLTQGQAVLNAA
+2337 
-2350 EASNEGEWQADGL
+2350 
-2363 TLDAQQLTNTGH
+2363 
-2375 IQGEQSLTL
+2375 
-2384 ANGDVDNK
+2384 
-2392 GTLWSKYADIAART
+2392 T
-2406 LTNAGNITGVDGL
+2406 LTNA
-2419 QLMLDDALTNQG
+2419 
-2431 ALSSYHLTAQADRL
+2431 
-2445 NNSGKINGLD
+2445 
-2455 RLELTVGNSL
+2455 
-2465 DNQGSLYGTALVLNA
+2465 
-2480 NDLTNSGTLT
+2480 
-2490 GVDSLTLDLTGTLNN
+2490 
-2505 TRDISSTALTL
+2505 
-2516 RANDVFNHGT
+2516 
-2526 LTGVN
+2526 
-2531 GLTLE
+2531 
-2536 LGNQLD
+2536 
-2542 NQGALNSQAL
+2542 
-2552 IIAARDVT
+2552 
-2560 NGGLLNGTRDLQL
+2560 
-2573 TLDGTLTN
+2573 
-2581 TGDLTSQRID
+2581 
-2591 ITAKDVLNHG
+2591 
-2601 QVLGSDDLQFDLR
+2601 
-2614 NTLDNRG
+2614 
-2621 LISGSTTLGIVAND
+2621 
-2635 IDQQGTLEARA
+2635 
-2646 LTVDAQTLDN
+2646 
-2656 HGKMLGV
+2656 
-2663 DALTLAITGT
+2663 
-2673 ARNQGNWLSQGTS
+2673 
-2686 TLTADRVDNNGGRW
+2686 
-2700 QAGDIT
+2700 
-2706 LQASELTNR
+2706 
-2715 GQIFGLNTLSL
+2715 
-2726 TTTNDLGN
+2726 
-2734 QQGGTLL
+2734 
-2741 SQGIAVLR
+2741 
-2749 AANVIN
+2749 
-2755 DGDVQADRLTFDA
+2755 
-2768 QQLTNRGRM
+2768 
-2777 QGDHGLAVTLDRANP
+2777 
-2792 ASRLTNQGTLLSGGD
+2792 
-2807 GWLSASLLDN
+2807 
-2817 QGTVSGVGT
+2817 
-2826 LTLDGGAI
+2826 
-2834 NNAGNVIADGAL
+2834 
-2846 TLNGDYQGAGL
+2846 
-2857 LHTADTLT
+2857 
-2865 LRGNQLNN
+2865 
-2873 SGRWESRALAL
+2873 
-2884 NGGAFSNT
+2884 
-2892 GTVIG
+2892 
-2897 ERGIT
+2897 
-2902 LALRDDLTVGSTGQ
+2902 
-2916 LLTNGGLQAQAG
+2916 
-2928 TVVNDGRWQG
+2928 
-2938 NTLTLTADEVGNA
+2938 
-2951 GQLLGLSA
+2951 
-2959 LSLSAKN
+2959 
-2966 RLDNAKTGQLLT
+2966 KTGKLLT

-2999 LTLDAQQLTNT
+2999 LTLDAQQMTNV
-3010 GHIQGDQSLKLT
+3010 GHIQGDKTLKAT
-3022 LANGD
+3022 LANGELH
-3027 VANQGTLWST
+3027 NKGTLWSK
-3037 LATIA
+3037 LATVA
-3042 ARTLTNAGNITGV
+3042 ARTLTNEGTLTGV

-3064 ALTNQGALSSYHLT
+3064 ALTNQGTLSSYQLT
-3078 AQADRLDNRGK
+3078 AQADRLDNSGK

-3096 ELTVGNSLD
+3096 ELTANDRLTNRGT
-3105 NQGSLY
+3105 LY
-3111 GTALVL
+3111 GAAVTL
-3117 NANDL
+3117 NASDL
-3122 TNHGTLTGVDSLTLG
+3122 TNHGTLTGVDSLNLH
-3137 LNGTLNNTRDISST
+3137 LNGALNNTRDIGSN
-3151 ALTLRANDVVNRGTM
+3151 ALTLKARDVVNQGTL
-3166 TGVNGLTLELGNQ
+3166 TGVNGLTLDLGNH

-3184 ALNSQALAISAND
+3184 ALNSQALTIAARD
-3197 LTNDGQINGTRDLQL
+3197 VTNGGQLNGTRDLQL

-3218 TNTGDLSSQR
+3218 TNTGDLTSQR
-3228 IGITAKDVLNHG
+3228 TGITAADVLNHG
-3240 QVLGSDD
+3240 QMLGSDD
-3247 LQFDLRNTLDNRGLI
+3247 LQLNVRNKLDNRGLI
-3262 SGSTTLGIV
+3262 SGSTTLGVV
-3271 ANDIDQQGT
+3271 ANHMDQLGT
-3280 LEARALTV
+3280 LEARTLTV
-3288 DAQTLDNHGKMLG
+3288 DAGTLNNQGKMLG

-3307 AITGTAR
+3307 AIAGTAR
-3314 NQGKWLSQGTSTL
+3314 NQGHWLSQGTSTL
-3327 TADRVD
+3327 TADQVE

-3338 QAGDITLQASELTNR
+3338 QASDITLQANDLTNR

-3365 ATNGLTNQQNAKLL
+3365 TTHDLTNQQNGKLL
-3379 SQGIAVLR
+3379 SQGMAVLR
-3387 AASVTNDGDVQAD
+3387 AAGVTNDGDAQAD
-3400 RLTFEAQQLTNRGRM
+3400 RLTFDAQQLTNRGRM

-3422 IALDR
+3422 ITLDR
-3427 TNPVSRLTN
+3427 ANPASRLTN

-3448 SASQLDNQGTVSG
+3448 SASLLDNQGTVSG
-3461 VGTLTLDSGAINNA
+3461 VGKLTLDSGAINNT
-3475 GSVIADGA
+3475 GSVMADGA
-3483 LTLTGDYQGAGLLHT
+3483 LTLDGDYQGTGLLHT

-3516 SRTLALNGGSFSNA
+3516 SRALALNGGALNNQ
-3530 GTVIG
+3530 GTIVG
-3535 ERSITLE
+3535 ERGITLE
-3542 LRDGLTVGSTGQ
+3542 LRDGLTVGGTGQ
-3554 LLTNGVLQAQA
+3554 LLTNGALQAQA
-3565 GTVMNDGFWQGKTL
+3565 GTVINDGLWQGNTL
-3579 ELSANDLTNGGT
+3579 ALTANGLTNGGT
-3591 LLGQDGLRLD
+3591 LLGQDNLRLD
-3601 LPGTYQGNAQ
+3601 LVGTYQGNAQ
-3611 SRLLSDGEAVITAG
+3611 SHLLSDADAVIAAD

-3636 TLHLTTTTLDNSGRV
+3636 TLNLTTNTLDNGGRI
-3651 LGSSGLTVTNRDELI
+3651 LGSHSLTVANRDELI

-3674 TNGAGRVDS
+3674 TNGEGRLDS

-3700 AGEIDNQGRIQG
+3700 AEDIDNQGRIQG

-3733 SNGVATLN
+3733 SKGAASLQ
-3741 AKQADNGGLWQ
+3741 AKQADNAGLWQ

-3757 LDGDTFRN
+3757 LNGDTFSN

-3772 NGLSLSGDALNN
+3772 NSLSLNGDQLRN

-3796 TGKTLK
+3796 TGATLE
-3802 NSGTLTGVG
+3802 NGGTLTGVG
-3811 GFTLNLTDR
+3811 GFTLQLTDR
-3820 VDNLTT
+3820 VDNLAT

-3832 GTGELTTGVLRNQGL
+3832 GTGELTTGVLNNQGL
-3847 WQSDALHLTARDLE
+3847 WQSDALRLTARDLE
-3861 QQGNLLGVQHGTLQ
+3861 QQGNLLGVQRGTLQ
-3875 LTGSYQGG
+3875 LSGTYQGA
-3883 QGSQLVSGGD
+3883 QGGQLVSGGD
-3893 LSLTAHDILNRGQ
+3893 LSLTAHDIINRGQ
-3906 VQGNTLTLGAEAL
+3906 IQGSTLTLGAESL
-3919 DNHGSL
+3919 TNHGTL
-3925 RGDRTLNATVTG
+3925 RGDRALNATVVG
-3937 QFTHAS
+3937 QFSNAP
-3943 QARLSS
+3943 QARLSN

-3957 ATLANQGE
+3957 TTLDNQGD

-3976 TITNGGTVQGTA
+3976 TVTNGGTVQGTTE
-3988 ALQLDATDRIVN
+3988 LQLDATDRIIN
-4000 QQGGQLLSD
+4000 QQSGQLLSD

-4018 VDNFGWLQ
+4018 VDNHGWLQ
-4026 GRGLALN
+4026 GRGLVLN
-4033 TTQLTQQGS
+4033 TAQLTQQGS

-4049 TLTLPR
+4049 TLSLPR
-4055 WVNNGLVQAGELEI
+4055 WVNHGLVQAGELEI

-4108 LKTQELQQDG
+4108 LKTNELQQDG

-4125 LSADITGPLT
+4125 LSAELTGPLT
-4135 FTQTMAAGKQLTL
+4135 FTKTMAAGQQLTL

-4161 GQSVQLSSTGTLTHQ
+4161 GQSVQLTSTGTLTNQ

-4181 GGGESRLSAK
+4181 GGGESRVSAK
-4191 DIVQAEAGSIQAGGN
+4191 DIMQLEAGSIQAGGN
-4206 LTLVSDNTLNNKGLI
+4206 LTLVSDNTLNNQGLI

-4232 GVLHN
+4232 SVLHN

-4260 ILAGNNLWVQR
+4260 ILAGNSLWVQR

-4309 MVTESE
+4309 VVTESE
-4315 STAESVPEW
+4315 STAESVPGW
-4324 VGKTTVHIPIEW
+4324 VGEATANIPIEW
-4336 FKEGDYGILEDGIG
+4336 FKEGSYGV
-4350 LESGLPEY
+4350 Y
-4358 WWTYAAYE
+4358 
-4366 KSEFIKVA
+4366 VR
-4374 LETSSTKV
+4374 
-4382 IAGGKVGIINSGGS
+4382 
-4396 FYSYSDFLLNNAS
+4396 
-4409 QITAIK
+4409 
-4415 DIILKGR
+4415 KGR
-4422 DFENRSY
+4422 LGAPDKVMYAPLGDFIVQRFVLKDKKTNIVAQGNTSAINAGRMLSILSDDLINQASSLYAINNILISGNKLENNSY
-4429 QEGYVKKYL
+4429 HEGGFTEYL
-4438 TYKYLGGANFFANND
+4438 TYTYRGQNATSATISDYQHQRARL
-4453 KDAIYKFNDSRY
+4453 RY
-4465 GRRDER
+4465 ISYQLDGP
-4471 EKRFGND
+4471 
-4478 LQYSLYETSPTT
+4478 PTY
-4490 EKTVG
+4490 EKTEG

-4532 TKPVLDVITTL
+4532 TKPVLDAITTL
-4543 SPLQKQTTRQLVSQ
+4543 SPLQKQTTRQLASQ

-4565 VDVTKAGSGQAT
+4565 VDVTQAGSGQAA
-4577 LADNTA
+4577 LAGNAA

-4594 TQQASTALQ
+4594 TQQAGTALQ
-4603 AGTQADKIT
+4603 AGAQADNIT
-4612 TAIAAPN
+4612 AVIAAPN
-4619 TAGPLTLNTG
+4619 TTGPLTLSPGDAVVLAPSASGHVSNPDAVTLTQQAGTALQAGAQAENISSVIAAPNTGGPLTLNTG

-4636 AASGHI
+4636 
-4642 SNPDAVTLT
+4642 
-4651 PQSGTALQ
+4651 
-4659 TGAQA
+4659 
-4664 ENITATITTPNA
+4664 
-4676 ARPLTLNTDGA
+4676 
-4687 VALQPS
+4687 
-4693 TSGHVNNPD
+4693 
-4702 AVALTPQSGTELQTG
+4702 
-4717 AQADNITATIT
+4717 
-4728 APNTTGPLT
+4728 
-4737 LNTGDAVALQPST
+4737 ST
-4750 SGHVSNPDAVVL
+4750 SGHVSNPDAIAL
-4762 SSTGQRPDA
+4762 TSTGQRPDG

-4793 GTPVVLATPGSVAV
+4793 GTLATLTTPGMAAIDAPRQAV
-4807 ETLKPTVNADSLP
+4807 SADTP
-4820 GGATP
+4820 RGGTTP
-4825 AVKPLLSAADLLSAI
+4825 SAPPPLSAAALLSAI

-4868 PDADSR
+4868 PNADSR

-4908 VPVETRSQWTQA
+4908 VPVETRSQWTQT

-4957 VLKQSGQRY
+4957 VLKQSGQRH

-4972 DLQQMQ
+4972 DLAQMQ
-4978 TLLDNAAAAQTGMN
+4978 MLLDNAAAAQKGMN

-5043 IVANKVELNAGGS
+5043 IVANKIELNAGGS
-5056 VTNSGTLRAV
+5056 VTNSGTLKAV
-5066 DVLAIASGDRIDNHE
+5066 EVLAIASGDKIDNHE

-5132 QPTSSRSGTGSL
+5132 QPTASHSGSGSL

-5160 LTLSAGKDIRNVAA
+5160 LALSAGKDIRNVAA

-5186 KGNVAMEALTL
+5186 KGNVAIEALTL

-5210 TALNTA
+5210 TALNTG

-5222 TAGGTLKAVAGQD
+5222 NAGGALSAVAGKD
-5235 IQIDASALSG
+5235 IQIDASSLSG
-5245 GTALTLAAGN
+5245 GTGLTLAAGN

-5283 ANSQLLT
+5283 ANSQLLS

-5310 AKGSATLAAGR
+5310 AKGNATLAAGR
-5321 DLNLLSQEEETY
+5321 DLNLLSQEEEAY

-5356 AGKGLNLQAGRDIN
+5356 TGKGLNLQAGRDIN

-5377 ASGAVTA
+5377 ASGVVTA

-5399 HTFFEETQVKKKR
+5399 HTFFEETTVKKKA
-5412 FSKTVTHTLQETL
+5412 FSKTVTHTLRETL
-5425 QTNEKGSLLSG
+5425 QTDEKGSLLSG
-5436 DGVTMAANQ
+5436 DSVTMAANQ

-5475 NYQNYEEHSKKKSG
+5475 NYQNYEEYSKKKSG

-5545 VAGKDIFLQGNNV
+5545 VAGKDIFLQGNSV
-5558 TIDPGYDTRK
+5558 TLDPGYDTRK
-5568 QQQEFEQKT
+5568 QQQEFQQKT

-5616 KAGLAGYQAYQGSQ
+5616 KAGLSGYQAYQGSQ

-5676 IESRIGDITVAGS
+5676 IESRTGDITVAGS

-5695 DVLMNAAQDI
+5695 DVMMNAARDI
-5705 HLLSARNSED
+5705 HLLSARNSEE

-5915 PSMSGSMLSTLAMT
+5915 PSMSGSMFSTLAMT

-5951 SDGTLLLRDT
+5951 SDGSLLLRDT

-6031 VERPKDGDSAK
+6031 VKRPQDGDSVAM
-6042 EWEVY
+6042 WEDY

-6055 TYKAEMQKYGTG
+6055 TYKAEMKKYGTG

-6091 AIASGASPYL
+6091 AIASGAAPYL
-6101 AQLVKDVTLPKDES
+6101 AQLVKDVTIPKDES

-6187 LASGLVSGL
+6187 LASGLISGL

-6218 LFGKVLVEG
+6218 FFGKALVEG

-6236 KVAEQLLEI
+6236 KVAEKLLEL
-6245 GVKAGITA
+6245 GVKAGITG

-6261 KLSTE
+6261 NLSSE
-6266 ELEHLITLKMMGN
+6266 ELDHLIRLNMMGN
-6279 DEITVRYLSS
+6279 DEITVKYLNS
-6289 LQDKYLPSH
+6289 LQDKYAPSH
-6298 TGGDQIAES
+6298 TGGDQAANT
-6307 GPTNTGG
+6307 GLANTGG
-6314 NQLPEQGANHTGND
+6314 NQTATGNVPTHTGN
-6328 NGQINTGPNH
+6328 NQSSGEGT
-6338 TGGDQIVGQ
+6338 T
-6347 LPNNTGNT
+6347 NTGNT
-6355 ESVPDLPSNMISDGL
+6355 DGKPDTGGNTTVTPIPDGPSKDDLAYLSNNKNAIEGSWHQGSFGSSEGSL
-6370 DNGAEK
+6370 QKHYEKHGKEVGATSTEQYLNKAKAFATNLKGARTVNINGATDG
-6376 PSNIKV
+6376 V
-6382 ADDKYL
+6382 TRYY
-6388 KKNGVDAHQ
+6388 KNGKYIDMT
-6397 IKKDF
+6397 KD
-6402 LGSKAEI
+6402 
-6409 KLYDIYVDKDS
+6409 
-6420 GQLWIFRKGGK
+6420 GK
-6431 GEGVPTGEFIN
+6431 IISFGRQ
-6442 N
+6442 

>member
-55 TPNSAGISHNQYH
+55 TPNSAGISHNQYR

-112 VVSSNR
+112 VVFSNR

-222 DATGKVTAQAT
+222 DANGTVTAQAA
-233 DSGVKVALDTG
+233 DSNVKVALDTG

-289 AVAKGSIQADADAL
+289 AVAKGTIQADADAL

-316 LNAKQDITLQDATL
+316 LTAKQDITLQDATL
-330 RAGKDIALRSDGTL
+330 RAGKDIALRSDGAL

-354 VDAQGTVKSA
+354 VDAQGTVNAA
-364 NHLSLKGDAVTLNA
+364 NQLSLKGDGVTLSN

-403 AESVLDV
+403 AESALEMR
-410 HGDAV
+410 GGTV
-415 SLAGSAGAEDV
+415 SLAGSAGAENV

-460 VTAGNTLSV
+460 VTAGNVLSV
-469 EGGQLLQRGTL
+469 EGGRLMQHGTL
-480 AGKTLTLTLE
+480 AGKTLTLTLD

-509 NITNRGTLAAAE
+509 DITNRGTLAAAE
-521 RLTVNAQRLDNSGLL
+521 RLTVNAQRLDNRGLL

-551 NQGNILTDNQLFLLA
+551 NQGNILTDNSLFLLA
-566 GNITNGGT
+566 DSITNGGT
-574 LQAATLTAQADSFT
+574 QQAATLTAQANQFAN
-588 SQGEVTANA
+588 QGEVTANA

-605 ENHGTINAR
+605 ENHGVINAR

-619 HGGSLVNRGM
+619 HGGSLVNRGT

-641 DTLDNRSLMQA
+641 DSLDNRSLMQA

-679 SFANQ
+679 SLANQ
-684 GSLQAD
+684 GTLQAD

-701 TQSAHGTL
+701 TQSAQGML

-717 NAGQAETDGAVQAQQ
+717 NAGQAETDGDIQAQQ
-732 FLLNAERWLNTGK
+732 FLLNAERWLNAGK
-745 TSMTGD
+745 TSLTGD
-751 GLITAGQL
+751 GQITAAQL

-774 SDAASNA
+774 SDVARND
-781 GVLQGNTLTIQ
+781 GTLQGNVLTIQ

-800 QAQAKGTVN
+800 QAKAKWAVN
-809 LTVADTFTNSGD
+809 LTVADTFTNRGD
-821 WLSGETLRLQAA
+821 WLSGESLRLQAA
-833 QTENRGS
+833 KTENRGS
-840 LQALTLTTDGTSF
+840 LQALTLTVYGDAL

-871 HLDNAGTLQ
+871 NLDNAGTLQ
-880 GNELR
+880 GNALR
-885 ADAAQL
+885 AEAAQL

-925 TTQRFINQ
+925 TAQRFINQ
-933 GTLQAKNVVLQ
+933 GTLQAKNVALQ
-944 VDELDNAGKIL
+944 VDELDNAGNIL

-960 ALTAANGLT
+960 TLTAANGLT

-982 MLTAAEG
+982 VLTAAEV

-1020 LTLPA
+1020 LTLPV

-1036 TLTTGGDATLFARLM
+1036 TLTTGGDATLFVRLM
-1051 ENQGT
+1051 ENQGS
-1056 LSSLGRTELTAVSL
+1056 LSSLGNTALTGTSL
-1070 MNDGRVVA
+1070 INDGRVVA

-1093 LNTAGTLTLHGDTL
+1093 LNTAGTLMLHGDTL
-1107 VNGGHWESRAL
+1107 ANNGHWESRAL

-1132 GNTVALSLDQLTNHG
+1132 GNTVALSADRLVNHG
-1147 DITGVDALTLSLG
+1147 DITGVDTLTLSLG

-1212 VAVTAGDVKQRGTLE
+1212 VAVTAGDIKQRGTLE

-1261 GNVLTQGTGS
+1261 GNVLTQGNGS

-1311 QHGLTNQQNGTLLTQ
+1311 QHELTNQQTGTLLTQ

-1335 VANHGEWRA
+1335 AANHGEWRA
-1344 DSLSLRAARFTNA
+1344 DNLSLRAARFTNA

-1382 PMALSLAT
+1382 PMALSLAA
-1390 DIQQLNAPSSRQSG
+1390 DIQQLNAQPSPQN
-1404 GATDGVLDNRGTL
+1404 ALPVDGKLDNRGTL
-1417 VSGGDIQLRATQLAN
+1417 VSGGDTQLRATQLAN

-1494 NAIQLQGLTLD
+1494 DAIQLRGLTLD

-1512 QRTDITVDSLFNSGE
+1512 QRIDITADSLLNSGE
-1527 IAGVDALQLTVADS
+1527 IAGVDALQLTLADS
-1541 LTNQGQIYGA
+1541 LTNQGQLYGA
-1551 MLGLSATDLLNQ
+1551 TLGLSATDLFNQ
-1563 GELSGDRL
+1563 GELSGDAL
-1571 HLTLQETVRNRGLMS
+1571 HLTLQDVARNSGLIS

-1591 QLEANQVD
+1591 QLEADQVD
-1599 QSGSLESRLLQVQA
+1599 QLGSLESRDLQVQA

-1661 QAKTLTLTADDVG
+1661 QAKTLTMTADEVE

-1691 RLDNAKTGTL
+1691 TLSNAQTGTL
-1701 FTQGLAVLNAAE
+1701 LTQGLAVVQAANAD
-1713 ASNDGEWQADSLTLD
+1713 NDGEWQADSLTLD

-1742 SLTLT
+1742 SLKLT

-1759 WSKYATIAARTLT
+1759 WSKFADIAARTLT
-1772 NAGEVTGVDGLQLTL
+1772 NAGEMTGVDGLQLTL

-1792 NQGALSSYH
+1792 NQGVLSSYH
-1801 LTAQAGRLDNRGK
+1801 LTAQADRLDNRGK

-1820 LELTAGNSLDN
+1820 LELTVGDSLTN
-1831 TGSLY
+1831 TGTLY
-1836 GAALALNASD
+1836 GAALALNAND
-1846 LTNSGTLTGVDSL
+1846 LINSGTLTGVDSL

-1875 TALTL
+1875 NALTL
-1880 KANDVVNHG
+1880 K
-1889 TMTGVN
+1889 
-1895 GLTLALG
+1895 
-1902 NHLDNQG
+1902 
-1909 ALNSQAL
+1909 
-1916 AITANDLTNDGQ
+1916 
-1928 INGTRSLQLT
+1928 
-1938 LGDGLTNTGAL
+1938 
-1949 TSQRIDITAQDVL
+1949 
-1962 NHGQM
+1962 
-1967 LGSDDLQFDLRN
+1967 
-1979 KLDNRGLISG
+1979 
-1989 STTLGIV
+1989 
-1996 ANDIDQQGTLEA
+1996 
-2008 RALTVDAQTLDNH
+2008 
-2021 GKMLGVDALTL
+2021 
-2032 AIADTARNQGKWL
+2032 
-2045 SQGSSTLTADRV
+2045 
-2057 DNHGQWQAGDITL
+2057 
-2070 QANDLVNSGQIFGL
+2070 
-2084 NTLLL
+2084 
-2089 TTTNDLGNQQGGTL
+2089 
-2103 LSQGIAVLRAANV
+2103 
-2116 INDGD
+2116 
-2121 VQADRLTFDAQQL
+2121 
-2134 TNRGRIQGDH
+2134 
-2144 GLAVTLD
+2144 
-2151 RANPASLLTNQGTL
+2151 
-2165 LSGGD
+2165 
-2170 GWLSAS
+2170 
-2176 LLDNQGT
+2176 
-2183 VSGVGT
+2183 
-2189 LMLDGGAINNAGS
+2189 
-2202 VIADGALSLNG
+2202 
-2213 DYQGAGLLH
+2213 
-2222 TADTLTLRGNQLNN
+2222 
-2236 SGRWE
+2236 
-2241 SRALALN
+2241 
-2248 GGTFDNDGTVI
+2248 
-2259 GERGITLELRDG
+2259 
-2271 LTVGSTGQLLTNG
+2271 
-2284 ALQAQADTVMNDG
+2284 
-2297 RWQGNTLTLT
+2297 
-2307 ADDVENA
+2307 
-2314 GQLLGLS
+2314 
-2321 ALTLTAKNRL
+2321 
-2331 DNTQNG
+2331 
-2337 KLLTQGQAVLNAA
+2337 
-2350 EASNEGEWQADGL
+2350 
-2363 TLDAQQLTNTGH
+2363 
-2375 IQGEQSLTL
+2375 
-2384 ANGDVDNK
+2384 
-2392 GTLWSKYADIAART
+2392 
-2406 LTNAGNITGVDGL
+2406 
-2419 QLMLDDALTNQG
+2419 
-2431 ALSSYHLTAQADRL
+2431 
-2445 NNSGKINGLD
+2445 
-2455 RLELTVGNSL
+2455 
-2465 DNQGSLYGTALVLNA
+2465 
-2480 NDLTNSGTLT
+2480 
-2490 GVDSLTLDLTGTLNN
+2490 
-2505 TRDISSTALTL
+2505 
-2516 RANDVFNHGT
+2516 ANDVFNHGT

-2552 IIAARDVT
+2552 AIAARDVT
-2560 NGGLLNGTRDLQL
+2560 NGGLLNGTRSLQL
-2573 TLDGTLTN
+2573 TLGDGLIN
-2581 TGDLTSQRID
+2581 TGDLTSQRMG

-2601 QVLGSDDLQFDLR
+2601 QVLGSADLQVDLR
-2614 NTLDNRG
+2614 NKLDNRG
-2621 LISGSTTLGIVAND
+2621 LISGSTALGIVANH

-2646 LTVDAQTLDN
+2646 LKVDAQTLDN

-2663 DALTLAITGT
+2663 DALTLAIAGT

-2686 TLTADRVDNNGGRW
+2686 TLTADRVDNHGQW
-2700 QAGDIT
+2700 QAGDLT

-2749 AANVIN
+2749 AASVTNE
-2755 DGDVQADRLTFDA
+2755 GDAQADRLTFDA

-2777 QGDHGLAVTLDRANP
+2777 QGDHGLAITLDRANP
-2792 ASRLTNQGTLLSGGD
+2792 ASLLTNQGTLLSGGD
-2807 GWLSASLLDN
+2807 SWLSASQLDN
-2817 QGTVSGVGT
+2817 QGSISGVGT
-2826 LTLDGGAI
+2826 LTLDSGAI
-2834 NNAGNVIADGAL
+2834 SNAGNVIADGAL

-2865 LRGNQLNN
+2865 LHGNQLNN

-2884 NGGAFSNT
+2884 NGDAFNNA

-2902 LALRDDLTVGSTGQ
+2902 LVLRDGLTVGSTGQ
-2916 LLTNGGLQAQAG
+2916 LLTNGVLQAQAG
-2928 TVVNDGRWQG
+2928 TVMNDGRWQG

-2959 LSLSAKN
+2959 LSLTAKN

-3010 GHIQGDQSLKLT
+3010 GHIQGDQSLKLM

-3027 VANQGTLWST
+3027 VTNQGTLWST

-3042 ARTLTNAGNITGV
+3042 ARTLTNAGEMTGV
-3055 DGLQLTLDD
+3055 DGLHLTLDD
-3064 ALTNQGALSSYHLT
+3064 ALTNQGTLSSYHLT

-3111 GTALVL
+3111 GAAVTL
-3117 NANDL
+3117 NARDL
-3122 TNHGTLTGVDSLTLG
+3122 TNRGTLTGVDSLSLN

-3151 ALTLRANDVVNRGTM
+3151 ALTLNANNVVNHGTL
-3166 TGVNGLTLELGNQ
+3166 TGVNGLTLQLGNH

-3184 ALNSQALAISAND
+3184 ALNSQALAITARD
-3197 LTNDGQINGTRDLQL
+3197 VTNGGQLNGTRSLQL
-3212 TLDGTL
+3212 TLDGGL
-3218 TNTGDLSSQR
+3218 TNTGDLTSQR
-3228 IGITAKDVLNHG
+3228 IDITAQDVLNHG

-3247 LQFDLRNTLDNRGLI
+3247 LQVDLRNKLDNRGLI

-3271 ANDIDQQGT
+3271 ANHIDQQGT
-3280 LEARALTV
+3280 LEARALKV

-3307 AITGTAR
+3307 AIAGTAR
-3314 NQGKWLSQGTSTL
+3314 NQGNWLSQGTSTL

-3333 NHGQW
+3333 NHGRW
-3338 QAGDITLQASELTNR
+3338 QAGDLTLQASELTNS
-3353 GQIFGLNALSLT
+3353 GQIFGLNALSLS
-3365 ATNGLTNQQNAKLL
+3365 AANGLTNQQNAKLL
-3379 SQGIAVLR
+3379 SQGVAVLR

-3422 IALDR
+3422 ITLDR
-3427 TNPVSRLTN
+3427 ANPASRLTN

-3442 GGDSWL
+3442 GGDGWL
-3448 SASQLDNQGTVSG
+3448 SAGLLDNQGTVSG
-3461 VGTLTLDSGAINNA
+3461 VGTLTLDSGAINNT
-3475 GSVIADGA
+3475 GNVIADGA
-3483 LTLTGDYQGAGLLHT
+3483 LTLDGDYQGAGLLHT

-3509 RNNGRWE
+3509 NNSGRWE
-3516 SRTLALNGGSFSNA
+3516 SRALALNGSSFDNT

-3535 ERSITLE
+3535 ERSITLA
-3542 LRDGLTVGSTGQ
+3542 LRDGLTVGSAGQ
-3554 LLTNGVLQAQA
+3554 LLTNGALQAQA

-3636 TLHLTTTTLDNSGRV
+3636 TLNLTSTTLDNSGRV

-3674 TNGAGRVDS
+3674 TNGAGRLDS

-3700 AGEIDNQGRIQG
+3700 AGEINNQGRIQG
-3712 TDALRLLDVLRYVGN
+3712 TDALRLLDMLRYVGD

-3733 SNGVATLN
+3733 SKGVATLN
-3741 AKQADNGGLWQ
+3741 AKQTDNAGLWQ

-3772 NGLSLSGDALNN
+3772 NRLSLSGDALNN

-3796 TGKTLK
+3796 TGKTLE
-3802 NSGTLTGVG
+3802 NGGTLTGVG
-3811 GFTLNLTDR
+3811 GFTLQLTDR
-3820 VDNLTT
+3820 VDNLAT

-3832 GTGELTTGVLRNQGL
+3832 GTGEVTTGVLRNQGL

-3861 QQGNLLGVQHGTLQ
+3861 QQGNLLGVQRGTLQ
-3875 LTGSYQGG
+3875 LSGNYQGA

-3906 VQGNTLTLGAEAL
+3906 IQGSTLTLGAEAL
-3919 DNHGSL
+3919 DNYGTL
-3925 RGDRTLNATVTG
+3925 RGDRALNATITG
-3937 QFTHAS
+3937 QFANAPQS
-3943 QARLSS
+3943 RLSS
-3949 DGTLSVQA
+3949 DGMLNVQA
-3957 ATLANQGE
+3957 ATLANQGD

-3976 TITNGGTVQGTA
+3976 TITNGGTVQGIA

-4000 QQGGQLLSD
+4000 QQAGQLLSD

-4018 VDNFGWLQ
+4018 VDNLGWLQ
-4026 GRGLALN
+4026 GRGLAVN

-4135 FTQTMAAGKQLTL
+4135 FTQSMAAGKQLTL

-4161 GQSVQLSSTGTLTHQ
+4161 GQSVQLTSTGTLTHQ
-4176 GNILA
+4176 GRILA

-4191 DIVQAEAGSIQAGGN
+4191 DIVQLEAGSIQAGGN
-4206 LTLVSDNTLNNKGLI
+4206 LTLISDNTLNNKGLI

-4232 GVLHN
+4232 GLLHN

-4271 DAQGNAST
+4271 DAQGAAST

-4304 QREGL
+4304 QREGFV
-4309 MVTESE
+4309 VTETE
-4315 STAESVPEW
+4315 LAGESVPDW
-4324 VGKTTVHIPIEW
+4324 AGKTDAYIPIEW
-4336 FKEGDYGILEDGIG
+4336 FKEGDYGINYRPQKLGRPDRYTYVP
-4350 LESGLPEY
+4350 LPN
-4358 WWTYAAYE
+4358 AN
-4366 KSEFIKVA
+4366 IQ
-4374 LETSSTKV
+4374 KV
-4382 IAGGKVGIINSGGS
+4382 IIKSKLTTISAKGNAAGVRAGNNLVIFSNVVSNRASELLAQNDAEIRSDKLDNQSYHSGG
-4396 FYSYSDFLLNNAS
+4396 
-4409 QITAIK
+4409 I
-4415 DIILKGR
+4415 
-4422 DFENRSY
+4422 FES
-4429 QEGYVKKYL
+4429 L
-4438 TYKYLGGANFFANND
+4438 TYVHKGKYPLTTTEVSDVARQNAPNY
-4453 KDAIYKFNDSRY
+4453 IY
-4465 GRRDER
+4465 
-4471 EKRFGND
+4471 FGLD
-4478 LQYSLYETSPTT
+4478 GTPTT
-4490 EKTVG
+4490 EKTEG

-4500 LIQAGGTITADF
+4500 LIQAGGTITADI
-4512 KQDISN
+4512 KQDLSN

-4532 TKPVLDVITTL
+4532 TKPVLDAITTL

-4565 VDVTKAGSGQAT
+4565 VDVTQAGNGPAT
-4577 LADNTA
+4577 LAGNAA
-4583 GVNATGKTVTL
+4583 GVAATGKTVTL
-4594 TQQASTALQ
+4594 TQQSGTALQ
-4603 AGTQADKIT
+4603 TGAQAANIT

-4629 DAVVLQP
+4629 DAVVLSP
-4636 AASGHI
+4636 SASGHI

-4664 ENITATITTPNA
+4664 
-4676 ARPLTLNTDGA
+4676 
-4687 VALQPS
+4687 
-4693 TSGHVNNPD
+4693 
-4702 AVALTPQSGTELQTG
+4702 
-4717 AQADNITATIT
+4717 DNITATIT
-4728 APNTTGPLT
+4728 APTAAGPLT
-4737 LNTGDAVALQPST
+4737 LNAGDAVVLQPST
-4750 SGHVSNPDAVVL
+4750 SGHVSNPDTVVL
-4762 SSTGQRPDA
+4762 TSTGQRPDA

-4793 GTPVVLATPGSVAV
+4793 GTPATLTTPGMAAIDAP
-4807 ETLKPTVNADSLP
+4807 KPTVSADTLP
-4820 GGATP
+4820 GGTAP
-4825 AVKPLLSAADLLSAI
+4825 AVPQPLSAADLLSAI

-4868 PDADSR
+4868 PNADSR

-4978 TLLDNAAAAQTGMN
+4978 TLLDNAAAAQKGMN

-5043 IVANKVELNAGGS
+5043 IVADKVELNAGGS

-5066 DVLAIASGDRIDNHE
+5066 DVLAIASGDKIDNHE

-5100 NSGSRIEGNTL
+5100 NSGSRIEGSTL

-5124 ESRNFQTA
+5124 ESRHFQTA

-5245 GTALTLAAGN
+5245 GSALTLAAGN

-5275 AQRRTQDV
+5275 AQRHTQEV
-5283 ANSQLLT
+5283 ANSQLLS

-5310 AKGSATLAAGR
+5310 AKGTATLAAGR
-5321 DLNLLSQEEETY
+5321 DLNLLSETEETY

-5356 AGKGLNLQAGRDIN
+5356 TGKGLNLQAGRDIN

-5436 DGVTMAANQ
+5436 DSVTIAANQ

-5462 LANNDV
+5462 LANHDV
-5468 NTAASVE
+5468 NTAASIE

-5568 QQQEFEQKT
+5568 QQQEFQQKT

-5676 IESRIGDITVAGS
+5676 IESRTGDITVAGS

-5774 SERDTR
+5774 SERDMR

-6019 AQKAAEAKGDSK
+6019 AQKAAEAKGDAK
-6031 VERPKDGDSAK
+6031 VKRPQDGDSAK

-6101 AQLVKDVTLPKDES
+6101 AQLVKDVTIPKDES

-6161 MADQY
+6161 MAAQY
-6166 PGKTANDLTEEEKQ
+6166 PGKTASDLTEEEKQ

-6196 ASNSTASA
+6196 AGNSTASA

-6218 LFGKVLVEG
+6218 YLSNQQRSERDKEFDACKGNVSCQLQVGAKWDAISLGQDAAYGAGMLVGVPQGIYDSVESLSKSISDPAAAYDAIKQLITSDDIFSTMSDAVKQSYIDRINLMESEYQKAGASGAYNAGVEAGKLVSDLIGAVAGGVGVAKAGTALTEK
-6227 CAIAAPCRT
+6227 IAA
-6236 KVAEQLLEI
+6236 KVVGKAESAAANTAQNFANGFDIKQLPDANGKNHSTAVKGDAKIPVDKIELYMRGKASGDLEFLQKEYNLLKDAKI
-6245 GVKAGITA
+6245 SSQKEFAKDPSNAVKLKQLSDQIHNIERSRDMNRVLNNAGISNTSA
-6253 VVAKEIAD
+6253 NNSMIMD
-6261 KLSTE
+6261 KLLDSAQSATP
-6266 ELEHLITLKMMGN
+6266 
-6279 DEITVRYLSS
+6279 SS
-6289 LQDKYLPSH
+6289 RQTSVVV
-6298 TGGDQIAES
+6298 S
-6307 GPTNTGG
+6307 GPNGSVRVYATWTILPDGTKRLSTVNTG
-6314 NQLPEQGANHTGND
+6314 AF
-6328 NGQINTGPNH
+6328 
-6338 TGGDQIVGQ
+6338 
-6347 LPNNTGNT
+6347 
-6355 ESVPDLPSNMISDGL
+6355 
-6370 DNGAEK
+6370 K
-6376 PSNIKV
+6376 
-6382 ADDKYL
+6382 
-6388 KKNGVDAHQ
+6388 
-6397 IKKDF
+6397 
-6402 LGSKAEI
+6402 
-6409 KLYDIYVDKDS
+6409 
-6420 GQLWIFRKGGK
+6420 
-6431 GEGVPTGEFIN
+6431 
-6442 N
+6442 

>member
-55 TPNSAGISHNQYH
+55 TPNSAGISHNQYR

-112 VVSSNR
+112 VVSTNR

-142 TCDGCGFINTPQVT
+142 TCDGCGFINAPQVT

-172 IDVKRGDITLTGQGL
+172 IDVKRGGITLTGQGL

-222 DATGKVTAQAT
+222 DANGSVTAQAA
-233 DSGVKVALDTG
+233 DSDVAGSNVKVALDTG

-289 AVAKGSIQADADAL
+289 AVAKGTIQADADAL

-316 LNAKQDITLQDATL
+316 LSAKQNITLQDATL

-378 TQLAAGKVTVGAG
+378 TRLAAGKVTVNAG

-403 AESVLDV
+403 AESALEMR
-410 HGDAV
+410 GGTV

-437 SAQLQAKNNATV
+437 SAQLQAKNNAVV

-460 VTAGNTLSV
+460 LTAGNVLSV
-469 EGGQLLQRGTL
+469 EGEQLLQRGTL

-509 NITNRGTLAAAE
+509 DITNRGTLAAAE

-566 GNITNGGT
+566 DNITNGGT

-605 ENHGTINAR
+605 ENHGVINAR

-619 HGGSLVNRGM
+619 HGGSLVNRGT

-641 DTLDNRSLMQA
+641 DSLDNRSLMQS

-679 SFANQ
+679 SLANQ
-684 GSLQAD
+684 GTLQAD

-701 TQSAHGTL
+701 TQSANGTL
-709 LAGTGLTI
+709 LAGTDLTI
-717 NAGQAETDGAVQAQQ
+717 NAGQAETDGAIQAQQ
-732 FLLNAERWLNTGK
+732 FLLNAERWLNMGK

-751 GLITAGQL
+751 GHITAGQL

-774 SDAASNA
+774 SDAASND
-781 GVLQGNTLTIQ
+781 GTLQGNVLTIQ

-800 QAQAKGTVN
+800 QAQAKGVVN
-809 LTVADTFTNSGD
+809 LTVADTFTNRGD
-821 WLSGETLRLQAA
+821 WLSGEMLRLQAA
-833 QTENRGS
+833 KTENRGS
-840 LQALTLTTDGTSF
+840 LQALTLTTDGASF

-863 NLSLFLTG
+863 TLSLFLTG

-880 GNELR
+880 SNELR
-885 ADAAQL
+885 AEAAQL
-891 DNQGTLR
+891 DNQSTLQ

-925 TTQRFINQ
+925 TAQRFINQ

-944 VDELDNAGKIL
+944 VDELDNTGTIF
-955 GVSSL
+955 GISSL
-960 ALTAANGLT
+960 ALTATQGLT

-982 MLTAAEG
+982 VLTAAEG

-1011 QIQGDEALS
+1011 QIQGDDALS
-1020 LTLPA
+1020 LTLPTA
-1025 TDGKG
+1025 DSKG

-1051 ENQGT
+1051 DNQGT
-1056 LSSLGRTELTAVSL
+1056 LSSLGRTELTAASL

-1086 DYQGRGL
+1086 DYQGHGL

-1107 VNGGHWESRAL
+1107 ANNGHWESRAL
-1118 SLQGKHLTNQGTVL
+1118 SLQGKRLTNQGTVL
-1132 GNTVALSLDQLTNHG
+1132 GNSVALSLDQLTNHG
-1147 DITGVDALTLSLG
+1147 DITGVDTLTLSLG

-1173 LSVAAADVNNRGD
+1173 LSVTAADVSNRGD
-1186 MQGINTLQLNTTGLL
+1186 IQGINTLQLNTTGLL
-1201 DNTGV
+1201 DNAGV
-1206 ISGSQS
+1206 ISGNQS
-1212 VAVTAGDVKQRGTLE
+1212 VAVTASDVKQRGTLE
-1227 GKTVTLDAASLTN
+1227 GKTVTLDVASLTN
-1240 QGKMLG
+1240 QGKILG

-1302 GIDALSITA
+1302 GIDALSIAA
-1311 QHGLTNQQNGTLLTQ
+1311 QHGLTNQQTGTLLTQ

-1335 VANHGEWRA
+1335 AANHGEWRA
-1344 DSLSLRAARFTNA
+1344 DNLTLQTARFSNT

-1364 NMDIVV
+1364 NMDIAV

-1382 PMALSLAT
+1382 PMALSLAA
-1390 DIQQLNAPSSRQSG
+1390 DIQQLNAQPSPQNALPVAG
-1404 GATDGVLDNRGTL
+1404 KLDNRGTL
-1417 VSGGDIQLRATQLAN
+1417 VSWGDTQLRATQLVN

-1442 TLIGETVANDGDI
+1442 TLIGETMENAGDI
-1455 VAVTGLSLAGHYQG
+1455 VAVTGLSLAGNYQG
-1469 RGSLQTDGLLDWSGA
+1469 SGSLQTDGLLDWSGA

-1527 IAGVDALQLTVADS
+1527 IAGVDALQLTLADR

-1551 MLGLSATDLLNQ
+1551 TLGLSATDLFNQ

-1571 HLTLQETVRNRGLMS
+1571 HLTLQDAARNSGLIS

-1591 QLEANQVD
+1591 QLEAGQVE
-1599 QSGSLESRLLQVQA
+1599 QLGSLESRQLQVQA

-1622 LGVDA
+1622 LGIDA
-1627 LTLSI
+1627 LTLAI
-1632 RDTAR
+1632 NTTAR
-1637 NQGKLLSQGTST
+1637 NSGKWLSQGDST
-1649 LTANRLENRGQW
+1649 LTASQLDNRGQW
-1661 QAKTLTLTADDVG
+1661 QAKTLTLTAD
-1674 NAGQL
+1674 
-1679 LGLSALSLTAKN
+1679 
-1691 RLDNAKTGTL
+1691 
-1701 FTQGLAVLNAAE
+1701 E
-1713 ASNDGEWQADSLTLD
+1713 
-1728 AQQLTNTGHIQGDQ
+1728 
-1742 SLTLT
+1742 
-1747 LANGDVDNKGTL
+1747 
-1759 WSKYATIAARTLT
+1759 
-1772 NAGEVTGVDGLQLTL
+1772 
-1787 DDALT
+1787 
-1792 NQGALSSYH
+1792 
-1801 LTAQAGRLDNRGK
+1801 
-1814 INGLDR
+1814 
-1820 LELTAGNSLDN
+1820 
-1831 TGSLY
+1831 
-1836 GAALALNASD
+1836 
-1846 LTNSGTLTGVDSL
+1846 
-1859 SLNLNGTLN
+1859 
-1868 NTRDISS
+1868 
-1875 TALTL
+1875 
-1880 KANDVVNHG
+1880 
-1889 TMTGVN
+1889 
-1895 GLTLALG
+1895 
-1902 NHLDNQG
+1902 
-1909 ALNSQAL
+1909 
-1916 AITANDLTNDGQ
+1916 
-1928 INGTRSLQLT
+1928 
-1938 LGDGLTNTGAL
+1938 
-1949 TSQRIDITAQDVL
+1949 
-1962 NHGQM
+1962 
-1967 LGSDDLQFDLRN
+1967 
-1979 KLDNRGLISG
+1979 
-1989 STTLGIV
+1989 
-1996 ANDIDQQGTLEA
+1996 
-2008 RALTVDAQTLDNH
+2008 
-2021 GKMLGVDALTL
+2021 
-2032 AIADTARNQGKWL
+2032 
-2045 SQGSSTLTADRV
+2045 
-2057 DNHGQWQAGDITL
+2057 
-2070 QANDLVNSGQIFGL
+2070 
-2084 NTLLL
+2084 
-2089 TTTNDLGNQQGGTL
+2089 
-2103 LSQGIAVLRAANV
+2103 
-2116 INDGD
+2116 
-2121 VQADRLTFDAQQL
+2121 
-2134 TNRGRIQGDH
+2134 
-2144 GLAVTLD
+2144 
-2151 RANPASLLTNQGTL
+2151 
-2165 LSGGD
+2165 
-2170 GWLSAS
+2170 
-2176 LLDNQGT
+2176 
-2183 VSGVGT
+2183 
-2189 LMLDGGAINNAGS
+2189 
-2202 VIADGALSLNG
+2202 
-2213 DYQGAGLLH
+2213 
-2222 TADTLTLRGNQLNN
+2222 
-2236 SGRWE
+2236 
-2241 SRALALN
+2241 
-2248 GGTFDNDGTVI
+2248 
-2259 GERGITLELRDG
+2259 
-2271 LTVGSTGQLLTNG
+2271 
-2284 ALQAQADTVMNDG
+2284 
-2297 RWQGNTLTLT
+2297 
-2307 ADDVENA
+2307 VENA

-2331 DNTQNG
+2331 SNAQTG
-2337 KLLTQGQAVLNAA
+2337 TLLTQGLAVVRAA
-2350 EASNEGEWQADGL
+2350 EASNDGEWQADSL
-2363 TLDAQQLTNTGH
+2363 TLDAQNLINRGH
-2375 IQGEQSLTL
+2375 LQGDQSLTL
-2384 ANGDVDNK
+2384 ANGDVTNQ
-2392 GTLWSKYADIAART
+2392 GTLWSKLATIAART
-2406 LTNAGNITGVDGL
+2406 LTNVGEITGVDGL
-2419 QLMLDDALTNQG
+2419 QLTLDDALTNQG
-2431 ALSSYHLTAQADRL
+2431 TLSSYHLTAQADRL
-2445 NNSGKINGLD
+2445 VNSGKINGLD
-2455 RLELTVGNSL
+2455 QLDMTVNQSL
-2465 DNQGSLYGTALVLNA
+2465 DNTGTLYGTALALNA
-2480 NDLTNSGTLT
+2480 NDLTNSGAIT
-2490 GVDSLTLDLTGTLNN
+2490 GVDSLSLNLNGTLNN
-2505 TRDISSTALTL
+2505 TRDLSSNALTL

-2526 LTGVN
+2526 LTGVH

-2552 IIAARDVT
+2552 AIAARDVT

-2601 QVLGSDDLQFDLR
+2601 QVLGSDDLQVDLR

-2621 LISGSTTLGIVAND
+2621 LISGSTTLGIVANH
-2635 IDQQGTLEARA
+2635 IDQQGTLEART
-2646 LTVDAQTLDN
+2646 LTVDAQTLGN

-2663 DALTLAITGT
+2663 DALTLAIAGT
-2673 ARNQGNWLSQGTS
+2673 ARNQGNWLSQG
-2686 TLTADRVDNNGGRW
+2686 R
-2700 QAGDIT
+2700 
-2706 LQASELTNR
+2706 
-2715 GQIFGLNTLSL
+2715 
-2726 TTTNDLGN
+2726 
-2734 QQGGTLL
+2734 
-2741 SQGIAVLR
+2741 
-2749 AANVIN
+2749 
-2755 DGDVQADRLTFDA
+2755 
-2768 QQLTNRGRM
+2768 
-2777 QGDHGLAVTLDRANP
+2777 
-2792 ASRLTNQGTLLSGGD
+2792 
-2807 GWLSASLLDN
+2807 
-2817 QGTVSGVGT
+2817 
-2826 LTLDGGAI
+2826 
-2834 NNAGNVIADGAL
+2834 
-2846 TLNGDYQGAGL
+2846 
-2857 LHTADTLT
+2857 
-2865 LRGNQLNN
+2865 
-2873 SGRWESRALAL
+2873 
-2884 NGGAFSNT
+2884 
-2892 GTVIG
+2892 
-2897 ERGIT
+2897 
-2902 LALRDDLTVGSTGQ
+2902 
-2916 LLTNGGLQAQAG
+2916 
-2928 TVVNDGRWQG
+2928 
-2938 NTLTLTADEVGNA
+2938 
-2951 GQLLGLSA
+2951 
-2959 LSLSAKN
+2959 
-2966 RLDNAKTGQLLT
+2966 
-2978 QGLAVLNAAE
+2978 
-2988 ASNEGEWQADS
+2988 
-2999 LTLDAQQLTNT
+2999 
-3010 GHIQGDQSLKLT
+3010 
-3022 LANGD
+3022 
-3027 VANQGTLWST
+3027 
-3037 LATIA
+3037 
-3042 ARTLTNAGNITGV
+3042 
-3055 DGLQLTLDD
+3055 
-3064 ALTNQGALSSYHLT
+3064 
-3078 AQADRLDNRGK
+3078 
-3089 INGLDRL
+3089 
-3096 ELTVGNSLD
+3096 
-3105 NQGSLY
+3105 
-3111 GTALVL
+3111 
-3117 NANDL
+3117 
-3122 TNHGTLTGVDSLTLG
+3122 
-3137 LNGTLNNTRDISST
+3137 
-3151 ALTLRANDVVNRGTM
+3151 
-3166 TGVNGLTLELGNQ
+3166 
-3179 LDNQG
+3179 
-3184 ALNSQALAISAND
+3184 
-3197 LTNDGQINGTRDLQL
+3197 
-3212 TLDGTL
+3212 
-3218 TNTGDLSSQR
+3218 
-3228 IGITAKDVLNHG
+3228 
-3240 QVLGSDD
+3240 
-3247 LQFDLRNTLDNRGLI
+3247 
-3262 SGSTTLGIV
+3262 
-3271 ANDIDQQGT
+3271 
-3280 LEARALTV
+3280 
-3288 DAQTLDNHGKMLG
+3288 
-3301 VDALTL
+3301 
-3307 AITGTAR
+3307 
-3314 NQGKWLSQGTSTL
+3314 STL

-3338 QAGDITLQASELTNR
+3338 QAGDLTLQASELTNR

-3400 RLTFEAQQLTNRGRM
+3400 RLTFEAQQLTNRGRI
-3415 QGDHGLA
+3415 QGDRGLA

-3427 TNPVSRLTN
+3427 TNPASRLTN

-3448 SASQLDNQGTVSG
+3448 SASLLDNQGTVSG

-3475 GSVIADGA
+3475 GTVIADGA
-3483 LTLTGDYQGAGLLHT
+3483 LSLNGDYQGAGLLYTADTLTLRGNQLNNRGRWESRALALNGSSFSNTGTVIGERGITLALRDGLTVGSTGQLLTNGGLQAQAGTVMNDGRWQGNTLALTADDVENAGQLLGLSALSLTAKNRLDNAKTGQLLSQGQAVLNAAEASNDGEWQADGLTLDAQQLTNTGHIQGDQSLTLMLANGDVTNQGTLWSKLATIAARTLTNAGNITGVDGLQLTLDDALTNQGALSSYHLTAQAGRLDNRGKINGLDRLELTVGNSLDNQGSLYGAAVTLNTRDQTNSGTMTGVDSLSLNLNGTLNNTRDISSNALTLRANDVFNRGTLTGVNGLTLELGNQLDNQGALNSQALSITANDLTNDGQINGTRDLKLSLDGTLTNTGDLTSQRIDITAKDVLNHGQVLGSDDLQLNLRNKLDNRGLISGSSTLGIVANDIDQQGTLEARTLTVDAQTLDNHGKMLGVDALTLAITGTARNQGKWLSQGRSTLTADRVDNHGQWQAGDLTLQANELTNSGQIFGIDALSLSADNGLTNQQNAKLLSQGIAVLRAASVINDGDVQADRLTFEAQQLTNRGRIQGDNGLAVMLDRTNPASRLTNQGTLLSGGDGWLSAGLLDNQGTVSGVGTLTLDSGAINNAGNVIADGALSLNGDYQGAGLLHT

-3509 RNNGRWE
+3509 RNSGRWE
-3516 SRTLALNGGSFSNA
+3516 SRALVLNGSSFDNT

-3535 ERSITLE
+3535 ERGITLE

-3591 LLGQDGLRLD
+3591 LLGQDGLRLELHD
-3601 LPGTYQGNAQ
+3601 SYQGNAQ

-3636 TLHLTTTTLDNSGRV
+3636 TLHLTTTALDNSGRV

-3674 TNGAGRVDS
+3674 TNGAGRLDS
-3683 GTLRNAG
+3683 GTLSNAG

-3700 AGEIDNQGRIQG
+3700 ANGIDNQGRIQG
-3712 TDALRLLDVLRYVGN
+3712 TDALRLLDVLRYVGD

-3733 SNGVATLN
+3733 SKGVATLN
-3741 AKQADNGGLWQ
+3741 AKQTDNAGLWQ

-3757 LDGDTFRN
+3757 LDGESFRN

-3772 NGLSLSGDALNN
+3772 NRLSLNGDALHN

-3796 TGKTLK
+3796 TGTTLE
-3802 NSGTLTGVG
+3802 NGGTLTGVG
-3811 GFTLNLTDR
+3811 GFTLNLTER

-3861 QQGNLLGVQHGTLQ
+3861 QQGNLLGVQRGTLQ
-3875 LTGSYQGG
+3875 LSGSYQGA

-3893 LSLTAHDILNRGQ
+3893 LSLTAHDITNRGQ
-3906 VQGNTLTLGAEAL
+3906 VQGNTLTLGAETL
-3919 DNHGSL
+3919 DNQGTL
-3925 RGDRTLNATVTG
+3925 RGDRALNATVTG

-3949 DGTLSVQA
+3949 DGTLNVQA
-3957 ATLANQGE
+3957 ATLDNQGE
-3965 IKAATTTLTGN
+3965 IKAANTTLTSN
-3976 TITNGGTVQGTA
+3976 TVTNSGTVQGTA

-4018 VDNFGWLQ
+4018 VDNLGWLQ

-4033 TTQLTQQGS
+4033 TAQLTQQGS
-4042 LMAQDKL
+4042 LMVQDKL
-4049 TLTLPR
+4049 TLKIPR

-4161 GQSVQLSSTGTLTHQ
+4161 GQSVQLTSTGTLTNQ

-4181 GGGESRLSAK
+4181 GGGESRVSAK
-4191 DIVQAEAGSIQAGGN
+4191 DIVQAEAGSMQAGGN

-4232 GVLHN
+4232 GALHN

-4309 MVTESE
+4309 VVTESE
-4315 STAESVPEW
+4315 STAESLPDWAKGQYVD
-4324 VGKTTVHIPIEW
+4324 IPLSYFDAQGYE
-4336 FKEGDYGILEDGIG
+4336 YGVFYDFDI
-4350 LESGLPEY
+4350 
-4358 WWTYAAYE
+4358 
-4366 KSEFIKVA
+4366 
-4374 LETSSTKV
+4374 SSTYDVWYVPLDEYRVQKIV
-4382 IAGGKVGIINSGGS
+4382 VSSRDVDVVTNGGIATMYSGKNFFSTVDSLINDASSISTKGNMFLSGNSLKNASYQAGES
-4396 FYSYSDFLLNNAS
+4396 TETLTYEHASNRSVMGSYSDWIEQHAGNKQGYYLHNEGG
-4409 QITAIK
+4409 
-4415 DIILKGR
+4415 ILYRLVG
-4422 DFENRSY
+4422 
-4429 QEGYVKKYL
+4429 
-4438 TYKYLGGANFFANND
+4438 T
-4453 KDAIYKFNDSRY
+4453 
-4465 GRRDER
+4465 
-4471 EKRFGND
+4471 
-4478 LQYSLYETSPTT
+4478 PTT

-4518 TTLQPGSGGFMPAS
+4518 TTLQPGSGGFMPAT
-4532 TKPVLDVITTL
+4532 TKPVLDAITTL

-4557 DSSFNAGA
+4557 DSSFNAGM
-4565 VDVTKAGSGQAT
+4565 VDVTKAGGGQAA
-4577 LADNTA
+4577 LAGNAA
-4583 GVNATGKTVTL
+4583 GVTVTGKAVTL
-4594 TQQASTALQ
+4594 TQQSGTVLQ
-4603 AGTQADKIT
+4603 AGAQADNIT
-4612 TAIAAPN
+4612 AVIATPTA
-4619 TAGPLTLNTG
+4619 TGPLTLNPSDT
-4629 DAVVLQP
+4629 VVLP
-4636 AASGHI
+4636 SSSSGHI
-4642 SNPDAVTLT
+4642 SNPDAVVLK
-4651 PQSGTALQ
+4651 PQSGTALHA
-4659 TGAQA
+4659 GAQA
-4664 ENITATITTPNA
+4664 ENISSVIA
-4676 ARPLTLNTDGA
+4676 APT
-4687 VALQPS
+4687 
-4693 TSGHVNNPD
+4693 
-4702 AVALTPQSGTELQTG
+4702 
-4717 AQADNITATIT
+4717 
-4728 APNTTGPLT
+4728 TTGPLT
-4737 LNTGDAVALQPST
+4737 LNAGDTVVLTPST
-4750 SGHVSNPDAVVL
+4750 SGHVSNPDAVAL

-4771 GKSLTPVNVDNTATG
+4771 GKSLTPVSVDNTATG
-4786 VTIAGTV
+4786 ISVAGTV
-4793 GTPVVLATPGSVAV
+4793 GTSATLATPGPVAV
-4807 ETLKPTVNADSLP
+4807 EALKPTVSADSLP
-4820 GGATP
+4820 GGTTP
-4825 AVKPLLSAADLLSAI
+4825 AVKPPLSAADLLSAI

-4868 PDADSR
+4868 PNADSR

-4978 TLLDNAAAAQTGMN
+4978 TLLDNAAAAQKGMN

-5043 IVANKVELNAGGS
+5043 IVANKVELNAGGN
-5056 VTNSGTLRAV
+5056 VTNSGTLNAV
-5066 DVLAIASGDRIDNHE
+5066 ELLAIASGDRIDNHE

-5100 NSGSRIEGNTL
+5100 NSGSRIEGSTL

-5124 ESRNFQTA
+5124 ESHNFQTA

-5222 TAGGTLKAVAGQD
+5222 TAGGALKAVAGQD

-5245 GTALTLAAGN
+5245 GTALMLAAGN

-5275 AQRRTQDV
+5275 AQRRTQEV

-5310 AKGSATLAAGR
+5310 AKGTATLAAGR
-5321 DLNLLSQEEETY
+5321 DLNLLSETEETY

-5356 AGKGLNLQAGRDIN
+5356 TGKGLNLQAGRDIN

-5436 DGVTMAANQ
+5436 DSVTMAANQ

-5468 NTAASVE
+5468 NTAASIE

-5568 QQQEFEQKT
+5568 QQQEFQQKT

-5588 GSALN
+5588 GTALN

-5676 IESRIGDITVAGS
+5676 IESRTGDITVAGS

-5705 HLLSARNSED
+5705 RLLSARNSED

-5780 LIGAQVNGERID
+5780 LTGAQVNGERID
-5792 VDAGRNLLLQ
+5792 VDAGRHLLLQ

-5961 AKQVQDIA
+5961 AKQVQDIT

-5999 LIGEIGA
+5999 LIGEIGV

-6031 VERPKDGDSAK
+6031 VKRPQEGDSAQ

-6101 AQLVKDVTLPKDES
+6101 AQMVKDVTIPKDES

-6147 AIGASSGELAARAI
+6147 AIGASSGELIARAI

-6187 LASGLVSGL
+6187 LASGLISGL
-6196 ASNSTASA
+6196 AGNSTASA

-6218 LFGKVLVEG
+6218 YLSVSEKSELEIAKQKLRDSKDPAEREQAEKDVARLTELDISRDGAVLVACG
-6227 CAIAAPCRT
+6227 NGAAGSAACAAARLEAYQAKAEYENT
-6236 KVAEQLLEI
+6236 GNYNSRASQQYGDAYSQIVNLLNITSVDAQNQQQVKDAMVNYAMQMLGVDKATAEQYVSTYDGMKIVAASIAPVI
-6245 GVKAGITA
+6245 GSAAASKIEALAGKQQLSNNFEVSSLPDANGKNHITA
-6253 VVAKEIAD
+6253 VKGDAKIPVDKIELYMRGKASGDLEVLQKEYNTLKDSQVANQSLFAKDPSNAVRLKQLSDQIHNIERSRDMDRVLNNAGISNTPTNNSMIMD
-6261 KLSTE
+6261 KLLDSATSV
-6266 ELEHLITLKMMGN
+6266 TPANRQTSVVVSG
-6279 DEITVRYLSS
+6279 DSGSVRVYATWTI
-6289 LQDKYLPSH
+6289 LP
-6298 TGGDQIAES
+6298 D
-6307 GPTNTGG
+6307 
-6314 NQLPEQGANHTGND
+6314 
-6328 NGQINTGPNH
+6328 
-6338 TGGDQIVGQ
+6338 
-6347 LPNNTGNT
+6347 
-6355 ESVPDLPSNMISDGL
+6355 
-6370 DNGAEK
+6370 
-6376 PSNIKV
+6376 
-6382 ADDKYL
+6382 
-6388 KKNGVDAHQ
+6388 
-6397 IKKDF
+6397 
-6402 LGSKAEI
+6402 GSKRLSTVQAGAF
-6409 KLYDIYVDKDS
+6409 K
-6420 GQLWIFRKGGK
+6420 
-6431 GEGVPTGEFIN
+6431 
-6442 N
+6442 